1 MSWKDRVKAN
11 EESGINAKLRAEAAG
26 NLYSAMRDYAAT
38 SGQYKDQGQRDQFER
53 NLSEYESIV
62 NRLGSSG
69 VDITGQDE
77 VIKSFRSFHGDTS
90 KIYSRFKN
98 RGEYDAA
105 VKAQK
110 DYTALLGFDT
120 KAGQQEV
127 DKLEKYLRKAKSLTP
142 AGHSV
147 KEGTG
152 VTVNRNTQALN
163 SYLKSVGFSS
173 VDELEKAISDKRLY
187 LAQAKRTQNK
197 SKLDSDADNDKE
209 FKYYS
214 ALGADMEN
222 PTAEDASPSIKV
234 FGWEKGGSKV
244 KNKVAYS
251 RDNYDELMRRSASSV
266 ANGGGYSDS
275 NFNAD
280 YMEMTDD
287 EVNKYNYYLAKYG
300 DEKADEYLDSLTE
313 TLSYRKA
320 TKGFRNVEGK
330 TADELAFS
338 IISGLDQFAS
348 GLGSIFSSEDYIP
361 PSAVQMQSSLVRE
374 DLADKGPD
382 IFGSSLGQ
390 TVYDLGTTTA
400 NMLPSIAV
408 GTLVGM
414 VNPIAGKVAGDALMG
429 ASAAGNA
436 YTEML
441 NLGYDKS
448 QARAYGTITGALE
461 AGLQYLLGGIGA
473 LGGEISGKAISKA
486 VEGINNGAAK
496 FAIKFGGEMAS
507 EGIEEALQEVL
518 SPILKNAIFNTDES
532 IDWEQVAYSGLLGAM
547 SAGLFNSSNAVTNT
561 VRMNNANKE
570 LYGSNLRD
578 LVAESL
584 ELNPDNK
591 LAKKIQLKLDSDSD
605 VSGRNITK
613 LINQNEADMQANDRA
628 TIQAAAAEQLTKYG
642 ESGDVEA
649 LAAAITKLTAGEN
662 LSRSERALI
671 DNSEYGQRVANE
683 LAPENIDS
691 GEYNT
696 EWAETLGTDRIN
708 AETYSRLLQDAQV
721 ETEQQPVDT
730 APVVENIQQYP
741 TVRETAEVTSSETPT
756 SQTVKSSLPASDTQA
771 DTKSSVKDL
780 STKYGKQAG
789 AFIHTYQQGQD
800 IKKYDEAYSN
810 AYDYG
815 RSGVPFST
823 VKGLEGVAYLT
834 EKQQELAYDAG
845 TAAANDEAVAKA
857 KDRTSRANDK
867 IGRRIGAVKLE
878 GAPASSLN
886 EQQKRATRVL
896 RTVAEATGV
905 DIVLYKS
912 DVNEAG
918 AYEGANG
925 RFDPKSPD
933 KIYIDLNS
941 GLLED
946 KDANDIGKYAMLR
959 TFSHEFVHFV
969 EFWNS
974 VRYNE
979 LRKLVFEE
987 ITAHGENVND
997 LIDTKIE
1004 ETGLSYERASREV
1017 VAEAMT
1023 DILPDSKFVQN
1034 MAESH
1039 KSLFNKLLEKL
1050 KEFAADIRAYFKTIG
1065 SNRDAGAKALKEQVG
1080 ETVKYLDSIIDM
1092 FDTAATEAVETFQK
1106 AYAVDE
1112 TEHVADKVENV
1123 EASTAS
1129 EETET
1134 AEAEAAQVKPEP
1146 KTTTSEHGYTVTD
1159 NNEYGS
1165 VEIKFSEKPSE
1176 AVREV
1181 LKANKFRWHKA
1192 KGVWYGKTS
1201 HDVIAEA
1208 LNKAYEA
1215 EQAPAP
1221 VDTKPTEETPKSDFA
1236 KVWESATQEAKDEI
1250 IQAIYENTKISH
1262 MAPTE
1267 VRETPPVYSA
1277 TKETP
1282 VNADVSIDYS
1292 KTNEIAKKIIKQTKI
1307 GMNNYTF
1314 TAKVGNSYIAGNSF
1328 VVSVVDL
1335 DTFKSLFE
1343 TVAKPAIDGNALEKI
1358 VNNKDYTKFTGKAYS
1373 YLNNSGYTSQIKSV
1387 LLESAKDQILI
1398 NEKYA
1403 KYFDGYD
1410 FYHIPGK
1417 KNLPIL
1423 IKDLNGNT
1431 IGIVMPMRI
1440 DKPINT
1446 EKLDTSK
1453 MKSFRN
1459 AQENVE
1465 EIKEEKKNGGKNK
1478 ADKGTIQQ
1486 SESDGDGAARLL
1498 DELQAGDVQRAGGQR
1513 EAVAS
1518 AEDRGRP
1525 AERDG
1530 DRADSADR
1538 SGGSEGD
1545 GQSRDLQR
1553 GRGDDGQR
1561 RVRGDR
1567 AGQTE
1572 QGALGE
1578 LLRTEESAERSDE
1591 RGRVTQEEQKAKS
1604 EKLRETVSEQIEQQ
1618 STESPKGSNFVIG
1631 ESLNLPTGE
1640 KSRFRANIDAIKLI
1654 KQLED
1659 EGRNATAAEQE
1670 VLSKYVGWGGL
1681 SNAFG
1686 ELRYNRETHRSEM
1699 MAKTGWEKE
1708 FEEFRQLVTDGVIT
1722 EKEYQGMS
1730 ASTKNA
1736 HYTSVEVIKAMYD
1749 GLDQLGFKG
1758 GRMLEPSS
1766 GVGNFV
1772 GGMPV
1777 GMSSKVTSWTMVEL
1791 DRITGLIAKYLYPQA
1806 NVRIQGFEAAN
1817 IPDNYMDVAI
1827 GNVPFGNYGV
1837 VDRNYPKRITKAI
1850 HNYFFAKTLDKVR
1863 PGGIVMFIT
1872 SSFTMNGQDT
1882 AIRQYIMDRADLLGA
1897 IRLPNTAFAGNA
1909 GTEVVTDIL
1918 VLKKRAP
1925 GTEYAGEAF
1934 LEAPSRSVGESWQR
1948 ANVNEYFDNHPEM
1961 VLGNAELARGMYGA
1975 NTLTYT
1981 PFTNKGSLGEQIREA
1996 FKNITGKMDYTA
2008 QVTPEKA
2015 NFAVERANK
2024 KTKQHGLEVKEDGVY
2039 RNVDGH
2045 LEKVSSDKATTER
2058 VSALLGVRDAYRTL
2072 VNYLQQGQDAKFV
2085 KQARKS
2091 LNKAYDD
2098 FVKKYGP
2105 INSAKNKSALAE
2117 DPDQYSLLSLENY
2130 DAKKKTATKADIF
2143 TKDTITANKTVT
2155 HVDDVATGVIVSINR
2170 TGGIDTALIAKITD
2184 STEEAVTRQLIDSRL
2199 AFKTKNGELE
2209 APETYLSGNVR
2220 AKLRE
2225 AEALVPY
2232 DSDYKHNVEELKKV
2246 IPQDIPFNDIYV
2258 TVGSPWI
2265 PNNLYADFIAEMLGG
2280 RNMET
2285 AYSGPDVSVGRT
2297 STGEFKIVLNNK
2309 RLKSRYQNTQ
2319 KWGTS
2324 RKSFLDIMDCL
2335 MSSTGIKVND
2345 YVEDD
2350 EGRRKPVL
2358 NKVETA
2364 AAQEKAEAI
2373 TKEFQEWLWRD
2384 ENRRNE
2390 LSSLYNETFNALVTP
2405 KYNGS
2410 NLTVNGLNAEF
2421 TLREHQANAV
2431 QRIISSGGNT
2441 LLAHRVGAGKTL
2453 EMAAAA
2459 MKLREL
2465 GIVKKPVF
2473 VVPKSL
2479 VAQWG
2484 VEFKSY
2490 FPAARLLVSDEK
2502 SFTTANRKVYS
2513 NRIANGDYDAV
2524 ILSYEQFE
2532 KIPMSAAY
2540 LQDFYQQQID
2550 EIIDAIAEEKAESR
2564 DGKGLTVKE
2573 MEKKKAQLEK
2583 KIAELTSKP
2592 KDEDNIDF
2600 EQLGIDSL
2608 FVDEAHNFKNL
2619 QYTTR
2624 MNNVSGLSNSNGS
2637 QRAFD
2642 LYAKVRYLQSLNG
2655 GRGIVFATA
2664 TPVMNSMAEMYIMQ
2678 KYLQSDMLEQLGLK
2692 TFDAWAKQF
2701 GEVVNSVEIKPS
2713 GQGFRVKQ
2721 TFSNFRN
2728 LSELQLLFRSFSD
2741 VLTQVPGLKIP
2752 KMKGGKVKTIVC
2764 EPGEFQRNYM
2774 KLLEERADNVKNVDP
2789 SEDNM
2794 LKITSDGRK
2803 VSYTQRMIDPSL
2815 PYEPGCKLYRCC
2827 DNVLEEYKASN
2838 EIKGTQIIFCDMATP
2853 KGKSKTSKTVSEE
2866 VDDDVFD
2873 TESAQLYDDMRAYLV
2888 KRGIPKKEIA
2898 FIHEADTDAKK
2909 KQLFADVNDG
2919 KVRVLIGS
2927 TGKMGVGMNAQK
2939 RIVAIHHL
2947 DAPWRPGDVEQRDG
2961 RAFRQKNMND
2971 EVSKYTY
2978 VTEGSFDARLWDI
2991 LDRKQHFIDQIMNG
3005 EDVGRSAEDTGEV
3018 TLSAAEVKA
3027 LASGNPMIM
3036 EQVQLSTDLA
3046 KLQDLKRAYNSSI
3059 TAAKA
3064 KLLEDEQRIAT
3075 LKDSIAKGK
3084 QDIKSTVDT
3093 YSDGKF
3099 AMTVGKRKF
3108 TEKKDAGKA
3117 LASEIVSKAK
3127 EGEFT
3132 TVGKFA
3138 GFELRII
3145 KQKAEYIGT
3154 VVGAQN
3160 YRFNVYPENS
3170 TYMVNHIIGVI
3181 QGIEHKIGVWSDRL
3195 TETETDL
3202 SAQEAIIAAPFAKQA
3217 ELDAK
3222 TSRFNEVMSILNPKD
3237 EQVIGD
3243 EGDVQYQ
3250 ARKPLDDELPKKHN
3264 KKSTY
3269 SETETPVSQAIS
3281 SAKTSI
3287 MQIPALFKHKAVK
3300 FGDVNIDIGGGRFDL
3315 ATNYLASI
3323 GTTNLVFDPFNRP
3336 ETTNASTLDYLRS
3349 GKRADTA
3356 TCANVLNVIAEEE
3369 ARKNVILEVA
3379 KAIKPDGVAYFMV
3392 YEGNGTGIGKE
3403 TSAGYQ
3409 NNRKTADYVQEISQW
3424 FDSVQRSGK
3433 LITATKPK
3441 ANLPKAA
3448 WELSPGNAVFYQ
3460 QRTSPLTDREV
3471 LSIAASE
3478 VNVEGLTDGERD
3490 ALNIF
3495 KRRLD
3500 NLNELEQ
3507 KRAEEGRKYKEQQFG
3522 ANVDRAEAKKT
3533 LNRMKILDD
3542 QIKRASSEVLDVEK
3556 KEVLKRVLQRSR
3568 KVVEKAE
3575 REHGQEL
3582 LRRYRDRRNNA
3593 AAIKK
3598 YRDRIKADTDSLTQW
3613 ILHPNNKNAYQHVP
3627 DALKNSV
3634 IPFLTSIDFTS
3645 KQRLR
3650 GGEATKADKEFI
3662 TQLNKLKGAIKQNI
3676 DVRGLYSGYNDL
3688 PEGFMDEMQ
3697 NLIDSAQALAESKA
3711 GEFVINRMT
3720 AEELKTLSKLVRVVK
3735 KLIIHMNA
3743 YHQNAMFQHVY
3754 EGGDNSI
3761 EFMSKIGNATNT
3773 GAVSE
3778 FLMWQQ
3784 MRPAYAFERFG
3795 KGGEAIYDEFRR
3807 GQATLAFN
3815 TVKIKEFSDKTY
3827 TDAEVKAWEKET
3839 KTFVLGEDTVK
3850 IPVSYLM
3857 GFYELSKQKDSLE
3870 HILGEGI
3877 RVATYKNGK
3886 EKISDV
3892 GHALTPGDISTMI
3905 KALTPR
3911 QMEVADKLQKFMST
3925 QGAEWGN
3932 YVSVARFGEELFTNP
3947 EYYPINS
3954 DGRHLEATADEHPS
3968 AASLYALLNMSFTKS
3983 RKEGANNRIVLYSI
3997 FDVFANHMSSMAQY
4011 NAFALPILDSLK
4023 WFNYQQVEKNEDGSK
4038 TILGSV
4044 REQMA
4049 RVYGVPEESRP
4060 GSGRKGYAENFVI
4073 GIIKAFNGTET
4084 QGIPTDMQGLN
4095 AMHKYN
4101 MAQVAYNVRV
4111 VLQQPMAI
4119 TRAGLLVDYKNII
4132 KGLRLSPSAIK
4143 KNIEEMHKYSGIAV
4157 WKSLGFYD
4165 INISRGLTDIIKHND
4180 NALDKIGD
4188 IGMWGAEKADLITW
4202 AAIWSACKD
4211 RVMRDYGRPTT
4222 EEYYAQVTKLFEDV
4236 IYKTQV
4242 VDSVLT
4248 KNEWLRSK
4256 GAWARLLG
4264 SFMSEPT
4271 TTASMLLDAYYKYR
4285 LDLQRGLNRQQAWK
4299 LNGRNIGRTAYV
4311 YAVGAVLLAAIQA
4324 VADAWRD
4331 DDDYQTFIEKWLEA
4345 FEGNLVDELMPFNK
4359 LPILRDFYELVKSL
4373 LETWGVDTYGT
4384 EPRSVIFQWRDYLV
4398 KSSEIFHDKIMGE
4411 DTNYE
4416 WYGGAYKLLQAVSG
4430 ITGLPMAAVT
4440 REIIGAWNNIV
4451 GGLAPSLKVKT
4462 YDAGTK
4468 GNIKYAYQDGY
4479 LTEEEAIN
4487 ELIETGEAKDKNEAY
4502 WLVKQWETGSGKYEA
4517 LKGAIMAND
4526 AAAFNSAMSELTAN
4540 GVEEKTARSEAASII
4555 GDLFNGTDDEPA
4567 SINAAQAI
4575 SMLQRYGGKDS
4586 DEANDTVNLWKFKAG
4601 DEKYKDISMPA
4612 VRKYNEYCAGVGI
4625 SKDMYFD
4632 AWSTI
4637 NDIHGEDYDGDGKN
4651 DAYSAMD
4658 KKLSYIDSLSISS
4671 SQKTA
4676 LALANGISE
4685 TQINNRAPW

>member
-90 KIYSRFKN
+90 KIYSQFKN

-330 TADELAFS
+330 TAEELAFS

-649 LAAAITKLTAGEN
+649 LASAITKLTAGEN

-696 EWAETLGTDRIN
+696 GWAETLGTDRIN
-708 AETYSRLLQDAQV
+708 AEAYSRLLQDAQV

-730 APVVENIQQYP
+730 APVVENIQQSP
-741 TVRETAEVTSSETPT
+741 TVRETAEVTSPETPT

-815 RSGVPFST
+815 KSGVPFST

-857 KDRTSRANDK
+857 KDRTSRANGK
-867 IGRRIGAVKLE
+867 TGRRIGAVKLE

-918 AYEGANG
+918 TYEGANG

-941 GLLED
+941 GLLEG

-1034 MAESH
+1034 MAENH

-1112 TEHVADKVENV
+1112 TEQVADKLENA
-1123 EASTAS
+1123 EASTVS

-1146 KTTTSEHGYTVTD
+1146 KTTTSEHGYTVAD
-1159 NNEYGS
+1159 NTEYGS
-1165 VEIKFSEKPSE
+1165 VEVKFNDKPSE
-1176 AVREV
+1176 AVRDV
-1181 LKANKFRWHKA
+1181 LKANKFRWNKA
-1192 KGVWYGKTS
+1192 KKVWYGKTS
-1201 HDVIAEA
+1201 HDAIVDA

-1215 EQAPAP
+1215 ESSPEA
-1221 VDTKPTEETPKSDFA
+1221 KSDFM
-1236 KVWESATQEAKDEI
+1236 KSWERATQAEKDEVVD
-1250 IQAIYENTKISH
+1250 AIYQNTKLSYI
-1262 MAPTE
+1262 APTE
-1267 VRETPPVYSA
+1267 IREEIPAQAENIT
-1277 TKETP
+1277 E
-1282 VNADVSIDYS
+1282 VNDNGAE
-1292 KTNEIAKKIIKQTKI
+1292 NEINEGA
-1307 GMNNYTF
+1307 
-1314 TAKVGNSYIAGNSF
+1314 VHSS
-1328 VVSVVDL
+1328 
-1335 DTFKSLFE
+1335 
-1343 TVAKPAIDGNALEKI
+1343 KP
-1358 VNNKDYTKFTGKAYS
+1358 
-1373 YLNNSGYTSQIKSV
+1373 
-1387 LLESAKDQILI
+1387 
-1398 NEKYA
+1398 
-1403 KYFDGYD
+1403 
-1410 FYHIPGK
+1410 
-1417 KNLPIL
+1417 
-1423 IKDLNGNT
+1423 
-1431 IGIVMPMRI
+1431 
-1440 DKPINT
+1440 
-1446 EKLDTSK
+1446 
-1453 MKSFRN
+1453 
-1459 AQENVE
+1459 
-1465 EIKEEKKNGGKNK
+1465 
-1478 ADKGTIQQ
+1478 
-1486 SESDGDGAARLL
+1486 DGDGAARLL

-1530 DRADSADR
+1530 DRADTSDR
-1538 SGGSEGD
+1538 SGGSERD

-1686 ELRYNRETHRSEM
+1686 ELRYNSETHRSEM

-1981 PFTNKGSLGEQIREA
+1981 PFTDKGSLGEQIREA

-2405 KYNGS
+2405 KYNGA

-3084 QDIKSTVDT
+3084 QDIKATVDT

-3099 AMTVGKRKF
+3099 SMTVGKRKF
-3108 TEKKDAGKA
+3108 SEKKDAGKA

-3138 GFELRII
+3138 GFELRVI

-3195 TETETDL
+3195 AETKSDL
-3202 SAQEAIIAAPFAKQA
+3202 AAQEAIISSPFAKQA
-3217 ELDAK
+3217 ELEAK

-3250 ARKPLDDELPKKHN
+3250 ARKPLDDELPMKHN

-3269 SETETPVSQAIS
+3269 SETETLFMQWENGSAPIGEVKRFSRFGKFRYYEKTKKGSIELSRDQYNERRKFDAQNTYTRVQRQISEATDYNEGSERNMLGYSDGNRNAGGAGVLSRQTVWETLRHDATGSVRGGVRNSSGNDVNSPVSQAIS

-3336 ETTNASTLDYLRS
+3336 ETKNASTLDYLRS

-3478 VNVEGLTDGERD
+3478 VNVDGLDAGELD
-3490 ALNIF
+3490 ALRIF
-3495 KRRLD
+3495 QQRLES
-3500 NLNELEQ
+3500 LYELEQ
-3507 KRAEEGRKYKEQQFG
+3507 KRVEEGQKYREQQFG
-3522 ANVDRAEAKKT
+3522 ANVDREEAQKT
-3533 LNRMKILDD
+3533 LNRMKVLDE

-3568 KVVEKAE
+3568 RVIEKAE

-3582 LRRYRDRRNNA
+3582 LKRYRDRRKNA
-3593 AAIKK
+3593 ADIKK

-4345 FEGNLVDELMPFNK
+4345 FGGNLVDELMPFNK

-4502 WLVKQWETGSGKYEA
+4502 WIVKGWETGESKYAVLE
-4517 LKGAIMAND
+4517 GAVRAND
-4526 AAAFNSAMSELTAN
+4526 SAAFRSALSELTAN
-4540 GVEEKTARSEAASII
+4540 GVEEKAARSKAASLIA
-4555 GDLFNGTDDEPA
+4555 DMYNGTDDEPA
-4567 SINAAQAI
+4567 SINRAQAI
-4575 SMLQRYGGKDS
+4575 NMFTAYAGMERADAETRVEIYDWQKQGYDVDVSS
-4586 DEANDTVNLWKFKAG
+4586 VSVIND
-4601 DEKYKDISMPA
+4601 YK
-4612 VRKYNEYCAGVGI
+4612 EYCEPSGI
-4625 SKDMYFD
+4625 SKSVY
-4632 AWSTI
+4632 
-4637 NDIHGEDYDGDGKN
+4637 Y
-4651 DAYSAMD
+4651 DAYLFYKDAGVTGEAYS
-4658 KKLSYIDSLSISS
+4658 KTKECIPYIDSLPLSS
-4671 SQKTA
+4671 YQKTQ
-4676 LALANGISE
+4676 LALCWWSE
-4685 TQINNRAPW
+4685 KTVNKYKTWS

>member
-1 MSWKDRVKAN
+1 MAENWREKFKEQIISSPDYVGNKTVSDPDWREKMKAAVIDGSAAKAYN
-11 EESGINAKLRAEAAG
+11 AESKRMATEAAYNKKVSQG
-26 NLYSAMRDYAAT
+26 KSAYEKYL
-38 SGQYKDQGQRDQFER
+38 SGTKSDGKKK
-53 NLSEYESIV
+53 
-62 NRLGSSG
+62 
-69 VDITGQDE
+69 
-77 VIKSFRSFHGDTS
+77 KSFLDYFANVGYAGDTS
-90 KIYSRFKN
+90 LPNGGMSSAVMQIERDHDKPQPINISALSDDQLKDFYYLYAESPEKAKEYVEETNNKNAAIKADERAKWAGKNTGTRILSAVAQAPVSAISMADYLNQLAWYNATGEVYTERNADSPTMLSRSLIGGAAQGLTEKGLFNTGLLK
-98 RGEYDAA
+98 GEIDESIPIVGGMSLGSAYQLGTSMINSAVSAATQGSIGAIFMGGSAASNAFYDALDKGA
-105 VKAQK
+105 SADQAIYNGLAQG
-110 DYTALLGFDT
+110 TAEALFEYVSLDNLIKMDVSAPLIKNVLKQGGIEASEEAMTSISNYVTDAIIM
-120 KAGQQEV
+120 KGRSEYAEL
-127 DKLEKYLRKAKSLTP
+127 LEKYN
-142 AGHSV
+142 G
-147 KEGTG
+147 
-152 VTVNRNTQALN
+152 
-163 SYLKSVGFSS
+163 
-173 VDELEKAISDKRLY
+173 
-187 LAQAKRTQNK
+187 NK
-197 SKLDSDADNDKE
+197 SKAYMAMVNQVAQDAIGGFISGGGLTLIN
-209 FKYYS
+209 Y
-214 ALGADMEN
+214 GTN
-222 PTAEDASPSIKV
+222 GV
-234 FGWEKGGSKV
+234 FNSRQTKK
-244 KNKVAYS
+244 AYS
-251 RDNYDELMRRSASSV
+251 PV
-266 ANGGGYSDS
+266 
-275 NFNAD
+275 
-280 YMEMTDD
+280 
-287 EVNKYNYYLAKYG
+287 
-300 DEKADEYLDSLTE
+300 
-313 TLSYRKA
+313 
-320 TKGFRNVEGK
+320 
-330 TADELAFS
+330 
-338 IISGLDQFAS
+338 
-348 GLGSIFSSEDYIP
+348 
-361 PSAVQMQSSLVRE
+361 VQ
-374 DLADKGPD
+374 
-382 IFGSSLGQ
+382 
-390 TVYDLGTTTA
+390 
-400 NMLPSIAV
+400 
-408 GTLVGM
+408 
-414 VNPIAGKVAGDALMG
+414 
-429 ASAAGNA
+429 
-436 YTEML
+436 
-441 NLGYDKS
+441 
-448 QARAYGTITGALE
+448 
-461 AGLQYLLGGIGA
+461 
-473 LGGEISGKAISKA
+473 
-486 VEGINNGAAK
+486 
-496 FAIKFGGEMAS
+496 
-507 EGIEEALQEVL
+507 
-518 SPILKNAIFNTDES
+518 
-532 IDWEQVAYSGLLGAM
+532 
-547 SAGLFNSSNAVTNT
+547 
-561 VRMNNANKE
+561 
-570 LYGSNLRD
+570 D

-591 LAKKIQLKLDSDSD
+591 LAKKIQDKINSGKSI
-605 VSGRNITK
+605 SGRNITK

-649 LAAAITKLTAGEN
+649 LASAITKLTAGEN

-696 EWAETLGTDRIN
+696 GWAETIGTDRIN
-708 AETYSRLLQDAQV
+708 AEAYSRLLQDAQV

-730 APVVENIQQYP
+730 APVVENIQQSP

-857 KDRTSRANDK
+857 KDRTSRANGK

-1112 TEHVADKVENV
+1112 TEHVADKLENV

-1165 VEIKFSEKPSE
+1165 VEVKFDDKPAE
-1176 AVREV
+1176 AVRDV
-1181 LKANKFRWHKA
+1181 LKANKFRWNKA
-1192 KGVWYGKTS
+1192 KKVWYGKTS
-1201 HDVIAEA
+1201 HDAIVDA

-1215 EQAPAP
+1215 ESSPEA
-1221 VDTKPTEETPKSDFA
+1221 KSDFM
-1236 KVWESATQEAKDEI
+1236 KSWERATQAEKDEVVD
-1250 IQAIYENTKISH
+1250 AINQNTKLSH
-1262 MAPTE
+1262 IAPTE
-1267 VRETPPVYSA
+1267 IREEIPAQAENIT
-1277 TKETP
+1277 E
-1282 VNADVSIDYS
+1282 VNDNGAE
-1292 KTNEIAKKIIKQTKI
+1292 NEINE
-1307 GMNNYTF
+1307 G
-1314 TAKVGNSYIAGNSF
+1314 
-1328 VVSVVDL
+1328 
-1335 DTFKSLFE
+1335 
-1343 TVAKPAIDGNALEKI
+1343 TVHSSKP
-1358 VNNKDYTKFTGKAYS
+1358 
-1373 YLNNSGYTSQIKSV
+1373 
-1387 LLESAKDQILI
+1387 
-1398 NEKYA
+1398 
-1403 KYFDGYD
+1403 
-1410 FYHIPGK
+1410 
-1417 KNLPIL
+1417 
-1423 IKDLNGNT
+1423 
-1431 IGIVMPMRI
+1431 
-1440 DKPINT
+1440 
-1446 EKLDTSK
+1446 
-1453 MKSFRN
+1453 
-1459 AQENVE
+1459 
-1465 EIKEEKKNGGKNK
+1465 
-1478 ADKGTIQQ
+1478 
-1486 SESDGDGAARLL
+1486 DGDGAARLL

-1518 AEDRGRP
+1518 AEDRGRQ

-1530 DRADSADR
+1530 DRADSSDR

-1567 AGQTE
+1567 AGQAE

-1604 EKLRETVSEQIEQQ
+1604 EKLREAVSEQIEQQ

-1686 ELRYNRETHRSEM
+1686 ELRYNSETHRSEM

-1981 PFTNKGSLGEQIREA
+1981 PFTDKGSLGEQIREA

-2405 KYNGS
+2405 KYNGA

-2490 FPAARLLVSDEK
+2490 FPAAKLLVSDEK

-3084 QDIKSTVDT
+3084 QDIKATVDT

-3099 AMTVGKRKF
+3099 SMTVGKRKF

-3202 SAQEAIIAAPFAKQA
+3202 SAQEAIISSPFAKQA

-3250 ARKPLDDELPKKHN
+3250 ARTHLSDKATEFANDIDEWNRDGRPKGETFILG
-3264 KKSTY
+3264 ST
-3269 SETETPVSQAIS
+3269 
-3281 SAKTSI
+3281 
-3287 MQIPALFKHKAVK
+3287 
-3300 FGDVNIDIGGGRFDL
+3300 GDVLQGLGAIESDVYMLSDKINTIFREHPEITIKEIKSLPEILENPVLVLASKNAWEARENTRLAIFGMAKAQNGLPILAIFDL
-3315 ATNYLASI
+3315 HPAENKVFLHDMQKVTSAYTKNKSPRATLNMIESSEVLYTDKEK
-3323 GTTNLVFDPFNRP
+3323 TTSLLHSVGFQHAYSV
-3336 ETTNASTLDYLRS
+3336 ERS
-3349 GKRADTA
+3349 GFIGNISYVDKTVNITGKKFSDIFTDT
-3356 TCANVLNVIAEEE
+3356 
-3369 ARKNVILEVA
+3369 
-3379 KAIKPDGVAYFMV
+3379 
-3392 YEGNGTGIGKE
+3392 
-3403 TSAGYQ
+3403 Q
-3409 NNRKTADYVQEISQW
+3409 H
-3424 FDSVQRSGK
+3424 
-3433 LITATKPK
+3433 
-3441 ANLPKAA
+3441 
-3448 WELSPGNAVFYQ
+3448 Q

-3598 YRDRIKADTDSLTQW
+3598 YRDRIAVTSMQLSDWL
-3613 ILHPNNKNAYQHVP
+3613 
-3627 DALKNSV
+3627 LKNSDKEHV
-3634 IPFLTSIDFTS
+3634 PEVLKKPVLELLTSIDFSS
-3645 KQRLR
+3645 KRLLS
-3650 GGEATKADKEFI
+3650 GGQETKADKKFGANLAA
-3662 TQLNKLKGAIKQNI
+3662 LNKLLEGQQGAIDGVDNAVDNI
-3676 DVRGLYSGYNDL
+3676 GAYLDISAENRQFLNDL
-3688 PEGFMDEMQ
+3688 VSTVA
-3697 NLIDSAQALAESKA
+3697 SASSD
-3711 GEFVINRMT
+3711 GTTFTINRMT
-3720 AEELKTLSKLVRVVK
+3720 SEELKNFSHFLKNLS
-3735 KLIIHMNA
+3735 
-3743 YHQNAMFQHVY
+3743 
-3754 EGGDNSI
+3754 
-3761 EFMSKIGNATNT
+3761 T
-3773 GAVSE
+3773 
-3778 FLMWQQ
+3778 
-3784 MRPAYAFERFG
+3784 
-3795 KGGEAIYDEFRR
+3795 AIRKAN
-3807 GQATLAFN
+3807 ATLANARYENIPSMAQDSMAHMEAMGEARALDGTKLVELIGWKNATPYYAFKRFGEAGKSLFEGLYKGWGKMAFHQQEILN
-3815 TVKIKEFSDKTY
+3815 FTKELYKAKEVRKWRSDIHDITLEDGSKIQMST
-3827 TDAEVKAWEKET
+3827 AQ
-3839 KTFVLGEDTVK
+3839 
-3850 IPVSYLM
+3850 IM
-3857 GFYELSKQKDSLE
+3857 ELSMLMKREQALK
-3870 HILGEGI
+3870 HINGVGI
-3877 RVATYKNGK
+3877 RIGNIKTKSGIKQDTNYYKLTVGDMDNIKKLLTQRQLKVAQ
-3886 EKISDV
+3886 D
-3892 GHALTPGDISTMI
+3892 M
-3905 KALTPR
+3905 
-3911 QMEVADKLQKFMST
+3911 QKYMAKR
-3925 QGAEWGN
+3925 GAEWGN
-3932 YVSVARFGEELFTNP
+3932 EISMARFGYEFYTEGEN
-3947 EYYPINS
+3947 YYPIKTDDNS
-3954 DGRHLEATADEHPS
+3954 RPMRDTDIQGNSMFR
-3968 AASLYALLNMSFTKS
+3968 LLNLSASKS
-3983 RKEGANNRIVLYSI
+3983 LNQYANNALVVGDI
-3997 FDVFANHMSSMAQY
+3997 FDTFTEHMTDMAKL
-4011 NAFALPILDSLK
+4011 NALGLPILDAIK
-4023 WFNYQQVEKNEDGSK
+4023 WFNYRERTNNPDGTINEQSLTKSMEKAFGKAAGNYFRTLMKDINGVKESGDRSGDIFNKMLTRYKIAAVAANIRVALLQPTSY
-4038 TILGSV
+4038 V
-4044 REQMA
+4044 RAQ
-4049 RVYGVPEESRP
+4049 Y
-4060 GSGRKGYAENFVI
+4060 
-4073 GIIKAFNGTET
+4073 IIKKRHL
-4084 QGIPTDMQGLN
+4084 LN
-4095 AMHKYN
+4095 AF
-4101 MAQVAYNVRV
+4101 VF
-4111 VLQQPMAI
+4111 
-4119 TRAGLLVDYKNII
+4119 
-4132 KGLRLSPSAIK
+4132 K
-4143 KNIEEMHKYSGIAV
+4143 KNGYNEAMKYSGTAV
-4157 WKSLGFYD
+4157 WKSLGYYD
-4165 INISRGLTDIIKHND
+4165 TDIARSMRTQIENGD
-4180 NALDKIGD
+4180 AVLDKVRDWSMGLAELGD
-4188 IGMWGAEKADLITW
+4188 KRTWGRLWVACKLQTKSENPRLTGDALCKATAELFDEMIYATQVMDSTLTRSEIMRGTTRADKLVSAFGAEPTLSANIVMD
-4202 AAIWSACKD
+4202 AASEYMID
-4211 RVMRDYGRPTT
+4211 MR
-4222 EEYYAQVTKLFEDV
+4222 
-4236 IYKTQV
+4236 KT
-4242 VDSVLT
+4242 
-4248 KNEWLRSK
+4248 
-4256 GAWARLLG
+4256 
-4264 SFMSEPT
+4264 
-4271 TTASMLLDAYYKYR
+4271 DA
-4285 LDLQRGLNRQQAWK
+4285 
-4299 LNGRNIGRTAYV
+4299 RTAWRKNKDKIALAFTTYV
-4311 YAVGAVLLAAIQA
+4311 SSAAFAAFVESLWDAV
-4324 VADAWRD
+4324 RD
-4331 DDDYQTFIEKWLEA
+4331 DDDYETFLEKFMQA
-4345 FEGNLVDELMPFNK
+4345 FLGEDGLLSGNLVQDLTIIGKIPELK
-4359 LPILRDFYELVKSL
+4359 AIIEVLTGD
-4373 LETWGVDTYGT
+4373 
-4384 EPRSVIFQWRDYLV
+4384 
-4398 KSSEIFHDKIMGE
+4398 KSSDMSIASLESISSTYSIWKETIQLTTGELQDPTKVTYYGKMTPWGKI
-4411 DTNYE
+4411 
-4416 WYGGAYKLLQAVSG
+4416 YKTLQALSQISGVAVSNG
-4430 ITGLPMAAVT
+4430 ARDVIAV
-4440 REIIGAWNNIV
+4440 WNTIV
-4451 GGLAPSLKVKT
+4451 GSFAPSRKLKT
-4462 YDAGTK
+4462 YDPGTAGS
-4468 GNIKYAYQDGY
+4468 IKHAYLGGA
-4479 LTEEEAIN
+4479 LTETEAID
-4487 ELIETGEAKDKNEAY
+4487 ELIKAGEAEDNDEAY

-4555 GDLFNGTDDEPA
+4555 GDMFSGTDDEPA

-4612 VRKYNEYCAGVGI
+4612 VRKYNEYCASVGI
-4625 SKDMYFD
+4625 SKDVYFD

-4685 TQINNRAPW
+4685 KQINNRAPW

>member
-1 MSWKDRVKAN
+1 MAENWREKFKEQIISSPDYVGNKTVSDPDWREKMKAAVIDGSAAKAYN
-11 EESGINAKLRAEAAG
+11 AESKRMATEAAYNKKVSQG
-26 NLYSAMRDYAAT
+26 KSAYEKYL
-38 SGQYKDQGQRDQFER
+38 SGTKSDGKKK
-53 NLSEYESIV
+53 
-62 NRLGSSG
+62 
-69 VDITGQDE
+69 
-77 VIKSFRSFHGDTS
+77 KSFLDYFANVGYAGDTS
-90 KIYSRFKN
+90 LPNGGMSSAVMQIERDHDKPQPINISALSDDQLKDFYYLYAESPEKAKEYVEETNNKNAAIKADERAKWAGKNTGTRILSAVAQAPVSAISMADYLNQLAWYNATGEVYTERNADSPTMLSRSLIGGAAQGLTEKGLFNTGLLK
-98 RGEYDAA
+98 GEIDESIPIVGGMSLGSAYQLGTSMINSAVSAATQGSIGAIFMGGSAASNAFYDALDKGA
-105 VKAQK
+105 SADQAIYNGLAQG
-110 DYTALLGFDT
+110 TAEALFEYVSLDNLIKMDVSAPLIKNVLKQGGIEASEEAMTSISNYVTDAIIM
-120 KAGQQEV
+120 KGRSEYAEL
-127 DKLEKYLRKAKSLTP
+127 LEKYN
-142 AGHSV
+142 G
-147 KEGTG
+147 
-152 VTVNRNTQALN
+152 
-163 SYLKSVGFSS
+163 
-173 VDELEKAISDKRLY
+173 
-187 LAQAKRTQNK
+187 NK
-197 SKLDSDADNDKE
+197 SKAYMAMVNQVAQDAIGGFISGGGLTLIN
-209 FKYYS
+209 Y
-214 ALGADMEN
+214 GTN
-222 PTAEDASPSIKV
+222 GV
-234 FGWEKGGSKV
+234 FNSRQTKK
-244 KNKVAYS
+244 AYS
-251 RDNYDELMRRSASSV
+251 PV
-266 ANGGGYSDS
+266 
-275 NFNAD
+275 
-280 YMEMTDD
+280 
-287 EVNKYNYYLAKYG
+287 
-300 DEKADEYLDSLTE
+300 
-313 TLSYRKA
+313 
-320 TKGFRNVEGK
+320 
-330 TADELAFS
+330 
-338 IISGLDQFAS
+338 
-348 GLGSIFSSEDYIP
+348 
-361 PSAVQMQSSLVRE
+361 VQ
-374 DLADKGPD
+374 
-382 IFGSSLGQ
+382 
-390 TVYDLGTTTA
+390 
-400 NMLPSIAV
+400 
-408 GTLVGM
+408 
-414 VNPIAGKVAGDALMG
+414 
-429 ASAAGNA
+429 
-436 YTEML
+436 
-441 NLGYDKS
+441 
-448 QARAYGTITGALE
+448 
-461 AGLQYLLGGIGA
+461 
-473 LGGEISGKAISKA
+473 
-486 VEGINNGAAK
+486 
-496 FAIKFGGEMAS
+496 
-507 EGIEEALQEVL
+507 
-518 SPILKNAIFNTDES
+518 
-532 IDWEQVAYSGLLGAM
+532 
-547 SAGLFNSSNAVTNT
+547 
-561 VRMNNANKE
+561 
-570 LYGSNLRD
+570 D

-591 LAKKIQLKLDSDSD
+591 LAKKIQDKINSGKSI
-605 VSGRNITK
+605 SGRNITK
-613 LINQNEADMQANDRA
+613 LINQNEADMQANDMA

-649 LAAAITKLTAGEN
+649 LASAITKLTAGEN

-708 AETYSRLLQDAQV
+708 AEAYSRLLQDAQV

-730 APVVENIQQYP
+730 APVVENIQQSP

-834 EKQQELAYDAG
+834 EKQRELAYDAG
-845 TAAANDEAVAKA
+845 VAASNTEADAKA
-857 KDRTSRANDK
+857 NDRTSRANGK
-867 IGRRIGAVKLE
+867 AGRRTGAVKLE

-886 EQQKRATRVL
+886 DQQKRATRVL

-905 DIVLYKS
+905 DIILYKS

-941 GLLED
+941 GLLEG

-1080 ETVKYLDSIIDM
+1080 ETVKYLDSIIEM

-1112 TEHVADKVENV
+1112 TEHVADKLENV
-1123 EASTAS
+1123 EASTVS

-1159 NNEYGS
+1159 NTEYGS
-1165 VEIKFSEKPSE
+1165 VEVKFDDKPAE
-1176 AVREV
+1176 AVRDV
-1181 LKANKFRWHKA
+1181 LKANKFRWNKA
-1192 KGVWYGKTS
+1192 KKVWYGKTS
-1201 HDVIAEA
+1201 HDAIVDA

-1215 EQAPAP
+1215 ESSPEA
-1221 VDTKPTEETPKSDFA
+1221 KSDFM
-1236 KVWESATQEAKDEI
+1236 KSWERATQAEKDEVVD
-1250 IQAIYENTKISH
+1250 AIYQNTKLSYI
-1262 MAPTE
+1262 APTE
-1267 VRETPPVYSA
+1267 IREEIPAQAENIT
-1277 TKETP
+1277 E
-1282 VNADVSIDYS
+1282 VNDNGAE
-1292 KTNEIAKKIIKQTKI
+1292 NEINE
-1307 GMNNYTF
+1307 G
-1314 TAKVGNSYIAGNSF
+1314 
-1328 VVSVVDL
+1328 
-1335 DTFKSLFE
+1335 
-1343 TVAKPAIDGNALEKI
+1343 TVHSSKPD
-1358 VNNKDYTKFTGKAYS
+1358 S
-1373 YLNNSGYTSQIKSV
+1373 
-1387 LLESAKDQILI
+1387 
-1398 NEKYA
+1398 
-1403 KYFDGYD
+1403 
-1410 FYHIPGK
+1410 
-1417 KNLPIL
+1417 
-1423 IKDLNGNT
+1423 
-1431 IGIVMPMRI
+1431 
-1440 DKPINT
+1440 
-1446 EKLDTSK
+1446 
-1453 MKSFRN
+1453 
-1459 AQENVE
+1459 
-1465 EIKEEKKNGGKNK
+1465 
-1478 ADKGTIQQ
+1478 
-1486 SESDGDGAARLL
+1486 DGAARLL

-1518 AEDRGRP
+1518 AEDRGRQ

-1530 DRADSADR
+1530 DRTDSADR

-1686 ELRYNRETHRSEM
+1686 ELRYNSDTHRSEM

-1981 PFTNKGSLGEQIREA
+1981 PFTDKGSLGEQIREA

-2045 LEKVSSDKATTER
+2045 LEKISSDKATTER

-2405 KYNGS
+2405 KYNGA

-3084 QDIKSTVDT
+3084 QDIKATVDT

-3099 AMTVGKRKF
+3099 SMTVGKRKF
-3108 TEKKDAGKA
+3108 SEKKDAGKA

-3138 GFELRII
+3138 GFELRVI

-3195 TETETDL
+3195 AETKSDL
-3202 SAQEAIIAAPFAKQA
+3202 AAQEAIISSPFAKQA
-3217 ELDAK
+3217 ELEAK

-3250 ARKPLDDELPKKHN
+3250 ARTHLSDEATEFANDIDEWNRDGRPKGETFILG
-3264 KKSTY
+3264 ST
-3269 SETETPVSQAIS
+3269 
-3281 SAKTSI
+3281 
-3287 MQIPALFKHKAVK
+3287 
-3300 FGDVNIDIGGGRFDL
+3300 GDVLQGLGAIESDVYMLSDKINTIFREHPEITVKEIKSLPEILENPVLVLASKNASGVHASTRLVVFGMVKAQNGLPIVAVFDL
-3315 ATNYLASI
+3315 HPVENKVFLHDMQKVTSAYTKDGSPRANLNMIKSSEVLYADKEKTASLLHTVGFQYAYRI
-3323 GTTNLVFDPFNRP
+3323 EQSGYVGSISYKNDQVKI
-3336 ETTNASTLDYLRS
+3336 S
-3349 GKRADTA
+3349 GKKFSDIITDT
-3356 TCANVLNVIAEEE
+3356 
-3369 ARKNVILEVA
+3369 
-3379 KAIKPDGVAYFMV
+3379 
-3392 YEGNGTGIGKE
+3392 
-3403 TSAGYQ
+3403 Q
-3409 NNRKTADYVQEISQW
+3409 H
-3424 FDSVQRSGK
+3424 
-3433 LITATKPK
+3433 
-3441 ANLPKAA
+3441 
-3448 WELSPGNAVFYQ
+3448 Q

-3575 REHGQEL
+3575 RQHGQEL

-3598 YRDRIKADTDSLTQW
+3598 YRDRITVTSMQLSDWL
-3613 ILHPNNKNAYQHVP
+3613 
-3627 DALKNSV
+3627 LKNSDKEHV
-3634 IPFLTSIDFTS
+3634 PEVLKKPVLELLTSIDFSS
-3645 KQRLR
+3645 KRLLS
-3650 GGEATKADKEFI
+3650 GGQETKADKKFGANLAA
-3662 TQLNKLKGAIKQNI
+3662 LNKLLEGQQGAIDGVDNAVDNI
-3676 DVRGLYSGYNDL
+3676 GAYLDISAENRQFLNDL
-3688 PEGFMDEMQ
+3688 VSTVA
-3697 NLIDSAQALAESKA
+3697 SASSD
-3711 GEFVINRMT
+3711 GTTFTINRMT
-3720 AEELKTLSKLVRVVK
+3720 SEELKNFSHFLKNLS
-3735 KLIIHMNA
+3735 
-3743 YHQNAMFQHVY
+3743 
-3754 EGGDNSI
+3754 
-3761 EFMSKIGNATNT
+3761 T
-3773 GAVSE
+3773 
-3778 FLMWQQ
+3778 
-3784 MRPAYAFERFG
+3784 
-3795 KGGEAIYDEFRR
+3795 AIRKAN
-3807 GQATLAFN
+3807 ATLAN
-3815 TVKIKEFSDKTY
+3815 ARYENIPSMAQDSMAHMEAMGEARALDGTKLVKLIGWKNATPYFAFKRFGEAGKSLFEGLYKGWGKMAFHQQEILNFTKELYKAKEVRKWRSDIHDIT
-3827 TDAEVKAWEKET
+3827 
-3839 KTFVLGEDTVK
+3839 LEDGSK
-3850 IPVSYLM
+3850 IQMSTAQIM
-3857 GFYELSKQKDSLE
+3857 ELSMLMKREQALK
-3870 HILGEGI
+3870 HINGVGI
-3877 RVATYKNGK
+3877 RIGNIKTKSGIKQDTNYYKLTVGDMDNIKKLLTQRQLKVAQ
-3886 EKISDV
+3886 D
-3892 GHALTPGDISTMI
+3892 M
-3905 KALTPR
+3905 
-3911 QMEVADKLQKFMST
+3911 QKYMAKR
-3925 QGAEWGN
+3925 GAEWGN
-3932 YVSVARFGEELFTNP
+3932 EISMARFGYEFYTEGEN
-3947 EYYPINS
+3947 YYPIKTDDNS
-3954 DGRHLEATADEHPS
+3954 RPMRDTDIQGNSMFR
-3968 AASLYALLNMSFTKS
+3968 LLNLSASKS
-3983 RKEGANNRIVLYSI
+3983 LNQYANNALVVGDI
-3997 FDVFANHMSSMAQY
+3997 FDTFTGHMTDMAKL
-4011 NAFALPILDSLK
+4011 NALGLPLLDAIK
-4023 WFNYQQVEKNEDGSK
+4023 WFNYRERTNNPDGTINEQSLTKSMEKAFGKAAGNYFRTLMKDINGVKESGDRSGDIFNKMLTRYKIAAVAANIRVALLQPTSY
-4038 TILGSV
+4038 V
-4044 REQMA
+4044 RAQ
-4049 RVYGVPEESRP
+4049 Y
-4060 GSGRKGYAENFVI
+4060 
-4073 GIIKAFNGTET
+4073 IIKKRHL
-4084 QGIPTDMQGLN
+4084 LN
-4095 AMHKYN
+4095 AF
-4101 MAQVAYNVRV
+4101 VF
-4111 VLQQPMAI
+4111 
-4119 TRAGLLVDYKNII
+4119 
-4132 KGLRLSPSAIK
+4132 K
-4143 KNIEEMHKYSGIAV
+4143 KNGYNEAMKYSGTAV
-4157 WKSLGFYD
+4157 WKSLGYYD
-4165 INISRGLTDIIKHND
+4165 TDIARSMRTQIENGD
-4180 NALDKIGD
+4180 AVLDKVRDWSMGLAELGD
-4188 IGMWGAEKADLITW
+4188 KRTWGRLWVACKLQTKSENPRLTGDALCKATAELFDEMIYATQVMDSTLTRSEIMRGTTRADKLVSAFGAEPTLSANIVMD
-4202 AAIWSACKD
+4202 AASEYMID
-4211 RVMRDYGRPTT
+4211 MR
-4222 EEYYAQVTKLFEDV
+4222 
-4236 IYKTQV
+4236 KT
-4242 VDSVLT
+4242 
-4248 KNEWLRSK
+4248 
-4256 GAWARLLG
+4256 
-4264 SFMSEPT
+4264 
-4271 TTASMLLDAYYKYR
+4271 DA
-4285 LDLQRGLNRQQAWK
+4285 
-4299 LNGRNIGRTAYV
+4299 RTAWRKNKDKIALAFTTYV
-4311 YAVGAVLLAAIQA
+4311 SSAAFAAFVESLWDAV
-4324 VADAWRD
+4324 RD
-4331 DDDYQTFIEKWLEA
+4331 DDDYETFLEKFMQA
-4345 FEGNLVDELMPFNK
+4345 FLGEDGLLSGNLVQDLTIIGKIPELK
-4359 LPILRDFYELVKSL
+4359 AIIEVLTGD
-4373 LETWGVDTYGT
+4373 
-4384 EPRSVIFQWRDYLV
+4384 
-4398 KSSEIFHDKIMGE
+4398 KSSDMSIASLESISSTYSIWKETIQLTTGELQDPTKVTYYGKMTPWGKI
-4411 DTNYE
+4411 
-4416 WYGGAYKLLQAVSG
+4416 YKTLQALSQISGVAVSNG
-4430 ITGLPMAAVT
+4430 ARDVIAV
-4440 REIIGAWNNIV
+4440 WNTIA
-4451 GGLAPSLKVKT
+4451 GSFAPSMKLKKLKT
-4462 YDAGTK
+4462 YDPGTAGS
-4468 GNIKYAYQDGY
+4468 IKHAYLGGT
-4479 LTEEEAIN
+4479 LSETEAID
-4487 ELIETGEAKDKNEAY
+4487 ELIKTGGAKDSDEAYWLVKQWETGSGKYEALKGAIMANDAAAFNSAMSELTANGVEEKTARSEAASIIGDLFNGTDDEPASINAAQAISMLQRYGGKDSDEAY

>member
-1 MSWKDRVKAN
+1 MAENWREKFKEQIISSPDYVGNKTVSDPDWREKMKAAVIDGSAAKAYN
-11 EESGINAKLRAEAAG
+11 AESKRMATEAAYNKKVSQG
-26 NLYSAMRDYAAT
+26 KSAYEKYL
-38 SGQYKDQGQRDQFER
+38 SGTKSDGKKK
-53 NLSEYESIV
+53 
-62 NRLGSSG
+62 
-69 VDITGQDE
+69 
-77 VIKSFRSFHGDTS
+77 KSFLDYFANVGYAGDTS
-90 KIYSRFKN
+90 LPNGGMSSAVMQIERDHDKPQPINISALSDDQLKDFYYLYAESPEKAKEYVEETNNKNAAIKADERAKWAGKNTGTRILSAVAQAPVSAISMADYLNQLAWYNATGEVYTERNADSPTMLSRSLIGGAAQGLTEKGLFNTGLLK
-98 RGEYDAA
+98 GEIDENIPIVGGMSLGSAYQLGTSMINSAVSAATQGSIGAIFMGGSAASNAFYDALDKGA
-105 VKAQK
+105 SADQAIYNGLAQG
-110 DYTALLGFDT
+110 TAEALFEYVSLDNLIKMDVSAPLIKNVLKQGGIEASEEAMTSISNYVTDAIIM
-120 KAGQQEV
+120 KGRSEYAEL
-127 DKLEKYLRKAKSLTP
+127 LEKYN
-142 AGHSV
+142 G
-147 KEGTG
+147 
-152 VTVNRNTQALN
+152 
-163 SYLKSVGFSS
+163 
-173 VDELEKAISDKRLY
+173 
-187 LAQAKRTQNK
+187 NK
-197 SKLDSDADNDKE
+197 SKAYMAMVNQVAQDAIGGFISGGGLTLIN
-209 FKYYS
+209 Y
-214 ALGADMEN
+214 GTN
-222 PTAEDASPSIKV
+222 GV
-234 FGWEKGGSKV
+234 FNSRQTKK
-244 KNKVAYS
+244 AYS
-251 RDNYDELMRRSASSV
+251 PV
-266 ANGGGYSDS
+266 
-275 NFNAD
+275 
-280 YMEMTDD
+280 
-287 EVNKYNYYLAKYG
+287 
-300 DEKADEYLDSLTE
+300 
-313 TLSYRKA
+313 
-320 TKGFRNVEGK
+320 
-330 TADELAFS
+330 
-338 IISGLDQFAS
+338 
-348 GLGSIFSSEDYIP
+348 
-361 PSAVQMQSSLVRE
+361 VQ
-374 DLADKGPD
+374 
-382 IFGSSLGQ
+382 
-390 TVYDLGTTTA
+390 
-400 NMLPSIAV
+400 
-408 GTLVGM
+408 
-414 VNPIAGKVAGDALMG
+414 
-429 ASAAGNA
+429 
-436 YTEML
+436 
-441 NLGYDKS
+441 
-448 QARAYGTITGALE
+448 
-461 AGLQYLLGGIGA
+461 
-473 LGGEISGKAISKA
+473 
-486 VEGINNGAAK
+486 
-496 FAIKFGGEMAS
+496 
-507 EGIEEALQEVL
+507 
-518 SPILKNAIFNTDES
+518 
-532 IDWEQVAYSGLLGAM
+532 
-547 SAGLFNSSNAVTNT
+547 
-561 VRMNNANKE
+561 
-570 LYGSNLRD
+570 D

-591 LAKKIQLKLDSDSD
+591 LAKKIQDKINSGKSI
-605 VSGRNITK
+605 SGRNITK

-649 LAAAITKLTAGEN
+649 LASAITKLTAGEN

-696 EWAETLGTDRIN
+696 GWAETLGTDRIN
-708 AETYSRLLQDAQV
+708 AEAYSRLLQDAQV

-730 APVVENIQQYP
+730 APVVENIQQSP

-756 SQTVKSSLPASDTQA
+756 SQTVKSSLPASGTQA

-800 IKKYDEAYSN
+800 IKKYDDAYSN

-834 EKQQELAYDAG
+834 EKQRELAYDAG

-857 KDRTSRANDK
+857 KDRTSRANGK
-867 IGRRIGAVKLE
+867 TGRRIGAVKLE

-886 EQQKRATRVL
+886 DQQKRATRVL

-905 DIVLYKS
+905 DIILYKS

-918 AYEGANG
+918 TYEGANG

-941 GLLED
+941 GLLEG

-1034 MAESH
+1034 MAENH

-1112 TEHVADKVENV
+1112 TEHVADKLENA
-1123 EASTAS
+1123 EASTVS

-1134 AEAEAAQVKPEP
+1134 AEPEAEQVKSEP
-1146 KTTTSEHGYTVTD
+1146 KTTTSEHGYTVAD
-1159 NNEYGS
+1159 NTEYGS
-1165 VEIKFSEKPSE
+1165 VEVKFNDKPSE
-1176 AVREV
+1176 AVRDV
-1181 LKANKFRWHKA
+1181 LKANKFRWNKA
-1192 KGVWYGKTS
+1192 KKVWYGKTS
-1201 HDVIAEA
+1201 HDAIVDA

-1215 EQAPAP
+1215 ESSPEA
-1221 VDTKPTEETPKSDFA
+1221 KSDFM
-1236 KVWESATQEAKDEI
+1236 KSWERATQAEKDEVVD
-1250 IQAIYENTKISH
+1250 AIYQNTKLSYI
-1262 MAPTE
+1262 APTE
-1267 VRETPPVYSA
+1267 IREEIPAQAENIT
-1277 TKETP
+1277 E
-1282 VNADVSIDYS
+1282 VNDNGAE
-1292 KTNEIAKKIIKQTKI
+1292 NEINE
-1307 GMNNYTF
+1307 G
-1314 TAKVGNSYIAGNSF
+1314 
-1328 VVSVVDL
+1328 
-1335 DTFKSLFE
+1335 
-1343 TVAKPAIDGNALEKI
+1343 TVHSSKP
-1358 VNNKDYTKFTGKAYS
+1358 
-1373 YLNNSGYTSQIKSV
+1373 
-1387 LLESAKDQILI
+1387 
-1398 NEKYA
+1398 
-1403 KYFDGYD
+1403 
-1410 FYHIPGK
+1410 
-1417 KNLPIL
+1417 
-1423 IKDLNGNT
+1423 
-1431 IGIVMPMRI
+1431 
-1440 DKPINT
+1440 
-1446 EKLDTSK
+1446 
-1453 MKSFRN
+1453 
-1459 AQENVE
+1459 
-1465 EIKEEKKNGGKNK
+1465 
-1478 ADKGTIQQ
+1478 
-1486 SESDGDGAARLL
+1486 DGDGAARLL

-1530 DRADSADR
+1530 DRADTSDR
-1538 SGGSEGD
+1538 SGGSERD

-1686 ELRYNRETHRSEM
+1686 ELRYNSETHRSEM

-1981 PFTNKGSLGEQIREA
+1981 PFTDKGSLGEQIREA

-2405 KYNGS
+2405 KYNGA

-3084 QDIKSTVDT
+3084 QDIKATVDT

-3099 AMTVGKRKF
+3099 SMTVGKRKF
-3108 TEKKDAGKA
+3108 SEKKDAGKA

-3138 GFELRII
+3138 GFELRVI

-3195 TETETDL
+3195 AETKSDL
-3202 SAQEAIIAAPFAKQA
+3202 AAQEAIISSPFAKQA
-3217 ELDAK
+3217 ELEAK

-3250 ARKPLDDELPKKHN
+3250 ARNHLEDYSVSDSIDDTEIQYSIRTSSAPKKTKIGYKVFRVDKNHPGQLYPTKIANPGKFGTPVGVWLDADTGEIARNADGSIKTNTKGRIAVKANSDNSGTLAWRPGWHLGQMPEANQMNVENPADPRSKDDKILYGLQHDDYVFCECEFAADVDYQLEAFEYGTSQKGTYSHTQAGVPYIPRDGFYKYRTNANPNSSPWYISGAIKITRILDDNEVRRILADNGYTYRQRQSGKDIDLEEYGFSKDEKGNWKPDVEVDLSTLPAKVD
-3264 KKSTY
+3264 Y
-3269 SETETPVSQAIS
+3269 SEEIKKLPGYKRNKLNWNNPNFLNA
-3281 SAKTSI
+3281 
-3287 MQIPALFKHKAVK
+3287 FKVQKIEDK
-3300 FGDVNIDIGGGRFDL
+3300 
-3315 ATNYLASI
+3315 
-3323 GTTNLVFDPFNRP
+3323 
-3336 ETTNASTLDYLRS
+3336 LDYYRELY
-3349 GKRADTA
+3349 DT
-3356 TCANVLNVIAEEE
+3356 VHKPE
-3369 ARKNVILEVA
+3369 LE
-3379 KAIKPDGVAYFMV
+3379 
-3392 YEGNGTGIGKE
+3392 GT
-3403 TSAGYQ
+3403 Q
-3409 NNRKTADYVQEISQW
+3409 
-3424 FDSVQRSGK
+3424 
-3433 LITATKPK
+3433 
-3441 ANLPKAA
+3441 
-3448 WELSPGNAVFYQ
+3448 YQ

-3507 KRAEEGRKYKEQQFG
+3507 KRSEEGRKYKEQQFG
-3522 ANVDRAEAKKT
+3522 ANVDRAEAQKT

-3582 LRRYRDRRNNA
+3582 LRRYRDRRNNS

-3598 YRDRIKADTDSLTQW
+3598 YRERIVVTSMQLSDWL
-3613 ILHPNNKNAYQHVP
+3613 
-3627 DALKNSV
+3627 LKNSDKEHV
-3634 IPFLTSIDFTS
+3634 PEVLKKPVLELLTSIDFSS
-3645 KQRLR
+3645 KRLLS
-3650 GGEATKADKEFI
+3650 GGQETKADKKFGANLAA
-3662 TQLNKLKGAIKQNI
+3662 LNKLLEGQQGAIDGVDNAVDNI
-3676 DVRGLYSGYNDL
+3676 GAYLDISAENRQFLNDL
-3688 PEGFMDEMQ
+3688 VSTVA
-3697 NLIDSAQALAESKA
+3697 SASSD
-3711 GEFVINRMT
+3711 GTTFTINRMT
-3720 AEELKTLSKLVRVVK
+3720 SEELKNFSHFLKNLS
-3735 KLIIHMNA
+3735 
-3743 YHQNAMFQHVY
+3743 
-3754 EGGDNSI
+3754 
-3761 EFMSKIGNATNT
+3761 T
-3773 GAVSE
+3773 
-3778 FLMWQQ
+3778 
-3784 MRPAYAFERFG
+3784 
-3795 KGGEAIYDEFRR
+3795 AIRKAN
-3807 GQATLAFN
+3807 ATLAN
-3815 TVKIKEFSDKTY
+3815 ARYENIPSMAQDSMAHMEAMGEARALDGTKLVKLIGWKNATPYFAFKRFGEAGKSLFEGLYKGWGKMAFHQQEILNFTKELYKAKEVRKWRSDIHDIT
-3827 TDAEVKAWEKET
+3827 
-3839 KTFVLGEDTVK
+3839 LEDGSK
-3850 IPVSYLM
+3850 IQMSTAQIM
-3857 GFYELSKQKDSLE
+3857 ELSMLMKREQALK
-3870 HILGEGI
+3870 HINGVGI
-3877 RVATYKNGK
+3877 RIGNIKTKSGIKQDTNFYKLTVGDMDNIKKLLTQRQLKVAQ
-3886 EKISDV
+3886 D
-3892 GHALTPGDISTMI
+3892 M
-3905 KALTPR
+3905 
-3911 QMEVADKLQKFMST
+3911 QKYMAKR
-3925 QGAEWGN
+3925 GAEWGN
-3932 YVSVARFGEELFTNP
+3932 EISMARFGYEFYTEGEN
-3947 EYYPINS
+3947 YYPIKTDDNS
-3954 DGRHLEATADEHPS
+3954 RPMRDTDIQGNSMFR
-3968 AASLYALLNMSFTKS
+3968 LLNLSASKS
-3983 RKEGANNRIVLYSI
+3983 LNQYANNALVVGDI
-3997 FDVFANHMSSMAQY
+3997 FDTFTGHMTDMAKL
-4011 NAFALPILDSLK
+4011 NALGLPLLDAIK
-4023 WFNYQQVEKNEDGSK
+4023 WFNYRERTNNPDGTINEQSLTKSMEKAFGKAAGNYFRTLMKDINGVKESGDRSGDIFNKMLTRYKIAAVAANIRVALLQPTSY
-4038 TILGSV
+4038 V
-4044 REQMA
+4044 RAQ
-4049 RVYGVPEESRP
+4049 Y
-4060 GSGRKGYAENFVI
+4060 
-4073 GIIKAFNGTET
+4073 IIKKRHL
-4084 QGIPTDMQGLN
+4084 LN
-4095 AMHKYN
+4095 AF
-4101 MAQVAYNVRV
+4101 VF
-4111 VLQQPMAI
+4111 
-4119 TRAGLLVDYKNII
+4119 
-4132 KGLRLSPSAIK
+4132 K
-4143 KNIEEMHKYSGIAV
+4143 KNGYNEAMKYSGTAV
-4157 WKSLGFYD
+4157 WKSLGYYD
-4165 INISRGLTDIIKHND
+4165 TDIARSMRTQIKNGD
-4180 NALDKIGD
+4180 AVLDKVRDWSMGLAELGD
-4188 IGMWGAEKADLITW
+4188 KRTWGRLWVACKLQTKSENPRLTGDALCKATAELFDEMIYATQVMDSTLTRSEIMRGTTRADKLVSAFGAEPTLSANIVMD
-4202 AAIWSACKD
+4202 AASEYMID
-4211 RVMRDYGRPTT
+4211 MR
-4222 EEYYAQVTKLFEDV
+4222 
-4236 IYKTQV
+4236 KT
-4242 VDSVLT
+4242 
-4248 KNEWLRSK
+4248 
-4256 GAWARLLG
+4256 
-4264 SFMSEPT
+4264 
-4271 TTASMLLDAYYKYR
+4271 DA
-4285 LDLQRGLNRQQAWK
+4285 
-4299 LNGRNIGRTAYV
+4299 RTAWRKNKDKIALAFTTYV
-4311 YAVGAVLLAAIQA
+4311 SSAAFAAFVESLWDAV
-4324 VADAWRD
+4324 RD
-4331 DDDYQTFIEKWLEA
+4331 DDDYETFLEKFMQA
-4345 FEGNLVDELMPFNK
+4345 FLGEDGLLSGNLVQDLTIIGKIPELK
-4359 LPILRDFYELVKSL
+4359 AIIEVLTGD
-4373 LETWGVDTYGT
+4373 
-4384 EPRSVIFQWRDYLV
+4384 
-4398 KSSEIFHDKIMGE
+4398 KSSDMSIASLESISSTYSIWKETIQLTTGELQDPTKVTYYGKMTPWGKI
-4411 DTNYE
+4411 
-4416 WYGGAYKLLQAVSG
+4416 YKTLQALSQISGVAVSNG
-4430 ITGLPMAAVT
+4430 ARDVIAV
-4440 REIIGAWNNIV
+4440 WNTIV
-4451 GGLAPSLKVKT
+4451 GSFAPSMKLKT
-4462 YDAGTK
+4462 YDPGTAGS
-4468 GNIKYAYQDGY
+4468 IKHAYLGGA
-4479 LTEEEAIN
+4479 LTETEAID
-4487 ELIETGEAKDKNEAY
+4487 ELIKAGEAEDNDEAY

-4601 DEKYKDISMPA
+4601 DEKYKDISIHA

-4637 NDIHGEDYDGDGKN
+4637 NDIHGEDYNGNGKN

>member
-1 MSWKDRVKAN
+1 MAENWREKFKEQIISSPDYVGNKTVSDPDWREKMKAAVIDGSAAKAYN
-11 EESGINAKLRAEAAG
+11 AESKRMATEAAYNKKVSQG
-26 NLYSAMRDYAAT
+26 KSAYEKYL
-38 SGQYKDQGQRDQFER
+38 SGTKSDGKKK
-53 NLSEYESIV
+53 
-62 NRLGSSG
+62 
-69 VDITGQDE
+69 
-77 VIKSFRSFHGDTS
+77 KSFLDYFANVGYAGDTS
-90 KIYSRFKN
+90 LPNGGMSSAVMQIERDHDKPQPINISALSDDQLKDFYYLYAESPEKAKEYVEETNNKNAAIKADERAKWAGKNTGTRILSAVAQAPVSAISMADYLNQLAWYNATGEVYTERNADSPTMLSRSLIGGAAQGLTEKGLFNTGLLK
-98 RGEYDAA
+98 GEIDESIPIVGGMSLGSAYQLGTSMINSAVSAATQGSIGAIFMGGSAASNAFYDALDKGA
-105 VKAQK
+105 SADQAIYNGLAQG
-110 DYTALLGFDT
+110 TAEALFEYVSLDNLIKMDVSAPLIKNVLKQGGIEASEEAMTSISNYVTDAIIM
-120 KAGQQEV
+120 KGRSEYAEL
-127 DKLEKYLRKAKSLTP
+127 LEKYN
-142 AGHSV
+142 G
-147 KEGTG
+147 
-152 VTVNRNTQALN
+152 
-163 SYLKSVGFSS
+163 
-173 VDELEKAISDKRLY
+173 
-187 LAQAKRTQNK
+187 NK
-197 SKLDSDADNDKE
+197 SKAYMAMVNQVAQDAIGGFISGGGLTLIN
-209 FKYYS
+209 Y
-214 ALGADMEN
+214 GTN
-222 PTAEDASPSIKV
+222 GV
-234 FGWEKGGSKV
+234 FNSRQTKK
-244 KNKVAYS
+244 AYS
-251 RDNYDELMRRSASSV
+251 PV
-266 ANGGGYSDS
+266 
-275 NFNAD
+275 
-280 YMEMTDD
+280 
-287 EVNKYNYYLAKYG
+287 
-300 DEKADEYLDSLTE
+300 
-313 TLSYRKA
+313 
-320 TKGFRNVEGK
+320 
-330 TADELAFS
+330 
-338 IISGLDQFAS
+338 
-348 GLGSIFSSEDYIP
+348 
-361 PSAVQMQSSLVRE
+361 VQ
-374 DLADKGPD
+374 
-382 IFGSSLGQ
+382 
-390 TVYDLGTTTA
+390 
-400 NMLPSIAV
+400 
-408 GTLVGM
+408 
-414 VNPIAGKVAGDALMG
+414 
-429 ASAAGNA
+429 
-436 YTEML
+436 
-441 NLGYDKS
+441 
-448 QARAYGTITGALE
+448 
-461 AGLQYLLGGIGA
+461 
-473 LGGEISGKAISKA
+473 
-486 VEGINNGAAK
+486 
-496 FAIKFGGEMAS
+496 
-507 EGIEEALQEVL
+507 
-518 SPILKNAIFNTDES
+518 
-532 IDWEQVAYSGLLGAM
+532 
-547 SAGLFNSSNAVTNT
+547 
-561 VRMNNANKE
+561 
-570 LYGSNLRD
+570 D

-591 LAKKIQLKLDSDSD
+591 LAKKIQDKINSGKSI
-605 VSGRNITK
+605 SGRNITK

-696 EWAETLGTDRIN
+696 GWAETLGTDRIN
-708 AETYSRLLQDAQV
+708 AEAYSRLLQDAQV

-730 APVVENIQQYP
+730 APVVENIQQSP

-834 EKQQELAYDAG
+834 EKQRELAYDAG
-845 TAAANDEAVAKA
+845 VAASNTEADAKA
-857 KDRTSRANDK
+857 NDRTSRANGK
-867 IGRRIGAVKLE
+867 TGRRIGAVKLE

-886 EQQKRATRVL
+886 DQQKRATRVL

-941 GLLED
+941 GLLEG

-1034 MAESH
+1034 MAENH

-1112 TEHVADKVENV
+1112 TEHVADKLENV

-1159 NNEYGS
+1159 NTEYGS
-1165 VEIKFSEKPSE
+1165 VEVKFNDKPSE
-1176 AVREV
+1176 AVRDV
-1181 LKANKFRWHKA
+1181 LKANKFRWNKA
-1192 KGVWYGKTS
+1192 KKVWYGKTS
-1201 HDVIAEA
+1201 HDAIVDA

-1215 EQAPAP
+1215 DSSPEA
-1221 VDTKPTEETPKSDFA
+1221 KSDFM
-1236 KVWESATQEAKDEI
+1236 KSWERATQAEKDEVVD
-1250 IQAIYENTKISH
+1250 AIYQNTKLSYI
-1262 MAPTE
+1262 APTE
-1267 VRETPPVYSA
+1267 IREEIPAQAENITEDNDNGTENEVNERAVYS
-1277 TKETP
+1277 P
-1282 VNADVSIDYS
+1282 
-1292 KTNEIAKKIIKQTKI
+1292 Q
-1307 GMNNYTF
+1307 
-1314 TAKVGNSYIAGNSF
+1314 
-1328 VVSVVDL
+1328 
-1335 DTFKSLFE
+1335 
-1343 TVAKPAIDGNALEKI
+1343 
-1358 VNNKDYTKFTGKAYS
+1358 
-1373 YLNNSGYTSQIKSV
+1373 
-1387 LLESAKDQILI
+1387 
-1398 NEKYA
+1398 
-1403 KYFDGYD
+1403 
-1410 FYHIPGK
+1410 
-1417 KNLPIL
+1417 
-1423 IKDLNGNT
+1423 
-1431 IGIVMPMRI
+1431 
-1440 DKPINT
+1440 
-1446 EKLDTSK
+1446 
-1453 MKSFRN
+1453 
-1459 AQENVE
+1459 
-1465 EIKEEKKNGGKNK
+1465 
-1478 ADKGTIQQ
+1478 
-1486 SESDGDGAARLL
+1486 SDGDGAARLL

-1530 DRADSADR
+1530 DRTDSSDR

-1567 AGQTE
+1567 AGQAE

-1659 EGRNATAAEQE
+1659 EGRNATASEQE

-1686 ELRYNRETHRSEM
+1686 ELRYNSETHRSEM

-1981 PFTNKGSLGEQIREA
+1981 PFTDKGSLGEQIREA

-2405 KYNGS
+2405 KYNGA

-2592 KDEDNIDF
+2592 KDDDNIDF

-3084 QDIKSTVDT
+3084 QDIKATVDT

-3099 AMTVGKRKF
+3099 SMTVGKRKF

-3181 QGIEHKIGVWSDRL
+3181 QGIEHKIGMWSDRL

-3202 SAQEAIIAAPFAKQA
+3202 AAQEAIIAAPFAKQA

-3250 ARKPLDDELPKKHN
+3250 AREHLSDEATEFANDIDEWDNNGRPENETFVLGSTGNVIQGLGAIESDVYMLSDKINQIFVDHPEMSLKEIKNIPEILENPVLVLASRNASGVRNNTRLSIFGMVKAQNGKP
-3264 KKSTY
+3264 
-3269 SETETPVSQAIS
+3269 V
-3281 SAKTSI
+3281 
-3287 MQIPALFKHKAVK
+3287 MAV
-3300 FGDVNIDIGGGRFDL
+3300 FDL
-3315 ATNYLASI
+3315 HPSENKIYLSDMQKVVSAYTKDSSPQAAMNLIKNSEVLYADKNKTASLLHTV
-3323 GTTNLVFDPFNRP
+3323 GFQ
-3336 ETTNASTLDYLRS
+3336 NAYRIEQSGYVGSISYEDDKVKVS
-3349 GKRADTA
+3349 GKKFSELFPDTQ
-3356 TCANVLNVIAEEE
+3356 
-3369 ARKNVILEVA
+3369 
-3379 KAIKPDGVAYFMV
+3379 
-3392 YEGNGTGIGKE
+3392 
-3403 TSAGYQ
+3403 YQ
-3409 NNRKTADYVQEISQW
+3409 E
-3424 FDSVQRSGK
+3424 
-3433 LITATKPK
+3433 
-3441 ANLPKAA
+3441 
-3448 WELSPGNAVFYQ
+3448 
-3460 QRTSPLTDREV
+3460 RTSPLTDREV

-3507 KRAEEGRKYKEQQFG
+3507 KRSEEGRKYKEQQFG

-3582 LRRYRDRRNNA
+3582 LRRYRDRRNNS

-3598 YRDRIKADTDSLTQW
+3598 YRERIVVTSMQLSDWL
-3613 ILHPNNKNAYQHVP
+3613 
-3627 DALKNSV
+3627 LKNSDKEHV
-3634 IPFLTSIDFTS
+3634 PEVLKKPVLELLTSIDFSS
-3645 KQRLR
+3645 KRLLS
-3650 GGEATKADKEFI
+3650 GGQETKADKKFGANLAA
-3662 TQLNKLKGAIKQNI
+3662 LNKLLEGQQGAIDGVDNAVDNI
-3676 DVRGLYSGYNDL
+3676 GAYLDISAENRQFLNDL
-3688 PEGFMDEMQ
+3688 VSTVA
-3697 NLIDSAQALAESKA
+3697 SASSD
-3711 GEFVINRMT
+3711 GTTFTINRMT
-3720 AEELKTLSKLVRVVK
+3720 SEELKNFSHFLKNLS
-3735 KLIIHMNA
+3735 
-3743 YHQNAMFQHVY
+3743 
-3754 EGGDNSI
+3754 
-3761 EFMSKIGNATNT
+3761 T
-3773 GAVSE
+3773 
-3778 FLMWQQ
+3778 
-3784 MRPAYAFERFG
+3784 
-3795 KGGEAIYDEFRR
+3795 AIRKAN
-3807 GQATLAFN
+3807 ATLAN
-3815 TVKIKEFSDKTY
+3815 ARYENIPSMAQDSMAHMEAMGEARALDGTKLVKLIGWKNATPYFAFKRFGEAGKSLFEGLYKGWGKMAFHQQEILNFTKELYKAKEVRKWRSDIHDIT
-3827 TDAEVKAWEKET
+3827 
-3839 KTFVLGEDTVK
+3839 LEDGSK
-3850 IPVSYLM
+3850 IQMSTAQIM
-3857 GFYELSKQKDSLE
+3857 ELSMLMKREQALK
-3870 HILGEGI
+3870 HINGVGI
-3877 RVATYKNGK
+3877 RIGNIKTKSGIKQDTNYYKLTVGDMDNIKKLLTQRQLKVAQ
-3886 EKISDV
+3886 D
-3892 GHALTPGDISTMI
+3892 M
-3905 KALTPR
+3905 
-3911 QMEVADKLQKFMST
+3911 QKYMAKR
-3925 QGAEWGN
+3925 GAEWGN
-3932 YVSVARFGEELFTNP
+3932 EISMARFGYEFYTEGEN
-3947 EYYPINS
+3947 YYPIKTDDNS
-3954 DGRHLEATADEHPS
+3954 RPMRDTDIQGNSMFR
-3968 AASLYALLNMSFTKS
+3968 LLNLSASKS
-3983 RKEGANNRIVLYSI
+3983 LNQYANNALVVGDI
-3997 FDVFANHMSSMAQY
+3997 FDTFTGHMTDMAKL
-4011 NAFALPILDSLK
+4011 NALGLPLLDAIK
-4023 WFNYQQVEKNEDGSK
+4023 WFNYRERTNNPDGTINEQSLTKSMEKAFGKAAGNYFRTLMKDINGVKESGDRSGDIFNKMLTRYKIAAVAANIRVALLQPTSY
-4038 TILGSV
+4038 V
-4044 REQMA
+4044 RAQ
-4049 RVYGVPEESRP
+4049 Y
-4060 GSGRKGYAENFVI
+4060 
-4073 GIIKAFNGTET
+4073 IIKKRHL
-4084 QGIPTDMQGLN
+4084 LN
-4095 AMHKYN
+4095 AF
-4101 MAQVAYNVRV
+4101 VF
-4111 VLQQPMAI
+4111 
-4119 TRAGLLVDYKNII
+4119 
-4132 KGLRLSPSAIK
+4132 K
-4143 KNIEEMHKYSGIAV
+4143 KNGYNEAMKYSGTAV
-4157 WKSLGFYD
+4157 WKSLGYYD
-4165 INISRGLTDIIKHND
+4165 TDIARSMRTQIENGD
-4180 NALDKIGD
+4180 AVLDKVRDWSMGLAELGD
-4188 IGMWGAEKADLITW
+4188 KRTWGRLWVACKLQTKSENPRLTGDALCKATAELFDEMIYATQVMDSTLTRSEIMRGTTRADKLVSAFGAEPTLSANIVMD
-4202 AAIWSACKD
+4202 AASEYMID
-4211 RVMRDYGRPTT
+4211 MR
-4222 EEYYAQVTKLFEDV
+4222 
-4236 IYKTQV
+4236 KT
-4242 VDSVLT
+4242 
-4248 KNEWLRSK
+4248 
-4256 GAWARLLG
+4256 
-4264 SFMSEPT
+4264 
-4271 TTASMLLDAYYKYR
+4271 DA
-4285 LDLQRGLNRQQAWK
+4285 
-4299 LNGRNIGRTAYV
+4299 RTAWRKNKDKIALAFTTYV
-4311 YAVGAVLLAAIQA
+4311 SSAAFAAFVESLWDAV
-4324 VADAWRD
+4324 RD
-4331 DDDYQTFIEKWLEA
+4331 DDDYETFLEKFMQA
-4345 FEGNLVDELMPFNK
+4345 FLGEDGLLSGNLVQDLTIIGKIPELK
-4359 LPILRDFYELVKSL
+4359 AIIEVLTGD
-4373 LETWGVDTYGT
+4373 
-4384 EPRSVIFQWRDYLV
+4384 
-4398 KSSEIFHDKIMGE
+4398 KSSDMSIASLESISSTYSIWKETIQLTTGELQDPTKVTYYGKMTPWGKI
-4411 DTNYE
+4411 
-4416 WYGGAYKLLQAVSG
+4416 YKTLQALSQISGVAVSNG
-4430 ITGLPMAAVT
+4430 ARDVIAV
-4440 REIIGAWNNIV
+4440 WNTIA
-4451 GGLAPSLKVKT
+4451 GSFAPSMKLKKLKT
-4462 YDAGTK
+4462 YDPGTAGS
-4468 GNIKYAYQDGY
+4468 IKHAYLGGT
-4479 LTEEEAIN
+4479 LSETEAID
-4487 ELIETGEAKDKNEAY
+4487 ELIKTGGAKDSDEAY

>member
-53 NLSEYESIV
+53 NISEYESIV

-90 KIYSRFKN
+90 KIYSQFKN

-414 VNPIAGKVAGDALMG
+414 VNPIAGKAAGDALMG

-696 EWAETLGTDRIN
+696 GWAETLGTDRIN
-708 AETYSRLLQDAQV
+708 AEAYSRLLQDAQV

-730 APVVENIQQYP
+730 APVVENIQQSP

-815 RSGVPFST
+815 RSGVPFAS
-823 VKGLEGVAYLT
+823 VKGLEQIAYLT
-834 EKQQELAYDAG
+834 EKQRELAYDAG

-857 KDRTSRANDK
+857 KDRTSRANGK
-867 IGRRIGAVKLE
+867 TGRRIGAVKLE

-905 DIVLYKS
+905 DIILYKS

-941 GLLED
+941 GLLEG

-987 ITAHGENVND
+987 ITAHGENIND

-1080 ETVKYLDSIIDM
+1080 ETVKYLDSIIEM

-1112 TEHVADKVENV
+1112 TEQVADELENA
-1123 EASTAS
+1123 EASTVS

-1134 AEAEAAQVKPEP
+1134 AEPEVEQVKSES

-1159 NNEYGS
+1159 NTEYGS
-1165 VEIKFSEKPSE
+1165 VEVKFDDKPAE
-1176 AVREV
+1176 AVRDV
-1181 LKANKFRWHKA
+1181 LKANKFRWNKA
-1192 KGVWYGKTS
+1192 KKVWYGKTS
-1201 HDVIAEA
+1201 HDAIVDA

-1215 EQAPAP
+1215 ESSSGAEST
-1221 VDTKPTEETPKSDFA
+1221 TKPLTFKYSVGGYIRTSDGTIGKITKAYDGGGTAWYEIENETGDAFA
-1236 KVWESATQEAKDEI
+1236 V
-1250 IQAIYENTKISH
+1250 
-1262 MAPTE
+1262 PE
-1267 VRETPPVYSA
+1267 VYAE
-1277 TKETP
+1277 
-1282 VNADVSIDYS
+1282 DYS
-1292 KTNEIAKKIIKQTKI
+1292 DVMNEI
-1307 GMNNYTF
+1307 
-1314 TAKVGNSYIAGNSF
+1314 NSF
-1328 VVSVVDL
+1328 V
-1335 DTFKSLFE
+1335 DTIPTKAQKTKALKFLKERKNYSRIKKLVENPDTHVEVERTEKQFGSKTRLVNEYQVYGIEKSAPRAYQNL
-1343 TVAKPAIDGNALEKI
+1343 
-1358 VNNKDYTKFTGKAYS
+1358 NK
-1373 YLNNSGYTSQIKSV
+1373 V
-1387 LLESAKDQILI
+1387 E
-1398 NEKYA
+1398 
-1403 KYFDGYD
+1403 YD
-1410 FYHIPGK
+1410 FYNYLRSQDEVL
-1417 KNLPIL
+1417 NLTE
-1423 IKDLNGNT
+1423 DNDNGTENET
-1431 IGIVMPMRI
+1431 NEGAVHSS
-1440 DKPINT
+1440 KP
-1446 EKLDTSK
+1446 
-1453 MKSFRN
+1453 
-1459 AQENVE
+1459 
-1465 EIKEEKKNGGKNK
+1465 
-1478 ADKGTIQQ
+1478 
-1486 SESDGDGAARLL
+1486 DGDGAARLL

-1518 AEDRGRP
+1518 AENRGRQ

-1530 DRADSADR
+1530 DRTDSADR

-1545 GQSRDLQR
+1545 GQSRDLR
-1553 GRGDDGQR
+1553 RDDG
-1561 RVRGDR
+1561 
-1567 AGQTE
+1567 
-1572 QGALGE
+1572 
-1578 LLRTEESAERSDE
+1578 
-1591 RGRVTQEEQKAKS
+1591 VTQEEQKAKS

-1686 ELRYNRETHRSEM
+1686 ELRYNSETHRSEM

-1981 PFTNKGSLGEQIREA
+1981 PFTDKGSLGEQIREA

-2015 NFAVERANK
+2015 NFAAERASK
-2024 KTKQHGLEVKEDGVY
+2024 KTKQHGLEVKEDGIY
-2039 RNVDGH
+2039 RNIDGH

-2143 TKDTITANKTVT
+2143 TKDTITANKAVT

-2405 KYNGS
+2405 KYNGA

-2789 SEDNM
+2789 SKDNM

-3099 AMTVGKRKF
+3099 SMTVGKRKF

-3138 GFELRII
+3138 GFELRVI
-3145 KQKAEYIGT
+3145 KQKAEYVGT

-3202 SAQEAIIAAPFAKQA
+3202 SAQEAIISSPFAKQA

-3250 ARKPLDDELPKKHN
+3250 ARKPLGDEDIRDDIYFPGKKADAAAFIRSYANKTSSLKNGETKNIVVFTANDAYFVTATGYLQGDINDVIPILGNEKNIENLSKEFIYGTNKSTKALERWAETVWSGDGRILGNNVSSKNRGTAVGTDAVDGGQSDSDALGYSWENYGYNSLDELN
-3264 KKSTY
+3264 
-3269 SETETPVSQAIS
+3269 EAIDS
-3281 SAKTSI
+3281 GA
-3287 MQIPALFKHKAVK
+3287 MVMDDN
-3300 FGDVNIDIGGGRFDL
+3300 GDII
-3315 ATNYLASI
+3315 
-3323 GTTNLVFDPFNRP
+3323 
-3336 ETTNASTLDYLRS
+3336 
-3349 GKRADTA
+3349 
-3356 TCANVLNVIAEEE
+3356 
-3369 ARKNVILEVA
+3369 
-3379 KAIKPDGVAYFMV
+3379 
-3392 YEGNGTGIGKE
+3392 
-3403 TSAGYQ
+3403 Q
-3409 NNRKTADYVQEISQW
+3409 H
-3424 FDSVQRSGK
+3424 
-3433 LITATKPK
+3433 
-3441 ANLPKAA
+3441 
-3448 WELSPGNAVFYQ
+3448 Q

-3598 YRDRIKADTDSLTQW
+3598 YRDRIAVTSMQLSNW
-3613 ILHPNNKNAYQHVP
+3613 L
-3627 DALKNSV
+3627 LKNSDKEHV
-3634 IPFLTSIDFTS
+3634 PEVLKKPVLELLTSIDFSS
-3645 KQRLR
+3645 KRLLS
-3650 GGEATKADKEFI
+3650 GGQETKADKKFGANLAA
-3662 TQLNKLKGAIKQNI
+3662 LNKLLEGQQGAIDGVDNAVDNI
-3676 DVRGLYSGYNDL
+3676 GAYLDISAENRQFLNDL
-3688 PEGFMDEMQ
+3688 VSTVA
-3697 NLIDSAQALAESKA
+3697 SASSD
-3711 GEFVINRMT
+3711 GTTFTINRMT
-3720 AEELKTLSKLVRVVK
+3720 SEELKNFSHFLKNLS
-3735 KLIIHMNA
+3735 
-3743 YHQNAMFQHVY
+3743 
-3754 EGGDNSI
+3754 
-3761 EFMSKIGNATNT
+3761 T
-3773 GAVSE
+3773 
-3778 FLMWQQ
+3778 
-3784 MRPAYAFERFG
+3784 
-3795 KGGEAIYDEFRR
+3795 AIRKAN
-3807 GQATLAFN
+3807 ATLAN
-3815 TVKIKEFSDKTY
+3815 ARYENIPSMALASMAHMEAMGEARALDGTKLVKLIGWKNATPYFAFKRFGEAGKSLFEGLYKGWGKMAFHQQEILNFTKELYKAKEARKWSSDIHDIT
-3827 TDAEVKAWEKET
+3827 
-3839 KTFVLGEDTVK
+3839 LEDGSK
-3850 IPVSYLM
+3850 IQMSTAQIM
-3857 GFYELSKQKDSLE
+3857 ELSMLMKREQALK
-3870 HILGEGI
+3870 HINGVGI
-3877 RVATYKNGK
+3877 RIGNIKTKSGIKQDTNFYKLTVGDMDNIKKLLTQRQLKVAQ
-3886 EKISDV
+3886 D
-3892 GHALTPGDISTMI
+3892 M
-3905 KALTPR
+3905 
-3911 QMEVADKLQKFMST
+3911 QKYMAKR
-3925 QGAEWGN
+3925 GAEWGN
-3932 YVSVARFGEELFTNP
+3932 EISMARFGYEFYTEGEN
-3947 EYYPINS
+3947 YYPIKTDDNS
-3954 DGRHLEATADEHPS
+3954 RPMRDTDIQGNSMFR
-3968 AASLYALLNMSFTKS
+3968 LLNLSASKS
-3983 RKEGANNRIVLYSI
+3983 LNQYANNALVVGDI
-3997 FDVFANHMSSMAQY
+3997 FDTFTGHMTDMAKL
-4011 NAFALPILDSLK
+4011 NALGLPLLDAIK
-4023 WFNYQQVEKNEDGSK
+4023 WFNYRERTNNPDGTINEQSLTKSMEKAFGKAAGSYFRTLMK
-4038 TILGSV
+4038 DINGVKESGDRSGDIFNKMLTRYKIAAVAANIRVALLQPTSYV
-4044 REQMA
+4044 RAQ
-4049 RVYGVPEESRP
+4049 Y
-4060 GSGRKGYAENFVI
+4060 
-4073 GIIKAFNGTET
+4073 IIKKSHL
-4084 QGIPTDMQGLN
+4084 LN
-4095 AMHKYN
+4095 AF
-4101 MAQVAYNVRV
+4101 VF
-4111 VLQQPMAI
+4111 
-4119 TRAGLLVDYKNII
+4119 
-4132 KGLRLSPSAIK
+4132 K
-4143 KNIEEMHKYSGIAV
+4143 KNGYNEAMKYSGTAV
-4157 WKSLGFYD
+4157 WKSLGYYD
-4165 INISRGLTDIIKHND
+4165 TDIARSMRTQIKNGD
-4180 NALDKIGD
+4180 AALDKVRDWSMGLAELGD
-4188 IGMWGAEKADLITW
+4188 KRTWGRLWVACKLQTKSENPRLTGDALCKATAELFDEMIYATQVMDSTLTRSEIMRGTTRADKLVSAFGAEPTLSANIVMD
-4202 AAIWSACKD
+4202 AASEYMID
-4211 RVMRDYGRPTT
+4211 MR
-4222 EEYYAQVTKLFEDV
+4222 
-4236 IYKTQV
+4236 KT
-4242 VDSVLT
+4242 
-4248 KNEWLRSK
+4248 
-4256 GAWARLLG
+4256 
-4264 SFMSEPT
+4264 
-4271 TTASMLLDAYYKYR
+4271 DA
-4285 LDLQRGLNRQQAWK
+4285 
-4299 LNGRNIGRTAYV
+4299 RTAWRKNKDKIALAFTTYV
-4311 YAVGAVLLAAIQA
+4311 SSAAFAAFVESLWDAV
-4324 VADAWRD
+4324 RD
-4331 DDDYQTFIEKWLEA
+4331 DDDYETFLEKFMQA
-4345 FEGNLVDELMPFNK
+4345 FLGEDGLLSGNLVQDLTIIGKIPELK
-4359 LPILRDFYELVKSL
+4359 AIIEVLTGD
-4373 LETWGVDTYGT
+4373 
-4384 EPRSVIFQWRDYLV
+4384 
-4398 KSSEIFHDKIMGE
+4398 KSSDMSIASLESISSTYSIWKETIQLTTGELHDPTKVTYYGKMTPWGKI
-4411 DTNYE
+4411 
-4416 WYGGAYKLLQAVSG
+4416 YKTLQALSQISGVAVSNG
-4430 ITGLPMAAVT
+4430 ARDVIAV
-4440 REIIGAWNNIV
+4440 WNTIA
-4451 GGLAPSLKVKT
+4451 GSIAPSMKLKKLKT
-4462 YDAGTK
+4462 YDPGTAGS
-4468 GNIKYAYQDGY
+4468 IKHAYLGGA
-4479 LTEEEAIN
+4479 LTETEAID
-4487 ELIETGEAKDKNEAY
+4487 ELIKAGEAEDSDEAY
-4502 WLVKQWETGSGKYEA
+4502 WLVKQWETGIGKYEA

-4540 GVEEKTARSEAASII
+4540 GVEEKAARSEAASII
-4555 GDLFNGTDDEPA
+4555 GDMFNGTDDEPA

-4601 DEKYKDISMPA
+4601 DKKYKDISMPA

-4625 SKDMYFD
+4625 SKDMFFD

-4658 KKLSYIDSLSISS
+4658 KKLSYIDSLGISDE
-4671 SQKTA
+4671 QKTA

>member
-1 MSWKDRVKAN
+1 MAENWREKFKEQIISSPDYVGNKTVSDPDWREKMKAAVIDGSAAKAYN
-11 EESGINAKLRAEAAG
+11 AESKRMATEAAYNKKVSQG
-26 NLYSAMRDYAAT
+26 KSAYEKYL
-38 SGQYKDQGQRDQFER
+38 SGTKSDGKKK
-53 NLSEYESIV
+53 
-62 NRLGSSG
+62 
-69 VDITGQDE
+69 
-77 VIKSFRSFHGDTS
+77 KSFLDYFANVGYAGDTS
-90 KIYSRFKN
+90 LPNGGMSSAVMQIERDHDKPQPINISALSDDQLKDFYYLYAESPEKAKEYVEETNNKNAAIKADERAKWAGKNTGTRILSAVAQAPVSAISMADYLNQLAWYNATGEVYTERNADSPTMLSRSLIGGAAQGLTEKGLFNTGLLK
-98 RGEYDAA
+98 GEIDESIPIVGGMSLGSAYQLGTSMINSAVSAATQGSIGAIFMGGSAASNAFYDALDKGA
-105 VKAQK
+105 SADQAIYNGLAQG
-110 DYTALLGFDT
+110 TAEALFEYVSLDNLIKMDVSAPLIKNVLKQGGIEASEEAMTSISNYVTDAIIM
-120 KAGQQEV
+120 KGRSEYAEL
-127 DKLEKYLRKAKSLTP
+127 LEKYN
-142 AGHSV
+142 G
-147 KEGTG
+147 
-152 VTVNRNTQALN
+152 
-163 SYLKSVGFSS
+163 
-173 VDELEKAISDKRLY
+173 
-187 LAQAKRTQNK
+187 NK
-197 SKLDSDADNDKE
+197 SKAYMAMVNQVAQDAIGGFISGGGLTLIN
-209 FKYYS
+209 Y
-214 ALGADMEN
+214 GTN
-222 PTAEDASPSIKV
+222 GV
-234 FGWEKGGSKV
+234 FNSRQTKK
-244 KNKVAYS
+244 AYS
-251 RDNYDELMRRSASSV
+251 PV
-266 ANGGGYSDS
+266 
-275 NFNAD
+275 
-280 YMEMTDD
+280 
-287 EVNKYNYYLAKYG
+287 
-300 DEKADEYLDSLTE
+300 
-313 TLSYRKA
+313 
-320 TKGFRNVEGK
+320 
-330 TADELAFS
+330 
-338 IISGLDQFAS
+338 
-348 GLGSIFSSEDYIP
+348 
-361 PSAVQMQSSLVRE
+361 VQ
-374 DLADKGPD
+374 
-382 IFGSSLGQ
+382 
-390 TVYDLGTTTA
+390 
-400 NMLPSIAV
+400 
-408 GTLVGM
+408 
-414 VNPIAGKVAGDALMG
+414 
-429 ASAAGNA
+429 
-436 YTEML
+436 
-441 NLGYDKS
+441 
-448 QARAYGTITGALE
+448 
-461 AGLQYLLGGIGA
+461 
-473 LGGEISGKAISKA
+473 
-486 VEGINNGAAK
+486 
-496 FAIKFGGEMAS
+496 
-507 EGIEEALQEVL
+507 
-518 SPILKNAIFNTDES
+518 
-532 IDWEQVAYSGLLGAM
+532 
-547 SAGLFNSSNAVTNT
+547 
-561 VRMNNANKE
+561 
-570 LYGSNLRD
+570 D

-591 LAKKIQLKLDSDSD
+591 LAKKIQDKINSGKSI
-605 VSGRNITK
+605 SGRNITK
-613 LINQNEADMQANDRA
+613 LINQNEADMQANDMA

-649 LAAAITKLTAGEN
+649 LASAITKLTAGEN

-696 EWAETLGTDRIN
+696 GWAETIGTDRIN
-708 AETYSRLLQDAQV
+708 AEAYSRLLQDAQV

-730 APVVENIQQYP
+730 APVVENIQQSP

-834 EKQQELAYDAG
+834 EKQRELAYDAG
-845 TAAANDEAVAKA
+845 VAASNTEADAKA
-857 KDRTSRANDK
+857 NDRTSRANGK
-867 IGRRIGAVKLE
+867 AGRRTGAVKLE

-886 EQQKRATRVL
+886 DQQKRATRVL

-1034 MAESH
+1034 MAENH

-1106 AYAVDE
+1106 AYSVDE
-1112 TEHVADKVENV
+1112 TEHVADKLENA
-1123 EASTAS
+1123 EASTVS

-1134 AEAEAAQVKPEP
+1134 AEPEAEQVKSEP

-1165 VEIKFSEKPSE
+1165 VEVKFDDKPAE
-1176 AVREV
+1176 AVRDV
-1181 LKANKFRWHKA
+1181 LKANKFRWNKA
-1192 KGVWYGKTS
+1192 KKVWYGKTS
-1201 HDVIAEA
+1201 HDAIVDA

-1215 EQAPAP
+1215 ESSPEA
-1221 VDTKPTEETPKSDFA
+1221 KSDFM
-1236 KVWESATQEAKDEI
+1236 KSWERATQAEKDEVVD
-1250 IQAIYENTKISH
+1250 AINQNTKLSH
-1262 MAPTE
+1262 IAPTE
-1267 VRETPPVYSA
+1267 IREEIPAQAENIT
-1277 TKETP
+1277 E
-1282 VNADVSIDYS
+1282 VNDNGAE
-1292 KTNEIAKKIIKQTKI
+1292 NEINE
-1307 GMNNYTF
+1307 G
-1314 TAKVGNSYIAGNSF
+1314 
-1328 VVSVVDL
+1328 
-1335 DTFKSLFE
+1335 
-1343 TVAKPAIDGNALEKI
+1343 TVHSSKP
-1358 VNNKDYTKFTGKAYS
+1358 
-1373 YLNNSGYTSQIKSV
+1373 
-1387 LLESAKDQILI
+1387 
-1398 NEKYA
+1398 
-1403 KYFDGYD
+1403 
-1410 FYHIPGK
+1410 
-1417 KNLPIL
+1417 
-1423 IKDLNGNT
+1423 
-1431 IGIVMPMRI
+1431 
-1440 DKPINT
+1440 
-1446 EKLDTSK
+1446 
-1453 MKSFRN
+1453 
-1459 AQENVE
+1459 
-1465 EIKEEKKNGGKNK
+1465 
-1478 ADKGTIQQ
+1478 
-1486 SESDGDGAARLL
+1486 DGDGAARLL

-1518 AEDRGRP
+1518 AEDRGRQ

-1530 DRADSADR
+1530 DRADSSDR

-1567 AGQTE
+1567 AGQAE

-1686 ELRYNRETHRSEM
+1686 ELRYNSETHRSEM

-1981 PFTNKGSLGEQIREA
+1981 PFTDKGSLGEQIREA

-2405 KYNGS
+2405 KYNGA

-3084 QDIKSTVDT
+3084 QDIKATVDT

-3099 AMTVGKRKF
+3099 SMTVGKRKF

-3202 SAQEAIIAAPFAKQA
+3202 AAQEAIIAAPFAKQA

-3250 ARKPLDDELPKKHN
+3250 ARKYWRPSLTQAEWDRLNTLKAKEVETNLNFID
-3264 KKSTY
+3264 
-3269 SETETPVSQAIS
+3269 SETKWLYNVSSGNAIFAVYSTADTENPTVLYASTGEQAKAEANTLISVLEEYRNADIGTETFGSWVETHGLQRSPDGIYSYQSVHSGNANSDDGLDVRKSGRKPSAAFTSCLKNIGKQFQHDTISDASSIRRRDARAIMSESRIDDLIADS
-3281 SAKTSI
+3281 SA
-3287 MQIPALFKHKAVK
+3287 
-3300 FGDVNIDIGGGRFDL
+3300 
-3315 ATNYLASI
+3315 
-3323 GTTNLVFDPFNRP
+3323 
-3336 ETTNASTLDYLRS
+3336 
-3349 GKRADTA
+3349 GKRADYAQAWITSINP
-3356 TCANVLNVIAEEE
+3356 TDFLNMTLGEKNQNREKFDMMPGDYGSTIKDYDFIEGGLKKEKRQTPYLAIDVDTGEVVGHEGRHRMRALEKEGVTYAEIKVEFRDSDGRLIKE
-3369 ARKNVILEVA
+3369 KQGYGIPLKPIDRLE
-3379 KAIKPDGVAYFMV
+3379 IF
-3392 YEGNGTGIGKE
+3392 NQRGTGQ
-3403 TSAGYQ
+3403 SAILR
-3409 NNRKTADYVQEISQW
+3409 NIIPLN
-3424 FDSVQRSGK
+3424 
-3433 LITATKPK
+3433 K
-3441 ANLPKAA
+3441 ANRDHILQSYGKAD
-3448 WELSPGNAVFYQ
+3448 EGDIRFQ

-3582 LRRYRDRRNNA
+3582 LRRYRDRRNNS

-3598 YRDRIKADTDSLTQW
+3598 YRERIVVTSMQLSDWL
-3613 ILHPNNKNAYQHVP
+3613 
-3627 DALKNSV
+3627 LKNSDKEHV
-3634 IPFLTSIDFTS
+3634 PEVLKKPVLELLTSIDFSS
-3645 KQRLR
+3645 KRLLS
-3650 GGEATKADKEFI
+3650 GGQETKADKKFGANLAA
-3662 TQLNKLKGAIKQNI
+3662 LNKLLEGQQGAIDGVDNAVDNI
-3676 DVRGLYSGYNDL
+3676 GAYLDISAENRQFLNDL
-3688 PEGFMDEMQ
+3688 VSTVA
-3697 NLIDSAQALAESKA
+3697 SASSD
-3711 GEFVINRMT
+3711 GTTFTINRMT
-3720 AEELKTLSKLVRVVK
+3720 SEELENFSHFLKNLS
-3735 KLIIHMNA
+3735 
-3743 YHQNAMFQHVY
+3743 
-3754 EGGDNSI
+3754 
-3761 EFMSKIGNATNT
+3761 T
-3773 GAVSE
+3773 
-3778 FLMWQQ
+3778 
-3784 MRPAYAFERFG
+3784 
-3795 KGGEAIYDEFRR
+3795 AIRKAN
-3807 GQATLAFN
+3807 ATLAN
-3815 TVKIKEFSDKTY
+3815 ARYENIPSMAQDSMAHMEAMGEARALDGTKLVKLIGWKNATPYFAFKRFGEAGKSLFEGLYKGWGKMAFHQQEILNFTKELYKAKEVRKWRSDIHDIT
-3827 TDAEVKAWEKET
+3827 
-3839 KTFVLGEDTVK
+3839 LEDGSK
-3850 IPVSYLM
+3850 IQMSTAQIM
-3857 GFYELSKQKDSLE
+3857 ELSMLMKREQALK
-3870 HILGEGI
+3870 HINGVGI
-3877 RVATYKNGK
+3877 RIGNIKTKSGIKQDTNYYKLTVGDMDNIKKLLTQRQLKVAQ
-3886 EKISDV
+3886 D
-3892 GHALTPGDISTMI
+3892 M
-3905 KALTPR
+3905 
-3911 QMEVADKLQKFMST
+3911 QKYMAKR
-3925 QGAEWGN
+3925 GAEWGN
-3932 YVSVARFGEELFTNP
+3932 EISMARFGYEFYTEGEN
-3947 EYYPINS
+3947 YYPIKTDDNS
-3954 DGRHLEATADEHPS
+3954 RPMRDTDIQGNSMFR
-3968 AASLYALLNMSFTKS
+3968 LLNLSASKS
-3983 RKEGANNRIVLYSI
+3983 LNQYANNALVVGDI
-3997 FDVFANHMSSMAQY
+3997 FDTFTGHMTDMAKL
-4011 NAFALPILDSLK
+4011 NALGLPLLDAIK
-4023 WFNYQQVEKNEDGSK
+4023 WFNYRERTNNPDGTINEQSLTKSMEKAFGKAAGSYFRTLMK
-4038 TILGSV
+4038 DINGVKESGDRSGDIFNKMLTRYKIAAVAANIRVALLQPTSYV
-4044 REQMA
+4044 RAQ
-4049 RVYGVPEESRP
+4049 Y
-4060 GSGRKGYAENFVI
+4060 
-4073 GIIKAFNGTET
+4073 IIKKRHL
-4084 QGIPTDMQGLN
+4084 LN
-4095 AMHKYN
+4095 AF
-4101 MAQVAYNVRV
+4101 VF
-4111 VLQQPMAI
+4111 
-4119 TRAGLLVDYKNII
+4119 
-4132 KGLRLSPSAIK
+4132 K
-4143 KNIEEMHKYSGIAV
+4143 KNGYNEAMKYSGTAV
-4157 WKSLGFYD
+4157 WKSLGYYD
-4165 INISRGLTDIIKHND
+4165 TDIARSMRTQIKNGD
-4180 NALDKIGD
+4180 AVLDKVRDWSMGLAELGD
-4188 IGMWGAEKADLITW
+4188 KRTWGRLWVACKLQTKSENPRLTGDALCKATAELFDEMIYATQVMDSTLTRSEIMRGTTRADKLVSAFGAEPTLSANIVMD
-4202 AAIWSACKD
+4202 AASEYMID
-4211 RVMRDYGRPTT
+4211 MR
-4222 EEYYAQVTKLFEDV
+4222 
-4236 IYKTQV
+4236 KT
-4242 VDSVLT
+4242 
-4248 KNEWLRSK
+4248 
-4256 GAWARLLG
+4256 
-4264 SFMSEPT
+4264 
-4271 TTASMLLDAYYKYR
+4271 DA
-4285 LDLQRGLNRQQAWK
+4285 
-4299 LNGRNIGRTAYV
+4299 RTAWRKNKDKIALAFTTYV
-4311 YAVGAVLLAAIQA
+4311 SSAAFAAFVESLWDAV
-4324 VADAWRD
+4324 RD
-4331 DDDYQTFIEKWLEA
+4331 DDDYETFLEKFMQA
-4345 FEGNLVDELMPFNK
+4345 FLGEDGLLSGNLVQDLTIIGKIPELK
-4359 LPILRDFYELVKSL
+4359 AIIEVLTGD
-4373 LETWGVDTYGT
+4373 
-4384 EPRSVIFQWRDYLV
+4384 
-4398 KSSEIFHDKIMGE
+4398 KSSDMSIASLESISSTYSIWKETIQLTTGELQDPTKVTYYGKMTPWGKI
-4411 DTNYE
+4411 
-4416 WYGGAYKLLQAVSG
+4416 YKTLQALSQISGVAVSNG
-4430 ITGLPMAAVT
+4430 ARDVIAV
-4440 REIIGAWNNIV
+4440 WNTIA
-4451 GGLAPSLKVKT
+4451 GSIAPSMKLKKLKT
-4462 YDAGTK
+4462 YDPGTAGS
-4468 GNIKYAYQDGY
+4468 IKHAYLGGA
-4479 LTEEEAIN
+4479 LTETEAID
-4487 ELIETGEAKDKNEAY
+4487 ELIKAGEAEDNDEAY

-4685 TQINNRAPW
+4685 KQINNRAPW

>member
-1 MSWKDRVKAN
+1 MSWKDRVKVN

-53 NLSEYESIV
+53 NISEYESIV

-90 KIYSRFKN
+90 KIYSQFKN

-110 DYTALLGFDT
+110 DYTAMLDFDT

-127 DKLEKYLRKAKSLTP
+127 DKLEKYLRKARSLTP
-142 AGHSV
+142 AGYSV

-163 SYLKSVGFSS
+163 SYLKSVGYSS
-173 VDELEKAISDKRLY
+173 VDELEKAISDKRQY
-187 LAQAKRTQNK
+187 LTQAKRTQNK

-209 FKYYS
+209 FEYYS
-214 ALGADMEN
+214 ALGADMKN
-222 PTAEDASPSIKV
+222 PTVDDASPSIKV
-234 FGWEKGGSKV
+234 LGWEKGGSKV

-266 ANGGGYSDS
+266 ASGGGYSDS

-287 EVNKYNYYLAKYG
+287 EVSKYNYYLAKYG

-320 TKGFRNVEGK
+320 TKGFKNVEGK
-330 TADELAFS
+330 TAEELAFS
-338 IISGLDQFAS
+338 IVSGLDQFAS
-348 GLGSIFSSEDYIP
+348 GLGSLFSSEDYIP

-382 IFGSSLGQ
+382 ILGSSLGQ

-414 VNPIAGKVAGDALMG
+414 INPIAGKVTGDALMG

-570 LYGSNLRD
+570 LYGGNLRD

-591 LAKKIQLKLDSDSD
+591 LAKRIQRKLDSDGD
-605 VSGRNITK
+605 VSGRSITK

-642 ESGDVEA
+642 ETGDVEA
-649 LAAAITKLTAGEN
+649 LASAIAKLTAGEN

-671 DNSEYGQRVANE
+671 DNSEYGQRVVNE

-696 EWAETLGTDRIN
+696 EWAEKLGTDRIN
-708 AETYSRLLQDAQV
+708 AEAYSRLSQDAQV
-721 ETEQQPVDT
+721 ETEQQHADA
-730 APVVENIQQYP
+730 APVVENIQQSP
-741 TVRETAEVTSSETPT
+741 TIEETSDVTSSEVPN
-756 SQTVKSSLPASDTQA
+756 SQAVKSSSPVAEAQT
-771 DTKSSVKDL
+771 DTKSSVKDF

-810 AYDYG
+810 AYDFG
-815 RSGVPFST
+815 RSGVPFDS
-823 VKGLEGVAYLT
+823 VKGLEQIAYLT
-834 EKQQELAYDAG
+834 EKQRELAYDAG
-845 TAAANDEAVAKA
+845 TAAANDEAGAKA
-857 KDRTSRANDK
+857 KDRTGRANGK
-867 IGRRIGAVKLE
+867 TGRRIGAVKLE

-941 GLLED
+941 GLMEG

-1034 MAESH
+1034 MAENH

-1080 ETVKYLDSIIDM
+1080 DTVKYLDSIIEI
-1092 FDTAATEAVETFQK
+1092 FDTAATEAVEAFQK

-1112 TEHVADKVENV
+1112 TEQVADKLENA
-1123 EASTAS
+1123 EASTVS

-1159 NNEYGS
+1159 NTEYGS
-1165 VEIKFSEKPSE
+1165 VEVKFDDKPAE
-1176 AVREV
+1176 AVRDV
-1181 LKANKFRWHKA
+1181 LKANKFRWNKA
-1192 KGVWYGKTS
+1192 KKVWYGKTS
-1201 HDVIAEA
+1201 HDAIVDA

-1215 EQAPAP
+1215 ESSPIREEIPAQAENL
-1221 VDTKPTEETPKSDFA
+1221 TEDNDNGT
-1236 KVWESATQEAKDEI
+1236 
-1250 IQAIYENTKISH
+1250 EN
-1262 MAPTE
+1262 E
-1267 VRETPPVYSA
+1267 
-1277 TKETP
+1277 
-1282 VNADVSIDYS
+1282 
-1292 KTNEIAKKIIKQTKI
+1292 TNEGA
-1307 GMNNYTF
+1307 
-1314 TAKVGNSYIAGNSF
+1314 VHSS
-1328 VVSVVDL
+1328 
-1335 DTFKSLFE
+1335 
-1343 TVAKPAIDGNALEKI
+1343 KP
-1358 VNNKDYTKFTGKAYS
+1358 
-1373 YLNNSGYTSQIKSV
+1373 
-1387 LLESAKDQILI
+1387 
-1398 NEKYA
+1398 
-1403 KYFDGYD
+1403 
-1410 FYHIPGK
+1410 
-1417 KNLPIL
+1417 
-1423 IKDLNGNT
+1423 
-1431 IGIVMPMRI
+1431 
-1440 DKPINT
+1440 
-1446 EKLDTSK
+1446 
-1453 MKSFRN
+1453 
-1459 AQENVE
+1459 
-1465 EIKEEKKNGGKNK
+1465 
-1478 ADKGTIQQ
+1478 
-1486 SESDGDGAARLL
+1486 DGDGAARLL

-1518 AEDRGRP
+1518 AEDRGRQ

-1530 DRADSADR
+1530 DRTDSSDR
-1538 SGGSEGD
+1538 SSGSERD
-1545 GQSRDLQR
+1545 GQSRDLR
-1553 GRGDDGQR
+1553 RDDG
-1561 RVRGDR
+1561 VI
-1567 AGQTE
+1567 
-1572 QGALGE
+1572 
-1578 LLRTEESAERSDE
+1578 
-1591 RGRVTQEEQKAKS
+1591 QEEQQAKA
-1604 EKLRETVSEQIEQQ
+1604 EKLKETVSSQIEQQ

-1640 KSRFRANIDAIKLI
+1640 KSRFRANLDAIKLI

-1686 ELRYNRETHRSEM
+1686 ELRYNSETRQSEM

-1791 DRITGLIAKYLYPQA
+1791 DRITGLIAKYMYPQA

-1837 VDRNYPKRITKAI
+1837 VDRHYPKRITKAI

-1863 PGGIVMFIT
+1863 TGGIVMFIT

-1918 VLKKRAP
+1918 ILKKRAP

-1934 LEAPSRSVGESWQR
+1934 LNAPSRSVDGSWQR
-1948 ANVNEYFDNHPEM
+1948 ANVNEYFDAHPEM

-1981 PFTNKGSLGEQIREA
+1981 PFTDKGSLGEQIREA

-2015 NFAVERANK
+2015 NFAAERASK

-2039 RNVDGH
+2039 RNIDGH

-2170 TGGIDTALIAKITD
+2170 TGGIDTSLIAKITD

-2225 AEALVPY
+2225 AEALVPF

-2258 TVGSPWI
+2258 AVGSPWI

-2335 MSSTGIKVND
+2335 MSSTGIKVSD

-2405 KYNGS
+2405 KYNGA

-2473 VVPKSL
+2473 VVPKAL

-2619 QYTTR
+2619 QYITR

-2678 KYLQSDMLEQLGLK
+2678 KYLQSDTLEQLGLK

-2728 LSELQLLFRSFSD
+2728 LGELQLLFRSFSD

-2774 KLLEERADNVKNVDP
+2774 KLLEKRAENVKSVDP
-2789 SEDNM
+2789 SKDNM

-2827 DNVLEEYKASN
+2827 DNVLEEYRASS

-2853 KGKSKTSKTVSEE
+2853 KGKSKTSKAVSEE

-2971 EVSKYTY
+2971 EVPKYTY

-3064 KLLEDEQRIAT
+3064 IMLEDEQQIAT

-3084 QDIKSTVDT
+3084 QDIEATVDT

-3099 AMTVGKRKF
+3099 SMTVGKRKF

-3117 LASEIVSKAK
+3117 LVSEIVSKAK

-3132 TVGKFA
+3132 TIGKFA
-3138 GFELRII
+3138 GFELRAI
-3145 KQKAEYIGT
+3145 KQNDKYIGT

-3160 YRFNVYPENS
+3160 YRFNVLPENS
-3170 TYMVNHIIGVI
+3170 TYMVNHIIGVV
-3181 QGIEHKIGVWSDRL
+3181 QGIENRIGVWSDML
-3195 TETETDL
+3195 TETEADL
-3202 SAQEAIIAAPFAKQA
+3202 AAQEDIISAPFAKQA

-3250 ARKPLDDELPKKHN
+3250 ARKPFDDERKKRYN
-3264 KKSTY
+3264 KHSKR
-3269 SETETPVSQAIS
+3269 SETESLFLQWENGSASVGEAKQFVRFGKTHYYEKTAEGCIEITASQYAEKRGVHLGENYRRAYNKIDAAAYHDETRKARDIRDSSILRDNGGAEVLSRQTVWETLRHDAGGSVSS
-3281 SAKTSI
+3281 VDRDSARVS
-3287 MQIPALFKHKAVK
+3287 
-3300 FGDVNIDIGGGRFDL
+3300 
-3315 ATNYLASI
+3315 
-3323 GTTNLVFDPFNRP
+3323 
-3336 ETTNASTLDYLRS
+3336 
-3349 GKRADTA
+3349 
-3356 TCANVLNVIAEEE
+3356 
-3369 ARKNVILEVA
+3369 
-3379 KAIKPDGVAYFMV
+3379 DGV
-3392 YEGNGTGIGKE
+3392 
-3403 TSAGYQ
+3403 
-3409 NNRKTADYVQEISQW
+3409 DDSQH
-3424 FDSVQRSGK
+3424 
-3433 LITATKPK
+3433 
-3441 ANLPKAA
+3441 
-3448 WELSPGNAVFYQ
+3448 Q

-3522 ANVDRAEAKKT
+3522 ANVDRAEAQKT

-3582 LRRYRDRRNNA
+3582 LRRYRDRRNNS

-3598 YRDRIKADTDSLTQW
+3598 YRERIVDTSMKLSDWL
-3613 ILHPNNKNAYQHVP
+3613 
-3627 DALKNSV
+3627 LKNSDKEHV
-3634 IPFLTSIDFTS
+3634 PEVLKKPVLELLTSIDFSS
-3645 KQRLR
+3645 KRLLS
-3650 GGEATKADKEFI
+3650 GGQETKADKKFGANLAA
-3662 TQLNKLKGAIKQNI
+3662 LNKLLEGQQGAIDGVDNAVDNI
-3676 DVRGLYSGYNDL
+3676 GAYLDISAENRQFLNDL
-3688 PEGFMDEMQ
+3688 V
-3697 NLIDSAQALAESKA
+3697 NTVASASSD
-3711 GEFVINRMT
+3711 GTTFTINRMT
-3720 AEELKTLSKLVRVVK
+3720 SEELKNFSHFLKNLS
-3735 KLIIHMNA
+3735 
-3743 YHQNAMFQHVY
+3743 
-3754 EGGDNSI
+3754 
-3761 EFMSKIGNATNT
+3761 T
-3773 GAVSE
+3773 
-3778 FLMWQQ
+3778 
-3784 MRPAYAFERFG
+3784 
-3795 KGGEAIYDEFRR
+3795 AIRKAN
-3807 GQATLAFN
+3807 ATLAN
-3815 TVKIKEFSDKTY
+3815 ARYENIPSMAQASMAHMEAMGEAQALDGTKLVKLIGWKNATPYFAFKRFGEAGKSLFEGLYKGWGKMAFHQQEILKFTKGLYDGKE
-3827 TDAEVKAWEKET
+3827 VRAWRKDIHDIT
-3839 KTFVLGEDTVK
+3839 LEDGSKLQMSTAQ
-3850 IPVSYLM
+3850 IM
-3857 GFYELSKQKDSLE
+3857 ELSMLMKREQALK
-3870 HILGEGI
+3870 HINGVGI
-3877 RVATYKNGK
+3877 RIGNIKTKSGIKQDTNYYKLTVGDMANITKLLTQRQLKVAQ
-3886 EKISDV
+3886 E
-3892 GHALTPGDISTMI
+3892 M
-3905 KALTPR
+3905 
-3911 QMEVADKLQKFMST
+3911 QKYMAKR
-3925 QGAEWGN
+3925 GAEWGN
-3932 YVSVARFGEELFTNP
+3932 EISMARFGYEFYTEGEN
-3947 EYYPINS
+3947 YYPIKTDDNS
-3954 DGRHLEATADEHPS
+3954 RPMRDTDIQGNSMFR
-3968 AASLYALLNMSFTKS
+3968 LLNLSASKS
-3983 RKEGANNRIVLYSI
+3983 LNQYANNALVIGDI
-3997 FDVFANHMSSMAQY
+3997 FDTFTGHMADMAKL
-4011 NAFALPILDSLK
+4011 NALGLPLLDAIK
-4023 WFNYQQVEKNEDGSK
+4023 WFNYRERTNNPDGTINEQSLTK
-4038 TILGSV
+4038 SM
-4044 REQMA
+4044 E
-4049 RVYGVPEESRP
+4049 
-4060 GSGRKGYAENFVI
+4060 
-4073 GIIKAFNGTET
+4073 KAFGKAAGSYFRTLMKDINGVKESGDRSGDIFNIMLTRYKVAAVAANIRVALL
-4084 QGIPTDMQGLN
+4084 QPTSYVRAQYIIEKKHLLN
-4095 AMHKYN
+4095 AF
-4101 MAQVAYNVRV
+4101 VF
-4111 VLQQPMAI
+4111 
-4119 TRAGLLVDYKNII
+4119 
-4132 KGLRLSPSAIK
+4132 K
-4143 KNIEEMHKYSGIAV
+4143 KNGYDEAMKYSGTAV
-4157 WKSLGFYD
+4157 WKSLGYYD
-4165 INISRGLTDIIKHND
+4165 TDIARSMRTQIENGD
-4180 NALDKIGD
+4180 TWLDKVRDKSMGLAELGD
-4188 IGMWGAEKADLITW
+4188 KRTWGRLWVACKLQTKANNPSLTGEALCKATAELFDEMIYATQVMDSTLTRSEIMRGTTRADKLVSAFGAEPTLSANIVMD
-4202 AAIWSACKD
+4202 AASEYMIDMRKTDARMAWRKNKDKIALAFTTYVSSAAFAAL
-4211 RVMRDYGRPTT
+4211 V
-4222 EEYYAQVTKLFEDV
+4222 ESL
-4236 IYKTQV
+4236 
-4242 VDSVLT
+4242 
-4248 KNEWLRSK
+4248 W
-4256 GAWARLLG
+4256 
-4264 SFMSEPT
+4264 
-4271 TTASMLLDAYYKYR
+4271 DA
-4285 LDLQRGLNRQQAWK
+4285 
-4299 LNGRNIGRTAYV
+4299 V
-4311 YAVGAVLLAAIQA
+4311 
-4324 VADAWRD
+4324 RD
-4331 DDDYQTFIEKWLEA
+4331 DDDYETFLEKFMQA
-4345 FEGNLVDELMPFNK
+4345 FLGEDSLLSGNLAQDLTIVGKIPELKAIINV
-4359 LPILRDFYELVKSL
+4359 LTGD
-4373 LETWGVDTYGT
+4373 
-4384 EPRSVIFQWRDYLV
+4384 
-4398 KSSEIFHDKIMGE
+4398 KSSDMSVAALESISSTYSIWKETIQLLTGELQEPTKVTYNGKMTPWGKI
-4411 DTNYE
+4411 
-4416 WYGGAYKLLQAVSG
+4416 YKTLQALSQVSG
-4430 ITGLPMAAVT
+4430 VAVAN
-4440 REIIGAWNNIV
+4440 GARDMIAVWNTIV
-4451 GGLAPSLKVKT
+4451 GSFAPSMKLKT
-4462 YDAGTK
+4462 YDPGAEGSIKHAYLGGT
-4468 GNIKYAYQDGY
+4468 
-4479 LTEEEAIN
+4479 LTETEAID
-4487 ELIETGEAKDKNEAY
+4487 ELIKTGGAKDNDEAY

-4517 LKGAIMAND
+4517 LKDAIKAND

-4540 GVEEKTARSEAASII
+4540 GVEEKKARSEATSII

-4567 SINAAQAI
+4567 SINAAQAA

-4586 DEANDTVNLWKFKAG
+4586 DEATDTVNLWKFKAG
-4601 DEKYKDISMPA
+4601 DEKYKDISIPA
-4612 VRKYNEYCAGVGI
+4612 VRKYNEYCVGVGI

-4637 NDIHGEDYDGDGKN
+4637 KDIHGEDYDGDGKV

-4685 TQINNRAPW
+4685 TNINNRAPW

>member
-11 EESGINAKLRAEAAG
+11 EESGVNAKLRAEAAG

-53 NLSEYESIV
+53 NISEYESIV

-69 VDITGQDE
+69 LDITGQDE
-77 VIKSFRSFHGDTS
+77 VIKSFKSFHGDTS
-90 KIYSRFKN
+90 KIYSQFKN

-110 DYTALLGFDT
+110 DYTAMLGFDT

-173 VDELEKAISDKRLY
+173 VDELEKAISDKRQY

-209 FKYYS
+209 FRYYS
-214 ALGADMEN
+214 TLGAGMEN
-222 PTAEDASPSIKV
+222 PTVDDASPSIKV

-251 RDNYDELMRRSASSV
+251 RDNYDELMRRSASGV

-320 TKGFRNVEGK
+320 TKGFKNVEGK
-330 TADELAFS
+330 TAEELAFS
-338 IISGLDQFAS
+338 IVSGLDQFAS
-348 GLGSIFSSEDYIP
+348 GLGSLFSSEDYIP

-382 IFGSSLGQ
+382 VLGSSLGQ

-414 VNPIAGKVAGDALMG
+414 INPIAGKVTGDALMG

-473 LGGEISGKAISKA
+473 LGGEVSGKAISKA

-591 LAKKIQLKLDSDSD
+591 LAKKIQRKLDSDGN
-605 VSGRNITK
+605 VSGRSITK
-613 LINQNEADMQANDRA
+613 LINQNEADMQANDKA
-628 TIQAAAAEQLTKYG
+628 TIQAAAAERLTKYG
-642 ESGDVEA
+642 ETGDVEA
-649 LAAAITKLTAGEN
+649 LASAISKLTAGEN

-671 DNSEYGQRVANE
+671 DNSEYGQRVVNE

-696 EWAETLGTDRIN
+696 EWAEKLGTDRIN
-708 AETYSRLLQDAQV
+708 AEAYSKLSQDAQV
-721 ETEQQPVDT
+721 ETEQQSVDA
-730 APVVENIQQYP
+730 APVVENTQQSP
-741 TVRETAEVTSSETPT
+741 AVPDAADVTVSEAPKSS
-756 SQTVKSSLPASDTQA
+756 TVKGSLPVSNAQTDTQ
-771 DTKSSVKDL
+771 SSVKDL

-815 RSGVPFST
+815 RSGVPFDT
-823 VKGLEGVAYLT
+823 VKGLEQVAYLT
-834 EKQQELAYDAG
+834 ETQRELAYDAG
-845 TAAANDEAVAKA
+845 AAAANTEASAKA
-857 KDRTSRANDK
+857 NDRTGRTNGK
-867 IGRRIGAVKLE
+867 IGRRTGAVKLE

-896 RTVAEATGV
+896 RTVAEATGI

-918 AYEGANG
+918 VYEGANG
-925 RFDPKSPD
+925 KFDPKSPD

-969 EFWNS
+969 EYWNS

-1034 MAESH
+1034 MAENH

-1080 ETVKYLDSIIDM
+1080 ETVKYLDSIIEM

-1112 TEHVADKVENV
+1112 AVSTEQVAGKLENA
-1123 EASTAS
+1123 EASTVS

-1134 AEAEAAQVKPEP
+1134 AETEAAQVKSEP

-1159 NNEYGS
+1159 NTEYGS
-1165 VEIKFSEKPSE
+1165 VEVKFNEKPSE
-1176 AVREV
+1176 AVRDV
-1181 LKANKFRWHKA
+1181 LKANKFRWNKA
-1192 KGVWYGKTS
+1192 KKVWYGKTS
-1201 HDVIAEA
+1201 HDAIVDA

-1215 EQAPAP
+1215 ESS
-1221 VDTKPTEETPKSDFA
+1221 TEAKSDFM
-1236 KVWESATQEAKDEI
+1236 KSWEKATQAEKDEVVE
-1250 IQAIYENTKISH
+1250 AINQNTKFSH
-1262 MAPTE
+1262 IAPTE
-1267 VRETPPVYSA
+1267 IR
-1277 TKETP
+1277 
-1282 VNADVSIDYS
+1282 
-1292 KTNEIAKKIIKQTKI
+1292 
-1307 GMNNYTF
+1307 
-1314 TAKVGNSYIAGNSF
+1314 
-1328 VVSVVDL
+1328 
-1335 DTFKSLFE
+1335 
-1343 TVAKPAIDGNALEKI
+1343 
-1358 VNNKDYTKFTGKAYS
+1358 
-1373 YLNNSGYTSQIKSV
+1373 
-1387 LLESAKDQILI
+1387 
-1398 NEKYA
+1398 
-1403 KYFDGYD
+1403 
-1410 FYHIPGK
+1410 
-1417 KNLPIL
+1417 
-1423 IKDLNGNT
+1423 
-1431 IGIVMPMRI
+1431 
-1440 DKPINT
+1440 
-1446 EKLDTSK
+1446 
-1453 MKSFRN
+1453 
-1459 AQENVE
+1459 E
-1465 EIKEEKKNGGKNK
+1465 EIPAQAENITEDNDNGTENEVNEG
-1478 ADKGTIQQ
+1478 AVHSPQ
-1486 SESDGDGAARLL
+1486 SDGDGAARLL

-1518 AEDRGRP
+1518 AEDRGRQ

-1530 DRADSADR
+1530 DRADTSDR
-1538 SGGSEGD
+1538 SSGSEGN
-1545 GQSRDLQR
+1545 GQSRDLR
-1553 GRGDDGQR
+1553 RDDG
-1561 RVRGDR
+1561 VI
-1567 AGQTE
+1567 
-1572 QGALGE
+1572 
-1578 LLRTEESAERSDE
+1578 
-1591 RGRVTQEEQKAKS
+1591 QEEQQAKV
-1604 EKLRETVSEQIEQQ
+1604 EKLKETVSAQIEQQ
-1618 STESPKGSNFVIG
+1618 STEVPKGSNFVIG

-1640 KSRFRANIDAIKLI
+1640 KSRFRANLDAIKLI

-1686 ELRYNRETHRSEM
+1686 ELRYNSETRRSEM
-1699 MAKTGWEKE
+1699 IAKAGWEKE
-1708 FEEFRQLVTDGVIT
+1708 FGEFRQLVTDGVIT

-1777 GMSSKVTSWTMVEL
+1777 GMNSKVTSWTMVEL

-1837 VDRNYPKRITKAI
+1837 VDRHYPKRITKAI

-1863 PGGIVMFIT
+1863 TGGIVMFIT

-1918 VLKKRAP
+1918 VLKKRAA

-1934 LEAPSRSVGESWQR
+1934 LNAPSRSLDGSWQR
-1948 ANVNEYFDNHPEM
+1948 VNVNEYFDNHPEM
-1961 VLGNAELARGMYGA
+1961 VLGKAELARGMYGA
-1975 NTLTYT
+1975 NTLTYSPLT
-1981 PFTNKGSLGEQIREA
+1981 DKGSLGDQIREA
-1996 FKNITGKMDYTA
+1996 FKNINGKMDYTA

-2024 KTKQHGLEVKEDGVY
+2024 KTKLHGLEVKADGVY
-2039 RNVDGH
+2039 RNIDGR
-2045 LEKVSSDKATTER
+2045 LEMVSSDKATTER
-2058 VSALLGVRDAYRTL
+2058 VSALLSVRDAYRTL

-2098 FVKKYGP
+2098 FVNKYGP

-2170 TGGIDTALIAKITD
+2170 TGGIDASLIAKLTD

-2220 AKLRE
+2220 AKLRD
-2225 AEALVPY
+2225 AEALVPF
-2232 DSDYKHNVEELKKV
+2232 DSDYKYNVEELKKV

-2258 TVGSPWI
+2258 SVGSPWI

-2285 AYSGPDVSVGRT
+2285 AYSGPDVTVGRT

-2324 RKSFLDIMDCL
+2324 RKSFLDIMDCM

-2405 KYNGS
+2405 KYNGA

-2431 QRIISSGGNT
+2431 QRIISSGGNI

-2502 SFTTANRKVYS
+2502 SFTTTNRKVYS

-2642 LYAKVRYLQSLNG
+2642 LYAKVRYLQGLNG

-2774 KLLEERADNVKNVDP
+2774 KLLEQRADNVKNVDP
-2789 SEDNM
+2789 SKDNM

-2827 DNVLEEYKASN
+2827 DNVLEEYKASSK
-2838 EIKGTQIIFCDMATP
+2838 IKGTQIIFCDMATP
-2853 KGKSKTSKTVSEE
+2853 KGKSKTSKVVSEE
-2866 VDDDVFD
+2866 FDDDVLD
-2873 TESAQLYDDMRAYLV
+2873 TGSAQLYDDMRAYLV

-2898 FIHEADTDAKK
+2898 FIHESDTDAKK

-3084 QDIKSTVDT
+3084 QDIKATVDT

-3099 AMTVGKRKF
+3099 SMTVGKRKF

-3117 LASEIVSKAK
+3117 LASEIISKAK

-3138 GFELRII
+3138 GFELRVI

-3160 YRFNVYPENS
+3160 YRFNVHTENS

-3202 SAQEAIIAAPFAKQA
+3202 AAQEAIISSPFAKQA
-3217 ELDAK
+3217 ELEQK
-3222 TSRFNEVMSILNPKD
+3222 TARFNEVMSILNPKD

-3250 ARKPLDDELPKKHN
+3250 ARENSQPHKYSYDWFASKPDMIVTGISGTAPNNRADIVYQAKQNAASVGKTNKDGVPVVHVLDTDTDVMVSKKSLVHGLDRRMSVQAPVLVKIGEVLKNSIRINELNPRRTDISNTYVLVGAAKSADGYYVASFVVNRFSNEVAEIDVLYSANAKKEPAALLPKFTDNSATPTGSVISIVDLLDIVNELFPDILPEDVLKH
-3264 KKSTY
+3264 Y
-3269 SETETPVSQAIS
+3269 G
-3281 SAKTSI
+3281 
-3287 MQIPALFKHKAVK
+3287 HKA
-3300 FGDVNIDIGGGRFDL
+3300 
-3315 ATNYLASI
+3315 
-3323 GTTNLVFDPFNRP
+3323 RP
-3336 ETTNASTLDYLRS
+3336 E
-3349 GKRADTA
+3349 G
-3356 TCANVLNVIAEEE
+3356 I
-3369 ARKNVILEVA
+3369 I
-3379 KAIKPDGVAYFMV
+3379 
-3392 YEGNGTGIGKE
+3392 GND
-3403 TSAGYQ
+3403 A
-3409 NNRKTADYVQEISQW
+3409 
-3424 FDSVQRSGK
+3424 
-3433 LITATKPK
+3433 L
-3441 ANLPKAA
+3441 
-3448 WELSPGNAVFYQ
+3448 YQ

-3522 ANVDRAEAKKT
+3522 ANVDRAEAQKT

-3582 LRRYRDRRNNA
+3582 LRRYRDRRNNS

-3598 YRDRIKADTDSLTQW
+3598 YRDRIVITSMQLSDWL
-3613 ILHPNNKNAYQHVP
+3613 
-3627 DALKNSV
+3627 LKNSDKEHV
-3634 IPFLTSIDFTS
+3634 PEVLKKPVLELLTSIDFSS
-3645 KQRLR
+3645 KRLLS
-3650 GGEATKADKEFI
+3650 GGQETKADKKFGANLAA
-3662 TQLNKLKGAIKQNI
+3662 LNKLLEGQQGAIDGVDNAVDNI
-3676 DVRGLYSGYNDL
+3676 GAYLDISAENRQFLNDL
-3688 PEGFMDEMQ
+3688 V
-3697 NLIDSAQALAESKA
+3697 NTVASASSD
-3711 GEFVINRMT
+3711 GTTFTINRMT
-3720 AEELKTLSKLVRVVK
+3720 SEELKNFSHFLKNLS
-3735 KLIIHMNA
+3735 
-3743 YHQNAMFQHVY
+3743 
-3754 EGGDNSI
+3754 
-3761 EFMSKIGNATNT
+3761 T
-3773 GAVSE
+3773 
-3778 FLMWQQ
+3778 
-3784 MRPAYAFERFG
+3784 
-3795 KGGEAIYDEFRR
+3795 AIRKAN
-3807 GQATLAFN
+3807 ATLAN
-3815 TVKIKEFSDKTY
+3815 ARYENIPSMGQDSMAHMEAMGEARALDGTKLVKLIGWKNATPYYAFKRFGEAGKALFEGLYKGWGKMAFHQQEILKFTKDLYKAKEVRKWRSEIHDIT
-3827 TDAEVKAWEKET
+3827 
-3839 KTFVLGEDTVK
+3839 LEDGSKLQMSTAQ
-3850 IPVSYLM
+3850 IM
-3857 GFYELSKQKDSLE
+3857 ELSMLMKREQALK
-3870 HILGEGI
+3870 HINGVGI
-3877 RVATYKNGK
+3877 RIGNIKTKSGIKQDTNYYKLTVGDMTNITKLLTQRQLKVAQ
-3886 EKISDV
+3886 E
-3892 GHALTPGDISTMI
+3892 M
-3905 KALTPR
+3905 
-3911 QMEVADKLQKFMST
+3911 QKYMAKR
-3925 QGAEWGN
+3925 GAEWGN
-3932 YVSVARFGEELFTNP
+3932 EISMARFGYEFYTEGEN
-3947 EYYPINS
+3947 YYPIKTDDNS
-3954 DGRHLEATADEHPS
+3954 RPMRDTDIQGNSMFR
-3968 AASLYALLNMSFTKS
+3968 LLNLSASKS
-3983 RKEGANNRIVLYSI
+3983 LNQYANNALVVGDI
-3997 FDVFANHMSSMAQY
+3997 FDTFTGHMTDMAKL
-4011 NAFALPILDSLK
+4011 NALGLPLLDAIK
-4023 WFNYQQVEKNEDGSK
+4023 WFNYRERTNNPDGTINEQSLTK
-4038 TILGSV
+4038 SM
-4044 REQMA
+4044 E
-4049 RVYGVPEESRP
+4049 
-4060 GSGRKGYAENFVI
+4060 
-4073 GIIKAFNGTET
+4073 KAFGKAAGSYFRTLMKDINGVKESGDRSGDIFNKMLTRYKIAAVAANIRVALL
-4084 QGIPTDMQGLN
+4084 QPTSYVRAQYIIRKRHLLN
-4095 AMHKYN
+4095 AF
-4101 MAQVAYNVRV
+4101 VF
-4111 VLQQPMAI
+4111 
-4119 TRAGLLVDYKNII
+4119 
-4132 KGLRLSPSAIK
+4132 K
-4143 KNIEEMHKYSGIAV
+4143 KNGYNEAMKYSGTAV
-4157 WKSLGFYD
+4157 WKSLGYYD
-4165 INISRGLTDIIKHND
+4165 TDIARSMRTQIKNGD
-4180 NALDKIGD
+4180 AVLDKVRDWSMGLAELGD
-4188 IGMWGAEKADLITW
+4188 KRTWGRLWVACKLQTKSENPRLTGDALCKATAELFDEMIYATQVMDSTLTRSEIMRGTTRADKLVSAFGAEPTLSANIVMD
-4202 AAIWSACKD
+4202 AASEYMID
-4211 RVMRDYGRPTT
+4211 MR
-4222 EEYYAQVTKLFEDV
+4222 
-4236 IYKTQV
+4236 KT
-4242 VDSVLT
+4242 
-4248 KNEWLRSK
+4248 
-4256 GAWARLLG
+4256 
-4264 SFMSEPT
+4264 
-4271 TTASMLLDAYYKYR
+4271 DA
-4285 LDLQRGLNRQQAWK
+4285 
-4299 LNGRNIGRTAYV
+4299 RTAWRKNNDKIALAFTTYV
-4311 YAVGAVLLAAIQA
+4311 SSAAFAAFVESLWDAV
-4324 VADAWRD
+4324 RD
-4331 DDDYQTFIEKWLEA
+4331 DDDYETFLEKFMQA
-4345 FEGNLVDELMPFNK
+4345 FLGEDGLLSGNLVQDLTIIGKIPELK
-4359 LPILRDFYELVKSL
+4359 AIIEVLTGD
-4373 LETWGVDTYGT
+4373 
-4384 EPRSVIFQWRDYLV
+4384 
-4398 KSSEIFHDKIMGE
+4398 KSSDMSIASLESISSTYSIWKETIQLTTGELHDPTKVTYYGKMTPWGKI
-4411 DTNYE
+4411 
-4416 WYGGAYKLLQAVSG
+4416 YKTLQALSQISGVAVSNG
-4430 ITGLPMAAVT
+4430 ARDVIAV
-4440 REIIGAWNNIV
+4440 WNTIV
-4451 GGLAPSLKVKT
+4451 GSFAPNMKLKT
-4462 YDAGTK
+4462 YDPGTAGS
-4468 GNIKYAYQDGY
+4468 IKHAYLGGA
-4479 LTEEEAIN
+4479 LTETEAID
-4487 ELIETGEAKDKNEAY
+4487 ELIKAGEAKDNDEAY

-4517 LKGAIMAND
+4517 LKDAIMAND

-4540 GVEEKTARSEAASII
+4540 GVEEKAARSEATSII

-4601 DEKYKDISMPA
+4601 DKKYKDISMPA

-4658 KKLSYIDSLSISS
+4658 KKLSYIDSLGISDE
-4671 SQKTA
+4671 QKTA

>member
-69 VDITGQDE
+69 VDITGQDD

-547 SAGLFNSSNAVTNT
+547 SAGLFNSSNAVSNT

-584 ELNPDNK
+584 ELNPGNK

-696 EWAETLGTDRIN
+696 GWAETLGTDRIN
-708 AETYSRLLQDAQV
+708 AEAYSRLLQDAQV

-730 APVVENIQQYP
+730 APVVENIQQSP

-823 VKGLEGVAYLT
+823 VKGLEGVAYFT

-857 KDRTSRANDK
+857 KDRTSRANGK

-941 GLLED
+941 GLLEG

-1034 MAESH
+1034 MAENH

-1065 SNRDAGAKALKEQVG
+1065 SNRDPGAKALKEQVG
-1080 ETVKYLDSIIDM
+1080 ETVKYLDSIIEM

-1112 TEHVADKVENV
+1112 TEQVADKLENA
-1123 EASTAS
+1123 EASTVS

-1165 VEIKFSEKPSE
+1165 VEVKFDDKPAE
-1176 AVREV
+1176 AVRDV
-1181 LKANKFRWHKA
+1181 LKANKFRWNKA
-1192 KGVWYGKTS
+1192 KKVWYGKTS
-1201 HDVIAEA
+1201 HDAIVDA

-1215 EQAPAP
+1215 ESSPEA
-1221 VDTKPTEETPKSDFA
+1221 KSDFM
-1236 KVWESATQEAKDEI
+1236 KSWERATQAEKDEVVD
-1250 IQAIYENTKISH
+1250 AIYQNTKLSYI
-1262 MAPTE
+1262 APTE
-1267 VRETPPVYSA
+1267 IR
-1277 TKETP
+1277 
-1282 VNADVSIDYS
+1282 
-1292 KTNEIAKKIIKQTKI
+1292 
-1307 GMNNYTF
+1307 
-1314 TAKVGNSYIAGNSF
+1314 
-1328 VVSVVDL
+1328 
-1335 DTFKSLFE
+1335 
-1343 TVAKPAIDGNALEKI
+1343 
-1358 VNNKDYTKFTGKAYS
+1358 
-1373 YLNNSGYTSQIKSV
+1373 
-1387 LLESAKDQILI
+1387 
-1398 NEKYA
+1398 
-1403 KYFDGYD
+1403 
-1410 FYHIPGK
+1410 
-1417 KNLPIL
+1417 
-1423 IKDLNGNT
+1423 
-1431 IGIVMPMRI
+1431 
-1440 DKPINT
+1440 
-1446 EKLDTSK
+1446 
-1453 MKSFRN
+1453 
-1459 AQENVE
+1459 E
-1465 EIKEEKKNGGKNK
+1465 EIPAQAENITEDNDNGTENEVNER
-1478 ADKGTIQQ
+1478 AVHSPQ
-1486 SESDGDGAARLL
+1486 SDGDGAARLL

-1530 DRADSADR
+1530 DRADTSDR
-1538 SGGSEGD
+1538 SGGSERD

-1686 ELRYNRETHRSEM
+1686 ELRYNSETHRSEM

-1981 PFTNKGSLGEQIREA
+1981 PFTDKGSLGEQIREA

-2405 KYNGS
+2405 KYNGA

-3084 QDIKSTVDT
+3084 QDIKATVDT

-3099 AMTVGKRKF
+3099 SMTVGKRKF

-3202 SAQEAIIAAPFAKQA
+3202 AAQEAIIAAPFAKQA

-3269 SETETPVSQAIS
+3269 SETETLFMQWENGSAPIGEVKRFSRFGKFRYYEKTKKGSIELSRDQYNERRKFDAQNTYTRVQRQISEATDYNEGSERNMLGYSDGNRNAGGAGVLSRQTVWETLRHDATGSVRGGFRNSSGNDVNSPVSQAIS

-3507 KRAEEGRKYKEQQFG
+3507 KRSEEGRKYKEQQFG
-3522 ANVDRAEAKKT
+3522 ANVDRAEAQKT

-3582 LRRYRDRRNNA
+3582 LRRYRDRRNNS

-3598 YRDRIKADTDSLTQW
+3598 YRERIVVTSMQLSDWL
-3613 ILHPNNKNAYQHVP
+3613 
-3627 DALKNSV
+3627 LKNSDKEHV
-3634 IPFLTSIDFTS
+3634 PEVLKKPVLELLTSIDFSS
-3645 KQRLR
+3645 KRLLS
-3650 GGEATKADKEFI
+3650 GGQETKADKKFGANLAA
-3662 TQLNKLKGAIKQNI
+3662 LNKLLEGQQGAIDGVDNAVDNI
-3676 DVRGLYSGYNDL
+3676 GAYLDISAENRQFLNDL
-3688 PEGFMDEMQ
+3688 VSTVA
-3697 NLIDSAQALAESKA
+3697 SASSD
-3711 GEFVINRMT
+3711 GTTFTINRMT
-3720 AEELKTLSKLVRVVK
+3720 SEELKNFSHFLKNLS
-3735 KLIIHMNA
+3735 
-3743 YHQNAMFQHVY
+3743 
-3754 EGGDNSI
+3754 
-3761 EFMSKIGNATNT
+3761 T
-3773 GAVSE
+3773 
-3778 FLMWQQ
+3778 
-3784 MRPAYAFERFG
+3784 
-3795 KGGEAIYDEFRR
+3795 AIRKAN
-3807 GQATLAFN
+3807 ATLAN
-3815 TVKIKEFSDKTY
+3815 ARYENIPSMAQDSMAHMEAMGEARALDGTKLVKLIGWKNATPYFAFKRFGEAGKSLFEGLYKGWGKMAFHQQEILNFTKELYKAKEVRKWRSDIHDIT
-3827 TDAEVKAWEKET
+3827 
-3839 KTFVLGEDTVK
+3839 LEDGSK
-3850 IPVSYLM
+3850 IQMSTAQIM
-3857 GFYELSKQKDSLE
+3857 ELSMLMKREQALK
-3870 HILGEGI
+3870 HINGVGI
-3877 RVATYKNGK
+3877 RIGNIKTKSGIKQDTNYYKLTVGDMDNIKKLLTQRQLKVAQ
-3886 EKISDV
+3886 D
-3892 GHALTPGDISTMI
+3892 M
-3905 KALTPR
+3905 
-3911 QMEVADKLQKFMST
+3911 QKYMAKR
-3925 QGAEWGN
+3925 GAEWGN
-3932 YVSVARFGEELFTNP
+3932 EISMARFGYEFYTEGEN
-3947 EYYPINS
+3947 YYPIKTDDNS
-3954 DGRHLEATADEHPS
+3954 RPMRDTDIQGNSMFR
-3968 AASLYALLNMSFTKS
+3968 LLNLSASKS
-3983 RKEGANNRIVLYSI
+3983 LNQYANNALVVGDI
-3997 FDVFANHMSSMAQY
+3997 FDTFTGHMTDMAKL
-4011 NAFALPILDSLK
+4011 NALGLPLLDAIK
-4023 WFNYQQVEKNEDGSK
+4023 WFNYRERTNNPDGTINEQSLTKSMEKAFGKAAGNYFRTLMKDINGVKESGDRSGDIFNKMLTRYKIAAVAANIRVALLQPTSY
-4038 TILGSV
+4038 V
-4044 REQMA
+4044 RAQ
-4049 RVYGVPEESRP
+4049 Y
-4060 GSGRKGYAENFVI
+4060 
-4073 GIIKAFNGTET
+4073 IIKKRHL
-4084 QGIPTDMQGLN
+4084 LN
-4095 AMHKYN
+4095 AF
-4101 MAQVAYNVRV
+4101 VF
-4111 VLQQPMAI
+4111 
-4119 TRAGLLVDYKNII
+4119 
-4132 KGLRLSPSAIK
+4132 K
-4143 KNIEEMHKYSGIAV
+4143 KNGYNEAMKYSGTAV
-4157 WKSLGFYD
+4157 WKSLGYYD
-4165 INISRGLTDIIKHND
+4165 TDIARSMRTQIKNGD
-4180 NALDKIGD
+4180 AVLDKVRDWSMGLAELGD
-4188 IGMWGAEKADLITW
+4188 KRTWGRLWVACKLQTKSENPRLTGDALCKATAELFDEMIYATQVMDSTLTRSEIMRGTTRADKLVSAFGAEPTLSANIVMD
-4202 AAIWSACKD
+4202 AASEYMID
-4211 RVMRDYGRPTT
+4211 MR
-4222 EEYYAQVTKLFEDV
+4222 
-4236 IYKTQV
+4236 KT
-4242 VDSVLT
+4242 
-4248 KNEWLRSK
+4248 
-4256 GAWARLLG
+4256 
-4264 SFMSEPT
+4264 
-4271 TTASMLLDAYYKYR
+4271 DA
-4285 LDLQRGLNRQQAWK
+4285 
-4299 LNGRNIGRTAYV
+4299 RTAWRKNKDKIALAFTTYV
-4311 YAVGAVLLAAIQA
+4311 SSAAFAAFVESLWDAV
-4324 VADAWRD
+4324 RD
-4331 DDDYQTFIEKWLEA
+4331 DDDYETFLEKFMQA
-4345 FEGNLVDELMPFNK
+4345 FIGEDGLLSGNLVQDLTIIGKIPELK
-4359 LPILRDFYELVKSL
+4359 AIIEVLTGD
-4373 LETWGVDTYGT
+4373 
-4384 EPRSVIFQWRDYLV
+4384 
-4398 KSSEIFHDKIMGE
+4398 KSSDMSIASLESISSTYSIWKETIQLTTGELQDPTKVTYYGKMTPWGKI
-4411 DTNYE
+4411 
-4416 WYGGAYKLLQAVSG
+4416 YKTLQALSQISGVAVSNG
-4430 ITGLPMAAVT
+4430 ARDVIAV
-4440 REIIGAWNNIV
+4440 WNTIV
-4451 GGLAPSLKVKT
+4451 GSFAPSMKLKT
-4462 YDAGTK
+4462 YDPGTAGS
-4468 GNIKYAYQDGY
+4468 IKHAYLGGA
-4479 LTEEEAIN
+4479 LTETEAID
-4487 ELIETGEAKDKNEAY
+4487 ELIKAGEAEDNDEAY
-4502 WLVKQWETGSGKYEA
+4502 WLVKQWETGSDKYED
-4517 LKGAIMAND
+4517 LKAAIMAND

-4540 GVEEKTARSEAASII
+4540 GVEEKTARSEATSII

-4658 KKLSYIDSLSISS
+4658 KKLSYIDSLGISDE
-4671 SQKTA
+4671 QKTA

>member
-591 LAKKIQLKLDSDSD
+591 LAKKIQDKINSGKSI
-605 VSGRNITK
+605 SGRNITK

-649 LAAAITKLTAGEN
+649 LASAITKLTAGEN

-683 LAPENIDS
+683 FAPENIDS

-696 EWAETLGTDRIN
+696 GWAETLGTDRIN
-708 AETYSRLLQDAQV
+708 AEAYSRLLQDAQV

-730 APVVENIQQYP
+730 APVVENIQQSP

-857 KDRTSRANDK
+857 KDRTSRANGK

-886 EQQKRATRVL
+886 DQQKRATRVL

-941 GLLED
+941 GLLEG

-1034 MAESH
+1034 MAENH

-1112 TEHVADKVENV
+1112 TEHVADKLENA
-1123 EASTAS
+1123 EASTVS

-1134 AEAEAAQVKPEP
+1134 AEVEAAQVKPEP
-1146 KTTTSEHGYTVTD
+1146 KTSTSEHGYTVTD
-1159 NNEYGS
+1159 NTEYGS
-1165 VEIKFSEKPSE
+1165 VEVKFDDKPAE
-1176 AVREV
+1176 AVRDV
-1181 LKANKFRWHKA
+1181 LKANKFRWNKA
-1192 KGVWYGKTS
+1192 KKVWYGKTS
-1201 HDVIAEA
+1201 HDAIVDA

-1215 EQAPAP
+1215 ESSPEA
-1221 VDTKPTEETPKSDFA
+1221 KSDFM
-1236 KVWESATQEAKDEI
+1236 KSWERATQAEKDEVVD
-1250 IQAIYENTKISH
+1250 AIYQNTKLSYI
-1262 MAPTE
+1262 APTE
-1267 VRETPPVYSA
+1267 IREEIPAQAENIT
-1277 TKETP
+1277 E
-1282 VNADVSIDYS
+1282 VNDNGAE
-1292 KTNEIAKKIIKQTKI
+1292 NEINEGA
-1307 GMNNYTF
+1307 
-1314 TAKVGNSYIAGNSF
+1314 VHSS
-1328 VVSVVDL
+1328 
-1335 DTFKSLFE
+1335 
-1343 TVAKPAIDGNALEKI
+1343 KP
-1358 VNNKDYTKFTGKAYS
+1358 
-1373 YLNNSGYTSQIKSV
+1373 
-1387 LLESAKDQILI
+1387 
-1398 NEKYA
+1398 
-1403 KYFDGYD
+1403 
-1410 FYHIPGK
+1410 
-1417 KNLPIL
+1417 
-1423 IKDLNGNT
+1423 
-1431 IGIVMPMRI
+1431 
-1440 DKPINT
+1440 
-1446 EKLDTSK
+1446 
-1453 MKSFRN
+1453 
-1459 AQENVE
+1459 
-1465 EIKEEKKNGGKNK
+1465 
-1478 ADKGTIQQ
+1478 
-1486 SESDGDGAARLL
+1486 DGDGAARLL

-1530 DRADSADR
+1530 DRADTSDR
-1538 SGGSEGD
+1538 SGGSERD

-1591 RGRVTQEEQKAKS
+1591 RGRVTKEEQKAKS

-1686 ELRYNRETHRSEM
+1686 ELRYNSETHRSEM

-1981 PFTNKGSLGEQIREA
+1981 PFTDKGSLGEQIREA

-2405 KYNGS
+2405 KYNGA

-2592 KDEDNIDF
+2592 KDDDNIDF

-3084 QDIKSTVDT
+3084 QDIKATVDT

-3099 AMTVGKRKF
+3099 SMTVGKRKF

-3202 SAQEAIIAAPFAKQA
+3202 SAQEAIISSPFAKQA

-3250 ARKPLDDELPKKHN
+3250 ARKPLDSVRGGVRNSSGNDVN
-3264 KKSTY
+3264 S
-3269 SETETPVSQAIS
+3269 PVSQAIS

-3336 ETTNASTLDYLRS
+3336 EATNASTLDYLRS

-3582 LRRYRDRRNNA
+3582 LRRYRDRRNNS

-3598 YRDRIKADTDSLTQW
+3598 YRERIVVTSMQLSDWL
-3613 ILHPNNKNAYQHVP
+3613 
-3627 DALKNSV
+3627 LKNSDKEHV
-3634 IPFLTSIDFTS
+3634 PEVLKKPVLELLTSIDFSS
-3645 KQRLR
+3645 KRLLS
-3650 GGEATKADKEFI
+3650 GGQETKADKKFGANLAA
-3662 TQLNKLKGAIKQNI
+3662 LNKLLEGQQGAIDGVDNAVDNI
-3676 DVRGLYSGYNDL
+3676 GAYLDISAENRQFLNDL
-3688 PEGFMDEMQ
+3688 VSTVA
-3697 NLIDSAQALAESKA
+3697 SASSD
-3711 GEFVINRMT
+3711 GTTFTINRMT
-3720 AEELKTLSKLVRVVK
+3720 SEELKNFSHFLKNLS
-3735 KLIIHMNA
+3735 
-3743 YHQNAMFQHVY
+3743 
-3754 EGGDNSI
+3754 
-3761 EFMSKIGNATNT
+3761 T
-3773 GAVSE
+3773 
-3778 FLMWQQ
+3778 
-3784 MRPAYAFERFG
+3784 
-3795 KGGEAIYDEFRR
+3795 AIRKAN
-3807 GQATLAFN
+3807 ATLAN
-3815 TVKIKEFSDKTY
+3815 ARYENIPSMAQDSMAHMEAMGEARALDGTKLVKLIGWKNATPYFAFKRFGEAGKSLFEGLYKGWGKMAFHQQEILNFTKELYKAKEVRKWRSDIHDIT
-3827 TDAEVKAWEKET
+3827 
-3839 KTFVLGEDTVK
+3839 LEDGSK
-3850 IPVSYLM
+3850 IQMSTAQIM
-3857 GFYELSKQKDSLE
+3857 ELSMLMKREQALK
-3870 HILGEGI
+3870 HINGVGI
-3877 RVATYKNGK
+3877 RIGNIKTKSGIKQDTNYYKLTVGDMDNIKKLLTQRQLKVAQ
-3886 EKISDV
+3886 D
-3892 GHALTPGDISTMI
+3892 M
-3905 KALTPR
+3905 
-3911 QMEVADKLQKFMST
+3911 QKYMAKR
-3925 QGAEWGN
+3925 GAEWGN
-3932 YVSVARFGEELFTNP
+3932 EISMARFGYEFYTEGEN
-3947 EYYPINS
+3947 YYPIKTDDNS
-3954 DGRHLEATADEHPS
+3954 RPMRDTDIQGNSMFR
-3968 AASLYALLNMSFTKS
+3968 LLNLSASKS
-3983 RKEGANNRIVLYSI
+3983 LNQYANNALVVGDI
-3997 FDVFANHMSSMAQY
+3997 FDTFTGHMTDMAKL
-4011 NAFALPILDSLK
+4011 NALGLPLLDAIK
-4023 WFNYQQVEKNEDGSK
+4023 WFNYRERTNNPDGTINEQSLTKSMEKAFGKAAGNYFRTLMKDINGVKESGDRSGDIFNKMLTRYKIAAVAANIRVALLQPTSY
-4038 TILGSV
+4038 V
-4044 REQMA
+4044 RAQ
-4049 RVYGVPEESRP
+4049 Y
-4060 GSGRKGYAENFVI
+4060 
-4073 GIIKAFNGTET
+4073 IIKKRHL
-4084 QGIPTDMQGLN
+4084 LN
-4095 AMHKYN
+4095 AF
-4101 MAQVAYNVRV
+4101 VF
-4111 VLQQPMAI
+4111 
-4119 TRAGLLVDYKNII
+4119 
-4132 KGLRLSPSAIK
+4132 K
-4143 KNIEEMHKYSGIAV
+4143 KNGYNEAMKYSGTAV
-4157 WKSLGFYD
+4157 WKSLGYYD
-4165 INISRGLTDIIKHND
+4165 TDIARSMRTQIENGD
-4180 NALDKIGD
+4180 AVLDKVRDWSMGLAELGD
-4188 IGMWGAEKADLITW
+4188 KRTWGRLWVACKLQTKSENPRLTGDALCKATAELFDEMIYATQVMDSTLTRSEIMRGTTRADKLVSAFGAEPTLSANIVMD
-4202 AAIWSACKD
+4202 AASEYMID
-4211 RVMRDYGRPTT
+4211 MR
-4222 EEYYAQVTKLFEDV
+4222 
-4236 IYKTQV
+4236 KT
-4242 VDSVLT
+4242 
-4248 KNEWLRSK
+4248 
-4256 GAWARLLG
+4256 
-4264 SFMSEPT
+4264 
-4271 TTASMLLDAYYKYR
+4271 DA
-4285 LDLQRGLNRQQAWK
+4285 
-4299 LNGRNIGRTAYV
+4299 RTAWRKNKDKIALAFTTYV
-4311 YAVGAVLLAAIQA
+4311 SSAAFAAFVESLWDAV
-4324 VADAWRD
+4324 RD
-4331 DDDYQTFIEKWLEA
+4331 DDDYETFLEKFMQA
-4345 FEGNLVDELMPFNK
+4345 FLGEDGLLSGNLVQDLTIIGKIPELK
-4359 LPILRDFYELVKSL
+4359 AIIEVLTGD
-4373 LETWGVDTYGT
+4373 
-4384 EPRSVIFQWRDYLV
+4384 
-4398 KSSEIFHDKIMGE
+4398 KSSDMSIASLESISSTYSIWKETIQLTTGELQDPTKVTYYGKMTPWGKI
-4411 DTNYE
+4411 
-4416 WYGGAYKLLQAVSG
+4416 YKTLQALSQISGVAVSNG
-4430 ITGLPMAAVT
+4430 ARDVIAV
-4440 REIIGAWNNIV
+4440 WNTIV
-4451 GGLAPSLKVKT
+4451 GSFAPSRKLKT
-4462 YDAGTK
+4462 YDPGTAGS
-4468 GNIKYAYQDGY
+4468 IKHAYLGGA
-4479 LTEEEAIN
+4479 LTETEAID
-4487 ELIETGEAKDKNEAY
+4487 ELIKAGEAEDNDEAY

-4651 DAYSAMD
+4651 DDYSAMD

-4685 TQINNRAPW
+4685 KQINNRAPW

>member
-1 MSWKDRVKAN
+1 MAENWREKFKEQIISSPDYVGNKTVSDPDWREKMKAAVIDGSAAKAYN
-11 EESGINAKLRAEAAG
+11 AESKRMATEAAYNKKVSQG
-26 NLYSAMRDYAAT
+26 KSAYEKYL
-38 SGQYKDQGQRDQFER
+38 SGTKSDGKKK
-53 NLSEYESIV
+53 
-62 NRLGSSG
+62 
-69 VDITGQDE
+69 
-77 VIKSFRSFHGDTS
+77 KSFLDYFANVGYAGDTS
-90 KIYSRFKN
+90 LPNGGMSSAVMQIERDHDKPQPINISALSDDQLKDFYYLYSESPEKAKEYVEETNNKN
-98 RGEYDAA
+98 AAIKADERAKWAGKNTGTRILSAVAQAPVSAISMADYLNQLAWYNATGEVYTERNADSPTMLSRSLIGGAAQGLTEKGLFNTGLLKGEIDESIPIVGGMSLGSAYQLGTSMINSAVSAATQGSIGAVFMGGSAASNAFYDALDKGA
-105 VKAQK
+105 SADQAIYNGLAQG
-110 DYTALLGFDT
+110 TAEALFEYVSLDNLIKMDVSAPLIKNVLKQGGIEASEEAMTSISNYVTDAIIM
-120 KAGQQEV
+120 KGRSEYAEL
-127 DKLEKYLRKAKSLTP
+127 LEKYN
-142 AGHSV
+142 G
-147 KEGTG
+147 
-152 VTVNRNTQALN
+152 
-163 SYLKSVGFSS
+163 
-173 VDELEKAISDKRLY
+173 
-187 LAQAKRTQNK
+187 NK
-197 SKLDSDADNDKE
+197 SKAYMAMVNQVAQDAIGGFISGGGLTLIN
-209 FKYYS
+209 Y
-214 ALGADMEN
+214 GTN
-222 PTAEDASPSIKV
+222 GV
-234 FGWEKGGSKV
+234 FNSRQTKK
-244 KNKVAYS
+244 AYS
-251 RDNYDELMRRSASSV
+251 PV
-266 ANGGGYSDS
+266 
-275 NFNAD
+275 
-280 YMEMTDD
+280 
-287 EVNKYNYYLAKYG
+287 
-300 DEKADEYLDSLTE
+300 
-313 TLSYRKA
+313 
-320 TKGFRNVEGK
+320 
-330 TADELAFS
+330 
-338 IISGLDQFAS
+338 
-348 GLGSIFSSEDYIP
+348 
-361 PSAVQMQSSLVRE
+361 VQ
-374 DLADKGPD
+374 
-382 IFGSSLGQ
+382 
-390 TVYDLGTTTA
+390 
-400 NMLPSIAV
+400 
-408 GTLVGM
+408 
-414 VNPIAGKVAGDALMG
+414 
-429 ASAAGNA
+429 
-436 YTEML
+436 
-441 NLGYDKS
+441 
-448 QARAYGTITGALE
+448 
-461 AGLQYLLGGIGA
+461 
-473 LGGEISGKAISKA
+473 
-486 VEGINNGAAK
+486 
-496 FAIKFGGEMAS
+496 
-507 EGIEEALQEVL
+507 
-518 SPILKNAIFNTDES
+518 
-532 IDWEQVAYSGLLGAM
+532 
-547 SAGLFNSSNAVTNT
+547 
-561 VRMNNANKE
+561 
-570 LYGSNLRD
+570 D

-591 LAKKIQLKLDSDSD
+591 LAKKIQDKINSGKSI
-605 VSGRNITK
+605 SGRNITK

-649 LAAAITKLTAGEN
+649 LASAITKLTAGEN

-708 AETYSRLLQDAQV
+708 AEAYSRLLQDAQV

-730 APVVENIQQYP
+730 APVVENIQQSP

-857 KDRTSRANDK
+857 KDRTSRANGK

-1112 TEHVADKVENV
+1112 TEHVADKLENA
-1123 EASTAS
+1123 EASTVS

-1134 AEAEAAQVKPEP
+1134 AEPEAEQVKSEP

-1159 NNEYGS
+1159 NNEYGR
-1165 VEIKFSEKPSE
+1165 VEVKFDDKPAE
-1176 AVREV
+1176 AVRDV
-1181 LKANKFRWHKA
+1181 LKANKFRWNKA
-1192 KGVWYGKTS
+1192 KKVWYGKTS
-1201 HDVIAEA
+1201 HDAIVDA

-1215 EQAPAP
+1215 ESSPEA
-1221 VDTKPTEETPKSDFA
+1221 KSDFM
-1236 KVWESATQEAKDEI
+1236 KSWERATQAEKDEVVD
-1250 IQAIYENTKISH
+1250 AINQNTKLSH
-1262 MAPTE
+1262 IAPTE
-1267 VRETPPVYSA
+1267 IREEIPAQAENIT
-1277 TKETP
+1277 E
-1282 VNADVSIDYS
+1282 VNDNGAE
-1292 KTNEIAKKIIKQTKI
+1292 NEINE
-1307 GMNNYTF
+1307 G
-1314 TAKVGNSYIAGNSF
+1314 
-1328 VVSVVDL
+1328 
-1335 DTFKSLFE
+1335 
-1343 TVAKPAIDGNALEKI
+1343 TVHSSKP
-1358 VNNKDYTKFTGKAYS
+1358 
-1373 YLNNSGYTSQIKSV
+1373 
-1387 LLESAKDQILI
+1387 
-1398 NEKYA
+1398 
-1403 KYFDGYD
+1403 
-1410 FYHIPGK
+1410 
-1417 KNLPIL
+1417 
-1423 IKDLNGNT
+1423 
-1431 IGIVMPMRI
+1431 
-1440 DKPINT
+1440 
-1446 EKLDTSK
+1446 
-1453 MKSFRN
+1453 
-1459 AQENVE
+1459 
-1465 EIKEEKKNGGKNK
+1465 
-1478 ADKGTIQQ
+1478 
-1486 SESDGDGAARLL
+1486 DGDGAARLL

-1518 AEDRGRP
+1518 AEDRGRQ

-1530 DRADSADR
+1530 DRADSSDR

-1567 AGQTE
+1567 AGQAE
-1572 QGALGE
+1572 QRALGE

-1604 EKLRETVSEQIEQQ
+1604 EKLREAVSEQIEQQ

-1686 ELRYNRETHRSEM
+1686 ELRYNSETHRSEM

-2405 KYNGS
+2405 KYNGA

-2532 KIPMSAAY
+2532 KIPMSTAY

-3084 QDIKSTVDT
+3084 QDIKATVDT

-3099 AMTVGKRKF
+3099 SMTVGKRKF

-3202 SAQEAIIAAPFAKQA
+3202 AAQEAIIAAPFAKQA

-3250 ARKPLDDELPKKHN
+3250 ARKYWRPSLTQAEWDRLNTLKAKEVETNLNFID
-3264 KKSTY
+3264 
-3269 SETETPVSQAIS
+3269 SETKWLYNVSSGNAIFAVYSTADTENPTVLYASTGEQAKAEANTLISVLEEYRNADIGTETFGSWVETHGLQRSPDGIYSYQSVHSGNANSDDGLDVRKSGRKPSAAFTSCLKNIGIQFQHDTISDASSIRRRDARAIMSESRIDDLIADS
-3281 SAKTSI
+3281 SA
-3287 MQIPALFKHKAVK
+3287 
-3300 FGDVNIDIGGGRFDL
+3300 
-3315 ATNYLASI
+3315 
-3323 GTTNLVFDPFNRP
+3323 
-3336 ETTNASTLDYLRS
+3336 
-3349 GKRADTA
+3349 GKRADYAQAWITSINP
-3356 TCANVLNVIAEEE
+3356 TDFLNMTLGEKNQNREKFDMMPGDYGSTIKDYDFIEGGLKKEKRQTPYLAIDVDTGEVVGHEGRHRMRALEKEGVTYAEIKVEFRDSDGRLIKE
-3369 ARKNVILEVA
+3369 KQGYGIPLKPIDRLE
-3379 KAIKPDGVAYFMV
+3379 IF
-3392 YEGNGTGIGKE
+3392 NQRGTGQ
-3403 TSAGYQ
+3403 SAILR
-3409 NNRKTADYVQEISQW
+3409 NIIPLN
-3424 FDSVQRSGK
+3424 
-3433 LITATKPK
+3433 K
-3441 ANLPKAA
+3441 ANRDHILQSYGKAD
-3448 WELSPGNAVFYQ
+3448 EGDIRFQ

-3598 YRDRIKADTDSLTQW
+3598 YRDRITVTSMQLSDWL
-3613 ILHPNNKNAYQHVP
+3613 
-3627 DALKNSV
+3627 LKNSDKEHV
-3634 IPFLTSIDFTS
+3634 PEVLKKPVLELLTSIDFSS
-3645 KQRLR
+3645 KRLLS
-3650 GGEATKADKEFI
+3650 GGQETKADKKFGANLAA
-3662 TQLNKLKGAIKQNI
+3662 LNKLLEGQQGAIDGVDNAVDNI
-3676 DVRGLYSGYNDL
+3676 GAYLDISAENRQFLNDL
-3688 PEGFMDEMQ
+3688 VSTVA
-3697 NLIDSAQALAESKA
+3697 SASSD
-3711 GEFVINRMT
+3711 GTTFTINRMT
-3720 AEELKTLSKLVRVVK
+3720 SEELKNFSHFLKNLS
-3735 KLIIHMNA
+3735 
-3743 YHQNAMFQHVY
+3743 
-3754 EGGDNSI
+3754 
-3761 EFMSKIGNATNT
+3761 T
-3773 GAVSE
+3773 
-3778 FLMWQQ
+3778 
-3784 MRPAYAFERFG
+3784 
-3795 KGGEAIYDEFRR
+3795 AIRKAN
-3807 GQATLAFN
+3807 ATLAN
-3815 TVKIKEFSDKTY
+3815 ARYENIPSMAQDSMAHMEAMGEARALDGTKLVKLIGWKNATPYFAFKRFGEAGKSLFEGLYKGWGKMAFHQQEILNFTKELYKAKEVRKWRSDIHDIT
-3827 TDAEVKAWEKET
+3827 
-3839 KTFVLGEDTVK
+3839 LEDGSK
-3850 IPVSYLM
+3850 IQMSTAQIM
-3857 GFYELSKQKDSLE
+3857 ELSMLMKREQALK
-3870 HILGEGI
+3870 HINGVGI
-3877 RVATYKNGK
+3877 RIGNIKTKSGIKQDTNYYKLTVGDMDNIKKLLTQRQLKVAQ
-3886 EKISDV
+3886 D
-3892 GHALTPGDISTMI
+3892 M
-3905 KALTPR
+3905 
-3911 QMEVADKLQKFMST
+3911 QKYMAKR
-3925 QGAEWGN
+3925 GAEWGN
-3932 YVSVARFGEELFTNP
+3932 EISMARFGYEFYTEGEN
-3947 EYYPINS
+3947 YYPIKTDDNS
-3954 DGRHLEATADEHPS
+3954 RPMRDTDIQGNSMFR
-3968 AASLYALLNMSFTKS
+3968 LLNLSASKS
-3983 RKEGANNRIVLYSI
+3983 LNQYANNALVVGDI
-3997 FDVFANHMSSMAQY
+3997 FDTFTEHMTDMAKL
-4011 NAFALPILDSLK
+4011 NALGLPILDAIK
-4023 WFNYQQVEKNEDGSK
+4023 WFNYRERTNNPDGTINEQSLTKSMEKAFGKAAGNYFRTLMKDINGVKESGDRSGDIFNKMLTRYKIAAVAANIRVALLQPTSY
-4038 TILGSV
+4038 V
-4044 REQMA
+4044 RAQ
-4049 RVYGVPEESRP
+4049 Y
-4060 GSGRKGYAENFVI
+4060 
-4073 GIIKAFNGTET
+4073 IIKKRHL
-4084 QGIPTDMQGLN
+4084 LN
-4095 AMHKYN
+4095 AF
-4101 MAQVAYNVRV
+4101 VF
-4111 VLQQPMAI
+4111 
-4119 TRAGLLVDYKNII
+4119 
-4132 KGLRLSPSAIK
+4132 K
-4143 KNIEEMHKYSGIAV
+4143 KNGYNEAMKYSGTAV
-4157 WKSLGFYD
+4157 WKSLGYYD
-4165 INISRGLTDIIKHND
+4165 TDIARSMRTQIENGD
-4180 NALDKIGD
+4180 AVLDKVRDWSMGLAELGD
-4188 IGMWGAEKADLITW
+4188 KRTWGRLWVACKLQTKSENPRLTGDALCKATAELFDEMIYATQVMDSTLTRSEIMRGTTRADKLVSAFGAEPTLSANIVMD
-4202 AAIWSACKD
+4202 AASEYMID
-4211 RVMRDYGRPTT
+4211 MR
-4222 EEYYAQVTKLFEDV
+4222 
-4236 IYKTQV
+4236 KT
-4242 VDSVLT
+4242 
-4248 KNEWLRSK
+4248 
-4256 GAWARLLG
+4256 
-4264 SFMSEPT
+4264 
-4271 TTASMLLDAYYKYR
+4271 DA
-4285 LDLQRGLNRQQAWK
+4285 
-4299 LNGRNIGRTAYV
+4299 RTAWRKNKDKIALAFTTYV
-4311 YAVGAVLLAAIQA
+4311 SSAAFAAFVESLWDAV
-4324 VADAWRD
+4324 RD
-4331 DDDYQTFIEKWLEA
+4331 DDDYETFLEKFMQA
-4345 FEGNLVDELMPFNK
+4345 FLGEDGLLSGNLVQDLTIIGKIPELK
-4359 LPILRDFYELVKSL
+4359 AIIEVLTGD
-4373 LETWGVDTYGT
+4373 
-4384 EPRSVIFQWRDYLV
+4384 
-4398 KSSEIFHDKIMGE
+4398 KSSDMSIASLESISSTYSIWKETIQLTTGELQDPTKVTYYGKMTPWGKI
-4411 DTNYE
+4411 
-4416 WYGGAYKLLQAVSG
+4416 YKTLQALSQISGVAVSNG
-4430 ITGLPMAAVT
+4430 ARDVIAV
-4440 REIIGAWNNIV
+4440 WNTIV
-4451 GGLAPSLKVKT
+4451 GSFAPSRKLKT
-4462 YDAGTK
+4462 YDPGTAGS
-4468 GNIKYAYQDGY
+4468 IKHAYLGGA
-4479 LTEEEAIN
+4479 LTETEAID
-4487 ELIETGEAKDKNEAY
+4487 ELIKAGEAEDNDEAY

-4555 GDLFNGTDDEPA
+4555 GDMFSGTDDEPA

-4612 VRKYNEYCAGVGI
+4612 VRKYNEYCASVGI
-4625 SKDMYFD
+4625 SKDVYFD

-4685 TQINNRAPW
+4685 KQINNRAPW

>member
-1 MSWKDRVKAN
+1 MAENWREKFKEQIISSPDYVGNKTVSDPDWREKMKAAVIDGSAAKAYN
-11 EESGINAKLRAEAAG
+11 AESKRMATEAAYNKKVSQG
-26 NLYSAMRDYAAT
+26 KSAYEKYL
-38 SGQYKDQGQRDQFER
+38 SGTKSDGKKK
-53 NLSEYESIV
+53 
-62 NRLGSSG
+62 
-69 VDITGQDE
+69 
-77 VIKSFRSFHGDTS
+77 KSFLDYFANVGYAGDTS
-90 KIYSRFKN
+90 LPNGGMSSAVMQIERDHDKPQPINISALSDDQLKDFYYLYAESPEKAKEYVEETNNKNAAIKADERAKWAGKNTGTRILSAVAQAPVSAISMADYLNQLAWYNATGEVYTERNADSPTMLSRSLIGGAAQGLTEKGLFNTGLLK
-98 RGEYDAA
+98 GEIDESIPIVGGMSLGSAYQLGTSMINSAVSAATQGSIGAIFMGGSAASNAFYDALDKGA
-105 VKAQK
+105 SADQAIYNGLAQG
-110 DYTALLGFDT
+110 TAEALFEYVSLDNLIKMDVSAPLIKNVLKQGGIEASEEAMTSISNYVTDAIIM
-120 KAGQQEV
+120 KGRSEYAEL
-127 DKLEKYLRKAKSLTP
+127 LEKYN
-142 AGHSV
+142 G
-147 KEGTG
+147 
-152 VTVNRNTQALN
+152 
-163 SYLKSVGFSS
+163 
-173 VDELEKAISDKRLY
+173 
-187 LAQAKRTQNK
+187 NK
-197 SKLDSDADNDKE
+197 SKAYMAMVNQVAQDAIGGFISGGGLTLIN
-209 FKYYS
+209 Y
-214 ALGADMEN
+214 GTN
-222 PTAEDASPSIKV
+222 GV
-234 FGWEKGGSKV
+234 FNSRQTKK
-244 KNKVAYS
+244 AYS
-251 RDNYDELMRRSASSV
+251 PV
-266 ANGGGYSDS
+266 
-275 NFNAD
+275 
-280 YMEMTDD
+280 
-287 EVNKYNYYLAKYG
+287 
-300 DEKADEYLDSLTE
+300 
-313 TLSYRKA
+313 
-320 TKGFRNVEGK
+320 
-330 TADELAFS
+330 
-338 IISGLDQFAS
+338 
-348 GLGSIFSSEDYIP
+348 
-361 PSAVQMQSSLVRE
+361 VQ
-374 DLADKGPD
+374 
-382 IFGSSLGQ
+382 
-390 TVYDLGTTTA
+390 
-400 NMLPSIAV
+400 
-408 GTLVGM
+408 
-414 VNPIAGKVAGDALMG
+414 
-429 ASAAGNA
+429 
-436 YTEML
+436 
-441 NLGYDKS
+441 
-448 QARAYGTITGALE
+448 
-461 AGLQYLLGGIGA
+461 
-473 LGGEISGKAISKA
+473 
-486 VEGINNGAAK
+486 
-496 FAIKFGGEMAS
+496 
-507 EGIEEALQEVL
+507 
-518 SPILKNAIFNTDES
+518 
-532 IDWEQVAYSGLLGAM
+532 
-547 SAGLFNSSNAVTNT
+547 
-561 VRMNNANKE
+561 
-570 LYGSNLRD
+570 D

-591 LAKKIQLKLDSDSD
+591 LAKKIQDKINSGKSI
-605 VSGRNITK
+605 SGRNITK

-649 LAAAITKLTAGEN
+649 LASAITKLTAGEN

-696 EWAETLGTDRIN
+696 GWAETLGTDRIN
-708 AETYSRLLQDAQV
+708 AEAYSRLLQDAQV

-730 APVVENIQQYP
+730 APVVENIQQSP
-741 TVRETAEVTSSETPT
+741 TVRETAEVTSSETQT

-834 EKQQELAYDAG
+834 EKQRELAYDAG
-845 TAAANDEAVAKA
+845 VAASNTEADAKA
-857 KDRTSRANDK
+857 KDRTSRANGK
-867 IGRRIGAVKLE
+867 TGRRIGAVKLE

-886 EQQKRATRVL
+886 DQQKRATRVL

-941 GLLED
+941 GLLEG

-987 ITAHGENVND
+987 INAHGENVND

-1080 ETVKYLDSIIDM
+1080 ETVKYLDSIIEM

-1112 TEHVADKVENV
+1112 TEQVADKLENA
-1123 EASTAS
+1123 EASTVS

-1165 VEIKFSEKPSE
+1165 VEVKFDDKPAE
-1176 AVREV
+1176 AVRDV
-1181 LKANKFRWHKA
+1181 LKANKFRWNKA
-1192 KGVWYGKTS
+1192 KKVWYGKTS
-1201 HDVIAEA
+1201 HDAIVDA

-1215 EQAPAP
+1215 ESSPEA
-1221 VDTKPTEETPKSDFA
+1221 KSDFM
-1236 KVWESATQEAKDEI
+1236 KSWERATQAEKDEVVD
-1250 IQAIYENTKISH
+1250 AIYQNTKLSYI
-1262 MAPTE
+1262 APTE
-1267 VRETPPVYSA
+1267 IR
-1277 TKETP
+1277 
-1282 VNADVSIDYS
+1282 
-1292 KTNEIAKKIIKQTKI
+1292 
-1307 GMNNYTF
+1307 
-1314 TAKVGNSYIAGNSF
+1314 
-1328 VVSVVDL
+1328 
-1335 DTFKSLFE
+1335 
-1343 TVAKPAIDGNALEKI
+1343 
-1358 VNNKDYTKFTGKAYS
+1358 
-1373 YLNNSGYTSQIKSV
+1373 
-1387 LLESAKDQILI
+1387 
-1398 NEKYA
+1398 
-1403 KYFDGYD
+1403 
-1410 FYHIPGK
+1410 
-1417 KNLPIL
+1417 
-1423 IKDLNGNT
+1423 
-1431 IGIVMPMRI
+1431 
-1440 DKPINT
+1440 
-1446 EKLDTSK
+1446 
-1453 MKSFRN
+1453 
-1459 AQENVE
+1459 E
-1465 EIKEEKKNGGKNK
+1465 EIPAQAENITEDNDNGTENEVNER
-1478 ADKGTIQQ
+1478 AVHSPQ
-1486 SESDGDGAARLL
+1486 SDGDGAARLL

-1530 DRADSADR
+1530 DRADTSDR
-1538 SGGSEGD
+1538 SGGSERD

-1686 ELRYNRETHRSEM
+1686 ELRYNSETHRSEM

-1981 PFTNKGSLGEQIREA
+1981 PFTDKGSLGEQIREA

-2405 KYNGS
+2405 KYNGA

-3084 QDIKSTVDT
+3084 QDIKATVDT

-3099 AMTVGKRKF
+3099 SMTVGKRKF

-3195 TETETDL
+3195 AETKSDL
-3202 SAQEAIIAAPFAKQA
+3202 AAQEAIISSPFAKQA
-3217 ELDAK
+3217 ELEAK

-3250 ARKPLDDELPKKHN
+3250 ARNHLEDYSVSDSIDDTEIQYSIRTSSAPKKTKIGYKVFRVDKNHPGQLYPTKIANPGKFGTPVGVWLDADTGEIARNADGSIKTNTKGRIAVKANSDNSGTLAWRPGWHLGQMPEANQMNVENPADPRSKDDKILYGLQHDDYVFCECEFAADVDYQLEAFEYGTSQKGTYSHTQAGVPYIPRDGFYKYRTNANPNSSPWYISGAIKITRILDDNEVRRILADNGYTYRQRQSGKDIDLEEYGFSKDEKGNWKPDVEVDLSTLPAKVD
-3264 KKSTY
+3264 Y
-3269 SETETPVSQAIS
+3269 SEEIKKLPGYKRNKLNWNNPNFLNA
-3281 SAKTSI
+3281 
-3287 MQIPALFKHKAVK
+3287 FKVQKIEDK
-3300 FGDVNIDIGGGRFDL
+3300 
-3315 ATNYLASI
+3315 
-3323 GTTNLVFDPFNRP
+3323 
-3336 ETTNASTLDYLRS
+3336 LDYYRELY
-3349 GKRADTA
+3349 DT
-3356 TCANVLNVIAEEE
+3356 VHKPE
-3369 ARKNVILEVA
+3369 LE
-3379 KAIKPDGVAYFMV
+3379 
-3392 YEGNGTGIGKE
+3392 GT
-3403 TSAGYQ
+3403 Q
-3409 NNRKTADYVQEISQW
+3409 
-3424 FDSVQRSGK
+3424 
-3433 LITATKPK
+3433 
-3441 ANLPKAA
+3441 
-3448 WELSPGNAVFYQ
+3448 YQ

-3507 KRAEEGRKYKEQQFG
+3507 KRSEEGRKYKEQQFG
-3522 ANVDRAEAKKT
+3522 ANVDRAEAQKT

-3575 REHGQEL
+3575 HEHGQEL
-3582 LRRYRDRRNNA
+3582 LRRYRDRRNNS

-3598 YRDRIKADTDSLTQW
+3598 YRERIVVTSMQLSDWL
-3613 ILHPNNKNAYQHVP
+3613 
-3627 DALKNSV
+3627 LKNSDKEHV
-3634 IPFLTSIDFTS
+3634 PEVLKKPVLELLTSIDFSS
-3645 KQRLR
+3645 KRLLS
-3650 GGEATKADKEFI
+3650 GGQETKADKKFGANLAA
-3662 TQLNKLKGAIKQNI
+3662 LNKLLEGQQGAIDGVDNAVDNI
-3676 DVRGLYSGYNDL
+3676 GAYLDISAENRQFLNDL
-3688 PEGFMDEMQ
+3688 VSTVA
-3697 NLIDSAQALAESKA
+3697 SASSD
-3711 GEFVINRMT
+3711 GTTFTINRMT
-3720 AEELKTLSKLVRVVK
+3720 SEELKNFSHFLKNLSTAIRKANVTLANARYENIPSMAQDSMAHMEAMGEARALDGTKLVKLIGWKNATPYFAFKRFGEAGKSLFEGLYKGWGKMAFHQQEILNFTKELYKAKEVRKWRSDIHDITLEDGSKIQMSTAQIMELSMLMKREQALKHINGVGIRIGNIKTKSGIKQDTNYYKLTVGDMDNIK
-3735 KLIIHMNA
+3735 KLLTQRQLKVAQDM
-3743 YHQNAMFQHVY
+3743 
-3754 EGGDNSI
+3754 
-3761 EFMSKIGNATNT
+3761 
-3773 GAVSE
+3773 
-3778 FLMWQQ
+3778 
-3784 MRPAYAFERFG
+3784 
-3795 KGGEAIYDEFRR
+3795 
-3807 GQATLAFN
+3807 
-3815 TVKIKEFSDKTY
+3815 
-3827 TDAEVKAWEKET
+3827 
-3839 KTFVLGEDTVK
+3839 
-3850 IPVSYLM
+3850 
-3857 GFYELSKQKDSLE
+3857 QKYMAK
-3870 HILGEGI
+3870 
-3877 RVATYKNGK
+3877 R
-3886 EKISDV
+3886 
-3892 GHALTPGDISTMI
+3892 
-3905 KALTPR
+3905 
-3911 QMEVADKLQKFMST
+3911 
-3925 QGAEWGN
+3925 GAEWGN
-3932 YVSVARFGEELFTNP
+3932 EISMARFGYEFYTEGEN
-3947 EYYPINS
+3947 YYPIKTDDNS
-3954 DGRHLEATADEHPS
+3954 RPMRDTDIQGNSMFR
-3968 AASLYALLNMSFTKS
+3968 LLNLSASKS
-3983 RKEGANNRIVLYSI
+3983 LNQYANNALVVGDI
-3997 FDVFANHMSSMAQY
+3997 FDTFTGHMTDMAKL
-4011 NAFALPILDSLK
+4011 NALGLPLLDAIK
-4023 WFNYQQVEKNEDGSK
+4023 WFNYRERTNNPDGTINEQSLTKSMEKAFGKAAGNYFRTLMKDINGVKESGDRSGDIFNKMLTRYKIAAVAANIRVALLQPTSY
-4038 TILGSV
+4038 V
-4044 REQMA
+4044 RAQ
-4049 RVYGVPEESRP
+4049 Y
-4060 GSGRKGYAENFVI
+4060 
-4073 GIIKAFNGTET
+4073 IIKKRHL
-4084 QGIPTDMQGLN
+4084 LN
-4095 AMHKYN
+4095 AF
-4101 MAQVAYNVRV
+4101 VF
-4111 VLQQPMAI
+4111 
-4119 TRAGLLVDYKNII
+4119 
-4132 KGLRLSPSAIK
+4132 K
-4143 KNIEEMHKYSGIAV
+4143 KNGYNEAMKYSGTAV
-4157 WKSLGFYD
+4157 WKSLGYYD
-4165 INISRGLTDIIKHND
+4165 TDIARSMRTQIENGD
-4180 NALDKIGD
+4180 AVLDKVRDWSMGLAELGD
-4188 IGMWGAEKADLITW
+4188 KRTWGRLWVACKLQTKSENPRLTGDALCKATAELFDEMIYATQVMDSTLTRSEIMRGTTRADKLVSAFGAEPTLSANIVMD
-4202 AAIWSACKD
+4202 AASEYMID
-4211 RVMRDYGRPTT
+4211 MR
-4222 EEYYAQVTKLFEDV
+4222 
-4236 IYKTQV
+4236 KT
-4242 VDSVLT
+4242 
-4248 KNEWLRSK
+4248 
-4256 GAWARLLG
+4256 
-4264 SFMSEPT
+4264 
-4271 TTASMLLDAYYKYR
+4271 DA
-4285 LDLQRGLNRQQAWK
+4285 
-4299 LNGRNIGRTAYV
+4299 RTAWRKNKDKIALAFTTYV
-4311 YAVGAVLLAAIQA
+4311 SSAAFAAFVESLWDAV
-4324 VADAWRD
+4324 RD
-4331 DDDYQTFIEKWLEA
+4331 DDDYETFLEKFMQA
-4345 FEGNLVDELMPFNK
+4345 FLGEDGLLSGNLVQDLTIIGKIPELK
-4359 LPILRDFYELVKSL
+4359 AIIEVLTGD
-4373 LETWGVDTYGT
+4373 
-4384 EPRSVIFQWRDYLV
+4384 
-4398 KSSEIFHDKIMGE
+4398 KSSDMSIASLESISSTYSIWRETIQLTTGELQDPTKVTYYGKMTPWGKI
-4411 DTNYE
+4411 
-4416 WYGGAYKLLQAVSG
+4416 YKTLQALSQISGVAVSNG
-4430 ITGLPMAAVT
+4430 ARDVIAV
-4440 REIIGAWNNIV
+4440 WNTIA
-4451 GGLAPSLKVKT
+4451 GSIAPSMKLKKLKT
-4462 YDAGTK
+4462 YDPGTAGS
-4468 GNIKYAYQDGY
+4468 IKHAYLGGA
-4479 LTEEEAIN
+4479 LTETEAID
-4487 ELIETGEAKDKNEAY
+4487 ELIKAGEAEDNDEAY
-4502 WLVKQWETGSGKYEA
+4502 WLVKQWETGSDKYEA

-4651 DAYSAMD
+4651 DDYSAMD

-4685 TQINNRAPW
+4685 KQINNRAPW

>member
-1 MSWKDRVKAN
+1 MSENWREKFKEQIISSPDYVGSKTVSDPDWREKMKTAVNDGSAAKAYN
-11 EESGINAKLRAEAAG
+11 AESKRMATEAAYNKKVSQG
-26 NLYSAMRDYAAT
+26 KSA
-38 SGQYKDQGQRDQFER
+38 
-53 NLSEYESIV
+53 YEKY
-62 NRLGSSG
+62 LAG
-69 VDITGQDE
+69 
-77 VIKSFRSFHGDTS
+77 IKSDGKKKKSFLDYFADAGYAGDTS
-90 KIYSRFKN
+90 LPNGGMST
-98 RGEYDAA
+98 A
-105 VKAQK
+105 VMQIERDHDKPQPINISTLPEDQLK
-110 DYTALLGFDT
+110 DFYYMYA
-120 KAGQQEV
+120 ESP
-127 DKLEKYLRKAKSLTP
+127 EKAKKYVEE
-142 AGHSV
+142 A
-147 KEGTG
+147 
-152 VTVNRNTQALN
+152 
-163 SYLKSVGFSS
+163 
-173 VDELEKAISDKRLY
+173 
-187 LAQAKRTQNK
+187 
-197 SKLDSDADNDKE
+197 NDK
-209 FKYYS
+209 
-214 ALGADMEN
+214 
-222 PTAEDASPSIKV
+222 
-234 FGWEKGGSKV
+234 
-244 KNKVAYS
+244 
-251 RDNYDELMRRSASSV
+251 
-266 ANGGGYSDS
+266 
-275 NFNAD
+275 NA
-280 YMEMTDD
+280 
-287 EVNKYNYYLAKYG
+287 AI
-300 DEKADEYLDSLTE
+300 KADERAKWAGKNTGTRILSAVAQAPVSAISMADYLNQLAWYNATGEVYTERNADSPTMLSRSLIGGAAQGLTE
-313 TLSYRKA
+313 
-320 TKGFRNVEGK
+320 KGLFNTGLLKGEI
-330 TADELAFS
+330 DENIPIVGGMS
-338 IISGLDQFAS
+338 
-348 GLGSIFSSEDYIP
+348 LGSAYQLGTSMIN
-361 PSAVQMQSSLVRE
+361 SAVSAATQGSIG
-374 DLADKGPD
+374 A
-382 IFGSSLGQ
+382 IFMGGSAASNAF
-390 TVYDLGTTTA
+390 Y
-400 NMLPSIAV
+400 
-408 GTLVGM
+408 
-414 VNPIAGKVAGDALMG
+414 DALDRG
-429 ASAAGNA
+429 ASADQAIYNGLA
-436 YTEML
+436 QGTAEALFEYVSL
-441 NLGYDKS
+441 DKLIKMDVS
-448 QARAYGTITGALE
+448 APLIKNVLKQ
-461 AGLQYLLGGIGA
+461 GGI
-473 LGGEISGKAISKA
+473 E
-486 VEGINNGAAK
+486 
-496 FAIKFGGEMAS
+496 AS
-507 EGIEEALQEVL
+507 EEALTSISNYVTD
-518 SPILKNAIFNTDES
+518 AIIMKDKSEYAELLEKFNGDKS
-532 IDWEQVAYSGLLGAM
+532 KAYMAMVNQVAQDAIGGFISGGGLTLINYGTNGAY
-547 SAGLFNSSNAVTNT
+547 NSHRTKKAYGPAVQ
-561 VRMNNANKE
+561 
-570 LYGSNLRD
+570 D
-578 LVAESL
+578 LVSESF
-584 ELNPDNK
+584 ELNPENE
-591 LAKKIQLKLDSDSD
+591 LATKIQNKINSGKSI
-605 VSGRNITK
+605 SGRSITK

-628 TIQAAAAEQLTKYG
+628 TIQAAAAERLTKYG
-642 ESGDVEA
+642 ETGDVEA
-649 LAAAITKLTAGEN
+649 LASAISKLTAGEN

-671 DNSEYGQRVANE
+671 DSSEYGQRVVNE

-696 EWAETLGTDRIN
+696 EWAEKLGTDRIN
-708 AETYSRLLQDAQV
+708 AEAYSKLLQDAQV
-721 ETEQQPVDT
+721 ETEQQSVDA
-730 APVVENIQQYP
+730 APVVENIQQSP
-741 TVRETAEVTSSETPT
+741 TIGETAEVMSSEDPT
-756 SQTVKSSLPASDTQA
+756 SQAVKSSLPAANTQIDTN
-771 DTKSSVKDL
+771 SSVKDL

-815 RSGVPFST
+815 RSGVPFDT
-823 VKGLEGVAYLT
+823 VKGLEQVAYLT
-834 EKQQELAYDAG
+834 ETQRELAYAAG
-845 TAAANDEAVAKA
+845 AAAANTEASAKA
-857 KDRTSRANDK
+857 NDRTGRANGK
-867 IGRRIGAVKLE
+867 TGRRTGAVKLE

-918 AYEGANG
+918 VYEGANG
-925 RFDPKSPD
+925 KFDPKNPD

-941 GLLED
+941 GLLEG

-969 EFWNS
+969 EYWNS

-1034 MAESH
+1034 MAENH

-1080 ETVKYLDSIIDM
+1080 ETVKYLDSIIEM

-1112 TEHVADKVENV
+1112 AVSTEQVAGKLENA
-1123 EASTAS
+1123 EASTVS

-1134 AEAEAAQVKPEP
+1134 AETEAAQVKSEP

-1159 NNEYGS
+1159 NTEYGS
-1165 VEIKFSEKPSE
+1165 VQVKFNEKPSE
-1176 AVREV
+1176 AVRDV
-1181 LKANKFRWHKA
+1181 LKANKFRWNKA
-1192 KGVWYGKTS
+1192 KKVWYGKTS
-1201 HDVIAEA
+1201 HDAIVDA

-1215 EQAPAP
+1215 ERS
-1221 VDTKPTEETPKSDFA
+1221 TEAKSDFM
-1236 KVWESATQEAKDEI
+1236 KSWEKATQAEKDEVVE
-1250 IQAIYENTKISH
+1250 AINQNTKFSH
-1262 MAPTE
+1262 IAPTE
-1267 VRETPPVYSA
+1267 IREEIPAQAENITEDNDNG
-1277 TKETP
+1277 TE
-1282 VNADVSIDYS
+1282 
-1292 KTNEIAKKIIKQTKI
+1292 NEI
-1307 GMNNYTF
+1307 
-1314 TAKVGNSYIAGNSF
+1314 
-1328 VVSVVDL
+1328 
-1335 DTFKSLFE
+1335 
-1343 TVAKPAIDGNALEKI
+1343 
-1358 VNNKDYTKFTGKAYS
+1358 NKGAVHS
-1373 YLNNSGYTSQIKSV
+1373 PQ
-1387 LLESAKDQILI
+1387 
-1398 NEKYA
+1398 
-1403 KYFDGYD
+1403 
-1410 FYHIPGK
+1410 
-1417 KNLPIL
+1417 
-1423 IKDLNGNT
+1423 
-1431 IGIVMPMRI
+1431 
-1440 DKPINT
+1440 
-1446 EKLDTSK
+1446 
-1453 MKSFRN
+1453 
-1459 AQENVE
+1459 
-1465 EIKEEKKNGGKNK
+1465 
-1478 ADKGTIQQ
+1478 
-1486 SESDGDGAARLL
+1486 SDGDGAARLL

-1518 AEDRGRP
+1518 AEDRGRQ

-1530 DRADSADR
+1530 DRADTSDR
-1538 SGGSEGD
+1538 SSGSEGN
-1545 GQSRDLQR
+1545 GQSRDLR
-1553 GRGDDGQR
+1553 RDDG
-1561 RVRGDR
+1561 
-1567 AGQTE
+1567 
-1572 QGALGE
+1572 
-1578 LLRTEESAERSDE
+1578 
-1591 RGRVTQEEQKAKS
+1591 VTQEEQQANV
-1604 EKLRETVSEQIEQQ
+1604 EKLKETVSAQIEQQ
-1618 STESPKGSNFVIG
+1618 STEVPKGSNFVIG

-1640 KSRFRANIDAIKLI
+1640 KSRFRANLDAIKLI

-1686 ELRYNRETHRSEM
+1686 ELRYNSETRRSKM

-1708 FEEFRQLVTDGVIT
+1708 FGEFRQLVTDGVIT

-1777 GMSSKVTSWTMVEL
+1777 SMSSKVTSWTMVEL

-1837 VDRNYPKRITKAI
+1837 VDRHYPKRVTKAI

-1863 PGGIVMFIT
+1863 TGGIVMFIT

-1918 VLKKRAP
+1918 VLKKRAA

-1934 LEAPSRSVGESWQR
+1934 LNAPSRSVGESWQR

-1961 VLGNAELARGMYGA
+1961 VLGKAELARGMYGA
-1975 NTLTYT
+1975 NTLTYSPLT
-1981 PFTNKGSLGEQIREA
+1981 DKGSLGDQIREA
-1996 FKNITGKMDYTA
+1996 FKNINGKMDYTA

-2024 KTKQHGLEVKEDGVY
+2024 KTKLHGLEVKADGVY
-2039 RNVDGH
+2039 RNIDGR
-2045 LEKVSSDKATTER
+2045 LEMVSSDKATTER

-2098 FVKKYGP
+2098 FVNKYGP

-2170 TGGIDTALIAKITD
+2170 TGGIDASLIAKLTD

-2220 AKLRE
+2220 AKLRD
-2225 AEALVPY
+2225 AEALVPF
-2232 DSDYKHNVEELKKV
+2232 DNDYKYNVEELKKV

-2258 TVGSPWI
+2258 SVGSPWI

-2285 AYSGPDVSVGRT
+2285 AYSGPDVTVGRT

-2405 KYNGS
+2405 KYNGA

-2421 TLREHQANAV
+2421 NLREHQANAV

-2473 VVPKSL
+2473 VVPKAL

-2642 LYAKVRYLQSLNG
+2642 LYAKVRYLQGLNG

-2678 KYLQSDMLEQLGLK
+2678 KYLQSDTLEQLGLK

-2774 KLLEERADNVKNVDP
+2774 KLLEKRAENVKSVDP
-2789 SEDNM
+2789 SKDNM

-2827 DNVLEEYKASN
+2827 DNVLKEYKASS

-2853 KGKSKTSKTVSEE
+2853 KGKSKTSKAVSEE
-2866 VDDDVFD
+2866 VDDDVLD
-2873 TESAQLYDDMRAYLV
+2873 TGSAQLYDDMRAYLV

-3075 LKDSIAKGK
+3075 LKDSIVKGK
-3084 QDIKSTVDT
+3084 QDIKATVDT

-3099 AMTVGKRKF
+3099 SMTVGKRKF

-3117 LASEIVSKAK
+3117 LASEIISKAK

-3138 GFELRII
+3138 GFELRVI

-3160 YRFNVYPENS
+3160 YRFNVHTENS

-3202 SAQEAIIAAPFAKQA
+3202 SAQEAIISSPFAKQA

-3269 SETETPVSQAIS
+3269 SETETLFMQWENGSAPIGEVKRFSRFGKFRYYEKTKKGSIELSRDQYNERRKFDAQNIDRRAERGISEAADTYGSAERIAIRYPDSNRNAGGAGVLSRQTVWETLRHDATESVRGGVRNSSGNDINSPVSQAIS

-3336 ETTNASTLDYLRS
+3336 EATNASTLDYLRS

-3379 KAIKPDGVAYFMV
+3379 KAIKPDGTAYFMV
-3392 YEGNGTGIGKE
+3392 YEGNGSGIGKE

-3441 ANLPKAA
+3441 KNLPKAA
-3448 WELSPGNAVFYQ
+3448 WELSPGNAVLYQ

-3522 ANVDRAEAKKT
+3522 ANVDRAEAQKT

-3582 LRRYRDRRNNA
+3582 LRRYRDRRNNS

-3598 YRDRIKADTDSLTQW
+3598 YRDRIVITSMQLSDWL
-3613 ILHPNNKNAYQHVP
+3613 
-3627 DALKNSV
+3627 LKNSDKEHV
-3634 IPFLTSIDFTS
+3634 PEVLKKPVLELLTSIDFSS
-3645 KQRLR
+3645 KRLLS
-3650 GGEATKADKEFI
+3650 GGQETKADKKFGANLAA
-3662 TQLNKLKGAIKQNI
+3662 LNKLLEGQQGAIDGVDNAVDNI
-3676 DVRGLYSGYNDL
+3676 GAYLDISAENRQFLNDL
-3688 PEGFMDEMQ
+3688 V
-3697 NLIDSAQALAESKA
+3697 NTVASASSD
-3711 GEFVINRMT
+3711 GTTFTINRMT
-3720 AEELKTLSKLVRVVK
+3720 SEELKNFSHFLKNLS
-3735 KLIIHMNA
+3735 
-3743 YHQNAMFQHVY
+3743 
-3754 EGGDNSI
+3754 
-3761 EFMSKIGNATNT
+3761 T
-3773 GAVSE
+3773 
-3778 FLMWQQ
+3778 
-3784 MRPAYAFERFG
+3784 
-3795 KGGEAIYDEFRR
+3795 AIRKAN
-3807 GQATLAFN
+3807 ATLANARYENIPSMAQASMAHMEAMGEARALDGTKLVNLIGWKNATPYFAFKRFGEAGKSLFEGLYKGWGKMAFHQQEILKF
-3815 TVKIKEFSDKTY
+3815 TKDLYKAKEVRKWRSEIHDITLEDGSKIQMST
-3827 TDAEVKAWEKET
+3827 AQ
-3839 KTFVLGEDTVK
+3839 
-3850 IPVSYLM
+3850 IM
-3857 GFYELSKQKDSLE
+3857 ELSMLMKREQALK
-3870 HILGEGI
+3870 HINGVGI
-3877 RVATYKNGK
+3877 RIGNIKTKSGIKQDTNFYKLTVGDMDNIKKLLTQRQLKVAQ
-3886 EKISDV
+3886 D
-3892 GHALTPGDISTMI
+3892 M
-3905 KALTPR
+3905 
-3911 QMEVADKLQKFMST
+3911 QKYMAKR
-3925 QGAEWGN
+3925 GAEWGN
-3932 YVSVARFGEELFTNP
+3932 EISMARFGYEFYTEGEN
-3947 EYYPINS
+3947 YYPIKTDDNS
-3954 DGRHLEATADEHPS
+3954 RPMRDTDIQGNSMFR
-3968 AASLYALLNMSFTKS
+3968 LLNLSASKS
-3983 RKEGANNRIVLYSI
+3983 LNQYANNALVIGDI
-3997 FDVFANHMSSMAQY
+3997 FDTFTGHMADMAKL
-4011 NAFALPILDSLK
+4011 NALGLPLLDAIK
-4023 WFNYQQVEKNEDGSK
+4023 WFNYRDRTNNPDGTINEQSLTK
-4038 TILGSV
+4038 SM
-4044 REQMA
+4044 E
-4049 RVYGVPEESRP
+4049 
-4060 GSGRKGYAENFVI
+4060 
-4073 GIIKAFNGTET
+4073 KAFGKAAGSYFRTLMKDINGVKESGDRSGDIFNTMLT
-4084 QGIPTDMQGLN
+4084 RYKIAAVAANIRVALLQPTSYVRAQYIIEKKHLLN
-4095 AMHKYN
+4095 AF
-4101 MAQVAYNVRV
+4101 VF
-4111 VLQQPMAI
+4111 
-4119 TRAGLLVDYKNII
+4119 
-4132 KGLRLSPSAIK
+4132 K
-4143 KNIEEMHKYSGIAV
+4143 KNGYDEAMKYSGTAV
-4157 WKSLGFYD
+4157 WKSLGYYD
-4165 INISRGLTDIIKHND
+4165 TDIARSMRTQIENGD
-4180 NALDKIGD
+4180 TWLDKVRDRSMGLAELGD
-4188 IGMWGAEKADLITW
+4188 KRTWGRLWVACKLQTKANNPSLTGEALCKATAELFDEMIYATQVMDSTLTRSEIMRGTTRADKLVSAFGAEPTLSANIVMD
-4202 AAIWSACKD
+4202 AASEYMID
-4211 RVMRDYGRPTT
+4211 MR
-4222 EEYYAQVTKLFEDV
+4222 
-4236 IYKTQV
+4236 KT
-4242 VDSVLT
+4242 
-4248 KNEWLRSK
+4248 
-4256 GAWARLLG
+4256 
-4264 SFMSEPT
+4264 
-4271 TTASMLLDAYYKYR
+4271 DA
-4285 LDLQRGLNRQQAWK
+4285 
-4299 LNGRNIGRTAYV
+4299 RTAWRKNKDKIALAFTTYV
-4311 YAVGAVLLAAIQA
+4311 SSAAFAAFVESLWDAV
-4324 VADAWRD
+4324 RD
-4331 DDDYQTFIEKWLEA
+4331 DDDYETFLEKFMQA
-4345 FEGNLVDELMPFNK
+4345 FLGEDGLLSGNLVQDLTIIGKIPELKAIINV
-4359 LPILRDFYELVKSL
+4359 LTGD
-4373 LETWGVDTYGT
+4373 
-4384 EPRSVIFQWRDYLV
+4384 
-4398 KSSEIFHDKIMGE
+4398 KSSDMSVAALESISSTYSIWKETLQLLTGELEEPTKVTYNGKMTPWGKI
-4411 DTNYE
+4411 
-4416 WYGGAYKLLQAVSG
+4416 YKTLQALSQVSG
-4430 ITGLPMAAVT
+4430 VAVSNGFRDVAAVYNT
-4440 REIIGAWNNIV
+4440 IV
-4451 GGLAPSLKVKT
+4451 GIFAPSKKLKT
-4462 YDAGTK
+4462 YDPGAEGSIKHAYLGGT
-4468 GNIKYAYQDGY
+4468 
-4479 LTEEEAIN
+4479 LTETEAID
-4487 ELIETGEAKDKNEAY
+4487 ELIETGEAKDNDEAY

-4517 LKGAIMAND
+4517 LKDAIKAND
-4526 AAAFNSAMSELTAN
+4526 AAAFNSAMSELTEN
-4540 GVEEKTARSEAASII
+4540 GVEEKKARSEATSII
-4555 GDLFNGTDDEPA
+4555 GGLFNGTDDEPA
-4567 SINAAQAI
+4567 SINAAQAT

-4586 DEANDTVNLWKFKAG
+4586 DEATDTVNLWKFKAG
-4601 DEKYKDISMPA
+4601 DEKYKDISIPA
-4612 VRKYNEYCAGVGI
+4612 VRKYNEYCVGVGI

-4632 AWSTI
+4632 AWSAI
-4637 NDIHGEDYDGDGKN
+4637 KDIHGEDYDGDGKV

-4658 KKLSYIDSLSISS
+4658 KKLGYIDSLSISS

-4685 TQINNRAPW
+4685 TNINNRAPW

>member
-11 EESGINAKLRAEAAG
+11 EESGINAKLRAEVAG

-90 KIYSRFKN
+90 KIYSQFKN

-142 AGHSV
+142 AGHSA

-649 LAAAITKLTAGEN
+649 LASAITKLTAGEN

-696 EWAETLGTDRIN
+696 GWAETLGTDRIN
-708 AETYSRLLQDAQV
+708 AEAYSRLLQDAQV

-730 APVVENIQQYP
+730 APVVENIQQSP

-857 KDRTSRANDK
+857 KDRTSRANGK

-1112 TEHVADKVENV
+1112 TEHVADKLENV

-1165 VEIKFSEKPSE
+1165 VEVKFDDKPAE
-1176 AVREV
+1176 AVRDV
-1181 LKANKFRWHKA
+1181 LKANKFRWNKA
-1192 KGVWYGKTS
+1192 KKVWYGKTS
-1201 HDVIAEA
+1201 HDAIVDA

-1215 EQAPAP
+1215 ESSPEA
-1221 VDTKPTEETPKSDFA
+1221 KSDFM
-1236 KVWESATQEAKDEI
+1236 KSWERATQAEKDEVVD
-1250 IQAIYENTKISH
+1250 AIYQNTKLSYI
-1262 MAPTE
+1262 APTE
-1267 VRETPPVYSA
+1267 IR
-1277 TKETP
+1277 
-1282 VNADVSIDYS
+1282 
-1292 KTNEIAKKIIKQTKI
+1292 
-1307 GMNNYTF
+1307 
-1314 TAKVGNSYIAGNSF
+1314 
-1328 VVSVVDL
+1328 
-1335 DTFKSLFE
+1335 
-1343 TVAKPAIDGNALEKI
+1343 
-1358 VNNKDYTKFTGKAYS
+1358 
-1373 YLNNSGYTSQIKSV
+1373 
-1387 LLESAKDQILI
+1387 
-1398 NEKYA
+1398 
-1403 KYFDGYD
+1403 
-1410 FYHIPGK
+1410 
-1417 KNLPIL
+1417 
-1423 IKDLNGNT
+1423 
-1431 IGIVMPMRI
+1431 
-1440 DKPINT
+1440 
-1446 EKLDTSK
+1446 
-1453 MKSFRN
+1453 
-1459 AQENVE
+1459 E
-1465 EIKEEKKNGGKNK
+1465 EIPAQAENITEDNDNGTENEVNER
-1478 ADKGTIQQ
+1478 AVHSPQ
-1486 SESDGDGAARLL
+1486 SDGDGAARLL

-1530 DRADSADR
+1530 DRADTSDR
-1538 SGGSEGD
+1538 SGGSERD

-1686 ELRYNRETHRSEM
+1686 ELRYNSETHRSEM
-1699 MAKTGWEKE
+1699 TAKTGWEKE

-1981 PFTNKGSLGEQIREA
+1981 PFTDKGSLGEQIREA

-2008 QVTPEKA
+2008 KATPEKA

-2405 KYNGS
+2405 KYNGA

-3084 QDIKSTVDT
+3084 QDIKATVDT

-3099 AMTVGKRKF
+3099 SMTVGKRKF
-3108 TEKKDAGKA
+3108 SEKKDAGKA

-3138 GFELRII
+3138 GFELRVI

-3195 TETETDL
+3195 AETKSDL
-3202 SAQEAIIAAPFAKQA
+3202 AAQEAIISSPFAKQA
-3217 ELDAK
+3217 ELEAK

-3269 SETETPVSQAIS
+3269 SETETLFMQWENGSAPIGEVKRFSRFGKFRYYEKTKKGSIELSREQYNERRKFDAQNTYTRVQRQISEATDYNEGSERNMLGYSDGNRNAGGAGVLSRQTVWETLRHDATGSVRGGVRNSSGNDVNSPVSQAIS

-3507 KRAEEGRKYKEQQFG
+3507 KRSEEGRKYKEQQFG
-3522 ANVDRAEAKKT
+3522 ANVDRAEAQKT

-3582 LRRYRDRRNNA
+3582 LRRYRDRRNNS

-3598 YRDRIKADTDSLTQW
+3598 YRERIVVTSMQLSDWL
-3613 ILHPNNKNAYQHVP
+3613 
-3627 DALKNSV
+3627 LKNSDKEHV
-3634 IPFLTSIDFTS
+3634 PEVLKKPVLELLTSIDFSS
-3645 KQRLR
+3645 KRLLS
-3650 GGEATKADKEFI
+3650 GGQETKADKKFGANLAA
-3662 TQLNKLKGAIKQNI
+3662 LNKLLEGQQGAIDGVDNAVDNI
-3676 DVRGLYSGYNDL
+3676 GAYLDISAENRQFLNDL
-3688 PEGFMDEMQ
+3688 VSTVA
-3697 NLIDSAQALAESKA
+3697 SASSD
-3711 GEFVINRMT
+3711 GTTFTINRMT
-3720 AEELKTLSKLVRVVK
+3720 SEELKNFSHFLKNLS
-3735 KLIIHMNA
+3735 
-3743 YHQNAMFQHVY
+3743 
-3754 EGGDNSI
+3754 
-3761 EFMSKIGNATNT
+3761 T
-3773 GAVSE
+3773 
-3778 FLMWQQ
+3778 
-3784 MRPAYAFERFG
+3784 
-3795 KGGEAIYDEFRR
+3795 AIRKAN
-3807 GQATLAFN
+3807 ATLAN
-3815 TVKIKEFSDKTY
+3815 ARYENIPSMAQDSMAHMEAMGEARALDGTKLVKLIGWKNATPYFAFKRFGEAGKSLFEGLYKGWGKMAFHQQEILNFTKELYKAKEVRKWRSDIHDIT
-3827 TDAEVKAWEKET
+3827 
-3839 KTFVLGEDTVK
+3839 LEDGSK
-3850 IPVSYLM
+3850 IQMSTAQIM
-3857 GFYELSKQKDSLE
+3857 ELSMLMKREQALK
-3870 HILGEGI
+3870 HINGVGI
-3877 RVATYKNGK
+3877 RIGNIKTKSGIKQDTNYYKLTVGDMDNIKKLLTQRQLKVAQ
-3886 EKISDV
+3886 D
-3892 GHALTPGDISTMI
+3892 M
-3905 KALTPR
+3905 
-3911 QMEVADKLQKFMST
+3911 QKYMAKR
-3925 QGAEWGN
+3925 GAEWGN
-3932 YVSVARFGEELFTNP
+3932 EISMARFGYEFYTEGEN
-3947 EYYPINS
+3947 YYPIKTDDNS
-3954 DGRHLEATADEHPS
+3954 RPMRDTDIQGNSMFR
-3968 AASLYALLNMSFTKS
+3968 LLNLSASKS
-3983 RKEGANNRIVLYSI
+3983 LNQYANNALVVGDI
-3997 FDVFANHMSSMAQY
+3997 FDTFTGHMTDMAKL
-4011 NAFALPILDSLK
+4011 NALGLPLLDAIK
-4023 WFNYQQVEKNEDGSK
+4023 WFNYRERTNNPDGTINEQSLTKSMEKAFGKAAGNYFRTLMKDINGVKESGDRSGDIFNKMLTRYKIAAVAANIRVALLQPTSY
-4038 TILGSV
+4038 V
-4044 REQMA
+4044 RAQ
-4049 RVYGVPEESRP
+4049 Y
-4060 GSGRKGYAENFVI
+4060 
-4073 GIIKAFNGTET
+4073 IIKKRHL
-4084 QGIPTDMQGLN
+4084 LN
-4095 AMHKYN
+4095 AF
-4101 MAQVAYNVRV
+4101 VF
-4111 VLQQPMAI
+4111 
-4119 TRAGLLVDYKNII
+4119 
-4132 KGLRLSPSAIK
+4132 K
-4143 KNIEEMHKYSGIAV
+4143 KNGYNEAMKYSGTAV
-4157 WKSLGFYD
+4157 WKSLGYYD
-4165 INISRGLTDIIKHND
+4165 TDIARSMRTQIKNGD
-4180 NALDKIGD
+4180 AVLDKVRDWSMGLAELGD
-4188 IGMWGAEKADLITW
+4188 KRTWGRLWVACKLQTKSENPRLTGDALCKATAELFDEMIYATQVMDSTLTRSEIMRGTTRADKLVSAFGAEPTLSANIVMD
-4202 AAIWSACKD
+4202 AASEYMID
-4211 RVMRDYGRPTT
+4211 MR
-4222 EEYYAQVTKLFEDV
+4222 
-4236 IYKTQV
+4236 KT
-4242 VDSVLT
+4242 
-4248 KNEWLRSK
+4248 
-4256 GAWARLLG
+4256 
-4264 SFMSEPT
+4264 
-4271 TTASMLLDAYYKYR
+4271 DA
-4285 LDLQRGLNRQQAWK
+4285 
-4299 LNGRNIGRTAYV
+4299 RTAWRKNKDKIALAFTTYV
-4311 YAVGAVLLAAIQA
+4311 SSAAFAAFVESLWDAV
-4324 VADAWRD
+4324 RD
-4331 DDDYQTFIEKWLEA
+4331 DDDYETFLEKFMQA
-4345 FEGNLVDELMPFNK
+4345 FLGEDGLLSGNLVQDLTIIGKIPELK
-4359 LPILRDFYELVKSL
+4359 AIIEVLTGD
-4373 LETWGVDTYGT
+4373 
-4384 EPRSVIFQWRDYLV
+4384 
-4398 KSSEIFHDKIMGE
+4398 KSSDMSIASLESISSTYSIWKETIQLTTGELQDPTKVTYYGKMTPWGKI
-4411 DTNYE
+4411 
-4416 WYGGAYKLLQAVSG
+4416 YKTLQALSQISGVAVSNG
-4430 ITGLPMAAVT
+4430 ARDVIAV
-4440 REIIGAWNNIV
+4440 WNTIV
-4451 GGLAPSLKVKT
+4451 GSFAPSMKLKT
-4462 YDAGTK
+4462 YDPGTAGS
-4468 GNIKYAYQDGY
+4468 IKHAYLGGA
-4479 LTEEEAIN
+4479 LTETEAID
-4487 ELIETGEAKDKNEAY
+4487 ELIKAGEAEDNDEAY

-4586 DEANDTVNLWKFKAG
+4586 DEATDTVNLWKFKSG
-4601 DEKYKDISMPA
+4601 DEKYKDISIHA

-4637 NDIHGEDYDGDGKN
+4637 NDIHGEDYNGDGKN

>member
-11 EESGINAKLRAEAAG
+11 EESGVNAKLRAEAAG

-53 NLSEYESIV
+53 NISEYESIV

-69 VDITGQDE
+69 LDITGQDE
-77 VIKSFRSFHGDTS
+77 VIKSFKSFHGDTS
-90 KIYSRFKN
+90 KIYSQFKN

-110 DYTALLGFDT
+110 DYTAMLGFDT

-142 AGHSV
+142 AGYSV

-163 SYLKSVGFSS
+163 SYLKSVGYSS
-173 VDELEKAISDKRLY
+173 VDELEKAISDKRQY
-187 LAQAKRTQNK
+187 LTQAKRTQNK

-209 FKYYS
+209 FRYYS
-214 ALGADMEN
+214 TLGAGMEN
-222 PTAEDASPSIKV
+222 PTVDDASPSIKV

-251 RDNYDELMRRSASSV
+251 RDNYDELMSRSASSV

-320 TKGFRNVEGK
+320 TKGFKNVEGK
-330 TADELAFS
+330 TAEELAFS
-338 IISGLDQFAS
+338 IVSGLDQFAS
-348 GLGSIFSSEDYIP
+348 GLGSLFSSEDYIP

-414 VNPIAGKVAGDALMG
+414 VNPIAGKVTGDALMG

-696 EWAETLGTDRIN
+696 GWAETLGTDRIN
-708 AETYSRLLQDAQV
+708 AEAYSRLLQDAQV

-730 APVVENIQQYP
+730 APVVENIQQSP

-815 RSGVPFST
+815 RSGVPFAS
-823 VKGLEGVAYLT
+823 VKGLEQIAYLT
-834 EKQQELAYDAG
+834 EKQRELAYDAG

-857 KDRTSRANDK
+857 KDRTSRANGK
-867 IGRRIGAVKLE
+867 TGRRIGAVKLE

-905 DIVLYKS
+905 DIILYKS

-918 AYEGANG
+918 VYEGANG
-925 RFDPKSPD
+925 KFDPKSPD

-941 GLLED
+941 GLLEG

-969 EFWNS
+969 EYWNS

-1034 MAESH
+1034 MAENH

-1080 ETVKYLDSIIDM
+1080 ETVKYLDSIIEM

-1112 TEHVADKVENV
+1112 AVSTEQVAGKLENA
-1123 EASTAS
+1123 EASTVS

-1134 AEAEAAQVKPEP
+1134 AETEAAQVKSEP

-1159 NNEYGS
+1159 NTEYGS
-1165 VEIKFSEKPSE
+1165 VEVKFNEKPSE
-1176 AVREV
+1176 AVRDV
-1181 LKANKFRWHKA
+1181 LKANKFRWNKA
-1192 KGVWYGKTS
+1192 KKVWYGKTS
-1201 HDVIAEA
+1201 HDAIVDA

-1215 EQAPAP
+1215 ESS
-1221 VDTKPTEETPKSDFA
+1221 TEAKSDFM
-1236 KVWESATQEAKDEI
+1236 KSWEKATQAEKDEVVE
-1250 IQAIYENTKISH
+1250 AINQNTKLSYI
-1262 MAPTE
+1262 APTE
-1267 VRETPPVYSA
+1267 IR
-1277 TKETP
+1277 
-1282 VNADVSIDYS
+1282 
-1292 KTNEIAKKIIKQTKI
+1292 
-1307 GMNNYTF
+1307 
-1314 TAKVGNSYIAGNSF
+1314 
-1328 VVSVVDL
+1328 
-1335 DTFKSLFE
+1335 
-1343 TVAKPAIDGNALEKI
+1343 
-1358 VNNKDYTKFTGKAYS
+1358 
-1373 YLNNSGYTSQIKSV
+1373 
-1387 LLESAKDQILI
+1387 
-1398 NEKYA
+1398 
-1403 KYFDGYD
+1403 
-1410 FYHIPGK
+1410 
-1417 KNLPIL
+1417 
-1423 IKDLNGNT
+1423 
-1431 IGIVMPMRI
+1431 
-1440 DKPINT
+1440 
-1446 EKLDTSK
+1446 
-1453 MKSFRN
+1453 
-1459 AQENVE
+1459 E
-1465 EIKEEKKNGGKNK
+1465 EIPAQAENITEDNDNGTENEVNEG
-1478 ADKGTIQQ
+1478 AVHSPQ
-1486 SESDGDGAARLL
+1486 SDGDGAARLL

-1518 AEDRGRP
+1518 AEDRGRQ

-1530 DRADSADR
+1530 DRADTSDR
-1538 SGGSEGD
+1538 SSGSEGN
-1545 GQSRDLQR
+1545 GQSRDLR
-1553 GRGDDGQR
+1553 RDDG
-1561 RVRGDR
+1561 
-1567 AGQTE
+1567 
-1572 QGALGE
+1572 
-1578 LLRTEESAERSDE
+1578 
-1591 RGRVTQEEQKAKS
+1591 VTQEEQQVKV
-1604 EKLRETVSEQIEQQ
+1604 EKLKETVSAQIEQQ
-1618 STESPKGSNFVIG
+1618 STEVPKGSNFVIG

-1640 KSRFRANIDAIKLI
+1640 KSRFRANLDAIKLI

-1686 ELRYNRETHRSEM
+1686 ERRYNSETRRSEM

-1837 VDRNYPKRITKAI
+1837 VDRHYPKRVTKAI

-1863 PGGIVMFIT
+1863 TGGIVMFIT

-1918 VLKKRAP
+1918 VLKKRAA

-1934 LEAPSRSVGESWQR
+1934 LNAPSRSVGESWQR

-1961 VLGNAELARGMYGA
+1961 VLGKAELARGMYGA
-1975 NTLTYT
+1975 NTLTYSPLT
-1981 PFTNKGSLGEQIREA
+1981 DKGSLGDQIREA
-1996 FKNITGKMDYTA
+1996 FKNINGKMDYTA

-2024 KTKQHGLEVKEDGVY
+2024 KTKLHGLEVKEDGVY
-2039 RNVDGH
+2039 RNIDGH
-2045 LEKVSSDKATTER
+2045 LEMVSSDKATAER

-2098 FVKKYGP
+2098 FVNKYGP

-2143 TKDTITANKTVT
+2143 TKDTITANKAVT

-2170 TGGIDTALIAKITD
+2170 TGGIDASLIAKLTD

-2220 AKLRE
+2220 AKLRD
-2225 AEALVPY
+2225 AEALVPF

-2258 TVGSPWI
+2258 SVGSPWI

-2285 AYSGPDVSVGRT
+2285 AYSGPDVTVGRT

-2405 KYNGS
+2405 KYNGA

-2421 TLREHQANAV
+2421 NLREHQANAV

-2473 VVPKSL
+2473 VVPKAL

-2502 SFTTANRKVYS
+2502 SFNTANRKVYS

-2642 LYAKVRYLQSLNG
+2642 LYAKVRYLQGLNG

-2774 KLLEERADNVKNVDP
+2774 KLLEQRADNVKNVDP
-2789 SEDNM
+2789 SKDNM

-2827 DNVLEEYKASN
+2827 DNVLKEYKASS

-2853 KGKSKTSKTVSEE
+2853 KGKSKTSKAVTEE
-2866 VDDDVFD
+2866 VDDDVLD
-2873 TESAQLYDDMRAYLV
+2873 TGSAQLYDDMRAYLV

-3075 LKDSIAKGK
+3075 LKDSIVKGK
-3084 QDIKSTVDT
+3084 QDIKATVDT

-3099 AMTVGKRKF
+3099 SMTVGKRKF

-3138 GFELRII
+3138 GFELRVI

-3181 QGIEHKIGVWSDRL
+3181 QGIERKIGVWSDRL
-3195 TETETDL
+3195 TETESDL
-3202 SAQEAIIAAPFAKQA
+3202 AAQEAIIAAPFAKQA

-3243 EGDVQYQ
+3243 DGDVQYQ
-3250 ARKPLDDELPKKHN
+3250 ARPQREDTSNCITRGMTDEERYEILKDKKVYLNAKVDMSALRDIEAKIGQKTDIADELTPSMRRNLFRTVGREFGVFKQYYSQDFKLSFSFGTGNMRHSLNKQGKNYHDFAKMLTCFDDVINSAIGVEVHNRNDEGYKSDLTLDNVYVLVSAFEDGNRVVPVKLEVKEFYDKENSLYVAISLESIKKDEVVAQEVIENDVAPDARSSEVRIADLFAKINPIDETFLKYVPKQFL
-3264 KKSTY
+3264 TQA
-3269 SETETPVSQAIS
+3269 PVSQAIS

-3522 ANVDRAEAKKT
+3522 ANVDRAEAQKT

-3582 LRRYRDRRNNA
+3582 LRRYRDRRNNS

-3598 YRDRIKADTDSLTQW
+3598 YRDRIVITSMQLSDWL
-3613 ILHPNNKNAYQHVP
+3613 
-3627 DALKNSV
+3627 LKNSDKEHV
-3634 IPFLTSIDFTS
+3634 PEVLKKPVLELLTSIDFSS
-3645 KQRLR
+3645 KRLLS
-3650 GGEATKADKEFI
+3650 GGQETKADKKFGANLAA
-3662 TQLNKLKGAIKQNI
+3662 LNKLLEGQQGAIDGVDDAVDNI
-3676 DVRGLYSGYNDL
+3676 GAYLDISAENSQFLNDL
-3688 PEGFMDEMQ
+3688 V
-3697 NLIDSAQALAESKA
+3697 NTVASASSD
-3711 GEFVINRMT
+3711 GTTFTINRMT
-3720 AEELKTLSKLVRVVK
+3720 SEELKNFSHFLKNLS
-3735 KLIIHMNA
+3735 
-3743 YHQNAMFQHVY
+3743 
-3754 EGGDNSI
+3754 
-3761 EFMSKIGNATNT
+3761 T
-3773 GAVSE
+3773 
-3778 FLMWQQ
+3778 
-3784 MRPAYAFERFG
+3784 
-3795 KGGEAIYDEFRR
+3795 AIRKAN
-3807 GQATLAFN
+3807 ATLAN
-3815 TVKIKEFSDKTY
+3815 ARYENIPSMAQASMAHMEAMGEAQTLDGTKLVKLIGWKNATPYFAFKRFGEAGKSLFEGLYKGWGKMAFHQQEILNFTKDLYDGKE
-3827 TDAEVKAWEKET
+3827 VRAWRKDIHDIT
-3839 KTFVLGEDTVK
+3839 LEDGSKLQMSTAQ
-3850 IPVSYLM
+3850 IM
-3857 GFYELSKQKDSLE
+3857 ELSMLMKREQALK
-3870 HILGEGI
+3870 HINGVGI
-3877 RVATYKNGK
+3877 RIGNIKTKSGIKQDTNYYKLTVGDMTNITKLLTQRQLKVAQ
-3886 EKISDV
+3886 E
-3892 GHALTPGDISTMI
+3892 M
-3905 KALTPR
+3905 
-3911 QMEVADKLQKFMST
+3911 QKYMAKR
-3925 QGAEWGN
+3925 GAEWGN
-3932 YVSVARFGEELFTNP
+3932 EISMARFGYEFYTEGEN
-3947 EYYPINS
+3947 YYPIKTDDNS
-3954 DGRHLEATADEHPS
+3954 RPMRDTDIQGNSMFR
-3968 AASLYALLNMSFTKS
+3968 LLNLSASKS
-3983 RKEGANNRIVLYSI
+3983 LNQYANNALVIGDI
-3997 FDVFANHMSSMAQY
+3997 FDTFTGHMADMAKL
-4011 NAFALPILDSLK
+4011 NALGLPLLDAIK
-4023 WFNYQQVEKNEDGSK
+4023 WFNYRDRTKNPDG
-4038 TILGSV
+4038 TIN
-4044 REQMA
+4044 EQSLTKSM
-4049 RVYGVPEESRP
+4049 E
-4060 GSGRKGYAENFVI
+4060 
-4073 GIIKAFNGTET
+4073 KAFGKAAGSYFRTLMKDINGVKESGDRSGDIFNTMLT
-4084 QGIPTDMQGLN
+4084 RYKIAAVAANIRVALLQPTSYVRAQYIIEKKHLLN
-4095 AMHKYN
+4095 AF
-4101 MAQVAYNVRV
+4101 VF
-4111 VLQQPMAI
+4111 
-4119 TRAGLLVDYKNII
+4119 
-4132 KGLRLSPSAIK
+4132 K
-4143 KNIEEMHKYSGIAV
+4143 KNGYDEAMKYSGTAV
-4157 WKSLGFYD
+4157 WKSLGYYD
-4165 INISRGLTDIIKHND
+4165 TDIARSMRTQIENGD
-4180 NALDKIGD
+4180 TWLDKVRDRSMGLAELGD
-4188 IGMWGAEKADLITW
+4188 KRTWGRLWVACKLQTKANNPSLTGEALCKATAELFDEMIYATQVMDSTLTRSEIMRGTTRADKLVSAFGAEPTLSANIVMD
-4202 AAIWSACKD
+4202 AASEYMID
-4211 RVMRDYGRPTT
+4211 MR
-4222 EEYYAQVTKLFEDV
+4222 
-4236 IYKTQV
+4236 KT
-4242 VDSVLT
+4242 
-4248 KNEWLRSK
+4248 
-4256 GAWARLLG
+4256 
-4264 SFMSEPT
+4264 
-4271 TTASMLLDAYYKYR
+4271 DA
-4285 LDLQRGLNRQQAWK
+4285 
-4299 LNGRNIGRTAYV
+4299 RTAWRKNKDKIALAFTTYV
-4311 YAVGAVLLAAIQA
+4311 SSAAFAALVESLWDAV
-4324 VADAWRD
+4324 RD
-4331 DDDYQTFIEKWLEA
+4331 DDDYETFLEKFMQALLGEDGLLS
-4345 FEGNLVDELMPFNK
+4345 GNLAQDLTIVGKIPELKAIINVLTGDKSSDMSVAALESISSTYSIWKETIQLLTGELEEPTKVTYNGKMTPWGKIYKTLQALSQVSGVAVSNGFRDVAAVYNTIVGIFAPSKKLKTYDPGAEGSIKHAYLGGTLTETEAIDELMK
-4359 LPILRDFYELVKSL
+4359 
-4373 LETWGVDTYGT
+4373 
-4384 EPRSVIFQWRDYLV
+4384 
-4398 KSSEIFHDKIMGE
+4398 
-4411 DTNYE
+4411 
-4416 WYGGAYKLLQAVSG
+4416 
-4430 ITGLPMAAVT
+4430 
-4440 REIIGAWNNIV
+4440 
-4451 GGLAPSLKVKT
+4451 
-4462 YDAGTK
+4462 
-4468 GNIKYAYQDGY
+4468 
-4479 LTEEEAIN
+4479 
-4487 ELIETGEAKDKNEAY
+4487 TGEVEDSDEAY
-4502 WLVKQWETGSGKYEA
+4502 WLVKQWETGHGKYEA
-4517 LKGAIMAND
+4517 LKDAIKAND
-4526 AAAFNSAMSELTAN
+4526 TAAFNSAMSELTAN

-4555 GDLFNGTDDEPA
+4555 GDLFNGTDDEAA
-4567 SINAAQAI
+4567 SINAAQAT

-4586 DEANDTVNLWKFKAG
+4586 DEATDTVNLWKFKAG
-4601 DEKYKDISMPA
+4601 DEKYKDISIPA
-4612 VRKYNEYCAGVGI
+4612 VKKYNEYCVGVGI

-4637 NDIHGEDYDGDGKN
+4637 KDIHGEDYDGDGKV
-4651 DAYSAMD
+4651 DMYSAMD
-4658 KKLSYIDSLSISS
+4658 KKISYIDSLSISS

>member
-1 MSWKDRVKAN
+1 MAENWREKFKEQIISSPDYVGNKTVSDPDWREKMKAAVIDGSAAKAYN
-11 EESGINAKLRAEAAG
+11 AESKRMATEAAYNKKVSQG
-26 NLYSAMRDYAAT
+26 KSAYEKYL
-38 SGQYKDQGQRDQFER
+38 SGTKSDGKKK
-53 NLSEYESIV
+53 
-62 NRLGSSG
+62 
-69 VDITGQDE
+69 
-77 VIKSFRSFHGDTS
+77 KSFLDYFANVGYAGDTS
-90 KIYSRFKN
+90 LPNGGMSSAVMQIERDHDKPQPINISALSDDQLKDFYYLYSESPEKAKEYVEETNNKN
-98 RGEYDAA
+98 AAIKADERAKWAGKNTGTRILSAVAQAPVSAISMADYLNQLAWYNATGEVYTERNADSPTMLSRSLIGGAAQGLTEKGLFNTGLLKGEIDESIPIVGGMSLGSAYQLGTSMINSAVSAATQGSIGAIFMGGSAASNAFYDALDKGA
-105 VKAQK
+105 SADQAIYNGLAQG
-110 DYTALLGFDT
+110 TAEALFEYVSLDNLIKMDVSAPLIKNVLKQGGIEASEEAMTSISNYVTDAIIM
-120 KAGQQEV
+120 KGRSEYAEL
-127 DKLEKYLRKAKSLTP
+127 LEKYN
-142 AGHSV
+142 G
-147 KEGTG
+147 
-152 VTVNRNTQALN
+152 
-163 SYLKSVGFSS
+163 
-173 VDELEKAISDKRLY
+173 
-187 LAQAKRTQNK
+187 NK
-197 SKLDSDADNDKE
+197 SKAYMAMVNQVAQDAIGGFISGGGLTLIN
-209 FKYYS
+209 Y
-214 ALGADMEN
+214 GTN
-222 PTAEDASPSIKV
+222 GV
-234 FGWEKGGSKV
+234 FNSRQTKK
-244 KNKVAYS
+244 AYS
-251 RDNYDELMRRSASSV
+251 PV
-266 ANGGGYSDS
+266 
-275 NFNAD
+275 
-280 YMEMTDD
+280 
-287 EVNKYNYYLAKYG
+287 
-300 DEKADEYLDSLTE
+300 
-313 TLSYRKA
+313 
-320 TKGFRNVEGK
+320 
-330 TADELAFS
+330 
-338 IISGLDQFAS
+338 
-348 GLGSIFSSEDYIP
+348 
-361 PSAVQMQSSLVRE
+361 VQ
-374 DLADKGPD
+374 
-382 IFGSSLGQ
+382 
-390 TVYDLGTTTA
+390 
-400 NMLPSIAV
+400 
-408 GTLVGM
+408 
-414 VNPIAGKVAGDALMG
+414 
-429 ASAAGNA
+429 
-436 YTEML
+436 
-441 NLGYDKS
+441 
-448 QARAYGTITGALE
+448 
-461 AGLQYLLGGIGA
+461 
-473 LGGEISGKAISKA
+473 
-486 VEGINNGAAK
+486 
-496 FAIKFGGEMAS
+496 
-507 EGIEEALQEVL
+507 
-518 SPILKNAIFNTDES
+518 
-532 IDWEQVAYSGLLGAM
+532 
-547 SAGLFNSSNAVTNT
+547 
-561 VRMNNANKE
+561 
-570 LYGSNLRD
+570 D

-591 LAKKIQLKLDSDSD
+591 LAKKIQDKINSGKSI
-605 VSGRNITK
+605 SGRNITK

-696 EWAETLGTDRIN
+696 GWAETLGTDRIN
-708 AETYSRLLQDAQV
+708 AEAYSRLLQDAQV

-730 APVVENIQQYP
+730 APVVENIQQSP

-857 KDRTSRANDK
+857 KDRTSRANGK
-867 IGRRIGAVKLE
+867 IGRRIGAVKLD

-1034 MAESH
+1034 MAENH

-1065 SNRDAGAKALKEQVG
+1065 SNRDPGAKALKEQVG
-1080 ETVKYLDSIIDM
+1080 ETVKYLDSIIEM

-1112 TEHVADKVENV
+1112 TEQVADKLENA
-1123 EASTAS
+1123 EASTVS

-1165 VEIKFSEKPSE
+1165 VEVKFDDKPAE
-1176 AVREV
+1176 AVRDV
-1181 LKANKFRWHKA
+1181 LKANKFRWNKA
-1192 KGVWYGKTS
+1192 KKVWYGKTS
-1201 HDVIAEA
+1201 HDAIVDA

-1215 EQAPAP
+1215 ESSPEA
-1221 VDTKPTEETPKSDFA
+1221 KSDFM
-1236 KVWESATQEAKDEI
+1236 KSWERATQAEKDEVVD
-1250 IQAIYENTKISH
+1250 AIYQNTKLSYI
-1262 MAPTE
+1262 APTE
-1267 VRETPPVYSA
+1267 IR
-1277 TKETP
+1277 
-1282 VNADVSIDYS
+1282 
-1292 KTNEIAKKIIKQTKI
+1292 
-1307 GMNNYTF
+1307 
-1314 TAKVGNSYIAGNSF
+1314 
-1328 VVSVVDL
+1328 
-1335 DTFKSLFE
+1335 
-1343 TVAKPAIDGNALEKI
+1343 
-1358 VNNKDYTKFTGKAYS
+1358 
-1373 YLNNSGYTSQIKSV
+1373 
-1387 LLESAKDQILI
+1387 
-1398 NEKYA
+1398 
-1403 KYFDGYD
+1403 
-1410 FYHIPGK
+1410 
-1417 KNLPIL
+1417 
-1423 IKDLNGNT
+1423 
-1431 IGIVMPMRI
+1431 
-1440 DKPINT
+1440 
-1446 EKLDTSK
+1446 
-1453 MKSFRN
+1453 
-1459 AQENVE
+1459 E
-1465 EIKEEKKNGGKNK
+1465 EIPAQAENITEDNDNGTENEVNER
-1478 ADKGTIQQ
+1478 AVHSPQ
-1486 SESDGDGAARLL
+1486 SDGDGAARLL

-1513 EAVAS
+1513 ETVAS

-1530 DRADSADR
+1530 DRADTSDR
-1538 SGGSEGD
+1538 SGGSERD

-1618 STESPKGSNFVIG
+1618 STERPKGSNFVIG

-1686 ELRYNRETHRSEM
+1686 ELRYNSETHRSEM

-1981 PFTNKGSLGEQIREA
+1981 PFTDKGSLGEQIREA

-2405 KYNGS
+2405 KYNGA

-2971 EVSKYTY
+2971 AVSKYTY

-3084 QDIKSTVDT
+3084 QDIKATVDT

-3099 AMTVGKRKF
+3099 SMTVGKRKF
-3108 TEKKDAGKA
+3108 SEKKDAGKA

-3138 GFELRII
+3138 GFELRVI

-3195 TETETDL
+3195 AETKSDL
-3202 SAQEAIIAAPFAKQA
+3202 AAQEAIISSPFAKQA
-3217 ELDAK
+3217 ELEAK

-3269 SETETPVSQAIS
+3269 SETETLFMQWENGSAPIGEVKRFSRFGKFRYYEKTKKGSIELSRDQYNERRKFDAQNTYTRVQRQISEATDYNEGSERNMLGYSDGNRNAGGAGVLSRQTVWETLRHDATGSVRGGVRNSSGNDVNSPVSQAIS

-3507 KRAEEGRKYKEQQFG
+3507 KRSEEGRKYKEQQFG
-3522 ANVDRAEAKKT
+3522 ANVDRAEAQKT

-3582 LRRYRDRRNNA
+3582 LRRYRDRRNNS

-3598 YRDRIKADTDSLTQW
+3598 YRERIVVTSMQLSDWL
-3613 ILHPNNKNAYQHVP
+3613 
-3627 DALKNSV
+3627 LKNSDKEHV
-3634 IPFLTSIDFTS
+3634 PEVLKKPVLELLTSIDFSS
-3645 KQRLR
+3645 KRLLS
-3650 GGEATKADKEFI
+3650 GGQETKADKKFGANLAA
-3662 TQLNKLKGAIKQNI
+3662 LNKLLEGQQGAIDGVDNAVDNI
-3676 DVRGLYSGYNDL
+3676 GAYLDISAENRQFLNDL
-3688 PEGFMDEMQ
+3688 VSTVA
-3697 NLIDSAQALAESKA
+3697 SASSD
-3711 GEFVINRMT
+3711 GTTFTINRMT
-3720 AEELKTLSKLVRVVK
+3720 SEELKNFSHFLKNLS
-3735 KLIIHMNA
+3735 
-3743 YHQNAMFQHVY
+3743 
-3754 EGGDNSI
+3754 
-3761 EFMSKIGNATNT
+3761 T
-3773 GAVSE
+3773 
-3778 FLMWQQ
+3778 
-3784 MRPAYAFERFG
+3784 
-3795 KGGEAIYDEFRR
+3795 AIRKAN
-3807 GQATLAFN
+3807 ATLAN
-3815 TVKIKEFSDKTY
+3815 ARYENIPSMAQDSMAHMEAMGEARALDGTKLVKLIGWKNATPYFAFKRFGEAGKSLFEGLYKGWGKMAFHQQEILNFTKELYKAKEVRKWRSDIHDIT
-3827 TDAEVKAWEKET
+3827 
-3839 KTFVLGEDTVK
+3839 LEDGSK
-3850 IPVSYLM
+3850 IQMSTAQIM
-3857 GFYELSKQKDSLE
+3857 ELSMLMKREQALK
-3870 HILGEGI
+3870 HINGVGI
-3877 RVATYKNGK
+3877 RIGNIKTKSGIKQDTNYYKLTVGDMDNIKKLLTQRQLKVAQ
-3886 EKISDV
+3886 D
-3892 GHALTPGDISTMI
+3892 M
-3905 KALTPR
+3905 
-3911 QMEVADKLQKFMST
+3911 QKYMAKR
-3925 QGAEWGN
+3925 GAEWGN
-3932 YVSVARFGEELFTNP
+3932 EISMARFGYEFYTEGEN
-3947 EYYPINS
+3947 YYPIKTDDNS
-3954 DGRHLEATADEHPS
+3954 RPMRDTDIQGNSMFR
-3968 AASLYALLNMSFTKS
+3968 LLNLSASKS
-3983 RKEGANNRIVLYSI
+3983 LNQYANNALVVGDI
-3997 FDVFANHMSSMAQY
+3997 FDTFTEHMTDMAKL
-4011 NAFALPILDSLK
+4011 NALGLPILDAIK
-4023 WFNYQQVEKNEDGSK
+4023 WFNYRDRTKNPDGTINEQSLTKSMEKAFGKAAGNYFRTLMKDINGVKESGDRSGDIFNKMLTRYKIAAVAANIRVALLQPTSY
-4038 TILGSV
+4038 V
-4044 REQMA
+4044 RAQ
-4049 RVYGVPEESRP
+4049 Y
-4060 GSGRKGYAENFVI
+4060 
-4073 GIIKAFNGTET
+4073 IIKKRHL
-4084 QGIPTDMQGLN
+4084 LN
-4095 AMHKYN
+4095 AF
-4101 MAQVAYNVRV
+4101 VF
-4111 VLQQPMAI
+4111 
-4119 TRAGLLVDYKNII
+4119 
-4132 KGLRLSPSAIK
+4132 K
-4143 KNIEEMHKYSGIAV
+4143 KNGYNEAMKYSGTAV
-4157 WKSLGFYD
+4157 WKSLGYYD
-4165 INISRGLTDIIKHND
+4165 TDIARSMRTQIENGD
-4180 NALDKIGD
+4180 AVLDKVRDWSMGLAELGD
-4188 IGMWGAEKADLITW
+4188 KRTWGRLWVACKLQTKSENPRLTGDALCKATAELFDEMIYATQVMDSTLTRSEIMRGTTRADKLVSAFGAEPTLSANIVMD
-4202 AAIWSACKD
+4202 AASEYMID
-4211 RVMRDYGRPTT
+4211 MR
-4222 EEYYAQVTKLFEDV
+4222 
-4236 IYKTQV
+4236 KT
-4242 VDSVLT
+4242 
-4248 KNEWLRSK
+4248 
-4256 GAWARLLG
+4256 
-4264 SFMSEPT
+4264 
-4271 TTASMLLDAYYKYR
+4271 DA
-4285 LDLQRGLNRQQAWK
+4285 
-4299 LNGRNIGRTAYV
+4299 RTAWRKNKDKIALAFTTYV
-4311 YAVGAVLLAAIQA
+4311 SSAAFAAFVESLWDAV
-4324 VADAWRD
+4324 RD
-4331 DDDYQTFIEKWLEA
+4331 DDDYETFLEKFMQA
-4345 FEGNLVDELMPFNK
+4345 FLGEDGLLSGNLVQDLTIIGKIPELK
-4359 LPILRDFYELVKSL
+4359 AIIEVLTGD
-4373 LETWGVDTYGT
+4373 
-4384 EPRSVIFQWRDYLV
+4384 
-4398 KSSEIFHDKIMGE
+4398 KSSDMSIASLESISSTYSIWKETIQLTTGELQDPTKVTYYGKMTPWGKI
-4411 DTNYE
+4411 
-4416 WYGGAYKLLQAVSG
+4416 YKTLQALSQISGVAVSNG
-4430 ITGLPMAAVT
+4430 ARDVIAV
-4440 REIIGAWNNIV
+4440 WNTIV
-4451 GGLAPSLKVKT
+4451 GSFAPSMKLKT
-4462 YDAGTK
+4462 YDPGTAGS
-4468 GNIKYAYQDGY
+4468 IKHAYLGGA
-4479 LTEEEAIN
+4479 LTEAEAID
-4487 ELIETGEAKDKNEAY
+4487 ELIKAGEAEDNDEAY
-4502 WLVKQWETGSGKYEA
+4502 WLVKQWETGSDKYED
-4517 LKGAIMAND
+4517 LKAAIMAND

-4555 GDLFNGTDDEPA
+4555 GDMFNGTDDEPA

-4625 SKDMYFD
+4625 SKDVYFD

-4651 DAYSAMD
+4651 DDYSAMD

>member
-1 MSWKDRVKAN
+1 MAENWREKFKEQIISSPDYVGNKTVSDPDWREKMKAAVIDGSAAKAYN
-11 EESGINAKLRAEAAG
+11 AESKRMATEAAYNKKVSQG
-26 NLYSAMRDYAAT
+26 KSAYEKYL
-38 SGQYKDQGQRDQFER
+38 SGTKSDGKKK
-53 NLSEYESIV
+53 
-62 NRLGSSG
+62 
-69 VDITGQDE
+69 
-77 VIKSFRSFHGDTS
+77 KSFLDYFANVGYAGDTS
-90 KIYSRFKN
+90 LPNGGMSSAVMQIERDHDKPQPINISALSDDQLKDFYYLYAESPEKAKEYVEETNNKNAAIKADERAKWAGKNTGTRILSAVAQAPVSAISMADYLNQLAWYNATGEVYTERNADSPTMLSRSLIGGAAQGLTEKGLFNTGLLK
-98 RGEYDAA
+98 GEIDESIPIVGGMSLGSAYQLGTSMINSAVSAATQGSIGAIFMGGSAASNAFYDALDKGA
-105 VKAQK
+105 SADQAIYNGLAQG
-110 DYTALLGFDT
+110 TAEALFEYVSLDNLIKMDVSAPLIKNVLKQGGIEASEEAMTSISNYVTDAIIM
-120 KAGQQEV
+120 KGRSEYAEL
-127 DKLEKYLRKAKSLTP
+127 LEKYN
-142 AGHSV
+142 G
-147 KEGTG
+147 
-152 VTVNRNTQALN
+152 
-163 SYLKSVGFSS
+163 
-173 VDELEKAISDKRLY
+173 
-187 LAQAKRTQNK
+187 NK
-197 SKLDSDADNDKE
+197 SKAYMAMVNQVAQDAIGGFISGGGLTLIN
-209 FKYYS
+209 Y
-214 ALGADMEN
+214 GTN
-222 PTAEDASPSIKV
+222 GV
-234 FGWEKGGSKV
+234 FNSRQTKK
-244 KNKVAYS
+244 AYS
-251 RDNYDELMRRSASSV
+251 PV
-266 ANGGGYSDS
+266 
-275 NFNAD
+275 
-280 YMEMTDD
+280 
-287 EVNKYNYYLAKYG
+287 
-300 DEKADEYLDSLTE
+300 
-313 TLSYRKA
+313 
-320 TKGFRNVEGK
+320 
-330 TADELAFS
+330 
-338 IISGLDQFAS
+338 
-348 GLGSIFSSEDYIP
+348 
-361 PSAVQMQSSLVRE
+361 VQ
-374 DLADKGPD
+374 
-382 IFGSSLGQ
+382 
-390 TVYDLGTTTA
+390 
-400 NMLPSIAV
+400 
-408 GTLVGM
+408 
-414 VNPIAGKVAGDALMG
+414 
-429 ASAAGNA
+429 
-436 YTEML
+436 
-441 NLGYDKS
+441 
-448 QARAYGTITGALE
+448 
-461 AGLQYLLGGIGA
+461 
-473 LGGEISGKAISKA
+473 
-486 VEGINNGAAK
+486 
-496 FAIKFGGEMAS
+496 
-507 EGIEEALQEVL
+507 
-518 SPILKNAIFNTDES
+518 
-532 IDWEQVAYSGLLGAM
+532 
-547 SAGLFNSSNAVTNT
+547 
-561 VRMNNANKE
+561 
-570 LYGSNLRD
+570 D

-591 LAKKIQLKLDSDSD
+591 LAKKIQDKINSGKSI
-605 VSGRNITK
+605 SGRNITK

-696 EWAETLGTDRIN
+696 GWAETLGTDRIN
-708 AETYSRLLQDAQV
+708 AEAYSRLLQDAQV

-730 APVVENIQQYP
+730 APVVENIQQSP

-834 EKQQELAYDAG
+834 EKQRELAYDAG
-845 TAAANDEAVAKA
+845 VAASNTEADAKA
-857 KDRTSRANDK
+857 NDRTSRANGK
-867 IGRRIGAVKLE
+867 TGRRIGAVKLE

-886 EQQKRATRVL
+886 DQQKRATRVL

-941 GLLED
+941 GLLEG

-1034 MAESH
+1034 MAENH

-1112 TEHVADKVENV
+1112 TEHVADKLENA
-1123 EASTAS
+1123 EASTVS

-1134 AEAEAAQVKPEP
+1134 AEPEAEQVKSEP

-1159 NNEYGS
+1159 NTEYGS
-1165 VEIKFSEKPSE
+1165 VEVKFDDKPAE
-1176 AVREV
+1176 AVRDV
-1181 LKANKFRWHKA
+1181 LKANKFRWNKA
-1192 KGVWYGKTS
+1192 KKVWYGKTS
-1201 HDVIAEA
+1201 HDAIVDA

-1215 EQAPAP
+1215 ESSPEA
-1221 VDTKPTEETPKSDFA
+1221 KSDFM
-1236 KVWESATQEAKDEI
+1236 KSWERATQAEKDEVVD
-1250 IQAIYENTKISH
+1250 AIYQNTKLSYI
-1262 MAPTE
+1262 APTE
-1267 VRETPPVYSA
+1267 IREEIPAQAENIT
-1277 TKETP
+1277 E
-1282 VNADVSIDYS
+1282 VNDNGAE
-1292 KTNEIAKKIIKQTKI
+1292 NEINE
-1307 GMNNYTF
+1307 G
-1314 TAKVGNSYIAGNSF
+1314 
-1328 VVSVVDL
+1328 
-1335 DTFKSLFE
+1335 
-1343 TVAKPAIDGNALEKI
+1343 TVHSSKP
-1358 VNNKDYTKFTGKAYS
+1358 
-1373 YLNNSGYTSQIKSV
+1373 
-1387 LLESAKDQILI
+1387 
-1398 NEKYA
+1398 
-1403 KYFDGYD
+1403 
-1410 FYHIPGK
+1410 
-1417 KNLPIL
+1417 
-1423 IKDLNGNT
+1423 
-1431 IGIVMPMRI
+1431 
-1440 DKPINT
+1440 
-1446 EKLDTSK
+1446 
-1453 MKSFRN
+1453 
-1459 AQENVE
+1459 
-1465 EIKEEKKNGGKNK
+1465 
-1478 ADKGTIQQ
+1478 
-1486 SESDGDGAARLL
+1486 DGDGAARLL

-1518 AEDRGRP
+1518 AENRGRQ

-1530 DRADSADR
+1530 DRADTSDR
-1538 SGGSEGD
+1538 SGGSERD

-1686 ELRYNRETHRSEM
+1686 ELRYNSETHRSEM

-1981 PFTNKGSLGEQIREA
+1981 PFTDKGSLGEQIREA

-2297 STGEFKIVLNNK
+2297 NTGEFKIVLNNK

-2390 LSSLYNETFNALVTP
+2390 LSSLYNETFNALATP
-2405 KYNGS
+2405 KYNGA

-2550 EIIDAIAEEKAESR
+2550 EIINAIAEEKAESR

-3084 QDIKSTVDT
+3084 QDIKATVDT

-3099 AMTVGKRKF
+3099 SMTVGKRKF

-3138 GFELRII
+3138 GFELRVI

-3195 TETETDL
+3195 AETKSDL
-3202 SAQEAIIAAPFAKQA
+3202 AAQEAIIAAPFAKQA

-3250 ARKPLDDELPKKHN
+3250 ARKPLDSVRGGVRNSSGNDVN
-3264 KKSTY
+3264 S
-3269 SETETPVSQAIS
+3269 PVSQAIS

-3507 KRAEEGRKYKEQQFG
+3507 KRSEEGRKYKEQQFG
-3522 ANVDRAEAKKT
+3522 ANVDRAEAQKT

-3582 LRRYRDRRNNA
+3582 LRRYRDRRNNS

-3598 YRDRIKADTDSLTQW
+3598 YRERIVVTSMQLSDWL
-3613 ILHPNNKNAYQHVP
+3613 
-3627 DALKNSV
+3627 LKNSDKEHV
-3634 IPFLTSIDFTS
+3634 PEVLKKPVLELLTSIDFSS
-3645 KQRLR
+3645 KRLLS
-3650 GGEATKADKEFI
+3650 GGQETKADKKFGANLAA
-3662 TQLNKLKGAIKQNI
+3662 LNKLLEGQQGAIDGVDNAVDNI
-3676 DVRGLYSGYNDL
+3676 GAYLDISAENRQFLNDL
-3688 PEGFMDEMQ
+3688 VSTVA
-3697 NLIDSAQALAESKA
+3697 SASSD
-3711 GEFVINRMT
+3711 GTTFTINRMT
-3720 AEELKTLSKLVRVVK
+3720 SEELKNFSHFLKNLS
-3735 KLIIHMNA
+3735 
-3743 YHQNAMFQHVY
+3743 
-3754 EGGDNSI
+3754 
-3761 EFMSKIGNATNT
+3761 T
-3773 GAVSE
+3773 
-3778 FLMWQQ
+3778 
-3784 MRPAYAFERFG
+3784 
-3795 KGGEAIYDEFRR
+3795 AIRKAN
-3807 GQATLAFN
+3807 ATLAN
-3815 TVKIKEFSDKTY
+3815 ARYENIPSMAQDSMAHMEAMGEARALDGTKLVKLIGWKNATPYFAFKRFGEAGKSLFEGLYKGWGKMAFHQQEILNFTKELYKAKEVRKWRSDIHDIT
-3827 TDAEVKAWEKET
+3827 
-3839 KTFVLGEDTVK
+3839 LEDGSK
-3850 IPVSYLM
+3850 IQMSTAQIM
-3857 GFYELSKQKDSLE
+3857 ELSMLMKREQALK
-3870 HILGEGI
+3870 HINGVGI
-3877 RVATYKNGK
+3877 RIGNIKTKSGIKQDTNYYKLTVGDMDNIKKLLTQRQLKVAQ
-3886 EKISDV
+3886 D
-3892 GHALTPGDISTMI
+3892 M
-3905 KALTPR
+3905 
-3911 QMEVADKLQKFMST
+3911 QKYMAKR
-3925 QGAEWGN
+3925 GAEWGN
-3932 YVSVARFGEELFTNP
+3932 EISMARFGYEFYTEGEN
-3947 EYYPINS
+3947 YYPIKTDDNS
-3954 DGRHLEATADEHPS
+3954 RPMRDTDIQGNSMFR
-3968 AASLYALLNMSFTKS
+3968 LLNLSASKS
-3983 RKEGANNRIVLYSI
+3983 LNQYANNALVVGDI
-3997 FDVFANHMSSMAQY
+3997 FDTFTGHMTDMAKL
-4011 NAFALPILDSLK
+4011 NALGLPLLDAIK
-4023 WFNYQQVEKNEDGSK
+4023 WFNYRERTNNPDGTINEQSLTKSMEKAFGKAAGNYFRTLMKDINGVKESGDRSGDIFNKMLTRYKIAAVAANIRVALLQPTSY
-4038 TILGSV
+4038 V
-4044 REQMA
+4044 RAQ
-4049 RVYGVPEESRP
+4049 Y
-4060 GSGRKGYAENFVI
+4060 
-4073 GIIKAFNGTET
+4073 IIKKRHL
-4084 QGIPTDMQGLN
+4084 LN
-4095 AMHKYN
+4095 AF
-4101 MAQVAYNVRV
+4101 VF
-4111 VLQQPMAI
+4111 
-4119 TRAGLLVDYKNII
+4119 
-4132 KGLRLSPSAIK
+4132 K
-4143 KNIEEMHKYSGIAV
+4143 KNGYNEAMKYSGTAV
-4157 WKSLGFYD
+4157 WKSLGYYD
-4165 INISRGLTDIIKHND
+4165 TDIARSMRTQIENGD
-4180 NALDKIGD
+4180 AVLDKVRDWSMGLAELGD
-4188 IGMWGAEKADLITW
+4188 KRTWGRLWVACKLQTKSENPRLTGDALCKATAELFDEMIYATQVMDSTLTRSEIMRGTTRADKLVSAFGAEPTLSANIVMD
-4202 AAIWSACKD
+4202 AASEYMID
-4211 RVMRDYGRPTT
+4211 MR
-4222 EEYYAQVTKLFEDV
+4222 
-4236 IYKTQV
+4236 KT
-4242 VDSVLT
+4242 
-4248 KNEWLRSK
+4248 
-4256 GAWARLLG
+4256 
-4264 SFMSEPT
+4264 
-4271 TTASMLLDAYYKYR
+4271 DA
-4285 LDLQRGLNRQQAWK
+4285 
-4299 LNGRNIGRTAYV
+4299 RTAWRKNKDKIALAFTTYV
-4311 YAVGAVLLAAIQA
+4311 SSAAFAAFVESLWDAV
-4324 VADAWRD
+4324 RD
-4331 DDDYQTFIEKWLEA
+4331 DDDYETFLEKFMQA
-4345 FEGNLVDELMPFNK
+4345 FLGEDGLLSGNLVQDLTIIGKIPELK
-4359 LPILRDFYELVKSL
+4359 AIIEVLTGD
-4373 LETWGVDTYGT
+4373 
-4384 EPRSVIFQWRDYLV
+4384 
-4398 KSSEIFHDKIMGE
+4398 KSSDMSIASLESISSTYSIWKETIQLTTGELQDPTKVTYYGKMTPWGKI
-4411 DTNYE
+4411 
-4416 WYGGAYKLLQAVSG
+4416 YKTLQALSQISGVAVSNG
-4430 ITGLPMAAVT
+4430 ARDVIAV
-4440 REIIGAWNNIV
+4440 WNTIA
-4451 GGLAPSLKVKT
+4451 GSIAPSMKLKKLKT
-4462 YDAGTK
+4462 YDPGTAGS
-4468 GNIKYAYQDGY
+4468 IKHAYLGGA
-4479 LTEEEAIN
+4479 LTETEAID
-4487 ELIETGEAKDKNEAY
+4487 ELIKAGEAEDNDEAY
-4502 WLVKQWETGSGKYEA
+4502 WLVKQWETGSDKYED
-4517 LKGAIMAND
+4517 LKAAIMAND

-4540 GVEEKTARSEAASII
+4540 GVEEKTARSEATSII

-4601 DEKYKDISMPA
+4601 DEKYKDISIPA
-4612 VRKYNEYCAGVGI
+4612 VRKYNEYCVGVGI

>member
-62 NRLGSSG
+62 NRLGRSG

-414 VNPIAGKVAGDALMG
+414 VNPIAGKAAGDALMG

-570 LYGSNLRD
+570 LYGNNLRD

-628 TIQAAAAEQLTKYG
+628 TIQAAATEQLTKYG

-649 LAAAITKLTAGEN
+649 LASAITKLTAGEN

-696 EWAETLGTDRIN
+696 GWAETLGTDRIN
-708 AETYSRLLQDAQV
+708 AEAYSRLLQDAQV

-730 APVVENIQQYP
+730 APVVENIQQSP

-857 KDRTSRANDK
+857 KDRTSRANGK

-1112 TEHVADKVENV
+1112 TEHVADKLENV

-1165 VEIKFSEKPSE
+1165 VEVKFDDKPAE
-1176 AVREV
+1176 AVRDV
-1181 LKANKFRWHKA
+1181 LKANKFRWNKA
-1192 KGVWYGKTS
+1192 KKVWYGKTS
-1201 HDVIAEA
+1201 HDAIVDA

-1215 EQAPAP
+1215 ESSPEA
-1221 VDTKPTEETPKSDFA
+1221 KSDFM
-1236 KVWESATQEAKDEI
+1236 KSWERATQAEKDEVVD
-1250 IQAIYENTKISH
+1250 AIYQNTKLSYI
-1262 MAPTE
+1262 APTE
-1267 VRETPPVYSA
+1267 IR
-1277 TKETP
+1277 
-1282 VNADVSIDYS
+1282 
-1292 KTNEIAKKIIKQTKI
+1292 
-1307 GMNNYTF
+1307 
-1314 TAKVGNSYIAGNSF
+1314 
-1328 VVSVVDL
+1328 
-1335 DTFKSLFE
+1335 
-1343 TVAKPAIDGNALEKI
+1343 
-1358 VNNKDYTKFTGKAYS
+1358 
-1373 YLNNSGYTSQIKSV
+1373 
-1387 LLESAKDQILI
+1387 
-1398 NEKYA
+1398 
-1403 KYFDGYD
+1403 
-1410 FYHIPGK
+1410 
-1417 KNLPIL
+1417 
-1423 IKDLNGNT
+1423 
-1431 IGIVMPMRI
+1431 
-1440 DKPINT
+1440 
-1446 EKLDTSK
+1446 
-1453 MKSFRN
+1453 
-1459 AQENVE
+1459 E
-1465 EIKEEKKNGGKNK
+1465 EIQAQAENITEDNDNGTENEVNER
-1478 ADKGTIQQ
+1478 AVHSPQ
-1486 SESDGDGAARLL
+1486 SDGDGAARLL

-1530 DRADSADR
+1530 DRADTSDR
-1538 SGGSEGD
+1538 SGGSERD

-1686 ELRYNRETHRSEM
+1686 ELRYNSETHRSEM

-2405 KYNGS
+2405 KYNGA

-2550 EIIDAIAEEKAESR
+2550 EIINAIAEEKAESR

-2624 MNNVSGLSNSNGS
+2624 MNNVSGLSNSKGS
-2637 QRAFD
+2637 KRAFD

-2971 EVSKYTY
+2971 EVSKYIY

-3084 QDIKSTVDT
+3084 QDIKATVDT

-3099 AMTVGKRKF
+3099 SMTVGKRKF

-3202 SAQEAIIAAPFAKQA
+3202 AAQEAIIAAPFAKQA

-3250 ARKPLDDELPKKHN
+3250 ARKPLDDELPMKHN

-3269 SETETPVSQAIS
+3269 SETETLFMQWENGSAPIGEVKRFSRFGKFRYYEKTKKGSIELSRDQYNERRKFDAQNTYTRVQRQISEATDYNEGSERNMLGYSDGNRNAGGAGVLSRQTVWEALRHDATGSVRGGVRNSSGNDVNSPVSQAIS

-3507 KRAEEGRKYKEQQFG
+3507 KRSEEGRKYKEQQFG
-3522 ANVDRAEAKKT
+3522 ANVDRAEAQKT

-3598 YRDRIKADTDSLTQW
+3598 YRDRITVTSMQLSDWL
-3613 ILHPNNKNAYQHVP
+3613 
-3627 DALKNSV
+3627 LKNSDKEHV
-3634 IPFLTSIDFTS
+3634 PEVLKKPVLELLTSIDFSS
-3645 KQRLR
+3645 KRLLS
-3650 GGEATKADKEFI
+3650 GGQETKADKKFGANLAA
-3662 TQLNKLKGAIKQNI
+3662 LNKLLEGQQGAIDGVDNAVDNI
-3676 DVRGLYSGYNDL
+3676 GAYLDISAENRQFLNDL
-3688 PEGFMDEMQ
+3688 VSTVA
-3697 NLIDSAQALAESKA
+3697 SASSD
-3711 GEFVINRMT
+3711 GTTFTINRMT
-3720 AEELKTLSKLVRVVK
+3720 SEELKNFSHFLKNLS
-3735 KLIIHMNA
+3735 
-3743 YHQNAMFQHVY
+3743 
-3754 EGGDNSI
+3754 
-3761 EFMSKIGNATNT
+3761 T
-3773 GAVSE
+3773 
-3778 FLMWQQ
+3778 
-3784 MRPAYAFERFG
+3784 
-3795 KGGEAIYDEFRR
+3795 AIRKAN
-3807 GQATLAFN
+3807 ATLAN
-3815 TVKIKEFSDKTY
+3815 ARYENIPSMAQDSMAHMEAMGEARALDGTKLVKLIGWKNATPYFAFKRFGEAGKSLFEGLYKGWGKMAFHQQEILNFTKELYKAKEVRKWRSDIHDIT
-3827 TDAEVKAWEKET
+3827 
-3839 KTFVLGEDTVK
+3839 LEDGSK
-3850 IPVSYLM
+3850 IQMSTAQIM
-3857 GFYELSKQKDSLE
+3857 ELSMLMKREQALK
-3870 HILGEGI
+3870 HINGVGI
-3877 RVATYKNGK
+3877 RIGNIKTKSGIKQDTNFYKLTVGDMDNIKKLLTQRQLKVAQ
-3886 EKISDV
+3886 D
-3892 GHALTPGDISTMI
+3892 M
-3905 KALTPR
+3905 
-3911 QMEVADKLQKFMST
+3911 QKYMAKR
-3925 QGAEWGN
+3925 GAEWGN
-3932 YVSVARFGEELFTNP
+3932 EISMARFGYEFYTEGEN
-3947 EYYPINS
+3947 YYPIKTDDNS
-3954 DGRHLEATADEHPS
+3954 RPMRDTDIQGNSMFR
-3968 AASLYALLNMSFTKS
+3968 LLNLSASKS
-3983 RKEGANNRIVLYSI
+3983 LNQYANNALVVGDI
-3997 FDVFANHMSSMAQY
+3997 FDTFTGHMTDMAKL
-4011 NAFALPILDSLK
+4011 NALGLPLLDAIK
-4023 WFNYQQVEKNEDGSK
+4023 WFNYRERTNNPDGTINEQSLTKSMEKAFGKAAGNYFRTLMKDINGVKESGDRSGDIFNKMLTRYKIAAVAANIRVALLQPTSY
-4038 TILGSV
+4038 V
-4044 REQMA
+4044 RAQ
-4049 RVYGVPEESRP
+4049 Y
-4060 GSGRKGYAENFVI
+4060 
-4073 GIIKAFNGTET
+4073 IIKKRHL
-4084 QGIPTDMQGLN
+4084 LN
-4095 AMHKYN
+4095 AF
-4101 MAQVAYNVRV
+4101 VF
-4111 VLQQPMAI
+4111 
-4119 TRAGLLVDYKNII
+4119 
-4132 KGLRLSPSAIK
+4132 K
-4143 KNIEEMHKYSGIAV
+4143 KNGYNEAMKYSGTAV
-4157 WKSLGFYD
+4157 WKSLGYYD
-4165 INISRGLTDIIKHND
+4165 TDIARSMRTQIKNGD
-4180 NALDKIGD
+4180 AVLDKVRDWSMGLAELGD
-4188 IGMWGAEKADLITW
+4188 KRTWGRLWVACKLQTKSENPRLTGDALCKATAELFDEMIYATQVMDSTLTRSEIMRGTTRADKLVSAFGAEPTLSANIVMDAASEYMIDMRKAD
-4202 AAIWSACKD
+4202 A
-4211 RVMRDYGRPTT
+4211 
-4222 EEYYAQVTKLFEDV
+4222 
-4236 IYKTQV
+4236 
-4242 VDSVLT
+4242 
-4248 KNEWLRSK
+4248 
-4256 GAWARLLG
+4256 
-4264 SFMSEPT
+4264 
-4271 TTASMLLDAYYKYR
+4271 
-4285 LDLQRGLNRQQAWK
+4285 
-4299 LNGRNIGRTAYV
+4299 RTAWRKNKDKIALAFTTYV
-4311 YAVGAVLLAAIQA
+4311 SSAAFAAFVESLWDAV
-4324 VADAWRD
+4324 RD
-4331 DDDYQTFIEKWLEA
+4331 DDDYETFLEKFMQA
-4345 FEGNLVDELMPFNK
+4345 FLGEDGLLSGNLVQDLTIIGKIPELK
-4359 LPILRDFYELVKSL
+4359 AIIEVLTGD
-4373 LETWGVDTYGT
+4373 
-4384 EPRSVIFQWRDYLV
+4384 
-4398 KSSEIFHDKIMGE
+4398 KSSDMSIASLESISSTYSIWKETIQLTTGELQDPTKVTYYGKMTPWGKI
-4411 DTNYE
+4411 
-4416 WYGGAYKLLQAVSG
+4416 YKTLQALSQISGVAVSNG
-4430 ITGLPMAAVT
+4430 ARDVIAV
-4440 REIIGAWNNIV
+4440 WNTIV
-4451 GGLAPSLKVKT
+4451 GSFAPSMKLKT
-4462 YDAGTK
+4462 YDPGTAGS
-4468 GNIKYAYQDGY
+4468 IKHAYLGGA
-4479 LTEEEAIN
+4479 LTETEAID
-4487 ELIETGEAKDKNEAY
+4487 ELIKAGEAEDNDEAY
-4502 WLVKQWETGSGKYEA
+4502 WLVKQWETGSDKYEA

-4555 GDLFNGTDDEPA
+4555 GDMFNGTDDEPA

-4637 NDIHGEDYDGDGKN
+4637 NDIHGEDYNGDGKN
-4651 DAYSAMD
+4651 DDYSAMD
-4658 KKLSYIDSLSISS
+4658 KKLSYIDSLGISDE
-4671 SQKTA
+4671 QKTA

>member
-11 EESGINAKLRAEAAG
+11 EESGVNAKLRAEAAG

-53 NLSEYESIV
+53 NISEYESIV

-69 VDITGQDE
+69 LDITGQDE
-77 VIKSFRSFHGDTS
+77 VIKSFKSFHGDTS
-90 KIYSRFKN
+90 KIYSQFKN

-110 DYTALLGFDT
+110 DYTAMLGFDT

-142 AGHSV
+142 AGYSV

-163 SYLKSVGFSS
+163 SYLKSVGYSS
-173 VDELEKAISDKRLY
+173 VDELEKAISDKRQY
-187 LAQAKRTQNK
+187 LTQAKRTQNK

-209 FKYYS
+209 FRYYS
-214 ALGADMEN
+214 TLGAGMEN
-222 PTAEDASPSIKV
+222 PTVDDASPSIKV

-251 RDNYDELMRRSASSV
+251 RDNYDELMRRSASGV

-320 TKGFRNVEGK
+320 TKGFKNVEGK
-330 TADELAFS
+330 TAEELAFS
-338 IISGLDQFAS
+338 IVSGLDQFAS
-348 GLGSIFSSEDYIP
+348 GLGSLFSSEDYIP

-414 VNPIAGKVAGDALMG
+414 VNPIAGKVTGDALMG

-473 LGGEISGKAISKA
+473 LGGEVSGKAISKA

-591 LAKKIQLKLDSDSD
+591 LAKKIQRKLDSDSD
-605 VSGRNITK
+605 VSGRSITK
-613 LINQNEADMQANDRA
+613 LINQNEADMQANDRT
-628 TIQAAAAEQLTKYG
+628 TIKAAAAEQLTKYG
-642 ESGDVEA
+642 ETGDVEA
-649 LAAAITKLTAGEN
+649 LASAITKLTAGEN

-671 DNSEYGQRVANE
+671 DSSEYGQRVVNE

-696 EWAETLGTDRIN
+696 EWAEKLGTDRIN
-708 AETYSRLLQDAQV
+708 VEAYSKLLQDAQV
-721 ETEQQPVDT
+721 ETEQQSVDA
-730 APVVENIQQYP
+730 APVVENTQHSP
-741 TVRETAEVTSSETPT
+741 AVREITDVTSSEFPN
-756 SQTVKSSLPASDTQA
+756 SQAVKSSLPAANTQIDTN
-771 DTKSSVKDL
+771 SSVKDL

-815 RSGVPFST
+815 RSGVPFDT
-823 VKGLEGVAYLT
+823 VKGLEQVAYLT
-834 EKQQELAYDAG
+834 EAQRELAYDAG
-845 TAAANDEAVAKA
+845 AAAANTEASAKA
-857 KDRTSRANDK
+857 NDRTGRANGK
-867 IGRRIGAVKLE
+867 TGRRTGAVKLE

-918 AYEGANG
+918 VYEGANG
-925 RFDPKSPD
+925 KFDHKSPD

-941 GLLED
+941 GLLEG

-969 EFWNS
+969 EYWNS

-1034 MAESH
+1034 MAENH

-1080 ETVKYLDSIIDM
+1080 ETVKYLDSIIEM

-1112 TEHVADKVENV
+1112 AVSTEQVAGKLENA
-1123 EASTAS
+1123 EASTVS
-1129 EETET
+1129 EKTET
-1134 AEAEAAQVKPEP
+1134 AETEAAQVKSEP

-1159 NNEYGS
+1159 NTEYGS
-1165 VEIKFSEKPSE
+1165 VEVKFNEKPSE
-1176 AVREV
+1176 AVRDV
-1181 LKANKFRWHKA
+1181 LKANKFRWNKA
-1192 KGVWYGKTS
+1192 KKVWYGKTS
-1201 HDVIAEA
+1201 HDAIVDA

-1215 EQAPAP
+1215 ESS
-1221 VDTKPTEETPKSDFA
+1221 TEAKSDFM
-1236 KVWESATQEAKDEI
+1236 KSWEKATQAEKDEVVE
-1250 IQAIYENTKISH
+1250 AINQNTKLSYI
-1262 MAPTE
+1262 APTE
-1267 VRETPPVYSA
+1267 IR
-1277 TKETP
+1277 
-1282 VNADVSIDYS
+1282 
-1292 KTNEIAKKIIKQTKI
+1292 
-1307 GMNNYTF
+1307 
-1314 TAKVGNSYIAGNSF
+1314 
-1328 VVSVVDL
+1328 
-1335 DTFKSLFE
+1335 
-1343 TVAKPAIDGNALEKI
+1343 
-1358 VNNKDYTKFTGKAYS
+1358 
-1373 YLNNSGYTSQIKSV
+1373 
-1387 LLESAKDQILI
+1387 
-1398 NEKYA
+1398 
-1403 KYFDGYD
+1403 
-1410 FYHIPGK
+1410 
-1417 KNLPIL
+1417 
-1423 IKDLNGNT
+1423 
-1431 IGIVMPMRI
+1431 
-1440 DKPINT
+1440 
-1446 EKLDTSK
+1446 
-1453 MKSFRN
+1453 
-1459 AQENVE
+1459 E
-1465 EIKEEKKNGGKNK
+1465 EIPAQAENITEDNDNGTENEVNEG
-1478 ADKGTIQQ
+1478 AVHSPQ
-1486 SESDGDGAARLL
+1486 SDGDGAARLL

-1518 AEDRGRP
+1518 AEDRGRQ

-1530 DRADSADR
+1530 DRADTSDR
-1538 SGGSEGD
+1538 SSGSEGN
-1545 GQSRDLQR
+1545 GQSRDLR
-1553 GRGDDGQR
+1553 RDDG
-1561 RVRGDR
+1561 
-1567 AGQTE
+1567 
-1572 QGALGE
+1572 
-1578 LLRTEESAERSDE
+1578 
-1591 RGRVTQEEQKAKS
+1591 VTQEEQQVKV
-1604 EKLRETVSEQIEQQ
+1604 EKLKETVSAQIEQQ
-1618 STESPKGSNFVIG
+1618 STEVPKGSNFVIG

-1640 KSRFRANIDAIKLI
+1640 KSRFRANLDAIKLI

-1686 ELRYNRETHRSEM
+1686 ELRYNSETRRSEM

-1708 FEEFRQLVTDGVIT
+1708 FGEFRQLVTDGVIT

-1837 VDRNYPKRITKAI
+1837 VDRHYPKRVTKAI

-1863 PGGIVMFIT
+1863 TGGIVMFIT

-1918 VLKKRAP
+1918 VLKKRAA

-1934 LEAPSRSVGESWQR
+1934 LNAPSRSVGESWQR

-1961 VLGNAELARGMYGA
+1961 VLGKAELARGMYGA
-1975 NTLTYT
+1975 NTLTYSPLT
-1981 PFTNKGSLGEQIREA
+1981 DKGSLGDQIREA

-2024 KTKQHGLEVKEDGVY
+2024 KTKLHGLEVKEDGVY
-2039 RNVDGH
+2039 RNIDGH
-2045 LEKVSSDKATTER
+2045 LEMVSSDKATAER

-2098 FVKKYGP
+2098 FVNKYGP

-2170 TGGIDTALIAKITD
+2170 TGGIDASLIAKLTD

-2220 AKLRE
+2220 AKLRD
-2225 AEALVPY
+2225 AEALVPF

-2258 TVGSPWI
+2258 SVGSPWI

-2285 AYSGPDVSVGRT
+2285 AYSGPDVTVGRT

-2324 RKSFLDIMDCL
+2324 RKSFLDIMDCM

-2405 KYNGS
+2405 KYNGA

-2421 TLREHQANAV
+2421 NLREHQANAV

-2642 LYAKVRYLQSLNG
+2642 LYAKVRYLQGLNG

-2774 KLLEERADNVKNVDP
+2774 KLLEQRANNVKNVDP
-2789 SEDNM
+2789 SKDNM

-2827 DNVLEEYKASN
+2827 DNVLKEYKASC

-2853 KGKSKTSKTVSEE
+2853 KGKSKTSKAVSEE
-2866 VDDDVFD
+2866 VDDDVLD
-2873 TESAQLYDDMRAYLV
+2873 TGSAQLYDDMRAYLV

-3084 QDIKSTVDT
+3084 QDIKATVDT

-3099 AMTVGKRKF
+3099 SMTVGKRKF

-3117 LASEIVSKAK
+3117 LASEIISKAK

-3138 GFELRII
+3138 GFELRVI

-3160 YRFNVYPENS
+3160 YRFNVHTENS

-3202 SAQEAIIAAPFAKQA
+3202 SAQEAIISSPFAKQA

-3250 ARKPLDDELPKKHN
+3250 ARKYWRPNLSKAEWALLNNRTEIEISKSSNYLDGSTKWLYAKEKGAEVFALYGVGDGTVPTVLYASGRAKASTDYEQFTSFVKEFKHGTVAYAET
-3264 KKSTY
+3264 TY
-3269 SETETPVSQAIS
+3269 RWSEIIS
-3281 SAKTSI
+3281 SVYGAKY
-3287 MQIPALFKHKAVK
+3287 
-3300 FGDVNIDIGGGRFDL
+3300 GDYDAHGHR
-3315 ATNYLASI
+3315 
-3323 GTTNLVFDPFNRP
+3323 
-3336 ETTNASTLDYLRS
+3336 
-3349 GKRADTA
+3349 
-3356 TCANVLNVIAEEE
+3356 
-3369 ARKNVILEVA
+3369 
-3379 KAIKPDGVAYFMV
+3379 
-3392 YEGNGTGIGKE
+3392 
-3403 TSAGYQ
+3403 
-3409 NNRKTADYVQEISQW
+3409 RKTVELNEILAEASK
-3424 FDSVQRSGK
+3424 RIGR
-3433 LITATKPK
+3433 
-3441 ANLPKAA
+3441 
-3448 WELSPGNAVFYQ
+3448 GNSRGSTENSDDVTQHQ

-3522 ANVDRAEAKKT
+3522 ANIDRAEAQKT

-3542 QIKRASSEVLDVEK
+3542 QIKRTSSEVLDVEK

-3582 LRRYRDRRNNA
+3582 LRRYRDRRNNS

-3598 YRDRIKADTDSLTQW
+3598 YRDRIVITSMQLSDWL
-3613 ILHPNNKNAYQHVP
+3613 
-3627 DALKNSV
+3627 LKNSDKEHV
-3634 IPFLTSIDFTS
+3634 PEVLKKPVLELLTSIDFSS
-3645 KQRLR
+3645 KRLLS
-3650 GGEATKADKEFI
+3650 GGQETKADKKFGANLAA
-3662 TQLNKLKGAIKQNI
+3662 LNKLLEGQQGAIDGVDDAVDNI
-3676 DVRGLYSGYNDL
+3676 GAYLDISAENRQFLNDL
-3688 PEGFMDEMQ
+3688 V
-3697 NLIDSAQALAESKA
+3697 NTVASASSD
-3711 GEFVINRMT
+3711 GTTFTINRMT
-3720 AEELKTLSKLVRVVK
+3720 SEELKNFSHFLKNLS
-3735 KLIIHMNA
+3735 
-3743 YHQNAMFQHVY
+3743 
-3754 EGGDNSI
+3754 
-3761 EFMSKIGNATNT
+3761 T
-3773 GAVSE
+3773 
-3778 FLMWQQ
+3778 
-3784 MRPAYAFERFG
+3784 
-3795 KGGEAIYDEFRR
+3795 AIRKAN
-3807 GQATLAFN
+3807 ATLAN
-3815 TVKIKEFSDKTY
+3815 ARYENIPSMAHDSMAHMEAMGEARALDGTKLVKLIGWKNATPYYAFKRFGEAGKALFEGLYKGWGKMAFHQQEILKFTKDLYKAKEVRKWRSEIHDIT
-3827 TDAEVKAWEKET
+3827 
-3839 KTFVLGEDTVK
+3839 LEDGSKLQMSTAQ
-3850 IPVSYLM
+3850 IM
-3857 GFYELSKQKDSLE
+3857 ELSMLMKREQALK
-3870 HILGEGI
+3870 HINGVGI
-3877 RVATYKNGK
+3877 RIGNIKTKSGIKQDTNYYKLTTGDMANIKKLLTQRQLKVAQ
-3886 EKISDV
+3886 E
-3892 GHALTPGDISTMI
+3892 M
-3905 KALTPR
+3905 
-3911 QMEVADKLQKFMST
+3911 QKYMAKR
-3925 QGAEWGN
+3925 GAEWGN
-3932 YVSVARFGEELFTNP
+3932 EISMARFGYEFYTEGEN
-3947 EYYPINS
+3947 YYPIKTDDNS
-3954 DGRHLEATADEHPS
+3954 RPMRDTDIQGNSMFR
-3968 AASLYALLNMSFTKS
+3968 LLNLSASKS
-3983 RKEGANNRIVLYSI
+3983 LNQYANNALVIGDI
-3997 FDVFANHMSSMAQY
+3997 FDTFTGHMADMAKL
-4011 NAFALPILDSLK
+4011 NALGLPLLDAIK
-4023 WFNYQQVEKNEDGSK
+4023 WFNYRDRTKNPDG
-4038 TILGSV
+4038 TIN
-4044 REQMA
+4044 EQSLTKSM
-4049 RVYGVPEESRP
+4049 E
-4060 GSGRKGYAENFVI
+4060 
-4073 GIIKAFNGTET
+4073 KAFGKAAGSYFRTLMKDINGVKESGDRSGDIFNIMLTRYKVAAVAANIRVALL
-4084 QGIPTDMQGLN
+4084 QPTSYVRAQYIIEKKHLLN
-4095 AMHKYN
+4095 AF
-4101 MAQVAYNVRV
+4101 VF
-4111 VLQQPMAI
+4111 
-4119 TRAGLLVDYKNII
+4119 
-4132 KGLRLSPSAIK
+4132 K
-4143 KNIEEMHKYSGIAV
+4143 KNGYDEAMKYSGTAV
-4157 WKSLGFYD
+4157 WKSLGYYD
-4165 INISRGLTDIIKHND
+4165 TDIARSMRTQIENGD
-4180 NALDKIGD
+4180 TWLDKVRDRSMGLAELGD
-4188 IGMWGAEKADLITW
+4188 KRTWGRLWVACKLQTKANNPSLTGEALCKATAELFDEMIYATQVMDSTLTRSEIMRGTTRADKLVSAFGAEPTLSANIVMD
-4202 AAIWSACKD
+4202 AASEYMID
-4211 RVMRDYGRPTT
+4211 MR
-4222 EEYYAQVTKLFEDV
+4222 
-4236 IYKTQV
+4236 KT
-4242 VDSVLT
+4242 
-4248 KNEWLRSK
+4248 
-4256 GAWARLLG
+4256 
-4264 SFMSEPT
+4264 
-4271 TTASMLLDAYYKYR
+4271 DA
-4285 LDLQRGLNRQQAWK
+4285 
-4299 LNGRNIGRTAYV
+4299 RTAWRKNKDKIALAFTTYV
-4311 YAVGAVLLAAIQA
+4311 SSAAFAALVESLWDAV
-4324 VADAWRD
+4324 RD
-4331 DDDYQTFIEKWLEA
+4331 DDDYETFLEKFMQA
-4345 FEGNLVDELMPFNK
+4345 FLGEDGLLSGNLVQDLTIIGKIPELKAIINVLTGDKSSDMSVAALESISSTYSIWKETIQLLTGELEEPTKVTYNGKMTPWGKIYKTLQALSQVSGVAVSNGFRDVAAVYNTIVGIFAPSKKLKTYDPGAEGSIKHAYLGGTLTETEAIDELMK
-4359 LPILRDFYELVKSL
+4359 
-4373 LETWGVDTYGT
+4373 
-4384 EPRSVIFQWRDYLV
+4384 
-4398 KSSEIFHDKIMGE
+4398 
-4411 DTNYE
+4411 
-4416 WYGGAYKLLQAVSG
+4416 
-4430 ITGLPMAAVT
+4430 
-4440 REIIGAWNNIV
+4440 
-4451 GGLAPSLKVKT
+4451 
-4462 YDAGTK
+4462 
-4468 GNIKYAYQDGY
+4468 
-4479 LTEEEAIN
+4479 
-4487 ELIETGEAKDKNEAY
+4487 TGEVEDSDEAY
-4502 WLVKQWETGSGKYEA
+4502 WLVKQWETGHGKYEA
-4517 LKGAIMAND
+4517 LKDAIKAND
-4526 AAAFNSAMSELTAN
+4526 TAAFNSAMSELTEN
-4540 GVEEKTARSEAASII
+4540 GVEEKKARSEATSII

-4567 SINAAQAI
+4567 SINAAQAT
-4575 SMLQRYGGKDS
+4575 SMLQWYGGKDS
-4586 DEANDTVNLWKFKAG
+4586 DEATDTVNLWKFKAG
-4601 DEKYKDISMPA
+4601 DEKYKDISIPA
-4612 VRKYNEYCAGVGI
+4612 VKKYNEYCVGVGI

-4637 NDIHGEDYDGDGKN
+4637 KDIHGEDYDGDGKS

>member
-11 EESGINAKLRAEAAG
+11 EESGINAKLRAEVAG

-251 RDNYDELMRRSASSV
+251 RDNYDELIRRSASSV

-361 PSAVQMQSSLVRE
+361 PSTVQMQSSLVRE

-414 VNPIAGKVAGDALMG
+414 VNPIAGKAAGDALMG

-591 LAKKIQLKLDSDSD
+591 LAKKIQDKINSGKSI
-605 VSGRNITK
+605 SGRNITK

-649 LAAAITKLTAGEN
+649 LASAITKLTAGEN

-696 EWAETLGTDRIN
+696 VWAETLGTDRIN
-708 AETYSRLLQDAQV
+708 AEAYSRLLQDAQV

-730 APVVENIQQYP
+730 APVVDNIQQSP

-756 SQTVKSSLPASDTQA
+756 SQTVKSSLPASGTQA

-800 IKKYDEAYSN
+800 IKKYDDAYSN

-834 EKQQELAYDAG
+834 EKQRELAYDAG

-857 KDRTSRANDK
+857 KDRTSRANGK
-867 IGRRIGAVKLE
+867 IGHRIGAVKLE

-886 EQQKRATRVL
+886 DQQKRATRVL

-1112 TEHVADKVENV
+1112 TEHVADKLENV

-1165 VEIKFSEKPSE
+1165 VEVKFNDKPAE
-1176 AVREV
+1176 AVRDV
-1181 LKANKFRWHKA
+1181 LKANKFRWNKA
-1192 KGVWYGKTS
+1192 KKVWYGKTS
-1201 HDVIAEA
+1201 HDAIVDA

-1215 EQAPAP
+1215 ESSPEA
-1221 VDTKPTEETPKSDFA
+1221 KSDFM
-1236 KVWESATQEAKDEI
+1236 KSWERATQAEKDEVVD
-1250 IQAIYENTKISH
+1250 AIYQNTKLSYI
-1262 MAPTE
+1262 APTE
-1267 VRETPPVYSA
+1267 IR
-1277 TKETP
+1277 
-1282 VNADVSIDYS
+1282 
-1292 KTNEIAKKIIKQTKI
+1292 
-1307 GMNNYTF
+1307 
-1314 TAKVGNSYIAGNSF
+1314 
-1328 VVSVVDL
+1328 
-1335 DTFKSLFE
+1335 
-1343 TVAKPAIDGNALEKI
+1343 
-1358 VNNKDYTKFTGKAYS
+1358 
-1373 YLNNSGYTSQIKSV
+1373 
-1387 LLESAKDQILI
+1387 
-1398 NEKYA
+1398 
-1403 KYFDGYD
+1403 
-1410 FYHIPGK
+1410 
-1417 KNLPIL
+1417 
-1423 IKDLNGNT
+1423 
-1431 IGIVMPMRI
+1431 
-1440 DKPINT
+1440 
-1446 EKLDTSK
+1446 
-1453 MKSFRN
+1453 
-1459 AQENVE
+1459 E
-1465 EIKEEKKNGGKNK
+1465 EIPAQAENITEDNDNGTENEVNER
-1478 ADKGTIQQ
+1478 AVHSPQ
-1486 SESDGDGAARLL
+1486 SDGDGAARLL
-1498 DELQAGDVQRAGGQR
+1498 DELQDGDVQRAGGQR

-1530 DRADSADR
+1530 DRADTSDR
-1538 SGGSEGD
+1538 SGGSERD

-1686 ELRYNRETHRSEM
+1686 ELRYNSETHRSEM

-1981 PFTNKGSLGEQIREA
+1981 PFTDKGSLGEQIREA

-2405 KYNGS
+2405 KYNGA

-3084 QDIKSTVDT
+3084 QDIKATVDT

-3099 AMTVGKRKF
+3099 SMTVGKRKF

-3138 GFELRII
+3138 GFELRVI

-3154 VVGAQN
+3154 VVGSQN

-3195 TETETDL
+3195 AETKSDL
-3202 SAQEAIIAAPFAKQA
+3202 AAQEAIISSPFAKQA
-3217 ELDAK
+3217 ELEAK

-3269 SETETPVSQAIS
+3269 SETETLFMQWENGSAPIGEVKRFSRFGKFRYYEKTKKGSIELSRDQYNERRKFDAQNTYTRVQRQISEATDYNEGSERNMLGYSDGNRNAGGAGVLSRQTVWETLRHDATGSVRGGVRNSSGNDVNSPVSQAIS

-3392 YEGNGTGIGKE
+3392 YEGNRTGIGKE

-3507 KRAEEGRKYKEQQFG
+3507 KRSEEGRKYKEQQFG
-3522 ANVDRAEAKKT
+3522 ANVDRAEAQKT

-3582 LRRYRDRRNNA
+3582 LRRYRDRRNNS

-3598 YRDRIKADTDSLTQW
+3598 YRERIVVTSMQLSDWL
-3613 ILHPNNKNAYQHVP
+3613 
-3627 DALKNSV
+3627 LKNSDKEHV
-3634 IPFLTSIDFTS
+3634 PEVLKKPVLELLTSIDFSS
-3645 KQRLR
+3645 KRLLS
-3650 GGEATKADKEFI
+3650 GGQETKADKKFGANLAA
-3662 TQLNKLKGAIKQNI
+3662 LNKLLEGQQGAIDGVDNAVDNI
-3676 DVRGLYSGYNDL
+3676 GAYLDISAENRQFLNDL
-3688 PEGFMDEMQ
+3688 VSTVA
-3697 NLIDSAQALAESKA
+3697 SASSD
-3711 GEFVINRMT
+3711 GTTFTINRMT
-3720 AEELKTLSKLVRVVK
+3720 SEELKNFSHFLKNLS
-3735 KLIIHMNA
+3735 
-3743 YHQNAMFQHVY
+3743 
-3754 EGGDNSI
+3754 
-3761 EFMSKIGNATNT
+3761 T
-3773 GAVSE
+3773 
-3778 FLMWQQ
+3778 
-3784 MRPAYAFERFG
+3784 
-3795 KGGEAIYDEFRR
+3795 AIRKAN
-3807 GQATLAFN
+3807 ATLAN
-3815 TVKIKEFSDKTY
+3815 ARYENIPSMAQDSMAHMEAMGEARALDGTKLVKLIGWKNATPYFAFKRFGEAGKSLFEGLYKGWGKMAFHQQEILNFTKELYKAKEVRKWRSDIHDIT
-3827 TDAEVKAWEKET
+3827 
-3839 KTFVLGEDTVK
+3839 LEDGSK
-3850 IPVSYLM
+3850 IQMSTAQIM
-3857 GFYELSKQKDSLE
+3857 ELSMLMKREQALK
-3870 HILGEGI
+3870 HINGVGI
-3877 RVATYKNGK
+3877 RIGNIKTKSGIKQDTNYYKLTVGDMDNIKKLLTQRQLKVAQ
-3886 EKISDV
+3886 D
-3892 GHALTPGDISTMI
+3892 M
-3905 KALTPR
+3905 
-3911 QMEVADKLQKFMST
+3911 QKYMAKR
-3925 QGAEWGN
+3925 GAEWGN
-3932 YVSVARFGEELFTNP
+3932 EISMARFGYEFYTEGEN
-3947 EYYPINS
+3947 YYPIKTDDNS
-3954 DGRHLEATADEHPS
+3954 RPMRDTDIQGNSMFR
-3968 AASLYALLNMSFTKS
+3968 LLNLSASKS
-3983 RKEGANNRIVLYSI
+3983 LNQYANNALVVGDI
-3997 FDVFANHMSSMAQY
+3997 FDTFTGHMTDMAKL
-4011 NAFALPILDSLK
+4011 NALGLPLLDAIK
-4023 WFNYQQVEKNEDGSK
+4023 WFNYRERTNNPDGTINEQSLTKSMEKAFGKAAGSYFRTLMK
-4038 TILGSV
+4038 DINGVKESGDRSGDIFNKMLTRYKIAAVAANIRVALLQPTSYV
-4044 REQMA
+4044 RAQ
-4049 RVYGVPEESRP
+4049 Y
-4060 GSGRKGYAENFVI
+4060 
-4073 GIIKAFNGTET
+4073 IIKKRHL
-4084 QGIPTDMQGLN
+4084 LN
-4095 AMHKYN
+4095 AF
-4101 MAQVAYNVRV
+4101 VF
-4111 VLQQPMAI
+4111 
-4119 TRAGLLVDYKNII
+4119 
-4132 KGLRLSPSAIK
+4132 K
-4143 KNIEEMHKYSGIAV
+4143 KNGYNEAMKYSGTAV
-4157 WKSLGFYD
+4157 WKSLGYYD
-4165 INISRGLTDIIKHND
+4165 TDIARSMRTQIKNGD
-4180 NALDKIGD
+4180 AVLDKVRDWSMGLAELGD
-4188 IGMWGAEKADLITW
+4188 KRTWGRLWVACKLQTKSENPRLTGDALCKATAELFDEMIYATQVMDSTLTRSEIMRGTTRADKLVSAFGAEPTLSANIVMD
-4202 AAIWSACKD
+4202 AASEYMID
-4211 RVMRDYGRPTT
+4211 MR
-4222 EEYYAQVTKLFEDV
+4222 
-4236 IYKTQV
+4236 KT
-4242 VDSVLT
+4242 
-4248 KNEWLRSK
+4248 
-4256 GAWARLLG
+4256 
-4264 SFMSEPT
+4264 
-4271 TTASMLLDAYYKYR
+4271 DA
-4285 LDLQRGLNRQQAWK
+4285 
-4299 LNGRNIGRTAYV
+4299 RTAWRKNKDKIALAFTTYV
-4311 YAVGAVLLAAIQA
+4311 SSAAFAAFVESLWDAV
-4324 VADAWRD
+4324 RD
-4331 DDDYQTFIEKWLEA
+4331 DDDYETFLEKFMQA
-4345 FEGNLVDELMPFNK
+4345 FLGEDGLLSGNLVQDLTIIGKIPELK
-4359 LPILRDFYELVKSL
+4359 AIIEVLTGD
-4373 LETWGVDTYGT
+4373 
-4384 EPRSVIFQWRDYLV
+4384 
-4398 KSSEIFHDKIMGE
+4398 KSSDMSIASLESISSTYSIWKETIQLTTGELQDPTKVTYYGKMTPWGKI
-4411 DTNYE
+4411 
-4416 WYGGAYKLLQAVSG
+4416 YKTLQALSQISGVAVSNG
-4430 ITGLPMAAVT
+4430 ARDVIAV
-4440 REIIGAWNNIV
+4440 WNTIA
-4451 GGLAPSLKVKT
+4451 GSFAPSMKLKKLKT
-4462 YDAGTK
+4462 YDPGTAGS
-4468 GNIKYAYQDGY
+4468 IKHAYLGGA
-4479 LTEEEAIN
+4479 LTETEAID
-4487 ELIETGEAKDKNEAY
+4487 ELIKAGEAEDNDEAY

-4651 DAYSAMD
+4651 DDYSAMD

>member
-1 MSWKDRVKAN
+1 MSENWREKFKEQIISSPDYVGSKTVSDPDWREKMKTSVNDGSAAKAYN
-11 EESGINAKLRAEAAG
+11 AESKRMATEAAYNKKVSQG
-26 NLYSAMRDYAAT
+26 KSA
-38 SGQYKDQGQRDQFER
+38 
-53 NLSEYESIV
+53 YEKY
-62 NRLGSSG
+62 LAG
-69 VDITGQDE
+69 
-77 VIKSFRSFHGDTS
+77 IKSDGKKKKSFLDYFADAGYAGDTS
-90 KIYSRFKN
+90 LPNGGMSTAVMQIERDHDKPQPINISTLSEDQLKDFYYMYAESPEKAKKYVEEANNKTAAIKADERAEWAGKNTGTRILSAVAQAPVSAISMADYLNQLAWYNATGEVYTERNADSPTMLSRSLIGGAAQGLTEKGLFNTGLLK
-98 RGEYDAA
+98 GEIDENIPIVGGMSLGSAYQLGTSMINSAVSAATQGSIGAIFMGGSAASNAFYDALDKGA
-105 VKAQK
+105 SADQAIYNGLAQGTAEALFEYVSLDKLIKMDVSAPLIKNVLKQGGIEASEEALTSISNYVTDAIIMK
-110 DYTALLGFDT
+110 DKSEYAEL
-120 KAGQQEV
+120 
-127 DKLEKYLRKAKSLTP
+127 LEKYNGDKTKAYM
-142 AGHSV
+142 AM
-147 KEGTG
+147 
-152 VTVNRNTQALN
+152 VNQVAQDAIG
-163 SYLKSVGFSS
+163 GF
-173 VDELEKAISDKRLY
+173 IS
-187 LAQAKRTQNK
+187 
-197 SKLDSDADNDKE
+197 
-209 FKYYS
+209 
-214 ALGADMEN
+214 
-222 PTAEDASPSIKV
+222 
-234 FGWEKGGSKV
+234 
-244 KNKVAYS
+244 
-251 RDNYDELMRRSASSV
+251 
-266 ANGGGYSDS
+266 GGGLTLINYGT
-275 NFNAD
+275 NGA
-280 YMEMTDD
+280 
-287 EVNKYNYYLAKYG
+287 YNSHQTKKAYG
-300 DEKADEYLDSLTE
+300 
-313 TLSYRKA
+313 
-320 TKGFRNVEGK
+320 
-330 TADELAFS
+330 
-338 IISGLDQFAS
+338 
-348 GLGSIFSSEDYIP
+348 P
-361 PSAVQMQSSLVRE
+361 AVQ
-374 DLADKGPD
+374 
-382 IFGSSLGQ
+382 
-390 TVYDLGTTTA
+390 
-400 NMLPSIAV
+400 
-408 GTLVGM
+408 
-414 VNPIAGKVAGDALMG
+414 
-429 ASAAGNA
+429 
-436 YTEML
+436 
-441 NLGYDKS
+441 
-448 QARAYGTITGALE
+448 
-461 AGLQYLLGGIGA
+461 
-473 LGGEISGKAISKA
+473 
-486 VEGINNGAAK
+486 
-496 FAIKFGGEMAS
+496 
-507 EGIEEALQEVL
+507 
-518 SPILKNAIFNTDES
+518 
-532 IDWEQVAYSGLLGAM
+532 
-547 SAGLFNSSNAVTNT
+547 
-561 VRMNNANKE
+561 
-570 LYGSNLRD
+570 D
-578 LVAESL
+578 LVSESF
-584 ELNPDNK
+584 ELNPENE
-591 LAKKIQLKLDSDSD
+591 LATKIQNKINSGKSI
-605 VSGRNITK
+605 SGRNITK

-628 TIQAAAAEQLTKYG
+628 TIKAAAAEQLTKYG
-642 ESGDVEA
+642 ETGDVEA
-649 LAAAITKLTAGEN
+649 LASAISKLTAGEN

-671 DNSEYGQRVANE
+671 DNSEYGRRVVNE

-696 EWAETLGTDRIN
+696 EWAEKLGTDRIN
-708 AETYSRLLQDAQV
+708 AEAYSKLLQDAQV
-721 ETEQQPVDT
+721 ETEQQSVDA
-730 APVVENIQQYP
+730 APVVENTQQSP
-741 TVRETAEVTSSETPT
+741 AVREITDVTSSEFPN
-756 SQTVKSSLPASDTQA
+756 SQAVKSSLPAANTQIDTN
-771 DTKSSVKDL
+771 SSVKDL

-815 RSGVPFST
+815 RSGVPFDT
-823 VKGLEGVAYLT
+823 VKGLEQVAYLT
-834 EKQQELAYDAG
+834 ETQRELAYDAG
-845 TAAANDEAVAKA
+845 AAAANTEASAKA
-857 KDRTSRANDK
+857 NDRTGRANGK
-867 IGRRIGAVKLE
+867 TGRRTGAVKLE

-918 AYEGANG
+918 VYEGANG
-925 RFDPKSPD
+925 KFDPKSPD

-941 GLLED
+941 GLLEG

-969 EFWNS
+969 EYWNS

-1034 MAESH
+1034 MAENH

-1080 ETVKYLDSIIDM
+1080 ETVKYLDSIIEM

-1112 TEHVADKVENV
+1112 AVSTEQVAGKLENA
-1123 EASTAS
+1123 EASIVS

-1134 AEAEAAQVKPEP
+1134 AETEAAQVKSEP

-1159 NNEYGS
+1159 NTEYGS
-1165 VEIKFSEKPSE
+1165 VEVKFNEKPSE
-1176 AVREV
+1176 AVRDV
-1181 LKANKFRWHKA
+1181 LKANKFRWNKA
-1192 KGVWYGKTS
+1192 KKVWYGKTS
-1201 HDVIAEA
+1201 HDAIVDA

-1215 EQAPAP
+1215 ESS
-1221 VDTKPTEETPKSDFA
+1221 TEAKSDFM
-1236 KVWESATQEAKDEI
+1236 KSWEKATQAEKDEVVE
-1250 IQAIYENTKISH
+1250 AINQNTKLSYI
-1262 MAPTE
+1262 APTE
-1267 VRETPPVYSA
+1267 IR
-1277 TKETP
+1277 
-1282 VNADVSIDYS
+1282 
-1292 KTNEIAKKIIKQTKI
+1292 
-1307 GMNNYTF
+1307 
-1314 TAKVGNSYIAGNSF
+1314 
-1328 VVSVVDL
+1328 
-1335 DTFKSLFE
+1335 
-1343 TVAKPAIDGNALEKI
+1343 
-1358 VNNKDYTKFTGKAYS
+1358 
-1373 YLNNSGYTSQIKSV
+1373 
-1387 LLESAKDQILI
+1387 
-1398 NEKYA
+1398 
-1403 KYFDGYD
+1403 
-1410 FYHIPGK
+1410 
-1417 KNLPIL
+1417 
-1423 IKDLNGNT
+1423 
-1431 IGIVMPMRI
+1431 
-1440 DKPINT
+1440 
-1446 EKLDTSK
+1446 
-1453 MKSFRN
+1453 
-1459 AQENVE
+1459 E
-1465 EIKEEKKNGGKNK
+1465 EIPAQAENITEDNDNGTENEVNEG
-1478 ADKGTIQQ
+1478 AVHSPQ
-1486 SESDGDGAARLL
+1486 SDGDGAARLL

-1518 AEDRGRP
+1518 AEDRGRQ

-1530 DRADSADR
+1530 DRADTSDR
-1538 SGGSEGD
+1538 SSGSEGN
-1545 GQSRDLQR
+1545 GQSRDLR
-1553 GRGDDGQR
+1553 RDDG
-1561 RVRGDR
+1561 
-1567 AGQTE
+1567 
-1572 QGALGE
+1572 
-1578 LLRTEESAERSDE
+1578 
-1591 RGRVTQEEQKAKS
+1591 VTQEEQQVKV
-1604 EKLRETVSEQIEQQ
+1604 EKLKETVSAQIEQQ
-1618 STESPKGSNFVIG
+1618 STEVPKGSNFVIG

-1640 KSRFRANIDAIKLI
+1640 KSRFRANLDAIKLI

-1686 ELRYNRETHRSEM
+1686 ELRYNSETRRSEM

-1708 FEEFRQLVTDGVIT
+1708 FGEFRQLVTDGVIT

-1817 IPDNYMDVAI
+1817 IPDNYMDAAI

-1837 VDRNYPKRITKAI
+1837 VDRHYPKRVTKAI

-1863 PGGIVMFIT
+1863 TGGIVMFIT

-1918 VLKKRAP
+1918 VLKKRAA

-1934 LEAPSRSVGESWQR
+1934 LNAPSRSVGESWQR

-1961 VLGNAELARGMYGA
+1961 VLGKAELARGMYGA
-1975 NTLTYT
+1975 NTLTYSPLT
-1981 PFTNKGSLGEQIREA
+1981 DKGSLGDQIREA
-1996 FKNITGKMDYTA
+1996 FKNINGKMDYTA

-2024 KTKQHGLEVKEDGVY
+2024 KTKLHGLEVKEDGVY

-2117 DPDQYSLLSLENY
+2117 NPDQYSLLSLENY

-2405 KYNGS
+2405 KYNGA

-2421 TLREHQANAV
+2421 TLREYQANAV

-2741 VLTQVPGLKIP
+2741 VLTQVPWLKIP

-2789 SEDNM
+2789 SKDNM

-3099 AMTVGKRKF
+3099 SMTVGKRKF

-3138 GFELRII
+3138 GFELRVI
-3145 KQKAEYIGT
+3145 KQKAEYVGT

-3202 SAQEAIIAAPFAKQA
+3202 SAQEAIISSPFAKQA

-3250 ARKPLDDELPKKHN
+3250 ARTHLSDEATEFANDIDEWNRDGRPKGETFILG
-3264 KKSTY
+3264 ST
-3269 SETETPVSQAIS
+3269 
-3281 SAKTSI
+3281 
-3287 MQIPALFKHKAVK
+3287 
-3300 FGDVNIDIGGGRFDL
+3300 GDVLQGLGAIESDVYMLSDKINTIFREHPEITVKEIKSLPEILENPVLVLASKNAWEARENTRLAIFGMAKAQNGLPILAIFDL
-3315 ATNYLASI
+3315 HPAENKVFLHDMQKVTSAYTKNKSPRATLNMIESSEVLYTDKEK
-3323 GTTNLVFDPFNRP
+3323 TTSLLHSVGFQHAYSV
-3336 ETTNASTLDYLRS
+3336 ERS
-3349 GKRADTA
+3349 GFIGNISYVDKTVNITGKKFSDIFTDT
-3356 TCANVLNVIAEEE
+3356 
-3369 ARKNVILEVA
+3369 
-3379 KAIKPDGVAYFMV
+3379 
-3392 YEGNGTGIGKE
+3392 
-3403 TSAGYQ
+3403 Q
-3409 NNRKTADYVQEISQW
+3409 H
-3424 FDSVQRSGK
+3424 
-3433 LITATKPK
+3433 
-3441 ANLPKAA
+3441 
-3448 WELSPGNAVFYQ
+3448 Q

-3598 YRDRIKADTDSLTQW
+3598 YRDRITVTSMQLSDWL
-3613 ILHPNNKNAYQHVP
+3613 
-3627 DALKNSV
+3627 LKNSDKEHV
-3634 IPFLTSIDFTS
+3634 PEVLKKPVLELLTSIDFSS
-3645 KQRLR
+3645 KRLLS
-3650 GGEATKADKEFI
+3650 GGQETKADKKFGANLAA
-3662 TQLNKLKGAIKQNI
+3662 LNKLLEGQQGAIDGVDNAVDNI
-3676 DVRGLYSGYNDL
+3676 GAYLDISAENRQFLNDL
-3688 PEGFMDEMQ
+3688 VSTVA
-3697 NLIDSAQALAESKA
+3697 SASSD
-3711 GEFVINRMT
+3711 GTTFTINRMT
-3720 AEELKTLSKLVRVVK
+3720 SEELKNFSHFLKNLS
-3735 KLIIHMNA
+3735 
-3743 YHQNAMFQHVY
+3743 
-3754 EGGDNSI
+3754 
-3761 EFMSKIGNATNT
+3761 T
-3773 GAVSE
+3773 
-3778 FLMWQQ
+3778 
-3784 MRPAYAFERFG
+3784 
-3795 KGGEAIYDEFRR
+3795 AIRKAN
-3807 GQATLAFN
+3807 ATLAN
-3815 TVKIKEFSDKTY
+3815 ARYENIPSMALASMAHMEAMGEARALDGTKLVKLIGWKNATPYFAFKRFGEAGKSLFEGLYKGWGKMAFHQQEILKFTKDLYKAKE
-3827 TDAEVKAWEKET
+3827 VRAWRKDIHDIT
-3839 KTFVLGEDTVK
+3839 LEDGSKLQMSTAQ
-3850 IPVSYLM
+3850 IM
-3857 GFYELSKQKDSLE
+3857 ELSMLMKREQALK
-3870 HILGEGI
+3870 HINGVGI
-3877 RVATYKNGK
+3877 RIGNIKTKSGIKQDTNYYKLTVGDMTNIKKLLTQRQLKVAQ
-3886 EKISDV
+3886 D
-3892 GHALTPGDISTMI
+3892 M
-3905 KALTPR
+3905 
-3911 QMEVADKLQKFMST
+3911 QKYMAKR
-3925 QGAEWGN
+3925 GAEWGN
-3932 YVSVARFGEELFTNP
+3932 EISMARFGYEFYTEGEN
-3947 EYYPINS
+3947 YYPIKTDDNS
-3954 DGRHLEATADEHPS
+3954 RPMRDTDIQGNSMFR
-3968 AASLYALLNMSFTKS
+3968 LLNLSASKS
-3983 RKEGANNRIVLYSI
+3983 LNQYANNALVVGDI
-3997 FDVFANHMSSMAQY
+3997 FDTFTEHMTDMAKL
-4011 NAFALPILDSLK
+4011 NALGLPILDAIK
-4023 WFNYQQVEKNEDGSK
+4023 WFNYRDRTKNPDGTINEQSLTKSMEKAFGKAAGSYFRTLMK
-4038 TILGSV
+4038 DINGVKESGDRSGDIFNKMLTRYKIAAVAANIRVALLQPTSYV
-4044 REQMA
+4044 RAQ
-4049 RVYGVPEESRP
+4049 Y
-4060 GSGRKGYAENFVI
+4060 
-4073 GIIKAFNGTET
+4073 IIKKRHL
-4084 QGIPTDMQGLN
+4084 LN
-4095 AMHKYN
+4095 AF
-4101 MAQVAYNVRV
+4101 VF
-4111 VLQQPMAI
+4111 
-4119 TRAGLLVDYKNII
+4119 
-4132 KGLRLSPSAIK
+4132 K
-4143 KNIEEMHKYSGIAV
+4143 KNGYNEAMKYSGTAV
-4157 WKSLGFYD
+4157 WKSLGYYD
-4165 INISRGLTDIIKHND
+4165 TDIARSMRTQIENGD
-4180 NALDKIGD
+4180 AALDKVRDWSMGLAELGD
-4188 IGMWGAEKADLITW
+4188 KRTWGRLWVACKLQTKSENPRLTGDALCKATAELFDEMIYATQVMDSTLTRSEIMRGTTRADKLVSAFGAEPTLSANIVMD
-4202 AAIWSACKD
+4202 AASEYMID
-4211 RVMRDYGRPTT
+4211 MR
-4222 EEYYAQVTKLFEDV
+4222 
-4236 IYKTQV
+4236 KT
-4242 VDSVLT
+4242 
-4248 KNEWLRSK
+4248 
-4256 GAWARLLG
+4256 
-4264 SFMSEPT
+4264 
-4271 TTASMLLDAYYKYR
+4271 DA
-4285 LDLQRGLNRQQAWK
+4285 
-4299 LNGRNIGRTAYV
+4299 RTAWRKNKNKIALAFTTYV
-4311 YAVGAVLLAAIQA
+4311 SSAAFAAFVESLWDAV
-4324 VADAWRD
+4324 RD
-4331 DDDYQTFIEKWLEA
+4331 DDDYETFLEKFMQA
-4345 FEGNLVDELMPFNK
+4345 FLGEDGLLSGNLVQDLTIIGKIPELK
-4359 LPILRDFYELVKSL
+4359 AIIEVLTGD
-4373 LETWGVDTYGT
+4373 
-4384 EPRSVIFQWRDYLV
+4384 
-4398 KSSEIFHDKIMGE
+4398 KSSDMSIASLESISSTYSIWKETIQLTTGELQDPTKVTYYGKMTPWGKI
-4411 DTNYE
+4411 
-4416 WYGGAYKLLQAVSG
+4416 YKTLQALSQISGVAVSNG
-4430 ITGLPMAAVT
+4430 ARDVIAV
-4440 REIIGAWNNIV
+4440 WNTIV
-4451 GGLAPSLKVKT
+4451 GSFAPSRKLKT
-4462 YDAGTK
+4462 YDPGTAGS
-4468 GNIKYAYQDGY
+4468 IKHAYLCGA
-4479 LTEEEAIN
+4479 LTEAEAID
-4487 ELIETGEAKDKNEAY
+4487 ELIKAGEAEDNDEAY

-4540 GVEEKTARSEAASII
+4540 GVEEKAARSEAASII
-4555 GDLFNGTDDEPA
+4555 GDMFNGTDNEPA

-4601 DEKYKDISMPA
+4601 DKKYKDISMPA

-4625 SKDMYFD
+4625 SKDMFFD

>member
-53 NLSEYESIV
+53 NISEYESIV

-90 KIYSRFKN
+90 KIYSQFKN

-414 VNPIAGKVAGDALMG
+414 VNPIAGKAAGDALMG

-649 LAAAITKLTAGEN
+649 LASAITKLIAGEN

-696 EWAETLGTDRIN
+696 GWAETLGTDRIN
-708 AETYSRLLQDAQV
+708 AEAYSRLLQDAQV

-730 APVVENIQQYP
+730 APVVENIQQSP

-834 EKQQELAYDAG
+834 EKQRELAYDAG
-845 TAAANDEAVAKA
+845 VAASNTEADAKA
-857 KDRTSRANDK
+857 NDRTSRANGK
-867 IGRRIGAVKLE
+867 TGRRIGAVKLE

-905 DIVLYKS
+905 DIILYKS

-941 GLLED
+941 GLLEG

-1065 SNRDAGAKALKEQVG
+1065 SNRDAGTKALKEQVG

-1112 TEHVADKVENV
+1112 TEQVADKLENA
-1123 EASTAS
+1123 EASTVS

-1159 NNEYGS
+1159 NTEYGS
-1165 VEIKFSEKPSE
+1165 VEVKFNDKPAE
-1176 AVREV
+1176 AVRDV
-1181 LKANKFRWHKA
+1181 LKANKFRWNKA
-1192 KGVWYGKTS
+1192 KKVWYGKTS
-1201 HDVIAEA
+1201 HDAIVDA

-1215 EQAPAP
+1215 ESSPEA
-1221 VDTKPTEETPKSDFA
+1221 KSDFV
-1236 KVWESATQEAKDEI
+1236 KSWERATQAEKDEVVE
-1250 IQAIYENTKISH
+1250 AINQNTKLSH
-1262 MAPTE
+1262 IAPTE
-1267 VRETPPVYSA
+1267 IREEIPAQAENIT
-1277 TKETP
+1277 E
-1282 VNADVSIDYS
+1282 VNDNGAE
-1292 KTNEIAKKIIKQTKI
+1292 NEINE
-1307 GMNNYTF
+1307 G
-1314 TAKVGNSYIAGNSF
+1314 
-1328 VVSVVDL
+1328 
-1335 DTFKSLFE
+1335 
-1343 TVAKPAIDGNALEKI
+1343 TVHSSKP
-1358 VNNKDYTKFTGKAYS
+1358 
-1373 YLNNSGYTSQIKSV
+1373 
-1387 LLESAKDQILI
+1387 
-1398 NEKYA
+1398 
-1403 KYFDGYD
+1403 
-1410 FYHIPGK
+1410 
-1417 KNLPIL
+1417 
-1423 IKDLNGNT
+1423 
-1431 IGIVMPMRI
+1431 
-1440 DKPINT
+1440 
-1446 EKLDTSK
+1446 
-1453 MKSFRN
+1453 
-1459 AQENVE
+1459 
-1465 EIKEEKKNGGKNK
+1465 
-1478 ADKGTIQQ
+1478 
-1486 SESDGDGAARLL
+1486 DGDGAARLL

-1518 AEDRGRP
+1518 AEDRGRQ

-1530 DRADSADR
+1530 DRADSSDR

-1545 GQSRDLQR
+1545 GQSRDLR
-1553 GRGDDGQR
+1553 RDDG
-1561 RVRGDR
+1561 
-1567 AGQTE
+1567 
-1572 QGALGE
+1572 
-1578 LLRTEESAERSDE
+1578 
-1591 RGRVTQEEQKAKS
+1591 VTQEEQKAKS

-1618 STESPKGSNFVIG
+1618 STENPKGSNFVIG

-1686 ELRYNRETHRSEM
+1686 ELRYNSETHRSEM

-1934 LEAPSRSVGESWQR
+1934 LEAPSRSVGENWQR

-1981 PFTNKGSLGEQIREA
+1981 PFTDKGSLGEQIREA

-2015 NFAVERANK
+2015 NFAAERASK
-2024 KTKQHGLEVKEDGVY
+2024 KTKQHGLEVKEDGIY
-2039 RNVDGH
+2039 RNIDGH

-2143 TKDTITANKTVT
+2143 TKDTITANKAVT

-2405 KYNGS
+2405 KYNGA

-2502 SFTTANRKVYS
+2502 SFTTTNRKVYS

-2789 SEDNM
+2789 SKDNM

-2888 KRGIPKKEIA
+2888 KRGIPKKEIT

-3084 QDIKSTVDT
+3084 QDIKATVDT

-3099 AMTVGKRKF
+3099 SMTVGKRKF
-3108 TEKKDAGKA
+3108 IEKKDAGKA

-3138 GFELRII
+3138 GFELRVI

-3202 SAQEAIIAAPFAKQA
+3202 SAQEAIISSPFAKQA

-3269 SETETPVSQAIS
+3269 SETETLFMQWENGSAPIGEVKCFSRFGKFRYYEKTKKGSIELSRDQYNERRKFDAQNIDRRAERGISEAADTYGSAERNAIRYPDSNRNAGGTGVLSRQAVWETLRHDATESVRGGVRNSSGNDINSPVSQAIS

-3379 KAIKPDGVAYFMV
+3379 KAIKPDGTAYFMV

-3582 LRRYRDRRNNA
+3582 LRRYRDRRNNS

-3598 YRDRIKADTDSLTQW
+3598 YRDRIAVTSMQLSDWL
-3613 ILHPNNKNAYQHVP
+3613 
-3627 DALKNSV
+3627 LKNSDKEHV
-3634 IPFLTSIDFTS
+3634 PEVLKKPVLELLTSIDFSS
-3645 KQRLR
+3645 KRLLS
-3650 GGEATKADKEFI
+3650 GGQETKADKKFGANLAA
-3662 TQLNKLKGAIKQNI
+3662 LNKLLEGQQGAIDGVDNAVDNI
-3676 DVRGLYSGYNDL
+3676 GAYLDISAENRQFLNDL
-3688 PEGFMDEMQ
+3688 VSTVA
-3697 NLIDSAQALAESKA
+3697 SASSD
-3711 GEFVINRMT
+3711 GTTFTINRMT
-3720 AEELKTLSKLVRVVK
+3720 SEELKNFSHFLKNLS
-3735 KLIIHMNA
+3735 
-3743 YHQNAMFQHVY
+3743 
-3754 EGGDNSI
+3754 
-3761 EFMSKIGNATNT
+3761 T
-3773 GAVSE
+3773 
-3778 FLMWQQ
+3778 
-3784 MRPAYAFERFG
+3784 
-3795 KGGEAIYDEFRR
+3795 AIRKAN
-3807 GQATLAFN
+3807 ATLAN
-3815 TVKIKEFSDKTY
+3815 ARYENIPSMALASMAHMEAMGEARALDGTKLVKLIGWKNATPYFAFKRFGEAGKSLFEGLYKGWGKMAFHQQEILNFTKELYKAKEARKWSSDIHDIT
-3827 TDAEVKAWEKET
+3827 
-3839 KTFVLGEDTVK
+3839 LEDGSKLQMSTAQ
-3850 IPVSYLM
+3850 IM
-3857 GFYELSKQKDSLE
+3857 ELSMLMKREQALK
-3870 HILGEGI
+3870 HINGVGI
-3877 RVATYKNGK
+3877 RIGNIKTKSGIKQDTNYYKLTVGDMANIKKLLTQRQLKVAQ
-3886 EKISDV
+3886 E
-3892 GHALTPGDISTMI
+3892 M
-3905 KALTPR
+3905 
-3911 QMEVADKLQKFMST
+3911 QKYMAKR
-3925 QGAEWGN
+3925 GAEWGN
-3932 YVSVARFGEELFTNP
+3932 EISMARFGYEFYTEGEN
-3947 EYYPINS
+3947 YYPIKTDDNS
-3954 DGRHLEATADEHPS
+3954 RPMRDTDIQGNSMFR
-3968 AASLYALLNMSFTKS
+3968 LLNLSASKS
-3983 RKEGANNRIVLYSI
+3983 LNQYANNALVVGDI
-3997 FDVFANHMSSMAQY
+3997 FDTFTGHMADMAKL
-4011 NAFALPILDSLK
+4011 NALGLPLLDAIK
-4023 WFNYQQVEKNEDGSK
+4023 WFNYRDRTKNPDGTINEQSLTKSMEKAFGKAAGSYFRTLMK
-4038 TILGSV
+4038 DINGVKESGDRSGDIFNKMLTRYKIAAVAANIRVALLQPTSYV
-4044 REQMA
+4044 RAQ
-4049 RVYGVPEESRP
+4049 Y
-4060 GSGRKGYAENFVI
+4060 
-4073 GIIKAFNGTET
+4073 IIKKRHL
-4084 QGIPTDMQGLN
+4084 LN
-4095 AMHKYN
+4095 AF
-4101 MAQVAYNVRV
+4101 VF
-4111 VLQQPMAI
+4111 
-4119 TRAGLLVDYKNII
+4119 
-4132 KGLRLSPSAIK
+4132 K
-4143 KNIEEMHKYSGIAV
+4143 KNGYNEAMKYSGTAV
-4157 WKSLGFYD
+4157 WKSLGYYD
-4165 INISRGLTDIIKHND
+4165 TDIARSMRTQIKNGD
-4180 NALDKIGD
+4180 AVLDKVRDWLMGLAELGD
-4188 IGMWGAEKADLITW
+4188 KRTWGRLWVACKLQTKSENPRLTGDALCKATAELFDEMIYATQVMDSTLTRSEIMRGTTRADKLVSAFGAEPTLSANIVMD
-4202 AAIWSACKD
+4202 AASEYMID
-4211 RVMRDYGRPTT
+4211 MR
-4222 EEYYAQVTKLFEDV
+4222 
-4236 IYKTQV
+4236 KT
-4242 VDSVLT
+4242 
-4248 KNEWLRSK
+4248 
-4256 GAWARLLG
+4256 
-4264 SFMSEPT
+4264 
-4271 TTASMLLDAYYKYR
+4271 DA
-4285 LDLQRGLNRQQAWK
+4285 
-4299 LNGRNIGRTAYV
+4299 RTAWRKNKDKIALAFTTYV
-4311 YAVGAVLLAAIQA
+4311 SSAAFAAFVESLWDAV
-4324 VADAWRD
+4324 RD
-4331 DDDYQTFIEKWLEA
+4331 DDDYETFLEKFMQA
-4345 FEGNLVDELMPFNK
+4345 FIGEDSLLSGNLVQDLTIIGKIPELK
-4359 LPILRDFYELVKSL
+4359 AIIEVLTGD
-4373 LETWGVDTYGT
+4373 
-4384 EPRSVIFQWRDYLV
+4384 
-4398 KSSEIFHDKIMGE
+4398 KSSDMSIASLESISSTYSIWKETIQLTTGELQDPTKVTYYGKMTPWGKI
-4411 DTNYE
+4411 
-4416 WYGGAYKLLQAVSG
+4416 YKTLQALSQISGVAVSNG
-4430 ITGLPMAAVT
+4430 ARDVIAV
-4440 REIIGAWNNIV
+4440 WNTIV
-4451 GGLAPSLKVKT
+4451 GSFAPNMKLKT
-4462 YDAGTK
+4462 YDPGTAGS
-4468 GNIKYAYQDGY
+4468 IKHAYLGGA
-4479 LTEEEAIN
+4479 LTETEAID
-4487 ELIETGEAKDKNEAY
+4487 ELIKAGEAEDNDEAY

-4540 GVEEKTARSEAASII
+4540 GVEEKAARSEAASII
-4555 GDLFNGTDDEPA
+4555 GDMFNGTDDEPA

-4575 SMLQRYGGKDS
+4575 SMLQRYGGKDN

-4601 DEKYKDISMPA
+4601 DKKYKDISMPA

-4625 SKDMYFD
+4625 SKDMFFD

-4658 KKLSYIDSLSISS
+4658 KKLSYIDSLGISDE
-4671 SQKTA
+4671 QKTA

>member
-142 AGHSV
+142 AGNSV

-414 VNPIAGKVAGDALMG
+414 VNPIAGKAAGDALMG

-649 LAAAITKLTAGEN
+649 LASAITKLTAGEN

-696 EWAETLGTDRIN
+696 GWAETLGTDRIN
-708 AETYSRLLQDAQV
+708 AEAYSRLLQDAQV

-730 APVVENIQQYP
+730 APVVENIQQSP

-857 KDRTSRANDK
+857 KDRTSRANGK
-867 IGRRIGAVKLE
+867 TGRRIGAVKLE

-886 EQQKRATRVL
+886 DQQKRATRVL

-905 DIVLYKS
+905 DIILYKS

-941 GLLED
+941 GLLEG

-1112 TEHVADKVENV
+1112 TEQVADKLENA
-1123 EASTAS
+1123 EASTVS

-1165 VEIKFSEKPSE
+1165 VEVKFDDKPAE
-1176 AVREV
+1176 AVRDV
-1181 LKANKFRWHKA
+1181 LKANKFRWNKA
-1192 KGVWYGKTS
+1192 KKVWYGKTS
-1201 HDVIAEA
+1201 HDAIVDA

-1215 EQAPAP
+1215 ESSPEA
-1221 VDTKPTEETPKSDFA
+1221 KSDFM
-1236 KVWESATQEAKDEI
+1236 KSWERATQAEKDEVVD
-1250 IQAIYENTKISH
+1250 AIYQNTKLSYI
-1262 MAPTE
+1262 APTE
-1267 VRETPPVYSA
+1267 IR
-1277 TKETP
+1277 
-1282 VNADVSIDYS
+1282 
-1292 KTNEIAKKIIKQTKI
+1292 
-1307 GMNNYTF
+1307 
-1314 TAKVGNSYIAGNSF
+1314 
-1328 VVSVVDL
+1328 
-1335 DTFKSLFE
+1335 
-1343 TVAKPAIDGNALEKI
+1343 
-1358 VNNKDYTKFTGKAYS
+1358 
-1373 YLNNSGYTSQIKSV
+1373 
-1387 LLESAKDQILI
+1387 
-1398 NEKYA
+1398 
-1403 KYFDGYD
+1403 
-1410 FYHIPGK
+1410 
-1417 KNLPIL
+1417 
-1423 IKDLNGNT
+1423 
-1431 IGIVMPMRI
+1431 
-1440 DKPINT
+1440 
-1446 EKLDTSK
+1446 
-1453 MKSFRN
+1453 
-1459 AQENVE
+1459 E
-1465 EIKEEKKNGGKNK
+1465 EIPAQAENITEDNDNGTENEVNER
-1478 ADKGTIQQ
+1478 AVHSPQ
-1486 SESDGDGAARLL
+1486 SDGDGAARLL

-1530 DRADSADR
+1530 DRADTSDR
-1538 SGGSEGD
+1538 SGGSERD

-1686 ELRYNRETHRSEM
+1686 ELRYNSETHRSEM

-1777 GMSSKVTSWTMVEL
+1777 GMSSKVTSWTMIEL

-1981 PFTNKGSLGEQIREA
+1981 PFTDKGSLGEQIREA

-2039 RNVDGH
+2039 RNIDGH

-2405 KYNGS
+2405 KYNGA

-3084 QDIKSTVDT
+3084 QDIKATVDT

-3099 AMTVGKRKF
+3099 SMTVGKRKF

-3202 SAQEAIIAAPFAKQA
+3202 AAQEAIIAAPFAKQA

-3269 SETETPVSQAIS
+3269 RETETLFMQWKNGSAPIGEVKRFSRFGKFRYYEKTKKGSIELSREQYNERRKFDAQNTYTRVQRQISEATDYNEGSERNMLGYSDGNRNAGGAGVLSRQTVWETLRHDATGSVRGGVRNSSGNDVNSPVSQAIS

-3507 KRAEEGRKYKEQQFG
+3507 KRSEEGRKYKEQQFG
-3522 ANVDRAEAKKT
+3522 ANVDRAEAQKT

-3582 LRRYRDRRNNA
+3582 LRRYRDRRNNS

-3598 YRDRIKADTDSLTQW
+3598 YRERIVVTSMQLSDWL
-3613 ILHPNNKNAYQHVP
+3613 
-3627 DALKNSV
+3627 LKNSDKEHV
-3634 IPFLTSIDFTS
+3634 PEVLKKPVLELLTSIDFSS
-3645 KQRLR
+3645 KRLLS
-3650 GGEATKADKEFI
+3650 GGQETKADKKFGANLAA
-3662 TQLNKLKGAIKQNI
+3662 LNKLLEGQQGAIDGVDNAVDNI
-3676 DVRGLYSGYNDL
+3676 GAYLDISAENRQFLNDL
-3688 PEGFMDEMQ
+3688 VSTVA
-3697 NLIDSAQALAESKA
+3697 SASSD
-3711 GEFVINRMT
+3711 GTTFTINRMT
-3720 AEELKTLSKLVRVVK
+3720 SEELKNFSHFLKNLS
-3735 KLIIHMNA
+3735 
-3743 YHQNAMFQHVY
+3743 
-3754 EGGDNSI
+3754 
-3761 EFMSKIGNATNT
+3761 T
-3773 GAVSE
+3773 
-3778 FLMWQQ
+3778 
-3784 MRPAYAFERFG
+3784 
-3795 KGGEAIYDEFRR
+3795 AIRKAN
-3807 GQATLAFN
+3807 ATLAN
-3815 TVKIKEFSDKTY
+3815 ARYENIPSMAQDSMAHMEAMGEARALDGTKLVKLIGWKNATPYFAFKRFGEAGKSLFEGLYKGWGKMAFHQQEILNFTKELYKAKEVRKWRSDIHDIT
-3827 TDAEVKAWEKET
+3827 
-3839 KTFVLGEDTVK
+3839 LEDGSK
-3850 IPVSYLM
+3850 IQMSTAQIM
-3857 GFYELSKQKDSLE
+3857 ELSMLMKREQALK
-3870 HILGEGI
+3870 HINGVGI
-3877 RVATYKNGK
+3877 RIGNIKTKSGIKQDTNFYKLTVGDMDNIKKLLTQRQLKVAQ
-3886 EKISDV
+3886 D
-3892 GHALTPGDISTMI
+3892 M
-3905 KALTPR
+3905 
-3911 QMEVADKLQKFMST
+3911 QKYMAKR
-3925 QGAEWGN
+3925 GAEWGN
-3932 YVSVARFGEELFTNP
+3932 EISMARFGYEFYTEGEN
-3947 EYYPINS
+3947 YYPIKTDDNS
-3954 DGRHLEATADEHPS
+3954 RPMRDTDIQGNSMFR
-3968 AASLYALLNMSFTKS
+3968 LLNLSASKS
-3983 RKEGANNRIVLYSI
+3983 LNQYANNALVVGDI
-3997 FDVFANHMSSMAQY
+3997 FDTFTGHMTDMAKL
-4011 NAFALPILDSLK
+4011 NALGLPLLDAIK
-4023 WFNYQQVEKNEDGSK
+4023 WFNYRERTNNPDGTINEQSLTKSMEKAFGKAAGNYFRTLMKDINGVKESGDRSGDIFNKMLTRYKIAAVAANIRVALLQPTSY
-4038 TILGSV
+4038 V
-4044 REQMA
+4044 RAQ
-4049 RVYGVPEESRP
+4049 Y
-4060 GSGRKGYAENFVI
+4060 
-4073 GIIKAFNGTET
+4073 IIKKRHL
-4084 QGIPTDMQGLN
+4084 LN
-4095 AMHKYN
+4095 AF
-4101 MAQVAYNVRV
+4101 VF
-4111 VLQQPMAI
+4111 
-4119 TRAGLLVDYKNII
+4119 
-4132 KGLRLSPSAIK
+4132 K
-4143 KNIEEMHKYSGIAV
+4143 KNGYNEAMKYSGTAV
-4157 WKSLGFYD
+4157 WKSLGYYD
-4165 INISRGLTDIIKHND
+4165 TDIARSMRTQIKNGD
-4180 NALDKIGD
+4180 AVLDKVRDWSMGLAELGD
-4188 IGMWGAEKADLITW
+4188 KRTWGRLWVACKLQTKSENPRLTGDALCKATAELFDEMIYATQVMDSTLTRSEIMRGTTRADKLVSAFGAEPTLSANIVMD
-4202 AAIWSACKD
+4202 AASEYMID
-4211 RVMRDYGRPTT
+4211 MR
-4222 EEYYAQVTKLFEDV
+4222 
-4236 IYKTQV
+4236 KT
-4242 VDSVLT
+4242 
-4248 KNEWLRSK
+4248 
-4256 GAWARLLG
+4256 
-4264 SFMSEPT
+4264 
-4271 TTASMLLDAYYKYR
+4271 DA
-4285 LDLQRGLNRQQAWK
+4285 
-4299 LNGRNIGRTAYV
+4299 RTAWRKNKDKIALAFTTYV
-4311 YAVGAVLLAAIQA
+4311 SSAAFAAFVESLWDAV
-4324 VADAWRD
+4324 RD
-4331 DDDYQTFIEKWLEA
+4331 DDDYETFLEKFMQA
-4345 FEGNLVDELMPFNK
+4345 FLGEDGLLSGNLVQDLTIIGKIPELK
-4359 LPILRDFYELVKSL
+4359 AIIEVLTGD
-4373 LETWGVDTYGT
+4373 
-4384 EPRSVIFQWRDYLV
+4384 
-4398 KSSEIFHDKIMGE
+4398 KSSDMSIASLESISSTYSIWKETIQLTTGELQDPTKVTYYGKMTPWGKI
-4411 DTNYE
+4411 
-4416 WYGGAYKLLQAVSG
+4416 YKTLQALSQISGVAVSNG
-4430 ITGLPMAAVT
+4430 ARDMIAV
-4440 REIIGAWNNIV
+4440 WNTIA
-4451 GGLAPSLKVKT
+4451 GSFAPSMKLKT
-4462 YDAGTK
+4462 YDPGTAGS
-4468 GNIKYAYQDGY
+4468 IKHAYLGGT
-4479 LTEEEAIN
+4479 LSETEAID
-4487 ELIETGEAKDKNEAY
+4487 ELIKTGGAKDNDEAY
-4502 WLVKQWETGSGKYEA
+4502 WLVKQWETGSGKYED
-4517 LKGAIMAND
+4517 LKAAIMAND
-4526 AAAFNSAMSELTAN
+4526 TAAFNSAMSELTAN
-4540 GVEEKTARSEAASII
+4540 GVEEKTARSEATSII

-4637 NDIHGEDYDGDGKN
+4637 NDIHGEDYNGDGKN

>member
-11 EESGINAKLRAEAAG
+11 EESGVNAKLRAEAAG

-53 NLSEYESIV
+53 NISEYESIV

-69 VDITGQDE
+69 LDITGQDE
-77 VIKSFRSFHGDTS
+77 VIKSFKSFHGDTS
-90 KIYSRFKN
+90 KIYSQFKN

-110 DYTALLGFDT
+110 DYTAMLGFDT

-142 AGHSV
+142 AGYSV

-163 SYLKSVGFSS
+163 SYLKSVGYSS
-173 VDELEKAISDKRLY
+173 VDELEKAISDKRQY
-187 LAQAKRTQNK
+187 LTQAKRTQNK

-209 FKYYS
+209 FRYYS
-214 ALGADMEN
+214 TLGAGMEN
-222 PTAEDASPSIKV
+222 PTVDDASPSIKV

-251 RDNYDELMRRSASSV
+251 RDNYDELMSRSASSV

-320 TKGFRNVEGK
+320 TKGFKNVEGK
-330 TADELAFS
+330 TAEELAFS
-338 IISGLDQFAS
+338 IVSGLDQFAS
-348 GLGSIFSSEDYIP
+348 GLGSLFSSEDYIP

-414 VNPIAGKVAGDALMG
+414 VNPIAGKVTGDALMG

-696 EWAETLGTDRIN
+696 GWAETLGTDRIN
-708 AETYSRLLQDAQV
+708 AEAYSRLLQDAQV

-730 APVVENIQQYP
+730 APVVENIQQSP

-815 RSGVPFST
+815 RSGVPFAS
-823 VKGLEGVAYLT
+823 VKGLEQIAYLT
-834 EKQQELAYDAG
+834 EKQRELAYDAG

-857 KDRTSRANDK
+857 KDRTSRANGK
-867 IGRRIGAVKLE
+867 TGRRIGAVKLE

-905 DIVLYKS
+905 DIILYKS

-918 AYEGANG
+918 VYEGANG
-925 RFDPKSPD
+925 KFDPKSPD

-941 GLLED
+941 GLLEG

-969 EFWNS
+969 EYWNS

-1034 MAESH
+1034 MAENH

-1080 ETVKYLDSIIDM
+1080 ETVKYLDSIIEM

-1106 AYAVDE
+1106 AYAIDE
-1112 TEHVADKVENV
+1112 AVSTEQVAGKLENA
-1123 EASTAS
+1123 EASTVS

-1134 AEAEAAQVKPEP
+1134 AETEAAQVKSEP

-1159 NNEYGS
+1159 NTEYGS
-1165 VEIKFSEKPSE
+1165 VEVKFNEKPSE
-1176 AVREV
+1176 AVRDV
-1181 LKANKFRWHKA
+1181 LKANKFRWNKA
-1192 KGVWYGKTS
+1192 KKVWYGKTS
-1201 HDVIAEA
+1201 HDAIVDA

-1215 EQAPAP
+1215 ESS
-1221 VDTKPTEETPKSDFA
+1221 TEAKSDFM
-1236 KVWESATQEAKDEI
+1236 KSWEKATQAEKDEVVE
-1250 IQAIYENTKISH
+1250 AINQNTKLSYI
-1262 MAPTE
+1262 APTE
-1267 VRETPPVYSA
+1267 IR
-1277 TKETP
+1277 
-1282 VNADVSIDYS
+1282 
-1292 KTNEIAKKIIKQTKI
+1292 
-1307 GMNNYTF
+1307 
-1314 TAKVGNSYIAGNSF
+1314 
-1328 VVSVVDL
+1328 
-1335 DTFKSLFE
+1335 
-1343 TVAKPAIDGNALEKI
+1343 
-1358 VNNKDYTKFTGKAYS
+1358 
-1373 YLNNSGYTSQIKSV
+1373 
-1387 LLESAKDQILI
+1387 
-1398 NEKYA
+1398 
-1403 KYFDGYD
+1403 
-1410 FYHIPGK
+1410 
-1417 KNLPIL
+1417 
-1423 IKDLNGNT
+1423 
-1431 IGIVMPMRI
+1431 
-1440 DKPINT
+1440 
-1446 EKLDTSK
+1446 
-1453 MKSFRN
+1453 
-1459 AQENVE
+1459 E
-1465 EIKEEKKNGGKNK
+1465 EIPAQAENITEDNDNGTENEVNEG
-1478 ADKGTIQQ
+1478 AVHSPQ
-1486 SESDGDGAARLL
+1486 SDGDGAARLL

-1518 AEDRGRP
+1518 AEDRGRQ

-1530 DRADSADR
+1530 DRADTSDR
-1538 SGGSEGD
+1538 SSGSEGN
-1545 GQSRDLQR
+1545 GQSRDLR
-1553 GRGDDGQR
+1553 RDDG
-1561 RVRGDR
+1561 
-1567 AGQTE
+1567 
-1572 QGALGE
+1572 
-1578 LLRTEESAERSDE
+1578 
-1591 RGRVTQEEQKAKS
+1591 VTQEEQQVKV
-1604 EKLRETVSEQIEQQ
+1604 EKLKETVSAQIEQQ
-1618 STESPKGSNFVIG
+1618 STEVPKGSNFVIG

-1640 KSRFRANIDAIKLI
+1640 KSRFRANLDAIKLI

-1686 ELRYNRETHRSEM
+1686 ERRYNSETRRSEM

-1837 VDRNYPKRITKAI
+1837 VDRHYPKRVTKAI

-1863 PGGIVMFIT
+1863 TGGIVMFIT

-1918 VLKKRAP
+1918 VLKKRAA

-1934 LEAPSRSVGESWQR
+1934 LNAPSRSVGESWQR

-1961 VLGNAELARGMYGA
+1961 VLGKAELARGMYGA
-1975 NTLTYT
+1975 NTLTYSPLT
-1981 PFTNKGSLGEQIREA
+1981 DKGSLGDQIREA
-1996 FKNITGKMDYTA
+1996 FKNINGKMDYTA

-2024 KTKQHGLEVKEDGVY
+2024 KTKLHGLEVKEDGVY
-2039 RNVDGH
+2039 RNIDGH
-2045 LEKVSSDKATTER
+2045 LEMVSSDKATAER

-2098 FVKKYGP
+2098 FVNKYGP

-2143 TKDTITANKTVT
+2143 TKDTITANKAVT

-2170 TGGIDTALIAKITD
+2170 TGGIDASLIAKLTD

-2220 AKLRE
+2220 AKLRD
-2225 AEALVPY
+2225 AEALVPF

-2258 TVGSPWI
+2258 SVGSPWI

-2285 AYSGPDVSVGRT
+2285 AYSGPDVTVGRT

-2405 KYNGS
+2405 KYNGA

-2421 TLREHQANAV
+2421 NLREHQANAV

-2473 VVPKSL
+2473 VVPKAL

-2502 SFTTANRKVYS
+2502 SFNTANRKVYS

-2619 QYTTR
+2619 HYTTR

-2774 KLLEERADNVKNVDP
+2774 KLLEERADNVKSVDP
-2789 SEDNM
+2789 SKDNM

-3036 EQVQLSTDLA
+3036 EQVQLSTELA

-3075 LKDSIAKGK
+3075 LKDSIVKGK
-3084 QDIKSTVDT
+3084 QDIKATVDT

-3099 AMTVGKRKF
+3099 SMTVGKRKF

-3202 SAQEAIIAAPFAKQA
+3202 SAQEAIISSPFAKQA

-3250 ARKPLDDELPKKHN
+3250 ARTQREDTSNCITRGMTDEERYEILKDKKVYLNAKVDMSALRDIEAKIGQKTDIADELTPSMRRNLFRTVGREFGVFKQYYSQDFKLSFSFGTGNMRHSLNKQGKNYHDFAKMLTCFDDVINSAIGVEVHNRNDEGYKSDLTLDNVYVLVSAFEDGNRVVPVKLEVKEFYDKENSLYVAISLESIKKDEVVAQEVIENDVAPDARSSEVRIADLFAKINPIDETFLKYVPKQFL
-3264 KKSTY
+3264 TQA
-3269 SETETPVSQAIS
+3269 PVSQAIS

-3522 ANVDRAEAKKT
+3522 ANVDRAEAQKT

-3582 LRRYRDRRNNA
+3582 LRRYRDRRNNS

-3598 YRDRIKADTDSLTQW
+3598 YRDRIAVTSMQLSDWL
-3613 ILHPNNKNAYQHVP
+3613 
-3627 DALKNSV
+3627 LKNSDKEHV
-3634 IPFLTSIDFTS
+3634 PEVLKKPVLELLTSIDFSS
-3645 KQRLR
+3645 KRLLS
-3650 GGEATKADKEFI
+3650 GGQETKADKKFGANLAA
-3662 TQLNKLKGAIKQNI
+3662 LNKLLEGQQGAIDGVDNAVDNI
-3676 DVRGLYSGYNDL
+3676 GAYLDISAENRQFLNDL
-3688 PEGFMDEMQ
+3688 VSTVA
-3697 NLIDSAQALAESKA
+3697 SASSD
-3711 GEFVINRMT
+3711 GTTFTINRMT
-3720 AEELKTLSKLVRVVK
+3720 SEELKNFSHFLKNLS
-3735 KLIIHMNA
+3735 
-3743 YHQNAMFQHVY
+3743 
-3754 EGGDNSI
+3754 
-3761 EFMSKIGNATNT
+3761 T
-3773 GAVSE
+3773 
-3778 FLMWQQ
+3778 
-3784 MRPAYAFERFG
+3784 
-3795 KGGEAIYDEFRR
+3795 AIRKAN
-3807 GQATLAFN
+3807 ATLAN
-3815 TVKIKEFSDKTY
+3815 ARYENIPSMALASMAHMEAMGEARALDGTKLVKLIGWKNATPYFAFKRFGEAGKSLFEGLYKGWGKMAFHQQEILNFTKELYKAKEARKWSSDIHDIT
-3827 TDAEVKAWEKET
+3827 
-3839 KTFVLGEDTVK
+3839 LEDGSK
-3850 IPVSYLM
+3850 IQMSTAQIM
-3857 GFYELSKQKDSLE
+3857 ELSMLMKREQALK
-3870 HILGEGI
+3870 HINGVGI
-3877 RVATYKNGK
+3877 RIGNIKTKSGIKQDTNFYKLTVGDMDNIKKLLTQRQLKVAQ
-3886 EKISDV
+3886 D
-3892 GHALTPGDISTMI
+3892 M
-3905 KALTPR
+3905 
-3911 QMEVADKLQKFMST
+3911 QKYMAKR
-3925 QGAEWGN
+3925 GAEWGN
-3932 YVSVARFGEELFTNP
+3932 EISMARFGYEFYTEGEN
-3947 EYYPINS
+3947 YYPIKTDDNS
-3954 DGRHLEATADEHPS
+3954 RPMRDTDIQGNSMFR
-3968 AASLYALLNMSFTKS
+3968 LLNLSASKS
-3983 RKEGANNRIVLYSI
+3983 LNQYANNALVVGDI
-3997 FDVFANHMSSMAQY
+3997 FDTFTGHMTDMAKL
-4011 NAFALPILDSLK
+4011 NALGLPLLDAIK
-4023 WFNYQQVEKNEDGSK
+4023 WFNYRDRTKNPDGTINEQSLTKSMEKAFGKAAGSYFRTLMK
-4038 TILGSV
+4038 DINGVKESGDRSGDIFNKMLTRYKIAAVAANIRVALLQPTSYV
-4044 REQMA
+4044 RAQ
-4049 RVYGVPEESRP
+4049 Y
-4060 GSGRKGYAENFVI
+4060 
-4073 GIIKAFNGTET
+4073 IIKKRHL
-4084 QGIPTDMQGLN
+4084 LN
-4095 AMHKYN
+4095 AF
-4101 MAQVAYNVRV
+4101 VF
-4111 VLQQPMAI
+4111 
-4119 TRAGLLVDYKNII
+4119 
-4132 KGLRLSPSAIK
+4132 K
-4143 KNIEEMHKYSGIAV
+4143 KNGYNEAMKYSGTAV
-4157 WKSLGFYD
+4157 WKSLGYYD
-4165 INISRGLTDIIKHND
+4165 TDIARSMRTQIKNGD
-4180 NALDKIGD
+4180 AVLDKVRDWSMGLAELGD
-4188 IGMWGAEKADLITW
+4188 KRTWGRLWVACKLQTKSENPRLTGDALCKATAELFDEMIYATQVMDSTLTRSEIMRGTTRADKLVSAFGAEPTLSANIVMD
-4202 AAIWSACKD
+4202 AASEYMID
-4211 RVMRDYGRPTT
+4211 MR
-4222 EEYYAQVTKLFEDV
+4222 
-4236 IYKTQV
+4236 KT
-4242 VDSVLT
+4242 
-4248 KNEWLRSK
+4248 
-4256 GAWARLLG
+4256 
-4264 SFMSEPT
+4264 
-4271 TTASMLLDAYYKYR
+4271 DA
-4285 LDLQRGLNRQQAWK
+4285 
-4299 LNGRNIGRTAYV
+4299 RTAWRKNKDKIALAFTTYV
-4311 YAVGAVLLAAIQA
+4311 SSAAFAAFVESLWDAV
-4324 VADAWRD
+4324 RD
-4331 DDDYQTFIEKWLEA
+4331 DDDYETFLEKFMQA
-4345 FEGNLVDELMPFNK
+4345 FIGEDSLLSGNLVQDLTIIGKIPELK
-4359 LPILRDFYELVKSL
+4359 AIIEVLTGD
-4373 LETWGVDTYGT
+4373 
-4384 EPRSVIFQWRDYLV
+4384 
-4398 KSSEIFHDKIMGE
+4398 KSSDMSIASLESISSTYSIWKETIQLTTGELQDPTKVTYYGKMTPWGKI
-4411 DTNYE
+4411 
-4416 WYGGAYKLLQAVSG
+4416 YKTLQALSQISGVAVSNG
-4430 ITGLPMAAVT
+4430 ARDVIAV
-4440 REIIGAWNNIV
+4440 WNTIV
-4451 GGLAPSLKVKT
+4451 GSFAPNMKLKT
-4462 YDAGTK
+4462 YDPGTAGS
-4468 GNIKYAYQDGY
+4468 IKHAYLGGA
-4479 LTEEEAIN
+4479 LTETEAID
-4487 ELIETGEAKDKNEAY
+4487 ELIKAGEAEDNDEAY

-4540 GVEEKTARSEAASII
+4540 GVEEKAARSEAASII
-4555 GDLFNGTDDEPA
+4555 GDMFNGTDDEPA

-4575 SMLQRYGGKDS
+4575 SMLQRYGGKDN

-4601 DEKYKDISMPA
+4601 DKKYKDISMPA

-4625 SKDMYFD
+4625 SKDMFFD

-4658 KKLSYIDSLSISS
+4658 KKLSYIDSLGISDE
-4671 SQKTA
+4671 QKTA

>member
-1 MSWKDRVKAN
+1 MAENWREKFKEQIISSPDYVGNKTVSDPDWREKMKAAVIDGSAAKAYN
-11 EESGINAKLRAEAAG
+11 AESKRMATEAAYNKKVSQG
-26 NLYSAMRDYAAT
+26 KSAYEKYL
-38 SGQYKDQGQRDQFER
+38 SGTKSDGKKK
-53 NLSEYESIV
+53 
-62 NRLGSSG
+62 
-69 VDITGQDE
+69 
-77 VIKSFRSFHGDTS
+77 KSFLDYFANVGYAGDTS
-90 KIYSRFKN
+90 LPNGGMSSAVMQIERDHDKPQPINISALSDDQLKDFYYLYAESPEKAKEYVEETNNKNAAIKADERAKWAGKNTGTRILSAVAQAPVSAISMADYLNQLAWYNATGEVYTERNADSPTMLSRSLIGGAAQGLTEKGLFNTGLLK
-98 RGEYDAA
+98 GEIDDSIPIVGGMSLGSAYQLGTSMINSAVSAATQGSIGAIFMGGSAASNAFYDALDKGA
-105 VKAQK
+105 SADQAIYNGLAQG
-110 DYTALLGFDT
+110 TAEALFEYVSL
-120 KAGQQEV
+120 
-127 DKLEKYLRKAKSLTP
+127 DKLIKMDVSAPLIKNVLKQGGIEASEEAMTSISNYVTDAIIMKGRSEYAELLEKYN
-142 AGHSV
+142 G
-147 KEGTG
+147 
-152 VTVNRNTQALN
+152 
-163 SYLKSVGFSS
+163 
-173 VDELEKAISDKRLY
+173 
-187 LAQAKRTQNK
+187 NK
-197 SKLDSDADNDKE
+197 SKAYMAMVNQVAQDAIGGFISGGGLTLIN
-209 FKYYS
+209 Y
-214 ALGADMEN
+214 GTN
-222 PTAEDASPSIKV
+222 GV
-234 FGWEKGGSKV
+234 FNSRQTKK
-244 KNKVAYS
+244 AYS
-251 RDNYDELMRRSASSV
+251 PV
-266 ANGGGYSDS
+266 
-275 NFNAD
+275 
-280 YMEMTDD
+280 
-287 EVNKYNYYLAKYG
+287 
-300 DEKADEYLDSLTE
+300 
-313 TLSYRKA
+313 
-320 TKGFRNVEGK
+320 
-330 TADELAFS
+330 
-338 IISGLDQFAS
+338 
-348 GLGSIFSSEDYIP
+348 
-361 PSAVQMQSSLVRE
+361 VQ
-374 DLADKGPD
+374 
-382 IFGSSLGQ
+382 
-390 TVYDLGTTTA
+390 
-400 NMLPSIAV
+400 
-408 GTLVGM
+408 
-414 VNPIAGKVAGDALMG
+414 
-429 ASAAGNA
+429 
-436 YTEML
+436 
-441 NLGYDKS
+441 
-448 QARAYGTITGALE
+448 
-461 AGLQYLLGGIGA
+461 
-473 LGGEISGKAISKA
+473 
-486 VEGINNGAAK
+486 
-496 FAIKFGGEMAS
+496 
-507 EGIEEALQEVL
+507 
-518 SPILKNAIFNTDES
+518 
-532 IDWEQVAYSGLLGAM
+532 
-547 SAGLFNSSNAVTNT
+547 
-561 VRMNNANKE
+561 
-570 LYGSNLRD
+570 D

-591 LAKKIQLKLDSDSD
+591 LAKKIQDKINSGKSI
-605 VSGRNITK
+605 SGRNITK

-696 EWAETLGTDRIN
+696 GWAEILGTDRIN
-708 AETYSRLLQDAQV
+708 AEAYSRLLKDAQV

-730 APVVENIQQYP
+730 APVVENIQQSP

-756 SQTVKSSLPASDTQA
+756 SQTVKSSLPASGTQA

-800 IKKYDEAYSN
+800 IKKYDDAYSN

-834 EKQQELAYDAG
+834 EKQRELAYDAG

-857 KDRTSRANDK
+857 KDRTSRANGK
-867 IGRRIGAVKLE
+867 TGRRIGAVKLE

-886 EQQKRATRVL
+886 DQQKRATRVL

-905 DIVLYKS
+905 DIILYKS
-912 DVNEAG
+912 DVNESG
-918 AYEGANG
+918 TYEGANG

-941 GLLED
+941 GLLEG

-1034 MAESH
+1034 MAENH

-1112 TEHVADKVENV
+1112 TEQVADKLENA
-1123 EASTAS
+1123 EASTVS

-1146 KTTTSEHGYTVTD
+1146 KTTTSEHGYTVAD
-1159 NNEYGS
+1159 NTEYGS
-1165 VEIKFSEKPSE
+1165 VEVKFNDKPSE
-1176 AVREV
+1176 AVRDV
-1181 LKANKFRWHKA
+1181 LKANKFRWNKA
-1192 KGVWYGKTS
+1192 KKVWYGKTS
-1201 HDVIAEA
+1201 HDAIVDA

-1215 EQAPAP
+1215 ESSPEA
-1221 VDTKPTEETPKSDFA
+1221 KSDFM
-1236 KVWESATQEAKDEI
+1236 KSWERATQAEKDEVVD
-1250 IQAIYENTKISH
+1250 AIYQNTKLSYI
-1262 MAPTE
+1262 APTE
-1267 VRETPPVYSA
+1267 IREEIPAQAENIT
-1277 TKETP
+1277 E
-1282 VNADVSIDYS
+1282 VNDNGAE
-1292 KTNEIAKKIIKQTKI
+1292 NEINEGA
-1307 GMNNYTF
+1307 
-1314 TAKVGNSYIAGNSF
+1314 VHSS
-1328 VVSVVDL
+1328 
-1335 DTFKSLFE
+1335 
-1343 TVAKPAIDGNALEKI
+1343 KP
-1358 VNNKDYTKFTGKAYS
+1358 
-1373 YLNNSGYTSQIKSV
+1373 
-1387 LLESAKDQILI
+1387 
-1398 NEKYA
+1398 
-1403 KYFDGYD
+1403 
-1410 FYHIPGK
+1410 
-1417 KNLPIL
+1417 
-1423 IKDLNGNT
+1423 
-1431 IGIVMPMRI
+1431 
-1440 DKPINT
+1440 
-1446 EKLDTSK
+1446 
-1453 MKSFRN
+1453 
-1459 AQENVE
+1459 
-1465 EIKEEKKNGGKNK
+1465 
-1478 ADKGTIQQ
+1478 
-1486 SESDGDGAARLL
+1486 DGDGAARLL

-1518 AEDRGRP
+1518 AENRGRQ

-1530 DRADSADR
+1530 DRADTSDR
-1538 SGGSEGD
+1538 SGGSERD

-1686 ELRYNRETHRSEM
+1686 ELRYNSETHRSEM

-1981 PFTNKGSLGEQIREA
+1981 PFTDKGSLGEQIREA

-2405 KYNGS
+2405 KYNGA

-2728 LSELQLLFRSFSD
+2728 LRELQLLFRSFSD

-3084 QDIKSTVDT
+3084 QDIKATVDT

-3099 AMTVGKRKF
+3099 SMTVGKRKF
-3108 TEKKDAGKA
+3108 SEKKDAGKA

-3138 GFELRII
+3138 GFELRVI

-3170 TYMVNHIIGVI
+3170 TYMVNQIIGGI

-3195 TETETDL
+3195 AETKSDL
-3202 SAQEAIIAAPFAKQA
+3202 AAQAASSYSPFAKQA

-3250 ARKPLDDELPKKHN
+3250 ARKPLDDELPMKHN

-3269 SETETPVSQAIS
+3269 SETETLFMQWENGSAPIGEVKRFSRFGKFRYYEKTKKGSIELSRDQYNERRKFDAQNTYTRVQRQISEATDYNEGSERNMLGYSDGNRNAGGAGVLSRQTVWETLRHDATGSVRGGVRNSSGNDVNSPVSQAIS

-3507 KRAEEGRKYKEQQFG
+3507 KRSEEGRKYKEQQFG
-3522 ANVDRAEAKKT
+3522 ANVDRAEAQKT

-3568 KVVEKAE
+3568 RVIEKAE

-3582 LRRYRDRRNNA
+3582 LKRYRDRRKNA
-3593 AAIKK
+3593 ADIKK

-4111 VLQQPMAI
+4111 VLQQPIAI

-4345 FEGNLVDELMPFNK
+4345 FGGNLVDELMPFNK

-4462 YDAGTK
+4462 YDPGTAGS
-4468 GNIKYAYQDGY
+4468 IKHAYLGGA
-4479 LTEEEAIN
+4479 LTETEAID
-4487 ELIETGEAKDKNEAY
+4487 ELIKAGEAEDNDEAY

>member
-11 EESGINAKLRAEAAG
+11 EESGINAKLRAEVAG

-90 KIYSRFKN
+90 KIYSQFKN

-142 AGHSV
+142 AGHSA

-649 LAAAITKLTAGEN
+649 LASAITKLTAGEN

-696 EWAETLGTDRIN
+696 GWAETLGTDRIN
-708 AETYSRLLQDAQV
+708 AEAYSRLLQDAQV

-730 APVVENIQQYP
+730 APVVENIQQSP

-857 KDRTSRANDK
+857 KDRTSRANGK

-1112 TEHVADKVENV
+1112 TEHVADKLENV

-1165 VEIKFSEKPSE
+1165 VEVKFDDKPAE
-1176 AVREV
+1176 AVRDV
-1181 LKANKFRWHKA
+1181 LKANKFRWNKA
-1192 KGVWYGKTS
+1192 KKVWYGKTS
-1201 HDVIAEA
+1201 HDAIVDA

-1215 EQAPAP
+1215 ESSPEA
-1221 VDTKPTEETPKSDFA
+1221 KSDFM
-1236 KVWESATQEAKDEI
+1236 KSWERATQAEKDEVVD
-1250 IQAIYENTKISH
+1250 AIYQNTKLSYI
-1262 MAPTE
+1262 APTE
-1267 VRETPPVYSA
+1267 IR
-1277 TKETP
+1277 
-1282 VNADVSIDYS
+1282 
-1292 KTNEIAKKIIKQTKI
+1292 
-1307 GMNNYTF
+1307 
-1314 TAKVGNSYIAGNSF
+1314 
-1328 VVSVVDL
+1328 
-1335 DTFKSLFE
+1335 
-1343 TVAKPAIDGNALEKI
+1343 
-1358 VNNKDYTKFTGKAYS
+1358 
-1373 YLNNSGYTSQIKSV
+1373 
-1387 LLESAKDQILI
+1387 
-1398 NEKYA
+1398 
-1403 KYFDGYD
+1403 
-1410 FYHIPGK
+1410 
-1417 KNLPIL
+1417 
-1423 IKDLNGNT
+1423 
-1431 IGIVMPMRI
+1431 
-1440 DKPINT
+1440 
-1446 EKLDTSK
+1446 
-1453 MKSFRN
+1453 
-1459 AQENVE
+1459 E
-1465 EIKEEKKNGGKNK
+1465 EIPAQAENITEDNDNGTENEVNER
-1478 ADKGTIQQ
+1478 AVHSPQ
-1486 SESDGDGAARLL
+1486 SDGDGAARLL

-1530 DRADSADR
+1530 DRADTSDR
-1538 SGGSEGD
+1538 SGGSERD

-1686 ELRYNRETHRSEM
+1686 ELRYNSETHRSEM
-1699 MAKTGWEKE
+1699 TAKTGWEKE

-1981 PFTNKGSLGEQIREA
+1981 PFTDKGSLGEQIREA

-2008 QVTPEKA
+2008 KATPEKA

-2405 KYNGS
+2405 KYNGA

-2532 KIPMSAAY
+2532 KIPMSATY

-3084 QDIKSTVDT
+3084 QDIKATVDT

-3099 AMTVGKRKF
+3099 SMTVGKRKF
-3108 TEKKDAGKA
+3108 SEKKDAGKA

-3138 GFELRII
+3138 GFELRVI

-3195 TETETDL
+3195 AETKSDL
-3202 SAQEAIIAAPFAKQA
+3202 AAQEAIISSPFAKQA
-3217 ELDAK
+3217 ELEAK

-3269 SETETPVSQAIS
+3269 SETETLFMQWENGSAPIGEVKRFSRFGKFRYYEKTKKGSIELSREQYNERRKFDAQNTYTRVQRQISEATDYNEGSERNMLGYSDGNRNAGGAGVLSRQTVWETLRHDATGSVRGGVRNSSGNDVNSPVSQAIS

-3507 KRAEEGRKYKEQQFG
+3507 KRSEEGRKYKEQQFG
-3522 ANVDRAEAKKT
+3522 ANVDRAEAQKT

-3582 LRRYRDRRNNA
+3582 LRRYRDRRNNS

-3598 YRDRIKADTDSLTQW
+3598 YRERIVVTSMQLSDWL
-3613 ILHPNNKNAYQHVP
+3613 
-3627 DALKNSV
+3627 LKNSDKEHV
-3634 IPFLTSIDFTS
+3634 PEVLKKPVLELLTSIDFSS
-3645 KQRLR
+3645 KRLLS
-3650 GGEATKADKEFI
+3650 GGQETKADKKFGANLAA
-3662 TQLNKLKGAIKQNI
+3662 LNKLLEGQQGAIDGVDNAVDNI
-3676 DVRGLYSGYNDL
+3676 GAYLDISAENRQFLNDL
-3688 PEGFMDEMQ
+3688 VSTVA
-3697 NLIDSAQALAESKA
+3697 SASSD
-3711 GEFVINRMT
+3711 GTTFTINRMT
-3720 AEELKTLSKLVRVVK
+3720 SEELKNFSHFLKNLS
-3735 KLIIHMNA
+3735 
-3743 YHQNAMFQHVY
+3743 
-3754 EGGDNSI
+3754 
-3761 EFMSKIGNATNT
+3761 T
-3773 GAVSE
+3773 
-3778 FLMWQQ
+3778 
-3784 MRPAYAFERFG
+3784 
-3795 KGGEAIYDEFRR
+3795 AIRKAN
-3807 GQATLAFN
+3807 ATLAN
-3815 TVKIKEFSDKTY
+3815 ARYENIPSMAQDSMAHMEAMGEARALDGTKLVKLIGWKNATPYFAFKRFGEAGKSLFEGLYKGWGKMAFHQQEILNFTKELYKAKEVRKWRSDIHDIT
-3827 TDAEVKAWEKET
+3827 
-3839 KTFVLGEDTVK
+3839 LEDGSK
-3850 IPVSYLM
+3850 IQMSTAQIM
-3857 GFYELSKQKDSLE
+3857 ELSMLMKREQALK
-3870 HILGEGI
+3870 HINGVGI
-3877 RVATYKNGK
+3877 RIGNIKTKSGIKQDTNYYKLTVGDMDNIKKLLTQRQLKVAQ
-3886 EKISDV
+3886 D
-3892 GHALTPGDISTMI
+3892 M
-3905 KALTPR
+3905 
-3911 QMEVADKLQKFMST
+3911 QKYMAKR
-3925 QGAEWGN
+3925 GAEWGN
-3932 YVSVARFGEELFTNP
+3932 EISMARFGYEFYTEGEN
-3947 EYYPINS
+3947 YYPIKTDDNS
-3954 DGRHLEATADEHPS
+3954 RPMRDTDIQGNSMFR
-3968 AASLYALLNMSFTKS
+3968 LLNLSASKS
-3983 RKEGANNRIVLYSI
+3983 LNQYANNALVVGDI
-3997 FDVFANHMSSMAQY
+3997 FDTFTGHMTDMAKL
-4011 NAFALPILDSLK
+4011 NALGLPLLDAIK
-4023 WFNYQQVEKNEDGSK
+4023 WFNYRERTNNPDGTINEQSLTKSMEKAFGKAAGNYFRTLMKDINGVKESGDRSGDIFNKMLTRYKIAAVAANIRVALLQPTSY
-4038 TILGSV
+4038 V
-4044 REQMA
+4044 RAQ
-4049 RVYGVPEESRP
+4049 Y
-4060 GSGRKGYAENFVI
+4060 
-4073 GIIKAFNGTET
+4073 IIKKRHL
-4084 QGIPTDMQGLN
+4084 LN
-4095 AMHKYN
+4095 AF
-4101 MAQVAYNVRV
+4101 VF
-4111 VLQQPMAI
+4111 
-4119 TRAGLLVDYKNII
+4119 
-4132 KGLRLSPSAIK
+4132 K
-4143 KNIEEMHKYSGIAV
+4143 KNGYNEAMKYSGTAV
-4157 WKSLGFYD
+4157 WKSLGYYD
-4165 INISRGLTDIIKHND
+4165 TDIARSMRTQIKNGD
-4180 NALDKIGD
+4180 AVLDKVRDWSMGLAELGD
-4188 IGMWGAEKADLITW
+4188 KRTWGRLWVACKLQTKSENPRLTGDALCKATAELFDEMIYATQVMDSTLTRSEIMRGTTRADKLVSAFGAEPTLSANIVMD
-4202 AAIWSACKD
+4202 AASEYMID
-4211 RVMRDYGRPTT
+4211 MR
-4222 EEYYAQVTKLFEDV
+4222 
-4236 IYKTQV
+4236 KT
-4242 VDSVLT
+4242 
-4248 KNEWLRSK
+4248 
-4256 GAWARLLG
+4256 
-4264 SFMSEPT
+4264 
-4271 TTASMLLDAYYKYR
+4271 DA
-4285 LDLQRGLNRQQAWK
+4285 
-4299 LNGRNIGRTAYV
+4299 RTAWRKNKDKIALAFTTYV
-4311 YAVGAVLLAAIQA
+4311 SSAAFAAFVESLWDAV
-4324 VADAWRD
+4324 RD
-4331 DDDYQTFIEKWLEA
+4331 DDDYETFLEKFMQA
-4345 FEGNLVDELMPFNK
+4345 FLGEDGLLSGNLVQDLTIIGKIPELK
-4359 LPILRDFYELVKSL
+4359 AIIEVLTGD
-4373 LETWGVDTYGT
+4373 
-4384 EPRSVIFQWRDYLV
+4384 
-4398 KSSEIFHDKIMGE
+4398 KSSDMSIASLESISSTYSIWKETIQLTTGELQDPTKVTYYGKMTPWGKI
-4411 DTNYE
+4411 
-4416 WYGGAYKLLQAVSG
+4416 YKTLQALSQISGVAVSNG
-4430 ITGLPMAAVT
+4430 ARDVIAV
-4440 REIIGAWNNIV
+4440 WNTIV
-4451 GGLAPSLKVKT
+4451 GSFAPSMKLKT
-4462 YDAGTK
+4462 YDPGTAGS
-4468 GNIKYAYQDGY
+4468 IKHAYLGGA
-4479 LTEEEAIN
+4479 LTETEAID
-4487 ELIETGEAKDKNEAY
+4487 ELIKAGEAEDNDEAY

-4586 DEANDTVNLWKFKAG
+4586 DEATDTVNLWKFKSG
-4601 DEKYKDISMPA
+4601 DEKYKDISIHA

-4637 NDIHGEDYDGDGKN
+4637 NDIHGEDYNGDGKN

>member
-11 EESGINAKLRAEAAG
+11 EKSGVNAQIRAEAAG
-26 NLYSAMRDYAAT
+26 TLYSAMRENAVT
-38 SGQYKDQGQRDQFER
+38 LGEYKDKGQMDQFNR
-53 NLSEYESIV
+53 YISEYEGLMKK
-62 NRLGSSG
+62 LGNSG
-69 VDITGQDE
+69 YDVSGQDS
-77 VIKSFRSFHGDTS
+77 VISSFRDLSKEMSSTLNSSLSSNADYNKKITSGKSAYEKYLDGIKNGDKKKKKSFLDYFADVGYTGDTS
-90 KIYSRFKN
+90 LPTGGMSS
-98 RGEYDAA
+98 AA
-105 VKAQK
+105 LQVER
-110 DYTALLGFDT
+110 DH
-120 KAGQQEV
+120 
-127 DKLEKYLRKAKSLTP
+127 DKP
-142 AGHSV
+142 QPI
-147 KEGTG
+147 
-152 VTVNRNTQALN
+152 N
-163 SYLKSVGFSS
+163 
-173 VDELEKAISDKRLY
+173 
-187 LAQAKRTQNK
+187 
-197 SKLDSDADNDKE
+197 
-209 FKYYS
+209 
-214 ALGADMEN
+214 
-222 PTAEDASPSIKV
+222 
-234 FGWEKGGSKV
+234 
-244 KNKVAYS
+244 
-251 RDNYDELMRRSASSV
+251 
-266 ANGGGYSDS
+266 
-275 NFNAD
+275 
-280 YMEMTDD
+280 
-287 EVNKYNYYLAKYG
+287 
-300 DEKADEYLDSLTE
+300 
-313 TLSYRKA
+313 
-320 TKGFRNVEGK
+320 
-330 TADELAFS
+330 
-338 IISGLDQFAS
+338 ISGLTPSQLNDFYYLYADSPEEAKKFA
-348 GLGSIFSSEDYIP
+348 E
-361 PSAVQMQSSLVRE
+361 E
-374 DLADKGPD
+374 
-382 IFGSSLGQ
+382 
-390 TVYDLGTTTA
+390 A
-400 NMLPSIAV
+400 NNKNAALKAEERAAW
-408 GTLVGM
+408 
-414 VNPIAGKVAGDALMG
+414 AGKNTGTRLLSTAAQVP
-429 ASAAGNA
+429 ASALSVADYLNQLVWYNATGEA
-436 YTEML
+436 YTERNADSPTMVAQSL
-441 NLGYDKS
+441 IG
-448 QARAYGTITGALE
+448 GASK
-461 AGLQYLLGGIGA
+461 GLT
-473 LGGEISGKAISKA
+473 EK
-486 VEGINNGAAK
+486 
-496 FAIKFGGEMAS
+496 
-507 EGIEEALQEVL
+507 
-518 SPILKNAIFNTDES
+518 
-532 IDWEQVAYSGLLGAM
+532 
-547 SAGLFNSSNAVTNT
+547 GLFNTGFLSGEIDEDIPIVGGLSLGSAYQLGTSMVNSAVNAATQGGFGAIFMGGSAASNAFYNALDKGATAEQAIYNGLAQGTAEALFEYISLDKLINMDVSAPLMKNILKQSGVEASEEAMTSIANYVTDAIIMKDKSEYEALMQEYNGDKAKVYLAMVNQIAQDAIGGFISGGGLT
-561 VRMNNANKE
+561 LIN
-570 LYGSNLRD
+570 YGTNGVYQAQQAKKTYGPGIQD
-578 LVAESL
+578 LVSASL
-584 ELNPDNK
+584 ELNPGNE
-591 LAKKIQLKLDSDSD
+591 LATKIQGRLDSNKN
-605 VSGRNITK
+605 VSGRSIMK
-613 LINQNEADMQANDRA
+613 LVNQNETDMLTNDKN
-628 TIQAAAAEQLTKYG
+628 TIKNAASQQLAKYG
-642 ESGDVEA
+642 ETGDVNAIAE
-649 LAAAITKLTAGEN
+649 AITKQAAGET
-662 LSRSERALI
+662 LSKAEKKLISE
-671 DNSEYGQRVANE
+671 SKYGQRVANE
-683 LAPENIDS
+683 LDPANIRS
-691 GEYNT
+691 QEYNT
-696 EWAETLGTDRIN
+696 EWAEKLGTDRIN
-708 AETYSRLLQDAQV
+708 AEAYSRIVQEAQADPESV
-721 ETEQQPVDT
+721 VTEQQPVDT
-730 APVVENIQQYP
+730 VPAIENTPREQIATAQEGVQAPKASSAPVTP
-741 TVRETAEVTSSETPT
+741 TEAQPAKAPTAAVAESKTAEE
-756 SQTVKSSLPASDTQA
+756 ASNGM
-771 DTKSSVKDL
+771 SVKDV

-800 IKKYDEAYSN
+800 VKKYDEAYS
-810 AYDYG
+810 AAHDYG
-815 RSGVPFST
+815 KTGVPIET
-823 VKGLEGVAYLT
+823 VKGLDSVSYLT
-834 EKQQELAYDAG
+834 EKQRELAYEAG
-845 TAAANDEAVAKA
+845 KAAADTEANTKQQDRMQKANGKTGRKKGVVKGEGVTIADIKSAFNDQQG
-857 KDRTSRANDK
+857 RAY
-867 IGRRIGAVKLE
+867 
-878 GAPASSLN
+878 
-886 EQQKRATRVL
+886 RVL
-896 RTVAEATGV
+896 STIAEATGI

-912 DVNEAG
+912 VTNDAG
-918 AYEGANG
+918 EFEGAQG
-925 RFDPKSPD
+925 AFKHASPD
-933 KIYIDLNS
+933 KIFIDLNA
-941 GLLED
+941 GLETI
-946 KDANDIGKYAMLR
+946 KDVNDLAKYAMLR
-959 TFSHEFVHFV
+959 TFCHEFTHFV
-969 EFWNS
+969 EYWNP
-974 VRYNE
+974 VQYNE
-979 LRKLVFEE
+979 FRKVVFNEL
-987 ITAHGENVND
+987 TARGENVND
-997 LIDTKIE
+997 LIEAKIE
-1004 ETGLSYERASREV
+1004 ETGLSYDKSSREV

-1034 MAESH
+1034 MAENH
-1039 KSLFNKLLEKL
+1039 KSIFNKLLEKL
-1050 KEFAADIRAYFKTIG
+1050 KEFVADLREYFNTIG
-1065 SNRDAGAKALKEQVG
+1065 ANRDAGAKALKEQVG

-1112 TEHVADKVENV
+1112 TEQVADKLENA
-1123 EASTAS
+1123 EASTVS

-1146 KTTTSEHGYTVTD
+1146 KTTTSEHGYTVAD
-1159 NNEYGS
+1159 NTEYGS
-1165 VEIKFSEKPSE
+1165 VEVKFNDKPSE
-1176 AVREV
+1176 AVRDV
-1181 LKANKFRWHKA
+1181 LKANKFRWNKA
-1192 KGVWYGKTS
+1192 KKVWYGKTS
-1201 HDVIAEA
+1201 HDAIVDA

-1215 EQAPAP
+1215 ESSPEA
-1221 VDTKPTEETPKSDFA
+1221 KSDFM
-1236 KVWESATQEAKDEI
+1236 KSWERATQAEKDEVVD
-1250 IQAIYENTKISH
+1250 AIYQNTKLSYI
-1262 MAPTE
+1262 APTE
-1267 VRETPPVYSA
+1267 IREEIPAQAENITEDNDNGTENEVNERAVYS
-1277 TKETP
+1277 P
-1282 VNADVSIDYS
+1282 
-1292 KTNEIAKKIIKQTKI
+1292 Q
-1307 GMNNYTF
+1307 
-1314 TAKVGNSYIAGNSF
+1314 
-1328 VVSVVDL
+1328 
-1335 DTFKSLFE
+1335 
-1343 TVAKPAIDGNALEKI
+1343 
-1358 VNNKDYTKFTGKAYS
+1358 
-1373 YLNNSGYTSQIKSV
+1373 
-1387 LLESAKDQILI
+1387 
-1398 NEKYA
+1398 
-1403 KYFDGYD
+1403 
-1410 FYHIPGK
+1410 
-1417 KNLPIL
+1417 
-1423 IKDLNGNT
+1423 
-1431 IGIVMPMRI
+1431 
-1440 DKPINT
+1440 
-1446 EKLDTSK
+1446 
-1453 MKSFRN
+1453 
-1459 AQENVE
+1459 
-1465 EIKEEKKNGGKNK
+1465 
-1478 ADKGTIQQ
+1478 
-1486 SESDGDGAARLL
+1486 SDGDGAARLL

-1530 DRADSADR
+1530 DRADTSDR
-1538 SGGSEGD
+1538 SGGSERD

-1686 ELRYNRETHRSEM
+1686 ELRYNSETHRSEM
-1699 MAKTGWEKE
+1699 MAKPGWEKE
-1708 FEEFRQLVTDGVIT
+1708 FAEFRQLVTDGIIT
-1722 EKEYQGMS
+1722 EEEYQGMS
-1730 ASTKNA
+1730 GSTKNA
-1736 HYTSVEVIKAMYD
+1736 HYTSIEVIKAMYD
-1749 GLDQLGFKG
+1749 GLEQLGFKG

-1772 GGMPV
+1772 GGMPTS
-1777 GMSSKVTSWTMVEL
+1777 MSSKVTSWTMVEL

-1981 PFTNKGSLGEQIREA
+1981 PFTDKGSLGEQIREA
-1996 FKNITGKMDYTA
+1996 FKNITGKMDYMA

-2130 DAKKKTATKADIF
+2130 DAKKKAATKADIF

-2405 KYNGS
+2405 KYNGA

-2550 EIIDAIAEEKAESR
+2550 EIINAIAEEKAESR

-3084 QDIKSTVDT
+3084 QDIKATVDT

-3099 AMTVGKRKF
+3099 SMTVGKRKF

-3138 GFELRII
+3138 GFELRVI

-3170 TYMVNHIIGVI
+3170 TYMVNHIIGII

-3195 TETETDL
+3195 AETKSDL
-3202 SAQEAIIAAPFAKQA
+3202 AAQEAIISSPFAKQA
-3217 ELDAK
+3217 ELEAK

-3269 SETETPVSQAIS
+3269 SETETLFMQWENGSAPIGEVKRFSRFGKFRYYEKTKKGSIELSRDQYNERRKFDAQNTYTRVQRQISEATDYNEGSERNMLGYSDGNRNAGGAGVLSRQTVWETLRHDATGSVRGGVRNSSGNDVNSPVSQAIS

-3507 KRAEEGRKYKEQQFG
+3507 KRSEEGRKYKEQQFG
-3522 ANVDRAEAKKT
+3522 ANVDRAEAQKT
-3533 LNRMKILDD
+3533 LNRMKVLDE

-3568 KVVEKAE
+3568 RVIEKAE

-3582 LRRYRDRRNNA
+3582 LKRYRDRRKNA
-3593 AAIKK
+3593 ADIKK

-3697 NLIDSAQALAESKA
+3697 NLIDSAQALAESKV

-3761 EFMSKIGNATNT
+3761 EFMSKIGNASNT

-4180 NALDKIGD
+4180 NALDKIGH

-4345 FEGNLVDELMPFNK
+4345 FGGNLVDELMPFNK

-4416 WYGGAYKLLQAVSG
+4416 WYGGAYKLLQAASG

-4502 WLVKQWETGSGKYEA
+4502 WIVKGWETGESKYAVLEEA
-4517 LKGAIMAND
+4517 VKAND
-4526 AAAFNSAMSELTAN
+4526 SAAFRSALSELTAN
-4540 GVEEKTARSEAASII
+4540 GVEEKAARSKAASLIA
-4555 GDLFNGTDDEPA
+4555 DMYNGTDDEPA
-4567 SINAAQAI
+4567 SINRAQAI
-4575 SMLQRYGGKDS
+4575 NMFTAYAGMERADAETRVEIYDWQKQGYDVDVSS
-4586 DEANDTVNLWKFKAG
+4586 VSVIND
-4601 DEKYKDISMPA
+4601 YK
-4612 VRKYNEYCAGVGI
+4612 EYCEPSGI
-4625 SKDMYFD
+4625 SKSVY
-4632 AWSTI
+4632 
-4637 NDIHGEDYDGDGKN
+4637 Y
-4651 DAYSAMD
+4651 DAYLFYKDAGVPGEAYS
-4658 KKLSYIDSLSISS
+4658 KTKECIPYIDSLPLSS
-4671 SQKTA
+4671 YQKTQ
-4676 LALANGISE
+4676 LALCWWSE
-4685 TQINNRAPW
+4685 KTVNKYKTW

>member
-1 MSWKDRVKAN
+1 MAENWREKFKEQIISSPDYVGNKTVSDPDWREKMKAAVN
-11 EESGINAKLRAEAAG
+11 DGSAAKAYNAESKRMATEAAYNKKVSQG
-26 NLYSAMRDYAAT
+26 KSAYEKYL
-38 SGQYKDQGQRDQFER
+38 SGTKSDGKKK
-53 NLSEYESIV
+53 
-62 NRLGSSG
+62 
-69 VDITGQDE
+69 
-77 VIKSFRSFHGDTS
+77 KSFLDYFANVGYAGDTS
-90 KIYSRFKN
+90 LPNGGMSSAVMQIERDHDKPQPINISALSDDQLKDFYYLYAESPEKAKEYVEETNNKNAAIKADERAKWAGKNTGTRILSAVAQAPVSAISMADYLNQLAWYNATGEVYTERNADSPTMLSRSLIGGAAQGLTEKGLFNTGLLK
-98 RGEYDAA
+98 GEIDESIPIVGGMSLGSAYQLGTSMINSAVSAATQGSIGAIFMGGSAASNAFYDALDKGA
-105 VKAQK
+105 SADQAIYNGLAQG
-110 DYTALLGFDT
+110 TAEALFEYVSLDNLIKMDVSAPLIKNVLKQGGIEASEEAMTSISNYVTDAIIM
-120 KAGQQEV
+120 KGRSEYAEL
-127 DKLEKYLRKAKSLTP
+127 LEKYN
-142 AGHSV
+142 G
-147 KEGTG
+147 
-152 VTVNRNTQALN
+152 
-163 SYLKSVGFSS
+163 
-173 VDELEKAISDKRLY
+173 
-187 LAQAKRTQNK
+187 NK
-197 SKLDSDADNDKE
+197 SKAYMAMVNQVAQDA
-209 FKYYS
+209 
-214 ALGADMEN
+214 
-222 PTAEDASPSIKV
+222 I
-234 FGWEKGGSKV
+234 GGFIS
-244 KNKVAYS
+244 
-251 RDNYDELMRRSASSV
+251 
-266 ANGGGYSDS
+266 GGG
-275 NFNAD
+275 
-280 YMEMTDD
+280 
-287 EVNKYNYYLAKYG
+287 
-300 DEKADEYLDSLTE
+300 LT
-313 TLSYRKA
+313 LI
-320 TKGFRNVEGK
+320 N
-330 TADELAFS
+330 
-338 IISGLDQFAS
+338 
-348 GLGSIFSSEDYIP
+348 
-361 PSAVQMQSSLVRE
+361 
-374 DLADKGPD
+374 
-382 IFGSSLGQ
+382 
-390 TVYDLGTTTA
+390 
-400 NMLPSIAV
+400 
-408 GTLVGM
+408 
-414 VNPIAGKVAGDALMG
+414 
-429 ASAAGNA
+429 
-436 YTEML
+436 
-441 NLGYDKS
+441 
-448 QARAYGTITGALE
+448 YGT
-461 AGLQYLLGGIGA
+461 
-473 LGGEISGKAISKA
+473 
-486 VEGINNGAAK
+486 NG
-496 FAIKFGGEMAS
+496 
-507 EGIEEALQEVL
+507 V
-518 SPILKNAIFNTDES
+518 
-532 IDWEQVAYSGLLGAM
+532 
-547 SAGLFNSSNAVTNT
+547 FNSRQTKKVYSPV
-561 VRMNNANKE
+561 VQ
-570 LYGSNLRD
+570 D

-591 LAKKIQLKLDSDSD
+591 LAKKIQDKINSGKSI
-605 VSGRNITK
+605 SGRNITK

-649 LAAAITKLTAGEN
+649 LASAITKLTAGEN

-696 EWAETLGTDRIN
+696 GWAETLGTDRIN
-708 AETYSRLLQDAQV
+708 AEAYSRLLQDAQV

-730 APVVENIQQYP
+730 APVVENIQQSP

-834 EKQQELAYDAG
+834 EKQRELAYDAG
-845 TAAANDEAVAKA
+845 VAASNTEADAKA
-857 KDRTSRANDK
+857 NDRTSRANGK
-867 IGRRIGAVKLE
+867 TGRRIGAVKLE

-886 EQQKRATRVL
+886 DQQKRATRVL
-896 RTVAEATGV
+896 RTVAEVTGV

-941 GLLED
+941 GLLEG

-1080 ETVKYLDSIIDM
+1080 ETVKYLDSIIEM

-1112 TEHVADKVENV
+1112 TEQVADKLENA
-1123 EASTAS
+1123 EASTVS

-1159 NNEYGS
+1159 NNEYGR
-1165 VEIKFSEKPSE
+1165 VEVKFDDKPAE
-1176 AVREV
+1176 AVRDV
-1181 LKANKFRWHKA
+1181 LKANKFRWNKA
-1192 KGVWYGKTS
+1192 KKVWYGKTS
-1201 HDVIAEA
+1201 HDAIVDA

-1215 EQAPAP
+1215 ESSPEA
-1221 VDTKPTEETPKSDFA
+1221 KSDFM
-1236 KVWESATQEAKDEI
+1236 KSWERATQAEKDEVVD
-1250 IQAIYENTKISH
+1250 AINQNTKLSH
-1262 MAPTE
+1262 IAPTE
-1267 VRETPPVYSA
+1267 IREEIPAQAENIT
-1277 TKETP
+1277 E
-1282 VNADVSIDYS
+1282 VNDNGAE
-1292 KTNEIAKKIIKQTKI
+1292 NEINE
-1307 GMNNYTF
+1307 G
-1314 TAKVGNSYIAGNSF
+1314 
-1328 VVSVVDL
+1328 
-1335 DTFKSLFE
+1335 
-1343 TVAKPAIDGNALEKI
+1343 TVHSSKP
-1358 VNNKDYTKFTGKAYS
+1358 
-1373 YLNNSGYTSQIKSV
+1373 
-1387 LLESAKDQILI
+1387 
-1398 NEKYA
+1398 
-1403 KYFDGYD
+1403 
-1410 FYHIPGK
+1410 
-1417 KNLPIL
+1417 
-1423 IKDLNGNT
+1423 
-1431 IGIVMPMRI
+1431 
-1440 DKPINT
+1440 
-1446 EKLDTSK
+1446 
-1453 MKSFRN
+1453 
-1459 AQENVE
+1459 
-1465 EIKEEKKNGGKNK
+1465 
-1478 ADKGTIQQ
+1478 
-1486 SESDGDGAARLL
+1486 DGDGAARLL

-1518 AEDRGRP
+1518 AEDRGRQ

-1530 DRADSADR
+1530 DRADSSDR

-1567 AGQTE
+1567 AGQAE

-1604 EKLRETVSEQIEQQ
+1604 EKLREAVSEQIEQQ

-1686 ELRYNRETHRSEM
+1686 ELRYNSETHRSEM

-1981 PFTNKGSLGEQIREA
+1981 PFTDKGSLGEQIREA

-2405 KYNGS
+2405 KYNGT

-2939 RIVAIHHL
+2939 RVVAIHHL

-3084 QDIKSTVDT
+3084 QDIKATVDT

-3099 AMTVGKRKF
+3099 SMTVGKRKF
-3108 TEKKDAGKA
+3108 SEKKDAGKA

-3138 GFELRII
+3138 GFELRVI

-3202 SAQEAIIAAPFAKQA
+3202 AAQEAIIAAPFAKQA

-3250 ARKPLDDELPKKHN
+3250 ARKYWRPSLTQAEWDRLNTLKAKEVETNLNFID
-3264 KKSTY
+3264 
-3269 SETETPVSQAIS
+3269 SETKWLYNVSSGNAIFAVYSTADTENPTVLYASTGEQAKAEANTLISVLEEYQNADIGTETFGSWVETHGLQRSPDGIYSYQSVHSGNANSDDGLDVRKSGRKPSAAFTSCLKNIGKQFQHDTISDASSIRRRDARAIMSESRIDDLIADS
-3281 SAKTSI
+3281 SA
-3287 MQIPALFKHKAVK
+3287 
-3300 FGDVNIDIGGGRFDL
+3300 
-3315 ATNYLASI
+3315 
-3323 GTTNLVFDPFNRP
+3323 
-3336 ETTNASTLDYLRS
+3336 
-3349 GKRADTA
+3349 GKRADYAQAWITSINP
-3356 TCANVLNVIAEEE
+3356 TDFLNMTLGEKNQNREKFDMMPGDYGSTIKDYDFIEGGLKKEKRQTPYLAIDVDTGEVVGHEGRHRMRALEKEGVTYAEIKVEFRDSDGRLIKE
-3369 ARKNVILEVA
+3369 KQGYGIPLKPIDRLE
-3379 KAIKPDGVAYFMV
+3379 IF
-3392 YEGNGTGIGKE
+3392 NQRGTGQ
-3403 TSAGYQ
+3403 SAILR
-3409 NNRKTADYVQEISQW
+3409 NIIPLN
-3424 FDSVQRSGK
+3424 
-3433 LITATKPK
+3433 K
-3441 ANLPKAA
+3441 ANRDHILQSYGKAD
-3448 WELSPGNAVFYQ
+3448 EGDIRFQ

-3598 YRDRIKADTDSLTQW
+3598 YRDRITVTSMQLSDWL
-3613 ILHPNNKNAYQHVP
+3613 
-3627 DALKNSV
+3627 LKNSDKEHV
-3634 IPFLTSIDFTS
+3634 PEVLKKPVLELLTSIDFSS
-3645 KQRLR
+3645 KRLLS
-3650 GGEATKADKEFI
+3650 GGQETKADKKFGANLAA
-3662 TQLNKLKGAIKQNI
+3662 LNKLLEGQQGAIDGVDNAVDNI
-3676 DVRGLYSGYNDL
+3676 GAYLDISAENRQFLNDL
-3688 PEGFMDEMQ
+3688 VSTVA
-3697 NLIDSAQALAESKA
+3697 SASSD
-3711 GEFVINRMT
+3711 GTTFTINRMT
-3720 AEELKTLSKLVRVVK
+3720 SEELKNFSHFLKNLS
-3735 KLIIHMNA
+3735 
-3743 YHQNAMFQHVY
+3743 
-3754 EGGDNSI
+3754 
-3761 EFMSKIGNATNT
+3761 T
-3773 GAVSE
+3773 
-3778 FLMWQQ
+3778 
-3784 MRPAYAFERFG
+3784 
-3795 KGGEAIYDEFRR
+3795 AIRKAN
-3807 GQATLAFN
+3807 ATLAN
-3815 TVKIKEFSDKTY
+3815 ARYENIPSMAQDSMAHMEAMGEARALDGTKLVKLIGWKNATPYFAFKRFGEAGKSLFEGLYKGWGKMAFHQQEILNFTKELYKAKEVRKWRSDIHDIT
-3827 TDAEVKAWEKET
+3827 
-3839 KTFVLGEDTVK
+3839 LEDGSK
-3850 IPVSYLM
+3850 IQMSTAQIM
-3857 GFYELSKQKDSLE
+3857 ELSMLMKREQALK
-3870 HILGEGI
+3870 HINGVGI
-3877 RVATYKNGK
+3877 RIGNIKTKSGIKQDTNYYKLTVGDMDNIKKLLTQRQLKVAQ
-3886 EKISDV
+3886 D
-3892 GHALTPGDISTMI
+3892 M
-3905 KALTPR
+3905 
-3911 QMEVADKLQKFMST
+3911 QKYMAKR
-3925 QGAEWGN
+3925 GAEWGN
-3932 YVSVARFGEELFTNP
+3932 EISMARFGYEFYTEGEN
-3947 EYYPINS
+3947 YYPIKTDDNS
-3954 DGRHLEATADEHPS
+3954 RPMRDTDIQGNSMFR
-3968 AASLYALLNMSFTKS
+3968 LLNLSASKS
-3983 RKEGANNRIVLYSI
+3983 LNQYANNALVVGDI
-3997 FDVFANHMSSMAQY
+3997 FDTFTGHMTDMAKL
-4011 NAFALPILDSLK
+4011 NALGLPLLDAIK
-4023 WFNYQQVEKNEDGSK
+4023 WFNYRERTNNPDGTINEQSLTKSMEKAFGKAAGSYFRTLMK
-4038 TILGSV
+4038 DINGVKESGDRSGDIFNKMLTRYKIAAVAANIRVALLQPTSYV
-4044 REQMA
+4044 RAQ
-4049 RVYGVPEESRP
+4049 Y
-4060 GSGRKGYAENFVI
+4060 
-4073 GIIKAFNGTET
+4073 IIKKRHL
-4084 QGIPTDMQGLN
+4084 LN
-4095 AMHKYN
+4095 AF
-4101 MAQVAYNVRV
+4101 VF
-4111 VLQQPMAI
+4111 
-4119 TRAGLLVDYKNII
+4119 
-4132 KGLRLSPSAIK
+4132 K
-4143 KNIEEMHKYSGIAV
+4143 KNGYNEAMKYSGTAV
-4157 WKSLGFYD
+4157 WKSLGYYD
-4165 INISRGLTDIIKHND
+4165 TDIARSMRTQIKNGD
-4180 NALDKIGD
+4180 AVLDKVRDWSMGLAELGD
-4188 IGMWGAEKADLITW
+4188 KRTWGRLWVACKLQTKSENPRLTGDALCKATAELFDEMIYATQVMDSTLTRSEIMRGTTRADKLVSAFGAEPTLSANIVMD
-4202 AAIWSACKD
+4202 AASEYMID
-4211 RVMRDYGRPTT
+4211 MR
-4222 EEYYAQVTKLFEDV
+4222 
-4236 IYKTQV
+4236 KT
-4242 VDSVLT
+4242 
-4248 KNEWLRSK
+4248 
-4256 GAWARLLG
+4256 
-4264 SFMSEPT
+4264 
-4271 TTASMLLDAYYKYR
+4271 DA
-4285 LDLQRGLNRQQAWK
+4285 
-4299 LNGRNIGRTAYV
+4299 RTAWRKNKDKIALAFTTYV
-4311 YAVGAVLLAAIQA
+4311 SSAAFAAFVESLWDAV
-4324 VADAWRD
+4324 RD
-4331 DDDYQTFIEKWLEA
+4331 DDDYETFLEKFMQA
-4345 FEGNLVDELMPFNK
+4345 FLGEDGLLSGNLVQDLTIIGKIPELK
-4359 LPILRDFYELVKSL
+4359 AIIEVLTGD
-4373 LETWGVDTYGT
+4373 
-4384 EPRSVIFQWRDYLV
+4384 
-4398 KSSEIFHDKIMGE
+4398 KSSDMSIASLESISSTYSIWKETIQLTTGELQDPTKVTYYGKMTPWGKI
-4411 DTNYE
+4411 
-4416 WYGGAYKLLQAVSG
+4416 YKTLQALSQISGVAVSNG
-4430 ITGLPMAAVT
+4430 ARDVIAV
-4440 REIIGAWNNIV
+4440 WNTIV
-4451 GGLAPSLKVKT
+4451 GSFAPSMKLKT
-4462 YDAGTK
+4462 YDPGTAGS
-4468 GNIKYAYQDGY
+4468 IKHAYLGGA
-4479 LTEEEAIN
+4479 LTETEAID
-4487 ELIETGEAKDKNEAY
+4487 ELIKAGEAEDNDEAY
-4502 WLVKQWETGSGKYEA
+4502 WLVKQWETGSSKYEA

-4651 DAYSAMD
+4651 DDYSAMD

-4685 TQINNRAPW
+4685 KQINNRAPW